1 MAFKKAGLIS
11 KFISKGSFKLNKISK
26 KIFKLNPILKREKP
40 LKRHKKTKSI
50 KKPFNK
56 NKSFLKAS
64 VLLIG
69 ALGGL
74 PHLRA
79 SECRYWSWWSGYHD
93 KIESGS
99 NSPTHNSYCLFS
111 STQGSGTYYLNTLTT
126 YSAGGAS
133 FTQKFN
139 NGTLNVGGN
148 IRFGGTG
155 VNGVNVGYIT
165 GTYDAQTIN
174 FNSSRITTGNS
185 LSDGGGATLN
195 FNATNRI
202 TINQAS
208 FDNSDAGAQHSY
220 MNFKGSNINV
230 SGSSFTDDTNG
241 GFSFS
246 GNNNNSA
253 ISFNKTKFNQ
263 GTYNFTNSANLSF
276 NNSNFN
282 QSTYNFNSLQS
293 TFNNSTFNQGTYNF
307 TDNTSFNNDTFNQ
320 GTYNFNT
327 SKVSFSGANTLNSS
341 SPFASLKGSVSFGS
355 GAVFNLNQTLNANQT
370 YDILTTNGTIQYGVY
385 QSYLWDLINYKGDKA
400 ISHVEVGNNTY
411 DVTFDINGQDETLQE
426 TFSNKSITTQFLGD
440 DLQAKAKA
448 TYQQDLN
455 NSQSALSNATNDNKI
470 ASADTGYTN
479 NQNTTIK
486 QDAQNLEHTSQ
497 QIAKDE
503 QALQGDLNKL
513 KQLANSSFNEQ
524 AFNQAQSKEQQDE
537 QTLQNEENT
546 FSSEQEGLEKALA
559 NAKEQ
564 QEQQQ
569 AQATY
574 QQDLNNSQSA
584 LSNATNDNK
593 IASADTDYTK
603 NQNTA
608 IKQDAQNLE
617 NTSQQITQDQK
628 DLEQDL
634 DKLQQL
640 ANSKTGFNEQ
650 AFNQAQSTEQ
660 QDEQTLQNEEET
672 FSSEQEGLEKAL
684 ANAKHTSPTPTKHT
698 AQNNPPN
705 KVSPPTQNLPTTN
718 VWNGVYNFQNQ
729 TYSKKGIYYIDPNL
743 SGQSGQSGNTLST
756 YGYLDWF
763 TLKNKF
769 SVNAN
774 NGTLIIGNNTES
786 ANTKGLIWIGDDKGL
801 VYYNTGT
808 FNAANIYLTSN
819 LKTGNGFS
827 GEGATLN
834 FNATNRITINQA
846 SFDNSDA
853 GAQHSYMNFKGS
865 NINVSGSS
873 FTDDTNGGFSFSG
886 NNNNSAISFNKTKF
900 NQGTYNFTNSA
911 NLSFNNSNFNQSTYN
926 FNSLQSTFNNST
938 FNQGTY
944 NFTDN
949 TSFNNDTF
957 NQGTYNFNTSKVSF
971 SGANTLNSSSPFA
984 SLKGS
989 VSFGSGAVFNLNQ
1002 TLNANQTYDILTTNG
1017 TIQYGV
1023 YQSYLWDL
1031 INYKGDKAISHVEVG
1046 NNTYDVTFDIN
1057 GQDETLQ
1064 ETFSNKSITT
1074 QFLGDDLQ
1082 AKAKAT
1088 YQQDLNNSQ
1097 SALSNATND
1106 NKIASADT
1114 GYTNNQNTTIKQDA
1128 QNLEHTSQQI
1138 AKDEQALQGD
1148 LNKLKQL
1155 ANSSFNEQAF
1165 NQAQS
1170 KEQQDEQTLQNEEE
1184 TFSSEQEG
1192 LEKAL
1197 ANAKPASPTPTPTPT
1212 PTPSPTPNPTPTKH
1226 TAPNKVPPTPP
1237 TQNLPTTNVWNGV
1250 YWLQNQTYSQKGVY
1264 YIDPNLSGQSG
1275 QSANTLSTYT
1285 ANLLGRSFGVNI
1297 QNGTLIIG
1305 NNTESVNDNGLIW
1318 IGHGG
1323 FGYIIGTFNAANIY
1337 LTNNF
1342 KTGEGVSG
1350 SDGGGANITFKAS
1363 DNITMDGLNYND
1375 AETVTKMIQTGAS
1388 QHSYATFDATNNI
1401 SVTNSS
1407 FSDMTWGKFSF
1418 NAKNISFSNAS
1429 FSGFTNPGGS
1439 SVISANAANSLSF
1452 NNSRLNGG
1460 AVYNLWANSL
1470 IFNNTQA
1477 VFNVLYSRGTSNF
1490 NATTQLLGNTSFTLS
1505 SQSLLN
1511 FNGDTTL
1518 QNNANITLGNKSQT
1532 AFKNSLTLDNNS
1544 NLSLDNQS
1552 VLNAS
1557 GASAFNNQ
1565 ASLNI
1570 YNGSQATFNS
1580 LFFNGATLS
1589 LNANSKLNASS
1600 ASFSNNT
1607 TINLDDSVLSVSN
1620 ASSLNANINFQGASQ
1635 ATFGGNTTIDAAS
1648 FNFDS
1653 ASSLSFNNLTANGA
1667 LNFNGYAPSLSK
1679 ALMSVSGQF
1688 VLGNNGDINLSDINI
1703 FDNITKSVT
1712 YNILNAQKGITGIS
1726 GANGYEKILFYG
1738 MKIQNATYSD
1748 NNNIQTWSFINPLNS
1763 SQIIQESIK
1772 NGDLTI
1778 EVLNNPNS
1786 ASNTIFNIA
1795 PELYNY
1801 QASKQNPTGYSY
1813 DYSDNQAGTYYLT
1826 SNIKGL
1832 FTPKG
1837 SQTPQTPGTYS
1848 PFNQP
1853 LNSLNIYN
1861 KGFSSGNLKTLLG
1874 ILSQNSAT
1882 LKEMI
1887 ETNQLDNITSIN
1899 EVLQLLDRI
1908 KITPAQKQALLETIN
1923 HLTDNINQTFSNGNL
1938 VIGATQDHVTNS
1950 TSSIWFGGNGYSSP
1964 CALDSATC
1972 SSFRNTYLGQLL
1984 GSTSPYLGYINA
1996 DFKAKSIYITGTL
2009 GSGNAFE
2016 SGGSADITFQS
2027 ANNLVLNKA
2036 NIEAQATDNIFN
2048 LLGQEGIDKIFN
2060 QGNLANV
2067 LSQMA
2072 MEKIKQAGGLGNFVE
2087 NALIPLSKE
2096 LPSSL
2101 QNETLGQLIG
2111 QNNLDNLLNNS
2122 GVMNAIQNIISK
2134 KLSIFGNFVTPS
2146 IIENYLAKQSLK
2158 SMLDDKGLLNF
2169 IGGYMDASEL
2179 SSILSVILKDITNPP
2194 TSLQKDIGVVAN
2206 DLLDEFLGQDV
2217 VKKLESQGLVSNI
2230 INNIISQGGL
2240 SGIYNQGLGSVLPP
2254 SLQNALKENDLG
2266 ALLSPRGL
2274 HDFWQKGYF
2283 NFLSNG
2289 YVFVNNSSF
2298 SNATGGSL
2306 NFVAN
2311 KSIIF
2316 NGDNT
2321 IDFSKYQGALIFA
2334 SNGVSNINITTL
2346 NATNGLS
2353 LNAGL
2358 NNVSV
2363 QKGEIC
2369 INLANCPTTKNSSS
2383 TNSSVT
2389 PTNES
2394 LSVRANNFT
2403 FLGVIASNGAID
2415 LSQVKNNSVI
2425 GTLNLNENAT
2435 LQANNLTIAN
2445 AFNNASNST
2454 ANINGDFTLNQQA
2467 TLSTNA
2473 SGLNV
2478 MGNFNSYGDLVFNLS
2493 HSVSHAIINAQG
2505 IATIMT
2511 NYNNPLIQFNT
2522 SSKETGAYTLI
2533 DSAKAI
2539 YYGYNDQIT
2548 GGSSLDNYLKLY
2560 TLININGKHMVM
2572 TDNGLTY
2579 NGQAVSIKD
2588 GGLIVGFKDSQNQYI
2603 YTSILYNKVKIAVSN
2618 APINNLQAPTLKQYI
2633 AQIQGIQGVDSIEQ
2647 AGGTQAINWLN
2658 KIFETKGSPLFAPY
2672 YLESHSTKDLTTIAG
2687 DIANTLEVIA
2697 NPNFKND
2704 ATNILQINTYT
2715 QQMSR
2720 LAKLSDTS
2728 TFASADFHERL
2739 EALKNKR
2746 FADAIPN
2753 AMDVILKYSQRN
2765 RVKNNVWATGV
2776 GGASFI
2782 NGGTGTLY
2790 GINVGYDRFI
2800 KGVIVGGYAA
2810 YGYSGFHANITQ
2822 SGSSNVNMGVYSR
2835 AFIKRSE
2842 LTMSLNETWGYNKTF
2857 INSYDPLLSIINQSY
2872 RYNTWTTDAKINYG
2886 YDFMFKD
2893 KSVIFKPQIGLAY
2906 YYIGMSGLRGIMDD
2920 PIYNQFRAN
2929 ADPNKK
2935 SVLTINFALESRHYF
2950 NKNSYYFV
2958 IADVGRD
2965 LFINSMGDKMVRFIG
2980 NNTLSYRDGGRYNTF
2995 ASIITGGEIRLFKTF
3010 YVNAGIGA
3018 RFGLDYKDINITGNI
3033 GMRYAF

>member
-1 MAFKKAGLIS
+1 MS
-11 KFISKGSFKLNKISK
+11 KISK
-26 KIFKLNPILKREKP
+26 KIFKLNQILKREKP

-74 PHLRA
+74 SHLRA
-79 SECRYWSWWSGYHD
+79 NECRYWSWSSWNYQD
-93 KIESGS
+93 NIESGP

-111 STQGSGTYYLNTLTT
+111 SAQGSGTYYLNTLTT

-155 VNGVNVGYIT
+155 INGGDVGYIT

-174 FNSSRITTGNS
+174 FNSSHLTTGNS
-185 LSDGGGATLN
+185 FSTGGGATLN
-195 FNATNRI
+195 FNATNNI

-208 FDNSDAGAQHSY
+208 FDNSDAGSQHSY

-230 SGSSFTDDTNG
+230 SGSSFTDDTDG

-246 GNNNNSA
+246 GNNNNSV
-253 ISFNKTKFNQ
+253 ISFNQTNFNQGTYHFSNSASSSFDNSNFNQGTYHFNSAQSTFENSNFNQ
-263 GTYNFTNSANLSF
+263 GTYNF
-276 NNSNFN
+276 NNNA
-282 QSTYNFNSLQS
+282 
-293 TFNNSTFNQGTYNF
+293 
-307 TDNTSFNNDTFNQ
+307 SFNNDTFNQ
-320 GTYNFNT
+320 GIYSFNT
-327 SKVSFSGANTLNSS
+327 NKVSFLGINTLNSS

-355 GAVFNLNQTLNANQT
+355 GAVFNLNQTLNSNQT
-370 YDILTTNGTIQYGVY
+370 YDILTTSGTIQYGVY
-385 QSYLWDLINYKGDKA
+385 QSYLWDLINYRGDKA
-400 ISHVEVGNNTY
+400 ISHVGVGNNTY

-426 TFSNKSITTQFLGD
+426 TFNNQSIITQFLGD
-440 DLQAKAKA
+440 DLQQQAQQ
-448 TYQQDLN
+448 TYQEDVTNSQTALN
-455 NSQSALSNATNDNKI
+455 NAASDNKI
-470 ASADTGYTN
+470 ANSDTDYTSN
-479 NQNTTIK
+479 KNATIAT
-486 QDAQNLEHTSQ
+486 DAKNLENTNQ
-497 QIAKDE
+497 QIAQDE
-503 QALQGDLNKL
+503 QALQGDLDKL
-513 KQLANSSFNEQ
+513 KQLANSPTGFSEQ
-524 AFNQAQSKEQQDE
+524 AFNQAQKQEQQDE
-537 QTLQNEENT
+537 QTLQNDEKT
-546 FSSEQEGLEKALA
+546 FNAEQEGLEQAI
-559 NAKEQ
+559 AKP
-564 QEQQQ
+564 
-569 AQATY
+569 A
-574 QQDLNNSQSA
+574 
-584 LSNATNDNK
+584 
-593 IASADTDYTK
+593 
-603 NQNTA
+603 
-608 IKQDAQNLE
+608 
-617 NTSQQITQDQK
+617 
-628 DLEQDL
+628 
-634 DKLQQL
+634 
-640 ANSKTGFNEQ
+640 
-650 AFNQAQSTEQ
+650 
-660 QDEQTLQNEEET
+660 
-672 FSSEQEGLEKAL
+672 
-684 ANAKHTSPTPTKHT
+684 SPTPSPTPAPTKHT
-698 AQNNPPN
+698 AQNTPPN
-705 KVSPPTQNLPTTN
+705 KVPPIPPTQNLPTTN
-718 VWNGVYNFQNQ
+718 VWDGVYNLQNQ
-729 TYSKKGIYYIDPNL
+729 TYSKQGIYYIDPNL
-743 SGQSGQSGNTLST
+743 SGQSGQSGNTL
-756 YGYLDWF
+756 
-763 TLKNKF
+763 N
-769 SVNAN
+769 
-774 NGTLIIGNNTES
+774 
-786 ANTKGLIWIGDDKGL
+786 
-801 VYYNTGT
+801 
-808 FNAANIYLTSN
+808 
-819 LKTGNGFS
+819 
-827 GEGATLN
+827 
-834 FNATNRITINQA
+834 
-846 SFDNSDA
+846 
-853 GAQHSYMNFKGS
+853 
-865 NINVSGSS
+865 
-873 FTDDTNGGFSFSG
+873 
-886 NNNNSAISFNKTKF
+886 
-900 NQGTYNFTNSA
+900 
-911 NLSFNNSNFNQSTYN
+911 
-926 FNSLQSTFNNST
+926 
-938 FNQGTY
+938 
-944 NFTDN
+944 
-949 TSFNNDTF
+949 
-957 NQGTYNFNTSKVSF
+957 
-971 SGANTLNSSSPFA
+971 
-984 SLKGS
+984 
-989 VSFGSGAVFNLNQ
+989 
-1002 TLNANQTYDILTTNG
+1002 
-1017 TIQYGV
+1017 
-1023 YQSYLWDL
+1023 
-1031 INYKGDKAISHVEVG
+1031 
-1046 NNTYDVTFDIN
+1046 
-1057 GQDETLQ
+1057 
-1064 ETFSNKSITT
+1064 
-1074 QFLGDDLQ
+1074 
-1082 AKAKAT
+1082 
-1088 YQQDLNNSQ
+1088 
-1097 SALSNATND
+1097 
-1106 NKIASADT
+1106 
-1114 GYTNNQNTTIKQDA
+1114 
-1128 QNLEHTSQQI
+1128 
-1138 AKDEQALQGD
+1138 
-1148 LNKLKQL
+1148 
-1155 ANSSFNEQAF
+1155 
-1165 NQAQS
+1165 
-1170 KEQQDEQTLQNEEE
+1170 
-1184 TFSSEQEG
+1184 
-1192 LEKAL
+1192 
-1197 ANAKPASPTPTPTPT
+1197 
-1212 PTPSPTPNPTPTKH
+1212 
-1226 TAPNKVPPTPP
+1226 
-1237 TQNLPTTNVWNGV
+1237 
-1250 YWLQNQTYSQKGVY
+1250 
-1264 YIDPNLSGQSG
+1264 
-1275 QSANTLSTYT
+1275 TYT
-1285 ANLLGRSFGVNI
+1285 ANLFGRSFGVNI

-1323 FGYIIGTFNAANIY
+1323 FGYITGTFNASNIY

-1342 KTGEGVSG
+1342 KTGEGVSN

-1388 QHSYATFDATNNI
+1388 QHSYAAFDAMNNI
-1401 SVTNSS
+1401 SVTDSS

-1418 NAKNISFSNAS
+1418 SAKNISFSNAS

-1452 NNSRLNGG
+1452 INSRLNGG
-1460 AVYNLWANSL
+1460 AIYNLQANSL

-1518 QNNANITLGNKSQT
+1518 QNNANITLGNKSQA

-1552 VLNAS
+1552 ILNANS
-1557 GASAFNNQ
+1557 ASAFNNQ

-1580 LFFNGATLS
+1580 FFFNGGTLS
-1589 LNANSKLNASS
+1589 LNANSKLNASN

-1607 TINLDDSVLSVSN
+1607 TINLDDSVLSASN
-1620 ASSLNANINFQGASQ
+1620 TSSLNANINFQGASQ
-1635 ATFGGNTTIDAAS
+1635 ADFGGNTTIDTAS

-1667 LNFNGYAPSLSK
+1667 LNFNGYAPSLTK

-1738 MKIQNATYSD
+1738 MKIQNATYSG

-1763 SQIIQESIK
+1763 SQIIQESVK

-1778 EVLNNPNS
+1778 EILNNPNS

-1801 QASKQNPTGYSY
+1801 QASKQNPTGYGY

-1853 LNSLNIYN
+1853 LDSLNIYN

-1887 ETNQLDNITSIN
+1887 ESNQLDNITNIN
-1899 EVLQLLDRI
+1899 EVLQLLYKI
-1908 KITPAQKQALLETIN
+1908 KITPVQKQALLETIN
-1923 HLTDNINQTFSNGNL
+1923 HLTDNINQTFNNGNL
-1938 VIGATQDHVTNS
+1938 VIGATQDNVTNS

-1984 GSTSPYLGYINA
+1984 SSTSPYLGYINA
-1996 DFKAKSIYITGTL
+1996 DFKAKSVYITGTL

-2016 SGGSADITFQS
+2016 SGGSADVTFQS

-2067 LSQMA
+2067 LSQVA
-2072 MEKIKQAGGLGNFVE
+2072 MEKIKQAGGLGNFIE
-2087 NALIPLSKE
+2087 NALSPLSKE
-2096 LPSSL
+2096 LPASL

-2111 QNNLDNLLNNS
+2111 QNNLDDLLNNS
-2122 GVMNAIQNIISK
+2122 GVMNEIQNIISK

-2169 IGGYMDASEL
+2169 IGGYIDASEL
-2179 SSILSVILKDITNPP
+2179 SSILSVVLKDITNPP

-2206 DLLDEFLGQDV
+2206 DLLNEFLGQDV
-2217 VKKLESQGLVSNI
+2217 VKKLESQGLVNNI

-2240 SGIYNQGLGSVLPP
+2240 SGVYNQGLGSVLPP

-2306 NFVAN
+2306 NFIAN

-2334 SNGVSNINITTL
+2334 SNDVSNINITTL

-2369 INLANCPTTKNSSS
+2369 VNLANCPATKNSSS
-2383 TNSSVT
+2383 ANSSVT

-2435 LQANNLTIAN
+2435 LQANNLTITN

-2467 TLSTNA
+2467 TLSTNS

-2478 MGNFNSYGDLVFNLS
+2478 MGNFNSYGGLVFNLS
-2493 HSVSHAIINAQG
+2493 HSASHAIINAQG
-2505 IATIMT
+2505 AATIMA
-2511 NYNNPLIQFNT
+2511 NNNNPLIQFNT
-2522 SSKETGAYTLI
+2522 SSKETGTYTLI

-2560 TLININGKHMVM
+2560 TLIDINGKHMVM
-2572 TDNGLTY
+2572 AGNGLTY
-2579 NGQAVSIKD
+2579 NGQAVNIKD

-2618 APINNLQAPTLKQYI
+2618 DPINNPQAPTLKQYI
-2633 AQIQGIQGVDSIEQ
+2633 AQIQGVQSVDSIDQ

-2687 DIANTLEVIA
+2687 NIANTLEVIA
-2697 NPNFKND
+2697 NPDFKND

-2872 RYNTWTTDAKINYG
+2872 KYDTWTTDAKINYG

-2906 YYIGMSGLRGIMDD
+2906 YYIGFSGLRGIMDD

>member
-1 MAFKKAGLIS
+1 MAFKKARLIS
-11 KFISKGSFKLNKISK
+11 NFISKGSFLNKISK
-26 KIFKLNPILKREKP
+26 KIFKLNQILKREKP
-40 LKRHKKTKSI
+40 LKRHKKTKSV

-74 PHLRA
+74 SHLRA
-79 SECRYWSWWSGYHD
+79 SECRYWSWSSWGYHD
-93 KIESGS
+93 NIESGS
-99 NSPTHNSYCLFS
+99 NSPTHNSYCLFNS
-111 STQGSGTYYLNTLTT
+111 AQGSGTYYLNTLTT
-126 YSAGGAS
+126 YSAGGAN

-148 IRFGGTG
+148 IRFGGMG
-155 VNGVNVGYIT
+155 VNGGDVGYIT

-174 FNSSRITTGNS
+174 FDSSRITTGNS
-185 LSDGGGATLN
+185 YSTGGGATLN
-195 FNATNRI
+195 FNAANHI

-208 FDNSDAGAQHSY
+208 FDNSDAGTQHSY
-220 MNFKGSNINV
+220 MNFSSSNINV

-246 GNNNNSA
+246 GNGTNSNL
-253 ISFNKTKFNQ
+253 SFNKTSFNQGTYKFTNSANLNFNNSAFNQ
-263 GTYNFTNSANLSF
+263 GTYNFNSAQSVF
-276 NNSNFN
+276 ENSN
-282 QSTYNFNSLQS
+282 
-293 TFNNSTFNQGTYNF
+293 FNQGTYNF
-307 TDNTSFNNDTFNQ
+307 TDNASFNNDTFNQ

-341 SPFASLKGSVSFGS
+341 SPFANLKGSVSFGS
-355 GAVFNLNQTLNANQT
+355 GAIFNLNQTLNSNQT
-370 YDILTTNGTIQYGVY
+370 YDILTTNKTIQYGVY

-400 ISHVEVGNNTY
+400 ISHVEVGSNTY

-426 TFSNKSITTQFLGD
+426 TFSNQAITTQFLGD

-448 TYQQDLN
+448 TYQQDLS
-455 NSQSALSNATNDNKI
+455 NSQSALNNATSDNKI
-470 ASADTGYTN
+470 ASNDTSYTN

-486 QDAQNLEHTSQ
+486 KDAQS
-497 QIAKDE
+497 
-503 QALQGDLNKL
+503 
-513 KQLANSSFNEQ
+513 
-524 AFNQAQSKEQQDE
+524 
-537 QTLQNEENT
+537 
-546 FSSEQEGLEKALA
+546 
-559 NAKEQ
+559 
-564 QEQQQ
+564 
-569 AQATY
+569 
-574 QQDLNNSQSA
+574 
-584 LSNATNDNK
+584 
-593 IASADTDYTK
+593 
-603 NQNTA
+603 
-608 IKQDAQNLE
+608 LE

-640 ANSKTGFNEQ
+640 ANAPTGFNQQ
-650 AFNQAQSTEQ
+650 AFKNAQSTEQ
-660 QDEQTLQNEEET
+660 QDLQTLQKNENT
-672 FSSEQEGLEKAL
+672 FSSEQDGLEKAI
-684 ANAKHTSPTPTKHT
+684 ANAKPTSPTPSPTPTKHT
-698 AQNNPPN
+698 AQNNP
-705 KVSPPTQNLPTTN
+705 
-718 VWNGVYNFQNQ
+718 
-729 TYSKKGIYYIDPNL
+729 
-743 SGQSGQSGNTLST
+743 
-756 YGYLDWF
+756 
-763 TLKNKF
+763 
-769 SVNAN
+769 
-774 NGTLIIGNNTES
+774 
-786 ANTKGLIWIGDDKGL
+786 
-801 VYYNTGT
+801 
-808 FNAANIYLTSN
+808 
-819 LKTGNGFS
+819 
-827 GEGATLN
+827 
-834 FNATNRITINQA
+834 
-846 SFDNSDA
+846 
-853 GAQHSYMNFKGS
+853 
-865 NINVSGSS
+865 
-873 FTDDTNGGFSFSG
+873 
-886 NNNNSAISFNKTKF
+886 
-900 NQGTYNFTNSA
+900 
-911 NLSFNNSNFNQSTYN
+911 
-926 FNSLQSTFNNST
+926 
-938 FNQGTY
+938 
-944 NFTDN
+944 
-949 TSFNNDTF
+949 
-957 NQGTYNFNTSKVSF
+957 
-971 SGANTLNSSSPFA
+971 
-984 SLKGS
+984 
-989 VSFGSGAVFNLNQ
+989 
-1002 TLNANQTYDILTTNG
+1002 
-1017 TIQYGV
+1017 
-1023 YQSYLWDL
+1023 
-1031 INYKGDKAISHVEVG
+1031 
-1046 NNTYDVTFDIN
+1046 
-1057 GQDETLQ
+1057 
-1064 ETFSNKSITT
+1064 
-1074 QFLGDDLQ
+1074 
-1082 AKAKAT
+1082 
-1088 YQQDLNNSQ
+1088 
-1097 SALSNATND
+1097 
-1106 NKIASADT
+1106 
-1114 GYTNNQNTTIKQDA
+1114 
-1128 QNLEHTSQQI
+1128 
-1138 AKDEQALQGD
+1138 
-1148 LNKLKQL
+1148 
-1155 ANSSFNEQAF
+1155 
-1165 NQAQS
+1165 
-1170 KEQQDEQTLQNEEE
+1170 
-1184 TFSSEQEG
+1184 
-1192 LEKAL
+1192 
-1197 ANAKPASPTPTPTPT
+1197 
-1212 PTPSPTPNPTPTKH
+1212 
-1226 TAPNKVPPTPP
+1226 PNKVPPTPP

-1250 YWLQNQTYSQKGVY
+1250 YWLQNQTYSKQGVY

-1323 FGYIIGTFNAANIY
+1323 FGYITGTFNAANIY

-1388 QHSYATFDATNNI
+1388 QHSYAAFDATNNI

-1518 QNNANITLGNKSQT
+1518 QNNANITLGNKSQAT
-1532 AFKNSLTLDNNS
+1532 FKNSLTLDNNS

-1552 VLNAS
+1552 VLNAN

-1580 LFFNGATLS
+1580 LFFNGGIIS

-1607 TINLDDSVLSVSN
+1607 TINLDDSVLSASN
-1620 ASSLNANINFQGASQ
+1620 TSSLNANINFQGASQ
-1635 ATFGGNTTIDAAS
+1635 ANFGGNTTIDTAS

-1667 LNFNGYAPSLSK
+1667 LNFNGYAPSLTK

-1688 VLGNNGDINLSDINI
+1688 VLGDNGDINLSDINI

-1738 MKIQNATYSD
+1738 MKIQNATYSG

-1801 QASKQNPTGYSY
+1801 QTSKQNPTGYSY

-1887 ETNQLDNITSIN
+1887 ESNQLDNITSIN
-1899 EVLQLLDRI
+1899 EVLQLLDKI

-1923 HLTDNINQTFSNGNL
+1923 HLTDNINQTFNNGNL
-1938 VIGATQDHVTNS
+1938 VIGATQDNVTNS

-1964 CALDSATC
+1964 CTLDSATC

-2009 GSGNAFE
+2009 GSANAFE
-2016 SGGSADITFQS
+2016 SGGSADVTFQS
-2027 ANNLVLNKA
+2027 ANNLVLDKA

-2048 LLGQEGIDKIFN
+2048 LLGQEGIDRIFN

-2067 LSQMA
+2067 LSQVA
-2072 MEKIKQAGGLGNFVE
+2072 MEKIKQAGGLGNFIE
-2087 NALIPLSKE
+2087 NALSPLSKE
-2096 LPSSL
+2096 LPTSL

-2122 GVMNAIQNIISK
+2122 GVMNEIQNIISK

-2169 IGGYMDASEL
+2169 IGGYIDASEL

-2194 TSLQKDIGVVAN
+2194 TSLQKDIGMVAN
-2206 DLLDEFLGQDV
+2206 DLLNEFLGQDV

-2240 SGIYNQGLGSVLPP
+2240 SGVYNQGLGSVLPL

-2403 FLGVIASNGAID
+2403 FLGTIASNGAID

-2435 LQANNLTIAN
+2435 LQANNLTITN

-2493 HSVSHAIINAQG
+2493 HSASHAIINAQG
-2505 IATIMT
+2505 VATIMA
-2511 NYNNPLIQFNT
+2511 NNNNPLIQFNT
-2522 SSKETGAYTLI
+2522 SSKEAGAYTLI

-2560 TLININGKHMVM
+2560 TLIDINGKRMVM
-2572 TDNGLTY
+2572 SNNGLTY
-2579 NGQAVSIKD
+2579 NGQAVNIKD

-2603 YTSILYNKVKIAVSN
+2603 YTSILYNKVQIAVSN
-2618 APINNLQAPTLKQYI
+2618 DPINNLQAPTLKQYI
-2633 AQIQGIQGVDSIEQ
+2633 AQIQGTQGVDSIEQ

-2728 TFASADFHERL
+2728 TFASTDFHERL

-2790 GINVGYDRFI
+2790 GINIGYDRFI

-2872 RYNTWTTDAKINYG
+2872 KYDTWTTDAKINYG

-2906 YYIGMSGLRGIMDD
+2906 YYIGLSGLRGIMDD

>member
-1 MAFKKAGLIS
+1 MAFEKAGLIS
-11 KFISKGSFKLNKISK
+11 KFILKGSFKLNKISK
-26 KIFKLNPILKREKP
+26 KIFKLNLILKREKP
-40 LKRHKKTKSI
+40 LSHKKTKSV

-74 PHLRA
+74 SHLRA
-79 SECRYWSWWSGYHD
+79 SECRYWSWSSWSYHD
-93 KIESGS
+93 NIESGS
-99 NSPTHNSYCLFS
+99 NSPTHNSYCLFNS
-111 STQGSGTYYLNTLTT
+111 AQGSGTYYLNTLTT

-155 VNGVNVGYIT
+155 VNGGNVGYIT

-185 LSDGGGATLN
+185 FSTGGGATLN
-195 FNATNRI
+195 FNAANHI
-202 TINQAS
+202 TIDQAN
-208 FDNSDAGAQHSY
+208 FDNSDAGTQHSY
-220 MNFKGSNINV
+220 MNFSGSNINV

-246 GNNNNSA
+246 ANGANSNL
-253 ISFNKTKFNQ
+253 SFDKTNFNQ
-263 GTYNFTNSANLSF
+263 GTYKFTNSANLNF
-276 NNSNFN
+276 NNNAFN
-282 QSTYNFNSLQS
+282 QGTYNFNSLQS
-293 TFNNSTFNQGTYNF
+293 TFNNSNFNQGTYSF
-307 TDNTSFNNDTFNQ
+307 TDNTGLNFNNDTFNQ
-320 GTYNFNT
+320 GTYSFNA

-355 GAVFNLNQTLNANQT
+355 GAIFNLNQTLNANQT

-426 TFSNKSITTQFLGD
+426 TFNNQSITTQFLGD
-440 DLQAKAKA
+440 DLQAKAQA
-448 TYQQDLN
+448 TYQQDLS
-455 NSQSALSNATNDNKI
+455 NSQTALNNATSDSKI
-470 ASADTGYTN
+470 ASNDTDYTN

-486 QDAQNLEHTSQ
+486 KDAQS
-497 QIAKDE
+497 
-503 QALQGDLNKL
+503 
-513 KQLANSSFNEQ
+513 
-524 AFNQAQSKEQQDE
+524 
-537 QTLQNEENT
+537 
-546 FSSEQEGLEKALA
+546 
-559 NAKEQ
+559 
-564 QEQQQ
+564 
-569 AQATY
+569 
-574 QQDLNNSQSA
+574 
-584 LSNATNDNK
+584 
-593 IASADTDYTK
+593 
-603 NQNTA
+603 
-608 IKQDAQNLE
+608 LE

-634 DKLQQL
+634 DNLKQL
-640 ANSKTGFNEQ
+640 ANSPTGFNEQ
-650 AFNQAQSTEQ
+650 AFKNAQSTEQ
-660 QDEQTLQNEEET
+660 QDLQTLQENENT
-672 FSSEQEGLEKAL
+672 FNAEQEGLKQAL
-684 ANAKHTSPTPTKHT
+684 ANAKPASPTPSPTPTPTKRT
-698 AQNNPPN
+698 APNTPPN
-705 KVSPPTQNLPTTN
+705 KVPPPTQNLPATN
-718 VWNGVYNFQNQ
+718 VWNEVYNLQNQ
-729 TYSKKGIYYIDPNL
+729 TYSQKGIYYIDPNL

-756 YGYLDWF
+756 Y
-763 TLKNKF
+763 
-769 SVNAN
+769 
-774 NGTLIIGNNTES
+774 
-786 ANTKGLIWIGDDKGL
+786 
-801 VYYNTGT
+801 
-808 FNAANIYLTSN
+808 
-819 LKTGNGFS
+819 
-827 GEGATLN
+827 
-834 FNATNRITINQA
+834 
-846 SFDNSDA
+846 
-853 GAQHSYMNFKGS
+853 
-865 NINVSGSS
+865 
-873 FTDDTNGGFSFSG
+873 
-886 NNNNSAISFNKTKF
+886 
-900 NQGTYNFTNSA
+900 
-911 NLSFNNSNFNQSTYN
+911 
-926 FNSLQSTFNNST
+926 
-938 FNQGTY
+938 
-944 NFTDN
+944 
-949 TSFNNDTF
+949 
-957 NQGTYNFNTSKVSF
+957 
-971 SGANTLNSSSPFA
+971 
-984 SLKGS
+984 
-989 VSFGSGAVFNLNQ
+989 
-1002 TLNANQTYDILTTNG
+1002 
-1017 TIQYGV
+1017 
-1023 YQSYLWDL
+1023 
-1031 INYKGDKAISHVEVG
+1031 
-1046 NNTYDVTFDIN
+1046 
-1057 GQDETLQ
+1057 
-1064 ETFSNKSITT
+1064 
-1074 QFLGDDLQ
+1074 
-1082 AKAKAT
+1082 
-1088 YQQDLNNSQ
+1088 
-1097 SALSNATND
+1097 
-1106 NKIASADT
+1106 
-1114 GYTNNQNTTIKQDA
+1114 
-1128 QNLEHTSQQI
+1128 
-1138 AKDEQALQGD
+1138 
-1148 LNKLKQL
+1148 
-1155 ANSSFNEQAF
+1155 
-1165 NQAQS
+1165 
-1170 KEQQDEQTLQNEEE
+1170 
-1184 TFSSEQEG
+1184 
-1192 LEKAL
+1192 
-1197 ANAKPASPTPTPTPT
+1197 
-1212 PTPSPTPNPTPTKH
+1212 
-1226 TAPNKVPPTPP
+1226 
-1237 TQNLPTTNVWNGV
+1237 
-1250 YWLQNQTYSQKGVY
+1250 
-1264 YIDPNLSGQSG
+1264 
-1275 QSANTLSTYT
+1275 T
-1285 ANLLGRSFGVNI
+1285 ANLFGRSFGVNI

-1323 FGYIIGTFNAANIY
+1323 FGYITGTFNAANIY

-1388 QHSYATFDATNNI
+1388 QHSYAAFDATNNI

-1407 FSDMTWGKFSF
+1407 FSDITWGKFSF
-1418 NAKNISFSNAS
+1418 SAKNISFSNAS

-1439 SVISANAANSLSF
+1439 SVISANATNSLSF
-1452 NNSRLNGG
+1452 INSRLNGG

-1490 NATTQLLGNTSFTLS
+1490 NATAQLLGNTSFTLS

-1518 QNNANITLGNKSQT
+1518 QNNANITLGNKSQAT
-1532 AFKNSLTLDNNS
+1532 FKNSLTLDNNS

-1552 VLNAS
+1552 VLNANGS
-1557 GASAFNNQ
+1557 SAFNNQ

-1580 LFFNGATLS
+1580 LFFNGGILS

-1607 TINLDDSVLSVSN
+1607 TINLDDSVLSASN
-1620 ASSLNANINFQGASQ
+1620 TSSLNANINFQGASQ
-1635 ATFGGNTTIDAAS
+1635 ANFGGNTTIDTAS

-1667 LNFNGYAPSLSK
+1667 LNFNGYAPSLTK

-1688 VLGNNGDINLSDINI
+1688 VLGDNGDINLSDINI

-1813 DYSDNQAGTYYLT
+1813 DYSDNQVGTYYLT

-1887 ETNQLDNITSIN
+1887 ESNQLDNITSIN
-1899 EVLQLLDRI
+1899 EVLQLLDEI

-1938 VIGATQDHVTNS
+1938 VIGATQDNVTNS

-2016 SGGSADITFQS
+2016 SGGSADVTFQS

-2067 LSQMA
+2067 LSQVA

-2087 NALIPLSKE
+2087 NALSPLSKE
-2096 LPSSL
+2096 LPASL

-2122 GVMNAIQNIISK
+2122 GVMNEIQNIISK

-2179 SSILSVILKDITNPP
+2179 SSILSVVLKDITNPP

-2206 DLLDEFLGQDV
+2206 DLLNEFLGQDV
-2217 VKKLESQGLVSNI
+2217 VKKLEGQGLMSNI

-2240 SGIYNQGLGSVLPP
+2240 SGVYNQGLGSVLPL

-2306 NFVAN
+2306 NFVAD

-2369 INLANCPTTKNSSS
+2369 INLANCPTTKDSSS

-2394 LSVRANNFT
+2394 LSVRSNNFT
-2403 FLGVIASNGAID
+2403 FLGTIASNGAID

-2435 LQANNLTIAN
+2435 LQANNLTITN

-2454 ANINGDFTLNQQA
+2454 ANINGNFTLNQQA

-2493 HSVSHAIINAQG
+2493 HSASHAIINAQG
-2505 IATIMT
+2505 TATIMA
-2511 NYNNPLIQFNT
+2511 NNNNPLIQFNT

-2533 DSAKAI
+2533 DSTKVI

-2548 GGSSLDNYLKLY
+2548 GGNSLADYLKLY
-2560 TLININGKHMVM
+2560 TLIDINGKRMVM

-2579 NGQAVSIKD
+2579 NGQAVNIKD

-2618 APINNLQAPTLKQYI
+2618 DPINNLQAPTLKQYI
-2633 AQIQGIQGVDSIEQ
+2633 AQIQGTQGVDSIDQ

-2697 NPNFKND
+2697 NPDFKND

-2842 LTMSLNETWGYNKTF
+2842 LTMSLNETWGHNKTF

-2872 RYNTWTTDAKINYG
+2872 KYDTWTTDAKINYG

-2906 YYIGMSGLRGIMDD
+2906 YYIGLSGLRGIMDD

-3010 YVNAGIGA
+3010 YVNASIGA

>member
-1 MAFKKAGLIS
+1 MAFKKVRLIS
-11 KFISKGSFKLNKISK
+11 KLISKGSFKLNKISK
-26 KIFKLNPILKREKP
+26 KIFTLNQILKREKP

-64 VLLIG
+64 ILLIG

-74 PHLRA
+74 SHLRA
-79 SECRYWSWWSGYHD
+79 NECRYWPWSSWNYQD
-93 KIESGS
+93 NIESGP

-139 NGTLNVGGN
+139 GGTLDIGGN

-155 VNGVNVGYIT
+155 INGGDVGYIT
-165 GTYDAQTIN
+165 GTYDAQTMN
-174 FNSSRITTGNS
+174 FNSSHITTGNS
-185 LSDGGGATLN
+185 YADGGGATLN
-195 FNATNRI
+195 FNATNHI

-208 FDNSDAGAQHSY
+208 FDNSDAGTQKSY

-246 GNNNNSA
+246 GNNNNSV
-253 ISFNKTKFNQ
+253 ISFNQTNFNQ
-263 GTYNFTNSANLSF
+263 GTYNFSNSANLSF
-276 NNSNFN
+276 NNSA
-282 QSTYNFNSLQS
+282 
-293 TFNNSTFNQGTYNF
+293 FNQGTYNF
-307 TDNTSFNNDTFNQ
+307 NSAQSVFNNDTFNQ
-320 GTYNFNT
+320 GSYSFNT
-327 SKVSFSGANTLNSS
+327 SKVSFSGINTLNSS
-341 SPFASLKGSVSFGS
+341 SPFANLKGSVSFGS
-355 GAVFNLNQTLNANQT
+355 GAIFNLNQTLNSNQT

-400 ISHVEVGNNTY
+400 ISHVGVGNNTY

-426 TFSNKSITTQFLGD
+426 TFNKQSITTQFLGD
-440 DLQAKAKA
+440 DLQAKAQK
-448 TYQQDLN
+448 TYQQDLS
-455 NSQSALSNATNDNKI
+455 NSQSALNNATSDSKI
-470 ASADTGYTN
+470 ASSDTDYTQSKN
-479 NQNTTIK
+479 ATVAT
-486 QDAQNLEHTSQ
+486 DAQNLEHTNQ
-497 QIAKDE
+497 QIAQDE
-503 QALQGDLNKL
+503 QALQGDLDKL
-513 KQLANSSFNEQ
+513 KQLANSTTGFSEQ

-537 QTLQNEENT
+537 QTLQNEEKT
-546 FSSEQEGLEKALA
+546 FNNEQEGLKQAIA
-559 NAKEQ
+559 N
-564 QEQQQ
+564 
-569 AQATY
+569 
-574 QQDLNNSQSA
+574 
-584 LSNATNDNK
+584 
-593 IASADTDYTK
+593 
-603 NQNTA
+603 
-608 IKQDAQNLE
+608 
-617 NTSQQITQDQK
+617 
-628 DLEQDL
+628 
-634 DKLQQL
+634 DKH
-640 ANSKTGFNEQ
+640 ANPT
-650 AFNQAQSTEQ
+650 
-660 QDEQTLQNEEET
+660 
-672 FSSEQEGLEKAL
+672 
-684 ANAKHTSPTPTKHT
+684 PTPTKHT
-698 AQNNPPN
+698 AQN
-705 KVSPPTQNLPTTN
+705 
-718 VWNGVYNFQNQ
+718 
-729 TYSKKGIYYIDPNL
+729 
-743 SGQSGQSGNTLST
+743 
-756 YGYLDWF
+756 
-763 TLKNKF
+763 
-769 SVNAN
+769 
-774 NGTLIIGNNTES
+774 
-786 ANTKGLIWIGDDKGL
+786 
-801 VYYNTGT
+801 
-808 FNAANIYLTSN
+808 
-819 LKTGNGFS
+819 
-827 GEGATLN
+827 
-834 FNATNRITINQA
+834 
-846 SFDNSDA
+846 
-853 GAQHSYMNFKGS
+853 
-865 NINVSGSS
+865 
-873 FTDDTNGGFSFSG
+873 
-886 NNNNSAISFNKTKF
+886 
-900 NQGTYNFTNSA
+900 
-911 NLSFNNSNFNQSTYN
+911 
-926 FNSLQSTFNNST
+926 
-938 FNQGTY
+938 
-944 NFTDN
+944 
-949 TSFNNDTF
+949 
-957 NQGTYNFNTSKVSF
+957 
-971 SGANTLNSSSPFA
+971 
-984 SLKGS
+984 
-989 VSFGSGAVFNLNQ
+989 
-1002 TLNANQTYDILTTNG
+1002 
-1017 TIQYGV
+1017 
-1023 YQSYLWDL
+1023 
-1031 INYKGDKAISHVEVG
+1031 
-1046 NNTYDVTFDIN
+1046 
-1057 GQDETLQ
+1057 
-1064 ETFSNKSITT
+1064 
-1074 QFLGDDLQ
+1074 
-1082 AKAKAT
+1082 
-1088 YQQDLNNSQ
+1088 
-1097 SALSNATND
+1097 
-1106 NKIASADT
+1106 
-1114 GYTNNQNTTIKQDA
+1114 
-1128 QNLEHTSQQI
+1128 
-1138 AKDEQALQGD
+1138 
-1148 LNKLKQL
+1148 
-1155 ANSSFNEQAF
+1155 
-1165 NQAQS
+1165 
-1170 KEQQDEQTLQNEEE
+1170 
-1184 TFSSEQEG
+1184 
-1192 LEKAL
+1192 
-1197 ANAKPASPTPTPTPT
+1197 TP
-1212 PTPSPTPNPTPTKH
+1212 
-1226 TAPNKVPPTPP
+1226 PNKVPPTPP

-1250 YWLQNQTYSQKGVY
+1250 YNLQNQTYSNKGIY

-1285 ANLLGRSFGVNI
+1285 ANLFGRSFGVNI

-1323 FGYIIGTFNAANIY
+1323 FGYITGTFNAANIY

-1342 KTGEGVSG
+1342 KTGEGVSN

-1388 QHSYATFDATNNI
+1388 QHSYATFDALNNI

-1418 NAKNISFSNAS
+1418 SAKNISFSNAS

-1439 SVISANAANSLSF
+1439 STISANASNSLSF
-1452 NNSRLNGG
+1452 VNSRLNGG
-1460 AVYNLWANSL
+1460 AVYNLQANSL

-1490 NATTQLLGNTSFTLS
+1490 NATTQLLGNTNFTLS

-1518 QNNANITLGNKSQT
+1518 QNNANITLGNKSQA

-1552 VLNAS
+1552 VLNANNTS
-1557 GASAFNNQ
+1557 TFNNQ

-1580 LFFNGATLS
+1580 LFFNGGTLS
-1589 LNANSKLNASS
+1589 LNASSKLNASS

-1607 TINLDDSVLSVSN
+1607 TINLDDSVLSAN
-1620 ASSLNANINFQGASQ
+1620 NTSSLNANINFQGASQ
-1635 ATFGGNTTIDAAS
+1635 ADFGGNTTIDTAS

-1667 LNFNGYAPSLSK
+1667 LNFNGYAPSLTK

-1748 NNNIQTWSFINPLNS
+1748 NNNVQTWSFINPLNS

-1801 QASKQNPTGYSY
+1801 QVSKQNPTGYSY

-1861 KGFSSGNLKTLLG
+1861 KGFSSENLKTLLG

-1887 ETNQLDNITSIN
+1887 ESNQLDNITNIN
-1899 EVLQLLDRI
+1899 EVLQLLDKI
-1908 KITPAQKQALLETIN
+1908 KITQTQKQALLETIN

-1938 VIGATQDHVTNS
+1938 IIGATQDNVTNS

-1996 DFKAKSIYITGTL
+1996 DFKAKSIYITGTI

-2016 SGGSADITFQS
+2016 SGGSADVTFQS

-2067 LSQMA
+2067 LSQVA
-2072 MEKIKQAGGLGNFVE
+2072 MEKIKQAGGLGNFIE
-2087 NALIPLSKE
+2087 NALSPLSKE
-2096 LPSSL
+2096 LPASL
-2101 QNETLGQLIG
+2101 QDETLGQLIG
-2111 QNNLDNLLNNS
+2111 QNNLDDLLNNS

-2158 SMLDDKGLLNF
+2158 SILDDKGLLNF
-2169 IGGYMDASEL
+2169 IGGYIDASEL
-2179 SSILSVILKDITNPP
+2179 SSILSVVLKDITNPP

-2206 DLLDEFLGQDV
+2206 DLLNEFLGQDV
-2217 VKKLESQGLVSNI
+2217 VKKLESQGLVNNI

-2240 SGIYNQGLGSVLPP
+2240 SGVYNQGLGSVLPP

-2334 SNGVSNINITTL
+2334 SNGVSSINITTL

-2369 INLANCPTTKNSSS
+2369 VNLANCPTTKNSSS

-2403 FLGVIASNGAID
+2403 FLGTITSNGVID
-2415 LSQVKNNSVI
+2415 LSQVTNNSVI
-2425 GTLNLNENAT
+2425 GTLNLNENAA

-2473 SGLNV
+2473 NGLNV

-2493 HSVSHAIINAQG
+2493 HSASHAIINAQG
-2505 IATIMT
+2505 SATIMA
-2511 NYNNPLIQFNT
+2511 NNNNPLIQFNT
-2522 SSKETGAYTLI
+2522 SSKETTTYTLI

-2560 TLININGKHMVM
+2560 TLIDINGKHMVM

-2579 NGQAVSIKD
+2579 NDQAVSIKD

-2618 APINNLQAPTLKQYI
+2618 DPINNLQAPTLKQYI
-2633 AQIQGIQGVDSIEQ
+2633 AQIQGTQGVDSIDQ
-2647 AGGTQAINWLN
+2647 AGGNQAINWLN

-2822 SGSSNVNMGVYSR
+2822 SGSSNVNIGVYSR

-2872 RYNTWTTDAKINYG
+2872 RYDTWTTDAKINYG

-2893 KSVIFKPQIGLAY
+2893 KSVIFKPQVGLAY
-2906 YYIGMSGLRGIMDD
+2906 YYIGLSGLRGIMDD

-2980 NNTLSYRDGGRYNTF
+2980 NNTLSYREGGRYNTF

>member
-1 MAFKKAGLIS
+1 MAFKKARLIS
-11 KFISKGSFKLNKISK
+11 RFISKGSFKLNKISK
-26 KIFKLNPILKREKP
+26 KIFTLNQILKREKP
-40 LKRHKKTKSI
+40 LKRHKKALKPI
-50 KKPFNK
+50 KKLSDR

-74 PHLRA
+74 SHLRA
-79 SECRYWSWWSGYHD
+79 NECRYWSWSSWNYQD
-93 KIESGS
+93 NIESGP

-111 STQGSGTYYLNTLTT
+111 SAQGSGTYYLNTLTT

-139 NGTLNVGGN
+139 GGTLNVGGN

-155 VNGVNVGYIT
+155 INGGDVGYIT

-174 FNSSRITTGNS
+174 FNSSHLTTGNS
-185 LSDGGGATLN
+185 YADGGGATLN
-195 FNATNRI
+195 FNATNNL

-208 FDNSDAGAQHSY
+208 FDNSDAGTQKSY
-220 MNFKGSNINV
+220 MNFKGSNIKV
-230 SGSSFTDDTNG
+230 SGSSFKDDTNG

-253 ISFNKTKFNQ
+253 ISFNQTSFNQGTYHFSNSASSSFDNSSFNQ
-263 GTYNFTNSANLSF
+263 GTYNFNGNA
-276 NNSNFN
+276 
-282 QSTYNFNSLQS
+282 
-293 TFNNSTFNQGTYNF
+293 
-307 TDNTSFNNDTFNQ
+307 SFNNDTFNQ
-320 GTYNFNT
+320 GTYDFNT
-327 SKVSFSGANTLNSS
+327 SKVSFSGINTLNSS
-341 SPFASLKGSVSFGS
+341 SPFASLKGSVSFNS
-355 GAVFNLNQTLNANQT
+355 GAIFNLNQTLNNNQT
-370 YDILTTNGTIQYGVY
+370 YNILTTNGAIQYGVY

-400 ISHVEVGNNTY
+400 ISHVGVGNNTY

-426 TFSNKSITTQFLGD
+426 TFNKQSIITQFLGD
-440 DLQAKAKA
+440 DLQQQAQK
-448 TYQQDLN
+448 TYQEDLTHSQNALN
-455 NSQSALSNATNDNKI
+455 NVTSDNTI
-470 ASADTGYTN
+470 ASNDTSYT
-479 NQNTTIK
+479 QSKNTTVAK
-486 QDAQNLEHTSQ
+486 DAQGLEHTNQ
-497 QIAKDE
+497 QIAQDE
-503 QALQGDLNKL
+503 QALQGDLDKL
-513 KQLANSSFNEQ
+513 KQLANSTTGFNEQAFNQAQKQEQQDEQTLQNDEKTFSSEQDSLNKAIQQAQAQQQKQEQQQAQKTYQEDVTNSQTALNNATSDNKIASNDTSYTNNKNTAIKEDAQGLENTNQKIQQDEQALEKDLAQIKQLANSTTGFSEQ

-537 QTLQNEENT
+537 QTLQNEEKT
-546 FSSEQEGLEKALA
+546 FNSEQEGLK
-559 NAKEQ
+559 
-564 QEQQQ
+564 Q
-569 AQATY
+569 A
-574 QQDLNNSQSA
+574 
-584 LSNATNDNK
+584 
-593 IASADTDYTK
+593 I
-603 NQNTA
+603 
-608 IKQDAQNLE
+608 
-617 NTSQQITQDQK
+617 
-628 DLEQDL
+628 
-634 DKLQQL
+634 
-640 ANSKTGFNEQ
+640 
-650 AFNQAQSTEQ
+650 
-660 QDEQTLQNEEET
+660 
-672 FSSEQEGLEKAL
+672 
-684 ANAKHTSPTPTKHT
+684 ANAKHANPTPSPTPTPTKHT
-698 AQNNPPN
+698 AQNTPP
-705 KVSPPTQNLPTTN
+705 
-718 VWNGVYNFQNQ
+718 
-729 TYSKKGIYYIDPNL
+729 
-743 SGQSGQSGNTLST
+743 
-756 YGYLDWF
+756 
-763 TLKNKF
+763 
-769 SVNAN
+769 
-774 NGTLIIGNNTES
+774 
-786 ANTKGLIWIGDDKGL
+786 
-801 VYYNTGT
+801 
-808 FNAANIYLTSN
+808 
-819 LKTGNGFS
+819 
-827 GEGATLN
+827 
-834 FNATNRITINQA
+834 
-846 SFDNSDA
+846 
-853 GAQHSYMNFKGS
+853 
-865 NINVSGSS
+865 
-873 FTDDTNGGFSFSG
+873 
-886 NNNNSAISFNKTKF
+886 
-900 NQGTYNFTNSA
+900 
-911 NLSFNNSNFNQSTYN
+911 
-926 FNSLQSTFNNST
+926 
-938 FNQGTY
+938 
-944 NFTDN
+944 
-949 TSFNNDTF
+949 
-957 NQGTYNFNTSKVSF
+957 
-971 SGANTLNSSSPFA
+971 
-984 SLKGS
+984 
-989 VSFGSGAVFNLNQ
+989 
-1002 TLNANQTYDILTTNG
+1002 
-1017 TIQYGV
+1017 
-1023 YQSYLWDL
+1023 
-1031 INYKGDKAISHVEVG
+1031 
-1046 NNTYDVTFDIN
+1046 
-1057 GQDETLQ
+1057 
-1064 ETFSNKSITT
+1064 
-1074 QFLGDDLQ
+1074 
-1082 AKAKAT
+1082 
-1088 YQQDLNNSQ
+1088 SQ
-1097 SALSNATND
+1097 
-1106 NKIASADT
+1106 
-1114 GYTNNQNTTIKQDA
+1114 
-1128 QNLEHTSQQI
+1128 
-1138 AKDEQALQGD
+1138 
-1148 LNKLKQL
+1148 
-1155 ANSSFNEQAF
+1155 
-1165 NQAQS
+1165 
-1170 KEQQDEQTLQNEEE
+1170 
-1184 TFSSEQEG
+1184 
-1192 LEKAL
+1192 
-1197 ANAKPASPTPTPTPT
+1197 
-1212 PTPSPTPNPTPTKH
+1212 
-1226 TAPNKVPPTPP
+1226 VPPTP
-1237 TQNLPTTNVWNGV
+1237 TQNPPAESVWSGV
-1250 YWLQNQTYSQKGVY
+1250 YWLQNKTYSNKGVY

-1285 ANLLGRSFGVNI
+1285 ANLFGRSFGVNI

-1323 FGYIIGTFNAANIY
+1323 FGYITGTFNAANIY

-1342 KTGEGVSG
+1342 KTGEGVSN

-1388 QHSYATFDATNNI
+1388 QHSYAAFDAMNNI

-1418 NAKNISFSNAS
+1418 SAKNISFSNAS

-1439 SVISANAANSLSF
+1439 STISANASNSLSF
-1452 NNSRLNGG
+1452 INSRLNGG
-1460 AVYNLWANSL
+1460 AIYNLQANSL

-1518 QNNANITLGNKSQT
+1518 QNNANITLGNKSQA

-1580 LFFNGATLS
+1580 LFFNGGTLS
-1589 LNANSKLNASS
+1589 LNASSKLNASS

-1607 TINLDDSVLSVSN
+1607 TINLDDSVLSAN
-1620 ASSLNANINFQGASQ
+1620 NTSSLNANINFQGASQ
-1635 ATFGGNTTIDAAS
+1635 ANFGGNTIIDTAS

-1653 ASSLSFNNLTANGA
+1653 ASSLNFNNLTANGA
-1667 LNFNGYAPSLSK
+1667 LNFNGYAPSLTK

-1813 DYSDNQAGTYYLT
+1813 DYSDNQVGTYYLT

-1853 LNSLNIYN
+1853 LSSLNIYN
-1861 KGFSSGNLKTLLG
+1861 KGFSSENLKTLLG

-1887 ETNQLDNITSIN
+1887 ESNQLDNITNIN
-1899 EVLQLLDRI
+1899 EVLQLLDKI
-1908 KITPAQKQALLETIN
+1908 KITQAQKQALLETIN

-1938 VIGATQDHVTNS
+1938 VIGATQDNVTNS

-1996 DFKAKSIYITGTL
+1996 DFKAKSIYITGTI

-2016 SGGSADITFQS
+2016 SGGSADVTFQS

-2048 LLGQEGIDKIFN
+2048 LLGREGIDKIFN

-2067 LSQMA
+2067 LSQVA
-2072 MEKIKQAGGLGNFVE
+2072 MEKIKQAGGLGNFIE
-2087 NALIPLSKE
+2087 NALSPLSKE
-2096 LPSSL
+2096 LPASL
-2101 QNETLGQLIG
+2101 QDETLGQLIG
-2111 QNNLDNLLNNS
+2111 QNNLDDLLNNS
-2122 GVMNAIQNIISK
+2122 GVMNEIQNIISK

-2169 IGGYMDASEL
+2169 IGGYIDASEL
-2179 SSILSVILKDITNPP
+2179 SSILSVVLKDITNPP
-2194 TSLQKDIGVVAN
+2194 ASLQKDIGVVAN
-2206 DLLDEFLGQDV
+2206 DLLNEFLGQDV
-2217 VKKLESQGLVSNI
+2217 VKKLESQGLVNNI

-2240 SGIYNQGLGSVLPP
+2240 SGVYNQGLGSVLPP

-2289 YVFVNNSSF
+2289 YVFVNDSSF

-2334 SNGVSNINITTL
+2334 SNDVSNINITTL

-2369 INLANCPTTKNSSS
+2369 VNLANCPTTKNSSS

-2403 FLGVIASNGAID
+2403 FLGTIASNGAID
-2415 LSQVKNNSVI
+2415 LSQVTNNSVI

-2435 LQANNLTIAN
+2435 LQANNLTITN

-2454 ANINGDFTLNQQA
+2454 ANINGNFTLNQQA

-2493 HSVSHAIINAQG
+2493 HSASHAIINAQG
-2505 IATIMT
+2505 AATIMA
-2511 NYNNPLIQFNT
+2511 NNNNPLIQFNT
-2522 SSKETGAYTLI
+2522 SSKEVGTYTLI
-2533 DSAKAI
+2533 DSARAI
-2539 YYGYNDQIT
+2539 YYGYNNQIT

-2560 TLININGKHMVM
+2560 ALIDINGKHMVM

-2579 NGQAVSIKD
+2579 NGQAVNIKD
-2588 GGLIVGFKDSQNQYI
+2588 GGLVVGFKDSQNQYI

-2618 APINNLQAPTLKQYI
+2618 DPINNLQAPTLKQYI
-2633 AQIQGIQGVDSIEQ
+2633 AQIQGTQSVDSIDQ
-2647 AGGTQAINWLN
+2647 AGGNQAINWLN

-2672 YLESHSTKDLTTIAG
+2672 YLESHSAKDLTTIAG

-2697 NPNFKND
+2697 NPDFKND

-2872 RYNTWTTDAKINYG
+2872 RYDTWTTDAKINYG

-2906 YYIGMSGLRGIMDD
+2906 YYIGLSGLRGIMDD

>member
-1 MAFKKAGLIS
+1 MAFKKARLIS
-11 KFISKGSFKLNKISK
+11 KFISKGSFLNKISK
-26 KIFKLNPILKREKP
+26 KIFKLNQILKREKP

-74 PHLRA
+74 SHLRA
-79 SECRYWSWWSGYHD
+79 SECRYWSWSSWSYHD
-93 KIESGS
+93 NIESGS

-111 STQGSGTYYLNTLTT
+111 SIQGSGTYYLNTLTT
-126 YSAGGAS
+126 YSPSGAS

-155 VNGVNVGYIT
+155 VNGGDVGYIT

-185 LSDGGGATLN
+185 ISTGGGATLN
-195 FNATNRI
+195 FNATNHI

-208 FDNSDAGAQHSY
+208 FDNSKAGAQHSY
-220 MNFKGSNINV
+220 MNFSGSNINV
-230 SGSSFTDDTNG
+230 SGSSFTDDTDG

-253 ISFNKTKFNQ
+253 ISFNKTSFNQ
-263 GTYNFTNSANLSF
+263 GTYNFNSAQSVF

-282 QSTYNFNSLQS
+282 Q
-293 TFNNSTFNQGTYNF
+293 GTYHF
-307 TDNTSFNNDTFNQ
+307 TDNASFNNDTFNQ
-320 GTYNFNT
+320 GTYSFDT

-355 GAVFNLNQTLNANQT
+355 GAIFNLNQTLNANQT
-370 YDILTTNGTIQYGVY
+370 YDILTTNKTIQYGVY

-400 ISHVEVGNNTY
+400 ISHVEVGSNTY

-426 TFSNKSITTQFLGD
+426 TFNNQSITTQFLGD

-448 TYQQDLN
+448 TYQQDLS
-455 NSQSALSNATNDNKI
+455 NSQTALNNAASDNKI
-470 ASADTGYTN
+470 ASSDTSYTN

-486 QDAQNLEHTSQ
+486 KDAQNLESTSQ
-497 QIAKDE
+497 QIAQDE
-503 QALQGDLNKL
+503 QALQG
-513 KQLANSSFNEQ
+513 
-524 AFNQAQSKEQQDE
+524 
-537 QTLQNEENT
+537 
-546 FSSEQEGLEKALA
+546 
-559 NAKEQ
+559 
-564 QEQQQ
+564 
-569 AQATY
+569 
-574 QQDLNNSQSA
+574 
-584 LSNATNDNK
+584 
-593 IASADTDYTK
+593 
-603 NQNTA
+603 
-608 IKQDAQNLE
+608 
-617 NTSQQITQDQK
+617 
-628 DLEQDL
+628 DL

-640 ANSKTGFNEQ
+640 ANATTGFNEQ

-660 QDEQTLQNEEET
+660 QDLQTLQNEEKT
-672 FSSEQEGLEKAL
+672 FNSEQEGLEKAI
-684 ANAKHTSPTPTKHT
+684 ANAKPANPTPNPTPTPTKHT
-698 AQNNPPN
+698 AQNTPPN

-718 VWNGVYNFQNQ
+718 VW
-729 TYSKKGIYYIDPNL
+729 S
-743 SGQSGQSGNTLST
+743 
-756 YGYLDWF
+756 
-763 TLKNKF
+763 
-769 SVNAN
+769 
-774 NGTLIIGNNTES
+774 
-786 ANTKGLIWIGDDKGL
+786 
-801 VYYNTGT
+801 
-808 FNAANIYLTSN
+808 
-819 LKTGNGFS
+819 
-827 GEGATLN
+827 
-834 FNATNRITINQA
+834 
-846 SFDNSDA
+846 
-853 GAQHSYMNFKGS
+853 
-865 NINVSGSS
+865 
-873 FTDDTNGGFSFSG
+873 
-886 NNNNSAISFNKTKF
+886 
-900 NQGTYNFTNSA
+900 
-911 NLSFNNSNFNQSTYN
+911 
-926 FNSLQSTFNNST
+926 
-938 FNQGTY
+938 
-944 NFTDN
+944 
-949 TSFNNDTF
+949 
-957 NQGTYNFNTSKVSF
+957 
-971 SGANTLNSSSPFA
+971 
-984 SLKGS
+984 
-989 VSFGSGAVFNLNQ
+989 
-1002 TLNANQTYDILTTNG
+1002 
-1017 TIQYGV
+1017 
-1023 YQSYLWDL
+1023 
-1031 INYKGDKAISHVEVG
+1031 
-1046 NNTYDVTFDIN
+1046 
-1057 GQDETLQ
+1057 
-1064 ETFSNKSITT
+1064 
-1074 QFLGDDLQ
+1074 
-1082 AKAKAT
+1082 
-1088 YQQDLNNSQ
+1088 
-1097 SALSNATND
+1097 
-1106 NKIASADT
+1106 
-1114 GYTNNQNTTIKQDA
+1114 
-1128 QNLEHTSQQI
+1128 
-1138 AKDEQALQGD
+1138 
-1148 LNKLKQL
+1148 
-1155 ANSSFNEQAF
+1155 
-1165 NQAQS
+1165 
-1170 KEQQDEQTLQNEEE
+1170 
-1184 TFSSEQEG
+1184 
-1192 LEKAL
+1192 
-1197 ANAKPASPTPTPTPT
+1197 
-1212 PTPSPTPNPTPTKH
+1212 
-1226 TAPNKVPPTPP
+1226 
-1237 TQNLPTTNVWNGV
+1237 GV
-1250 YWLQNQTYSQKGVY
+1250 YWLQNQTYSKQGVY

-1275 QSANTLSTYT
+1275 QSGNTLSTYT

-1323 FGYIIGTFNAANIY
+1323 FGYITGTFNAANIY

-1363 DNITMDGLNYND
+1363 DNIIMDGLNYND

-1388 QHSYATFDATNNI
+1388 QHSYAAFDATNNI

-1418 NAKNISFSNAS
+1418 SAKNISFSNAS

-1460 AVYNLWANSL
+1460 ALYNLQANSL

-1518 QNNANITLGNKSQT
+1518 QNNANITLGNKSQAT
-1532 AFKNSLTLDNNS
+1532 FKNSLTLNDNS

-1552 VLNAS
+1552 VLNAN

-1570 YNGSQATFNS
+1570 YNGSQATFNN
-1580 LFFNGATLS
+1580 LFFNGGILS

-1600 ASFSNNT
+1600 GSFSNNT
-1607 TINLDDSVLSVSN
+1607 TINLDDSVLSASN
-1620 ASSLNANINFQGASQ
+1620 TSSLNANINFQGASQ
-1635 ATFGGNTTIDAAS
+1635 ANFGGNTTIDTAS

-1667 LNFNGYAPSLSK
+1667 LNFNGYAPSLTK

-1703 FDNITKSVT
+1703 FDNIAKSVT

-1887 ETNQLDNITSIN
+1887 ESNQLGNITSIN
-1899 EVLQLLDRI
+1899 EVLQLLDKI
-1908 KITPAQKQALLETIN
+1908 KITPVQKQALLETIN

-1938 VIGATQDHVTNS
+1938 VIGATQDNVTNS

-2009 GSGNAFE
+2009 GSANAFE
-2016 SGGSADITFQS
+2016 SGGSADVTFQS
-2027 ANNLVLNKA
+2027 ANNLVLDKA

-2067 LSQMA
+2067 LSQVA
-2072 MEKIKQAGGLGNFVE
+2072 MEKIKQAGGLGNFIE
-2087 NALIPLSKE
+2087 NALSPLGKE
-2096 LPSSL
+2096 LPASL

-2169 IGGYMDASEL
+2169 IGGYIDASEL

-2206 DLLDEFLGQDV
+2206 DLLNEFLGQDV

-2240 SGIYNQGLGSVLPP
+2240 SGVYNQGLGSVLPP
-2254 SLQNALKENDLG
+2254 SLQNVLKENDLG

-2369 INLANCPTTKNSSS
+2369 VNLANCPTTKNSSS

-2403 FLGVIASNGAID
+2403 FLGTIASNGAID

-2454 ANINGDFTLNQQA
+2454 ANINGNFTLNQQA

-2505 IATIMT
+2505 VATIMA
-2511 NYNNPLIQFNT
+2511 NNNNPLIQFNT

-2560 TLININGKHMVM
+2560 TLIDINGKRMVM

-2618 APINNLQAPTLKQYI
+2618 DPINNLQAPTLKQYI
-2633 AQIQGIQGVDSIEQ
+2633 AQIQGVQSVDSIDQ

-2697 NPNFKND
+2697 NPDFKND

-2857 INSYDPLLSIINQSY
+2857 INSYDSLLSIINQSY
-2872 RYNTWTTDAKINYG
+2872 KYDTWTTDAKINYG

-2906 YYIGMSGLRGIMDD
+2906 YYIGLSGLRGIMDD

>member
-1 MAFKKAGLIS
+1 MAFKKARLIS
-11 KFISKGSFKLNKISK
+11 RFISKGSFKLNKISK
-26 KIFKLNPILKREKP
+26 KIFKLNQILKCEKP
-40 LKRHKKTKSI
+40 LKCHKKALKPI
-50 KKPFNK
+50 KKLSNR

-74 PHLRA
+74 SHLRA
-79 SECRYWSWWSGYHD
+79 NECTYWSWFHTYD
-93 KIESGS
+93 NIESGP

-111 STQGSGTYYLNTLTT
+111 SAQGSGTYYLNTLTT

-139 NGTLNVGGN
+139 GGTLNVGGN

-155 VNGVNVGYIT
+155 INGGDVGYIT
-165 GTYDAQTIN
+165 GTYDAANIYLT
-174 FNSSRITTGNS
+174 SHLTTGNS
-185 LSDGGGATLN
+185 YADGGGATLN
-195 FNATNRI
+195 FNATNNL

-208 FDNSDAGAQHSY
+208 LDNSDAGTQKSY
-220 MNFKGSNINV
+220 MNFKGSNIKV
-230 SGSSFTDDTNG
+230 SGSSFKDDTDG
-241 GFSFS
+241 GFNFS

-253 ISFNKTKFNQ
+253 ISFNQTSFNQ
-263 GTYNFTNSANLSF
+263 GTYHFSNSASSSF
-276 NNSNFN
+276 GNSNFN
-282 QSTYNFNSLQS
+282 QGTYHFNSVQS
-293 TFNNSTFNQGTYNF
+293 TFENSNFNQGTYSFN
-307 TDNTSFNNDTFNQ
+307 DNTSFNNDTFNQ
-320 GTYNFNT
+320 GTYDFNT
-327 SKVSFSGANTLNSS
+327 SKVSFSGTNTLNSS

-355 GAVFNLNQTLNANQT
+355 DAIFNLNQTLNSNQT
-370 YDILTTNGTIQYGVY
+370 YDILTTNGAIQYGVY

-426 TFSNKSITTQFLGD
+426 TFNNQSIITQFLGD
-440 DLQAKAKA
+440 DLQQQAQQ
-448 TYQQDLN
+448 TYQEDLTH
-455 NSQSALSNATNDNKI
+455 SQNALNDVASDNKI
-470 ASADTGYTN
+470 ASNDTSYTQSKN
-479 NQNTTIK
+479 AT
-486 QDAQNLEHTSQ
+486 
-497 QIAKDE
+497 IAK
-503 QALQGDLNKL
+503 
-513 KQLANSSFNEQ
+513 
-524 AFNQAQSKEQQDE
+524 
-537 QTLQNEENT
+537 
-546 FSSEQEGLEKALA
+546 
-559 NAKEQ
+559 
-564 QEQQQ
+564 
-569 AQATY
+569 
-574 QQDLNNSQSA
+574 
-584 LSNATNDNK
+584 
-593 IASADTDYTK
+593 
-603 NQNTA
+603 
-608 IKQDAQNLE
+608 DAQNLE
-617 NTSQQITQDQK
+617 NTNQQIAQDEQALEK
-628 DLEQDL
+628 DLAQI
-634 DKLQQL
+634 KQL
-640 ANSKTGFNEQ
+640 ANSTTGFNEQ
-650 AFNQAQSTEQ
+650 AFNQAQKQEQ
-660 QDEQTLQNEEET
+660 QDEQTLQNDENAFNT
-672 FSSEQEGLEKAL
+672 EQEGLEQAI
-684 ANAKHTSPTPTKHT
+684 ANAKPTSPTPSHAPTPTKHT
-698 AQNNPPN
+698 AQNTPPSQ
-705 KVSPPTQNLPTTN
+705 VPPTPPTQNLPTTN
-718 VWNGVYNFQNQ
+718 VWNRVYNLQNQ
-729 TYSKKGIYYIDPNL
+729 TYSNKGIYYIDPNL

-756 YGYLDWF
+756 YTANLFGRSF
-763 TLKNKF
+763 G
-769 SVNAN
+769 VNAN

-786 ANTKGLIWIGDDKGL
+786 AN
-801 VYYNTGT
+801 
-808 FNAANIYLTSN
+808 
-819 LKTGNGFS
+819 
-827 GEGATLN
+827 
-834 FNATNRITINQA
+834 
-846 SFDNSDA
+846 
-853 GAQHSYMNFKGS
+853 
-865 NINVSGSS
+865 
-873 FTDDTNGGFSFSG
+873 
-886 NNNNSAISFNKTKF
+886 
-900 NQGTYNFTNSA
+900 
-911 NLSFNNSNFNQSTYN
+911 
-926 FNSLQSTFNNST
+926 
-938 FNQGTY
+938 
-944 NFTDN
+944 
-949 TSFNNDTF
+949 
-957 NQGTYNFNTSKVSF
+957 
-971 SGANTLNSSSPFA
+971 
-984 SLKGS
+984 
-989 VSFGSGAVFNLNQ
+989 
-1002 TLNANQTYDILTTNG
+1002 
-1017 TIQYGV
+1017 
-1023 YQSYLWDL
+1023 
-1031 INYKGDKAISHVEVG
+1031 
-1046 NNTYDVTFDIN
+1046 
-1057 GQDETLQ
+1057 
-1064 ETFSNKSITT
+1064 
-1074 QFLGDDLQ
+1074 
-1082 AKAKAT
+1082 
-1088 YQQDLNNSQ
+1088 
-1097 SALSNATND
+1097 
-1106 NKIASADT
+1106 
-1114 GYTNNQNTTIKQDA
+1114 
-1128 QNLEHTSQQI
+1128 
-1138 AKDEQALQGD
+1138 
-1148 LNKLKQL
+1148 
-1155 ANSSFNEQAF
+1155 
-1165 NQAQS
+1165 
-1170 KEQQDEQTLQNEEE
+1170 
-1184 TFSSEQEG
+1184 
-1192 LEKAL
+1192 
-1197 ANAKPASPTPTPTPT
+1197 
-1212 PTPSPTPNPTPTKH
+1212 
-1226 TAPNKVPPTPP
+1226 
-1237 TQNLPTTNVWNGV
+1237 
-1250 YWLQNQTYSQKGVY
+1250 
-1264 YIDPNLSGQSG
+1264 
-1275 QSANTLSTYT
+1275 
-1285 ANLLGRSFGVNI
+1285 
-1297 QNGTLIIG
+1297 
-1305 NNTESVNDNGLIW
+1305 DNGLIW

-1323 FGYIIGTFNAANIY
+1323 FGYITGTFNAANIY

-1342 KTGEGVSG
+1342 KTGEGVSN

-1363 DNITMDGLNYND
+1363 DNITMDGLNYNN

-1388 QHSYATFDATNNI
+1388 QHSYATFDALNNI

-1418 NAKNISFSNAS
+1418 SAKNISFSNAS

-1452 NNSRLNGG
+1452 VNSRLNGG
-1460 AVYNLWANSL
+1460 AIYNLQANSL

-1490 NATTQLLGNTSFTLS
+1490 NATTQLLSNTSFTLS

-1518 QNNANITLGNKSQT
+1518 QNNANITLGNKSQA

-1552 VLNAS
+1552 VLNAN

-1570 YNGSQATFNS
+1570 YNGSQAAFNS
-1580 LFFNGATLS
+1580 LFFNGGTLS
-1589 LNANSKLNASS
+1589 LNASSKLNASS

-1607 TINLDDSVLSVSN
+1607 TINLDDSVLSASN
-1620 ASSLNANINFQGASQ
+1620 TSSLNANINFQGASQ
-1635 ATFGGNTTIDAAS
+1635 ADFGGNTTIDTAS

-1653 ASSLSFNNLTANGA
+1653 ASSLNFNNLTANGA
-1667 LNFNGYAPSLSK
+1667 LNFNGYAPSLTK

-1688 VLGNNGDINLSDINI
+1688 VLGSNGDINLSDINI
-1703 FDNITKSVT
+1703 FDNIIKSVT
-1712 YNILNAQKGITGIS
+1712 YNILNAQRGITGIS

-1832 FTPKG
+1832 FTPEG

-1861 KGFSSGNLKTLLG
+1861 KGFSSENLKTLLG

-1887 ETNQLDNITSIN
+1887 ESNQLDNITNIN
-1899 EVLQLLDRI
+1899 EVLQLLDKI
-1908 KITPAQKQALLETIN
+1908 KITQAQKQALLETIN

-1938 VIGATQDHVTNS
+1938 IIGATQDNVTNS

-1996 DFKAKSIYITGTL
+1996 DFKAKSIYITGTI

-2016 SGGSADITFQS
+2016 SGGSADVTFQS

-2048 LLGQEGIDKIFN
+2048 LLGQKGINEIFN

-2072 MEKIKQAGGLGNFVE
+2072 MEKIKQAGGLGNFIE
-2087 NALIPLSKE
+2087 NALSPLSKE
-2096 LPSSL
+2096 LPASL
-2101 QNETLGQLIG
+2101 QDETLGQLIG
-2111 QNNLDNLLNNS
+2111 QNNLDDLLNNS
-2122 GVMNAIQNIISK
+2122 GVMNEIQNIISQ

-2169 IGGYMDASEL
+2169 IGGYIDASEI
-2179 SSILSVILKDITNPP
+2179 SSILSVVLKDITNPP

-2206 DLLDEFLGQDV
+2206 DLLNEFLGQDV

-2240 SGIYNQGLGSVLPP
+2240 SGVYNQGLGSVLPP

-2369 INLANCPTTKNSSS
+2369 INLANCPTTKNNSSA
-2383 TNSSVT
+2383 NSSVT

-2394 LSVRANNFT
+2394 LSVHANNFT
-2403 FLGVIASNGAID
+2403 FLGAIASNGVID
-2415 LSQVKNNSVI
+2415 LSQVTNNSVI

-2435 LQANNLTIAN
+2435 LQANNLTITN
-2445 AFNNASNST
+2445 AFDNASNST
-2454 ANINGDFTLNQQA
+2454 ANINGNFTLNQQA

-2478 MGNFNSYGDLVFNLS
+2478 MGNFNSYGDLVFNIS
-2493 HSVSHAIINAQG
+2493 HSVSHAIINTQG
-2505 IATIMT
+2505 TATIMA
-2511 NYNNPLIQFNT
+2511 NNNPLIQFNAY
-2522 SSKETGAYTLI
+2522 SKEVGTYTLI

-2539 YYGYNDQIT
+2539 YYGYNNQIT

-2560 TLININGKHMVM
+2560 ALIDINGKHMVM

-2579 NGQAVSIKD
+2579 NGQAVNIKD
-2588 GGLIVGFKDSQNQYI
+2588 GGLVVGFKDSQNQYI

-2618 APINNLQAPTLKQYI
+2618 DPINNLQAPTLKQYI
-2633 AQIQGIQGVDSIEQ
+2633 AQIQGVQSVDSIDQ
-2647 AGGTQAINWLN
+2647 AGGSQAINWLN

-2672 YLESHSTKDLTTIAG
+2672 YLESHSVKDLTTIAG

-2810 YGYSGFHANITQ
+2810 YGYSGFHGNITQ

-2872 RYNTWTTDAKINYG
+2872 RYDTWTTDAKINYG

-2893 KSVIFKPQIGLAY
+2893 KSVIFKPQVGLAY
-2906 YYIGMSGLRGIMDD
+2906 YYIGLSGLRGIMDD

>member
-1 MAFKKAGLIS
+1 MAFKKARLIS
-11 KFISKGSFKLNKISK
+11 KFILKGSSLNKISK
-26 KIFKLNPILKREKP
+26 KIFKLNLILKREKP
-40 LKRHKKTKSI
+40 LKCHKKTKSI

-74 PHLRA
+74 SHIRA
-79 SECRYWSWWSGYHD
+79 SECRYWSWSSWNYHD
-93 KIESGS
+93 NVESGS
-99 NSPTHNSYCLFS
+99 NSPTHNSYCLFNS
-111 STQGSGTYYLNTLTT
+111 AQGSGTYYLNTLTT
-126 YSAGGAS
+126 YSPGGAS
-133 FTQKFN
+133 FTQKFS

-155 VNGVNVGYIT
+155 VNGGNLGYIT

-174 FNSSRITTGNS
+174 FDSSRITTGNS
-185 LSDGGGATLN
+185 FSTGGGATLN
-195 FNATNRI
+195 FNATNHI

-208 FDNSDAGAQHSY
+208 FDNGDAGAQHSY
-220 MNFKGSNINV
+220 MNFSGSNINV

-246 GNNNNSA
+246 GNGANSNLSFNQTNFNQGTYKFTNSANLNFNNSA
-253 ISFNKTKFNQ
+253 FNQ
-263 GTYNFTNSANLSF
+263 GTYNFNSAQSVF
-276 NNSNFN
+276 ENSNFN
-282 QSTYNFNSLQS
+282 Q
-293 TFNNSTFNQGTYNF
+293 GTYSF
-307 TDNTSFNNDTFNQ
+307 TDNTGLNFDNDTFNQ

-327 SKVSFSGANTLNSS
+327 NKVSFSGANTLNSS

-355 GAVFNLNQTLNANQT
+355 GAIFNLNQTLNSNQT
-370 YDILTTNGTIQYGVY
+370 YDILTTNKTIQYGVY

-400 ISHVEVGNNTY
+400 ISHVEVGSNTY

-426 TFSNKSITTQFLGD
+426 TFNNQSIITQFLGD

-448 TYQQDLN
+448 TYQQDLS
-455 NSQSALSNATNDNKI
+455 NSQSALNNATSDNKI
-470 ASADTGYTN
+470 ASNDTSYTN

-486 QDAQNLEHTSQ
+486 KDAQS
-497 QIAKDE
+497 
-503 QALQGDLNKL
+503 
-513 KQLANSSFNEQ
+513 
-524 AFNQAQSKEQQDE
+524 
-537 QTLQNEENT
+537 
-546 FSSEQEGLEKALA
+546 
-559 NAKEQ
+559 
-564 QEQQQ
+564 
-569 AQATY
+569 
-574 QQDLNNSQSA
+574 
-584 LSNATNDNK
+584 
-593 IASADTDYTK
+593 
-603 NQNTA
+603 
-608 IKQDAQNLE
+608 LE

-640 ANSKTGFNEQ
+640 ANSTTGFNQQ
-650 AFNQAQSTEQ
+650 AFKNAQSTEQ
-660 QDEQTLQNEEET
+660 QDLQTLQKNENT
-672 FSSEQEGLEKAL
+672 FSSEQEGLKQAI
-684 ANAKHTSPTPTKHT
+684 ANAKPTSPTPSPTPTPTKHT
-698 AQNNPPN
+698 APN
-705 KVSPPTQNLPTTN
+705 
-718 VWNGVYNFQNQ
+718 
-729 TYSKKGIYYIDPNL
+729 
-743 SGQSGQSGNTLST
+743 
-756 YGYLDWF
+756 
-763 TLKNKF
+763 
-769 SVNAN
+769 
-774 NGTLIIGNNTES
+774 
-786 ANTKGLIWIGDDKGL
+786 
-801 VYYNTGT
+801 
-808 FNAANIYLTSN
+808 
-819 LKTGNGFS
+819 
-827 GEGATLN
+827 
-834 FNATNRITINQA
+834 
-846 SFDNSDA
+846 
-853 GAQHSYMNFKGS
+853 
-865 NINVSGSS
+865 
-873 FTDDTNGGFSFSG
+873 
-886 NNNNSAISFNKTKF
+886 
-900 NQGTYNFTNSA
+900 
-911 NLSFNNSNFNQSTYN
+911 
-926 FNSLQSTFNNST
+926 
-938 FNQGTY
+938 
-944 NFTDN
+944 
-949 TSFNNDTF
+949 
-957 NQGTYNFNTSKVSF
+957 
-971 SGANTLNSSSPFA
+971 
-984 SLKGS
+984 
-989 VSFGSGAVFNLNQ
+989 
-1002 TLNANQTYDILTTNG
+1002 
-1017 TIQYGV
+1017 
-1023 YQSYLWDL
+1023 
-1031 INYKGDKAISHVEVG
+1031 
-1046 NNTYDVTFDIN
+1046 
-1057 GQDETLQ
+1057 
-1064 ETFSNKSITT
+1064 
-1074 QFLGDDLQ
+1074 
-1082 AKAKAT
+1082 
-1088 YQQDLNNSQ
+1088 
-1097 SALSNATND
+1097 
-1106 NKIASADT
+1106 
-1114 GYTNNQNTTIKQDA
+1114 
-1128 QNLEHTSQQI
+1128 
-1138 AKDEQALQGD
+1138 
-1148 LNKLKQL
+1148 
-1155 ANSSFNEQAF
+1155 
-1165 NQAQS
+1165 
-1170 KEQQDEQTLQNEEE
+1170 
-1184 TFSSEQEG
+1184 
-1192 LEKAL
+1192 
-1197 ANAKPASPTPTPTPT
+1197 TP
-1212 PTPSPTPNPTPTKH
+1212 
-1226 TAPNKVPPTPP
+1226 PNKVPPTPP

-1250 YWLQNQTYSQKGVY
+1250 YNLQNQTYSKQGVY

-1275 QSANTLSTYT
+1275 QSGNTLSTYT

-1323 FGYIIGTFNAANIY
+1323 FGYITGTFNATNIY

-1388 QHSYATFDATNNI
+1388 QHSYAAFDATNNI
-1401 SVTNSS
+1401 SVANSS

-1439 SVISANAANSLSF
+1439 SAISANAANSLSF

-1460 AVYNLWANSL
+1460 AVYNLQANSL

-1477 VFNVLYSRGTSNF
+1477 VFDVLYSRGTSNF
-1490 NATTQLLGNTSFTLS
+1490 NATAQLLGNTSFTLS

-1518 QNNANITLGNKSQT
+1518 QNNANITLGNKSQA

-1552 VLNAS
+1552 VLNAN
-1557 GASAFNNQ
+1557 GTSAFNNQ

-1580 LFFNGATLS
+1580 LFFNGGILS

-1607 TINLDDSVLSVSN
+1607 TINLDDSVLSASN
-1620 ASSLNANINFQGASQ
+1620 TSSLNANINFQGASQ
-1635 ATFGGNTTIDAAS
+1635 ADFGGNTTIDTAS

-1667 LNFNGYAPSLSK
+1667 LNFNGYAPSLTK

-1712 YNILNAQKGITGIS
+1712 YNILNAQKGIAGIS

-1738 MKIQNATYSD
+1738 MKIQNATYSG

-1826 SNIKGL
+1826 SNIKGF

-1837 SQTPQTPGTYS
+1837 SQMPQTPGTYS

-1887 ETNQLDNITSIN
+1887 ESNQLDNITNIN
-1899 EVLQLLDRI
+1899 EVLQLLDKI
-1908 KITPAQKQALLETIN
+1908 KITPAQKQAFLETIN

-1938 VIGATQDHVTNS
+1938 VIGATQDNVTNS

-2016 SGGSADITFQS
+2016 SGGSADVTFQS
-2027 ANNLVLNKA
+2027 ANNLVLDKA

-2067 LSQMA
+2067 LSQVA

-2096 LPSSL
+2096 LPASL

-2122 GVMNAIQNIISK
+2122 GVMNEIQDIISK

-2169 IGGYMDASEL
+2169 IGGYIDASEL

-2194 TSLQKDIGVVAN
+2194 TSLQKEIGVVAN
-2206 DLLDEFLGQDV
+2206 DLLNEFLGQDV

-2240 SGIYNQGLGSVLPP
+2240 SGVYNQGLGSVLPP

-2369 INLANCPTTKNSSS
+2369 LNLANCPTTKNSSS

-2435 LQANNLTIAN
+2435 LQANNLTITN
-2445 AFNNASNST
+2445 AFNNTSNST
-2454 ANINGDFTLNQQA
+2454 ANINGNFTLNQQA

-2505 IATIMT
+2505 TATIMA
-2511 NYNNPLIQFNT
+2511 NNNNPLIQFNT
-2522 SSKETGAYTLI
+2522 SSKEAGAYTLI

-2560 TLININGKHMVM
+2560 TLIDINGKRMVM

-2579 NGQAVSIKD
+2579 NGQAVNIKD

-2618 APINNLQAPTLKQYI
+2618 DPINNLQAPTLKQYI
-2633 AQIQGIQGVDSIEQ
+2633 AQIQGTQGVDSIDQ

-2697 NPNFKND
+2697 NPDFKND

-2790 GINVGYDRFI
+2790 GINIGYDRFI

-2872 RYNTWTTDAKINYG
+2872 KYNTWTTDAKINYG

-2906 YYIGMSGLRGIMDD
+2906 YYIGLSGLRGIMDD

-3010 YVNAGIGA
+3010 YVNASIGA

>member
-1 MAFKKAGLIS
+1 MAFKKARLIS
-11 KFISKGSFKLNKISK
+11 RFISKGSFKLNKISK
-26 KIFKLNPILKREKP
+26 KIFTLNQILKREKP

-50 KKPFNK
+50 KKLSNR

-74 PHLRA
+74 SHLRA
-79 SECRYWSWWSGYHD
+79 NECRYWSWSSWSYQD
-93 KIESGS
+93 NIESGP

-111 STQGSGTYYLNTLTT
+111 SAQGSGTYYLNTLTT

-133 FTQKFN
+133 FTQKFD
-139 NGTLNVGGN
+139 NGTLDVGGN

-155 VNGVNVGYIT
+155 INGGDVGYIT
-165 GTYDAQTIN
+165 GTYDAQTMN

-185 LSDGGGATLN
+185 YADGGGATLN
-195 FNATNRI
+195 FNATNNI

-208 FDNSDAGAQHSY
+208 FDNSDAGTQKSY
-220 MNFKGSNINV
+220 MNFKGSNIKI
-230 SGSSFTDDTNG
+230 SGSSFTDDTDG
-241 GFSFS
+241 GFNFS
-246 GNNNNSA
+246 GNNNNST
-253 ISFNKTKFNQ
+253 ISFNQTSFNQ
-263 GTYNFTNSANLSF
+263 GTYNFSNSATLSF
-276 NNSNFN
+276 GNSNFN
-282 QSTYNFNSLQS
+282 QGTYHFNSAQS
-293 TFNNSTFNQGTYNF
+293 TFENSSFNQGTYNF
-307 TDNTSFNNDTFNQ
+307 NDSVSFNNNTFNQ
-320 GTYNFNT
+320 GAYNFNT
-327 SKVSFSGANTLNSS
+327 SKVSFSGINTLNSS

-355 GAVFNLNQTLNANQT
+355 NAIFNLNQTLNNNQT
-370 YDILTTNGTIQYGVY
+370 YDILTTNGAIQYGVY

-411 DVTFDINGQDETLQE
+411 DVTFDIDGQDETLQE
-426 TFSNKSITTQFLGD
+426 TFNNQSITTQFLGD
-440 DLQAKAKA
+440 DLQQEAQK
-448 TYQQDLN
+448 TYQEDLT
-455 NSQSALSNATNDNKI
+455 NSKNALSGATSDNTI
-470 ASADTGYTN
+470 ASNDTGYTQSKN
-479 NQNTTIK
+479 ATIAK
-486 QDAQNLEHTSQ
+486 DAQSLENTNQ
-497 QIAKDE
+497 QIQKDE
-503 QALQGDLNKL
+503 QALEKDLENV
-513 KQLANSSFNEQ
+513 KQLANP
-524 AFNQAQSKEQQDE
+524 
-537 QTLQNEENT
+537 T
-546 FSSEQEGLEKALA
+546 
-559 NAKEQ
+559 
-564 QEQQQ
+564 
-569 AQATY
+569 
-574 QQDLNNSQSA
+574 
-584 LSNATNDNK
+584 
-593 IASADTDYTK
+593 
-603 NQNTA
+603 
-608 IKQDAQNLE
+608 
-617 NTSQQITQDQK
+617 
-628 DLEQDL
+628 
-634 DKLQQL
+634 
-640 ANSKTGFNEQ
+640 TGFNEQ
-650 AFNQAQSTEQ
+650 AFNQAQKQEQ
-660 QDEQTLQNEEET
+660 QEEQALQNDENAFNT
-672 FSSEQEGLEKAL
+672 KQEGLEQAI
-684 ANAKHTSPTPTKHT
+684 ANAKPANPTPNPTPSHAPTPTKHT
-698 AQNNPPN
+698 TPNTPPSQ
-705 KVSPPTQNLPTTN
+705 VPPTPPTQNPPAEN
-718 VWNGVYNFQNQ
+718 VWNGVYWLQNK
-729 TYSKKGIYYIDPNL
+729 TYSNKGIYYIDPNL

-756 YGYLDWF
+756 Y
-763 TLKNKF
+763 
-769 SVNAN
+769 
-774 NGTLIIGNNTES
+774 
-786 ANTKGLIWIGDDKGL
+786 
-801 VYYNTGT
+801 
-808 FNAANIYLTSN
+808 
-819 LKTGNGFS
+819 
-827 GEGATLN
+827 
-834 FNATNRITINQA
+834 
-846 SFDNSDA
+846 
-853 GAQHSYMNFKGS
+853 
-865 NINVSGSS
+865 
-873 FTDDTNGGFSFSG
+873 
-886 NNNNSAISFNKTKF
+886 
-900 NQGTYNFTNSA
+900 
-911 NLSFNNSNFNQSTYN
+911 
-926 FNSLQSTFNNST
+926 
-938 FNQGTY
+938 
-944 NFTDN
+944 
-949 TSFNNDTF
+949 
-957 NQGTYNFNTSKVSF
+957 
-971 SGANTLNSSSPFA
+971 
-984 SLKGS
+984 
-989 VSFGSGAVFNLNQ
+989 
-1002 TLNANQTYDILTTNG
+1002 
-1017 TIQYGV
+1017 
-1023 YQSYLWDL
+1023 
-1031 INYKGDKAISHVEVG
+1031 
-1046 NNTYDVTFDIN
+1046 
-1057 GQDETLQ
+1057 
-1064 ETFSNKSITT
+1064 
-1074 QFLGDDLQ
+1074 
-1082 AKAKAT
+1082 
-1088 YQQDLNNSQ
+1088 
-1097 SALSNATND
+1097 
-1106 NKIASADT
+1106 
-1114 GYTNNQNTTIKQDA
+1114 
-1128 QNLEHTSQQI
+1128 
-1138 AKDEQALQGD
+1138 
-1148 LNKLKQL
+1148 
-1155 ANSSFNEQAF
+1155 
-1165 NQAQS
+1165 
-1170 KEQQDEQTLQNEEE
+1170 
-1184 TFSSEQEG
+1184 
-1192 LEKAL
+1192 
-1197 ANAKPASPTPTPTPT
+1197 
-1212 PTPSPTPNPTPTKH
+1212 
-1226 TAPNKVPPTPP
+1226 
-1237 TQNLPTTNVWNGV
+1237 
-1250 YWLQNQTYSQKGVY
+1250 
-1264 YIDPNLSGQSG
+1264 
-1275 QSANTLSTYT
+1275 T
-1285 ANLLGRSFGVNI
+1285 ANLLGRSFGVNAN
-1297 QNGTLIIG
+1297 NGTLIIG

-1323 FGYIIGTFNAANIY
+1323 FGYITGTFSAANIY

-1342 KTGEGVSG
+1342 KTGEGVSN

-1363 DNITMDGLNYND
+1363 DNITMDGLNYNN

-1388 QHSYATFDATNNI
+1388 QHSYTAFDATNNI

-1418 NAKNISFSNAS
+1418 SAENISFSNAS

-1439 SVISANAANSLSF
+1439 STISTNASNSLSF
-1452 NNSRLNGG
+1452 IDSRLNGG
-1460 AVYNLWANSL
+1460 AIYNLQANSL

-1518 QNNANITLGNKSQT
+1518 QNNANITLGNKSQAT
-1532 AFKNSLTLDNNS
+1532 FKNSLTLDNNS

-1552 VLNAS
+1552 VLNAN

-1580 LFFNGATLS
+1580 LFFNGGTLS
-1589 LNANSKLNASS
+1589 LNASSKLSASN

-1607 TINLDDSVLSVSN
+1607 TINLDDSVLSAN
-1620 ASSLNANINFQGASQ
+1620 NTSSLNANINFQGASQ
-1635 ATFGGNTTIDAAS
+1635 ADFGGNTTIDTAS

-1653 ASSLSFNNLTANGA
+1653 ASSLNFNNLTANGA
-1667 LNFNGYAPSLSK
+1667 LNFNGYAPSLTK

-1688 VLGNNGDINLSDINI
+1688 VLGSNGDINLSDINI

-1712 YNILNAQKGITGIS
+1712 YNILNAQKGIIGIS

-1837 SQTPQTPGTYS
+1837 SQTPQAPGTYS

-1861 KGFSSGNLKTLLG
+1861 KGFSSENLKTLLG

-1887 ETNQLDNITSIN
+1887 ESNQLDNITNIN
-1899 EVLQLLDRI
+1899 EVLQLLDKI
-1908 KITPAQKQALLETIN
+1908 KITQAQKQALLDIIN

-1938 VIGATQDHVTNS
+1938 VIGATQDNVTNS

-1964 CALDSATC
+1964 CTLDSATC

-1996 DFKAKSIYITGTL
+1996 DFKAKSIYITGTI

-2016 SGGSADITFQS
+2016 SGGSADVTFQS

-2067 LSQMA
+2067 LSQVA
-2072 MEKIKQAGGLGNFVE
+2072 MEKIKQAGGLGNFIE
-2087 NALIPLSKE
+2087 NALSPLSKE
-2096 LPSSL
+2096 LPASL
-2101 QNETLGQLIG
+2101 QDETLGQLIG
-2111 QNNLDNLLNNS
+2111 ENNLDDLLNNS
-2122 GVMNAIQNIISK
+2122 GVMNEIQNIISQ

-2169 IGGYMDASEL
+2169 IGGYIDASEI

-2206 DLLDEFLGQDV
+2206 DLLNEFLGQDV

-2230 INNIISQGGL
+2230 INSIISQGGL
-2240 SGIYNQGLGSVLPP
+2240 SGVYNQGLGSVLPP

-2369 INLANCPTTKNSSS
+2369 VNLANCPTTKNSSPA
-2383 TNSSVT
+2383 NSSVT
-2389 PTNES
+2389 PTNET

-2403 FLGVIASNGAID
+2403 FLGTIISNGAID
-2415 LSQVKNNSVI
+2415 LSQVTNNSVI

-2435 LQANNLTIAN
+2435 LQANNLTITN

-2454 ANINGDFTLNQQA
+2454 ANINGNFTLNQQA

-2478 MGNFNSYGDLVFNLS
+2478 MGNFNSYGDLVFNIS
-2493 HSVSHAIINAQG
+2493 HSTSHAIINAQG
-2505 IATIMT
+2505 TATIMA
-2511 NYNNPLIQFNT
+2511 NNNPLIQFNT
-2522 SSKETGAYTLI
+2522 SSKEIGTYTLI

-2539 YYGYNDQIT
+2539 YYGYNNQIT

-2560 TLININGKHMVM
+2560 ALIDINGKRMVM

-2579 NGQAVSIKD
+2579 NGQAVSVKD
-2588 GGLIVGFKDSQNQYI
+2588 GGLVVGFKDSQNQYI

-2618 APINNLQAPTLKQYI
+2618 DPINNPQAPTLKQYI
-2633 AQIQGIQGVDSIEQ
+2633 AQIQGVQSVDSIDQ
-2647 AGGTQAINWLN
+2647 AGGNQAINWLN

-2672 YLESHSTKDLTTIAG
+2672 YLESHSVKDLTTIAG

-2728 TFASADFHERL
+2728 TFARSDFLERL

-2782 NGGTGTLY
+2782 SGGTGTLY

-2822 SGSSNVNMGVYSR
+2822 SGSSNVNVGVYSR

-2872 RYNTWTTDAKINYG
+2872 KYDTWTTDAKINYG

-2893 KSVIFKPQIGLAY
+2893 KSVIFKPQVGLSY
-2906 YYIGMSGLRGIMDD
+2906 YYIGLSGLRGIMDD

-2935 SVLTINFALESRHYF
+2935 SILTINFALESRHYF

>member
-1 MAFKKAGLIS
+1 MAFKKARLIS
-11 KFISKGSFKLNKISK
+11 RFISKGSFKLNKISK
-26 KIFKLNPILKREKP
+26 KFFTLNQILKREKP
-40 LKRHKKTKSI
+40 LKCHKKTKSI
-50 KKPFNK
+50 KKLSNR

-74 PHLRA
+74 SHLRA
-79 SECRYWSWWSGYHD
+79 NECRYWSWSSWSYQD
-93 KIESGS
+93 NIESGP

-111 STQGSGTYYLNTLTT
+111 SAQGSGAYYLNTLTT

-139 NGTLNVGGN
+139 GGTLNVGGN

-155 VNGVNVGYIT
+155 INGGDVGYIT

-174 FNSSRITTGNS
+174 FNSSHLTTGNS
-185 LSDGGGATLN
+185 YADGGGATLN
-195 FNATNRI
+195 FNATNNL

-208 FDNSDAGAQHSY
+208 FDNSDAGTQKSY
-220 MNFKGSNINV
+220 MNFKGSNIKV

-253 ISFNKTKFNQ
+253 ISFNQTNFNQ
-263 GTYNFTNSANLSF
+263 GTYNFSNSTTLSFDNSSFNQGTYHFNSAQSTF
-276 NNSNFN
+276 ENSNFN
-282 QSTYNFNSLQS
+282 Q
-293 TFNNSTFNQGTYNF
+293 GTYHFN
-307 TDNTSFNNDTFNQ
+307 DNASFNNNTFNQ

-327 SKVSFSGANTLNSS
+327 SKVSFSGTNTLNSS
-341 SPFASLKGSVSFGS
+341 SPFANLKGSVSFNS
-355 GAVFNLNQTLNANQT
+355 NAIFNLNQTLNNNQT
-370 YDILTTNGTIQYGVY
+370 YDILTTNGAIQYGVY
-385 QSYLWDLINYKGDKA
+385 QSYLWDLINYKSDKA

-426 TFSNKSITTQFLGD
+426 TFNNQSIITQFLGD
-440 DLQAKAKA
+440 DLQ
-448 TYQQDLN
+448 
-455 NSQSALSNATNDNKI
+455 
-470 ASADTGYTN
+470 
-479 NQNTTIK
+479 
-486 QDAQNLEHTSQ
+486 
-497 QIAKDE
+497 
-503 QALQGDLNKL
+503 
-513 KQLANSSFNEQ
+513 
-524 AFNQAQSKEQQDE
+524 
-537 QTLQNEENT
+537 
-546 FSSEQEGLEKALA
+546 
-559 NAKEQ
+559 
-564 QEQQQ
+564 QQ
-569 AQATY
+569 AQQTY
-574 QQDLNNSQSA
+574 QEDVAHSQNALNNVTS
-584 LSNATNDNK
+584 DNT
-593 IASADTDYTK
+593 IASNDTSYTQSK
-603 NQNTA
+603 NPTIA
-608 IKQDAQNLE
+608 KDAQNLE
-617 NTSQQITQDQK
+617 NTNQQIAQDEQALEK
-628 DLEQDL
+628 DLAQI
-634 DKLQQL
+634 KQL
-640 ANSKTGFNEQ
+640 ANSTTGFNEQ
-650 AFNQAQSTEQ
+650 AFNQAQKQEQ
-660 QDEQTLQNEEET
+660 QDEQTLQNDENAFNT
-672 FSSEQEGLEKAL
+672 EQEGLEQAI
-684 ANAKHTSPTPTKHT
+684 ANAKHANPTPSHAPTPTKHT
-698 AQNNPPN
+698 AQN
-705 KVSPPTQNLPTTN
+705 
-718 VWNGVYNFQNQ
+718 
-729 TYSKKGIYYIDPNL
+729 
-743 SGQSGQSGNTLST
+743 
-756 YGYLDWF
+756 
-763 TLKNKF
+763 
-769 SVNAN
+769 
-774 NGTLIIGNNTES
+774 
-786 ANTKGLIWIGDDKGL
+786 
-801 VYYNTGT
+801 
-808 FNAANIYLTSN
+808 
-819 LKTGNGFS
+819 
-827 GEGATLN
+827 
-834 FNATNRITINQA
+834 
-846 SFDNSDA
+846 
-853 GAQHSYMNFKGS
+853 
-865 NINVSGSS
+865 
-873 FTDDTNGGFSFSG
+873 
-886 NNNNSAISFNKTKF
+886 
-900 NQGTYNFTNSA
+900 
-911 NLSFNNSNFNQSTYN
+911 
-926 FNSLQSTFNNST
+926 
-938 FNQGTY
+938 
-944 NFTDN
+944 
-949 TSFNNDTF
+949 
-957 NQGTYNFNTSKVSF
+957 
-971 SGANTLNSSSPFA
+971 
-984 SLKGS
+984 
-989 VSFGSGAVFNLNQ
+989 
-1002 TLNANQTYDILTTNG
+1002 
-1017 TIQYGV
+1017 
-1023 YQSYLWDL
+1023 
-1031 INYKGDKAISHVEVG
+1031 
-1046 NNTYDVTFDIN
+1046 
-1057 GQDETLQ
+1057 
-1064 ETFSNKSITT
+1064 
-1074 QFLGDDLQ
+1074 
-1082 AKAKAT
+1082 
-1088 YQQDLNNSQ
+1088 
-1097 SALSNATND
+1097 
-1106 NKIASADT
+1106 
-1114 GYTNNQNTTIKQDA
+1114 
-1128 QNLEHTSQQI
+1128 
-1138 AKDEQALQGD
+1138 
-1148 LNKLKQL
+1148 
-1155 ANSSFNEQAF
+1155 
-1165 NQAQS
+1165 
-1170 KEQQDEQTLQNEEE
+1170 
-1184 TFSSEQEG
+1184 
-1192 LEKAL
+1192 
-1197 ANAKPASPTPTPTPT
+1197 TP
-1212 PTPSPTPNPTPTKH
+1212 
-1226 TAPNKVPPTPP
+1226 PNKVPPTPP

-1250 YWLQNQTYSQKGVY
+1250 YNLQNQTYSNKGVY

-1275 QSANTLSTYT
+1275 QSGNTLSTYT
-1285 ANLLGRSFGVNI
+1285 ANLFGRSFGVNAN
-1297 QNGTLIIG
+1297 NGTLIIG
-1305 NNTESVNDNGLIW
+1305 NNTESANDNGLIW

-1323 FGYIIGTFNAANIY
+1323 FGYITGTFNAANIY

-1342 KTGEGVSG
+1342 KTGEGVSN

-1388 QHSYATFDATNNI
+1388 QHSYAAFDATNNI

-1418 NAKNISFSNAS
+1418 SAKNISFSNAS

-1439 SVISANAANSLSF
+1439 STISANASNSLSF
-1452 NNSRLNGG
+1452 INSRLNGG
-1460 AVYNLWANSL
+1460 AVYNLQANSL

-1518 QNNANITLGNKSQT
+1518 QNNANITLGNKSQA

-1557 GASAFNNQ
+1557 GTSAFNNQ

-1570 YNGSQATFNS
+1570 YNGSQAAFNS
-1580 LFFNGATLS
+1580 LFFNGGTLS
-1589 LNANSKLNASS
+1589 LNASSKLNASS

-1607 TINLDDSVLSVSN
+1607 TINLDDSVLSAN
-1620 ASSLNANINFQGASQ
+1620 NTSSLNANINFQGTSQ
-1635 ATFGGNTTIDAAS
+1635 ADFGGNTTIDTAS

-1653 ASSLSFNNLTANGA
+1653 ASSLNFNNLTANGA
-1667 LNFNGYAPSLSK
+1667 LNFNGYALSLTK

-1688 VLGNNGDINLSDINI
+1688 VLGSNGDINLSDINI

-1712 YNILNAQKGITGIS
+1712 YNILNAQRGITGIS

-1837 SQTPQTPGTYS
+1837 SQTPQAPGTYS

-1861 KGFSSGNLKTLLG
+1861 KGFSSENLKTLLG

-1887 ETNQLDNITSIN
+1887 ESNQLDNITNIN
-1899 EVLQLLDRI
+1899 EVLQLLDKI
-1908 KITPAQKQALLETIN
+1908 KITQAQKQALLETIN
-1923 HLTDNINQTFSNGNL
+1923 HLTDNINQTFNNGNL
-1938 VIGATQDHVTNS
+1938 VIGATQDNVTNS

-1996 DFKAKSIYITGTL
+1996 DFKAKSIYITGTI

-2016 SGGSADITFQS
+2016 SGGSADVTFQS

-2048 LLGQEGIDKIFN
+2048 LLDQKGIDKIFN

-2067 LSQMA
+2067 LSQVA
-2072 MEKIKQAGGLGNFVE
+2072 MEKIKQAGGLGNFIE
-2087 NALIPLSKE
+2087 NALSPLSEE
-2096 LPSSL
+2096 LPASL
-2101 QNETLGQLIG
+2101 QSETLGQLIG
-2111 QNNLDNLLNNS
+2111 QNNLDDLLNNS

-2169 IGGYMDASEL
+2169 IGGYIDASEL
-2179 SSILSVILKDITNPP
+2179 SSILSVVLKDITNPP
-2194 TSLQKDIGVVAN
+2194 ASLQKDIGVVAN
-2206 DLLDEFLGQDV
+2206 DLLNEFLGQDV

-2240 SGIYNQGLGSVLPP
+2240 SGVYNQGLGSVLPP

-2369 INLANCPTTKNSSS
+2369 VNLANCPTTKNSSS

-2394 LSVRANNFT
+2394 LSVHANNFT
-2403 FLGVIASNGAID
+2403 FLGAITSNGAID

-2425 GTLNLNENAT
+2425 GTLNLNENAA
-2435 LQANNLTIAN
+2435 LQANNLTITN

-2454 ANINGDFTLNQQA
+2454 ANINGNFTLNQQA

-2493 HSVSHAIINAQG
+2493 HSVSHAIINTQG
-2505 IATIMT
+2505 TATIMA
-2511 NYNNPLIQFNT
+2511 NNNPLIQFNT
-2522 SSKETGAYTLI
+2522 SSKEVGTYTLI

-2548 GGSSLDNYLKLY
+2548 GGSSLYNYLKLY
-2560 TLININGKHMVM
+2560 TLIDINGKHMVM
-2572 TDNGLTY
+2572 SDNGLTY

-2588 GGLIVGFKDSQNQYI
+2588 GGLVVGFKDSQNQYI

-2618 APINNLQAPTLKQYI
+2618 DPINNLQAPTLKQYI
-2633 AQIQGIQGVDSIEQ
+2633 AQIQGTQGVDSIDQ
-2647 AGGTQAINWLN
+2647 AGGSQAINWLN

-2697 NPNFKND
+2697 NPDFKND

-2810 YGYSGFHANITQ
+2810 YGYSGFHGNITQ

-2872 RYNTWTTDAKINYG
+2872 RYDTWTTDAKINYG

-2906 YYIGMSGLRGIMDD
+2906 YYIGLSGLRGIMDD

-3018 RFGLDYKDINITGNI
+3018 RFGLDYKDIN
-3033 GMRYAF
+3033 

>member
-1 MAFKKAGLIS
+1 MAFKKARLIS
-11 KFISKGSFKLNKISK
+11 RFISKGSFKLNKISK
-26 KIFKLNPILKREKP
+26 KFFKLNQILKREKP
-40 LKRHKKTKSI
+40 LKCHKKTKSI
-50 KKPFNK
+50 KKLSNR

-64 VLLIG
+64 ILLIG

-74 PHLRA
+74 SHLRA
-79 SECRYWSWWSGYHD
+79 NECRYWSWSSWNYQD
-93 KIESGS
+93 NIESGP

-111 STQGSGTYYLNTLTT
+111 SAQGSGTYYLNTLTT

-139 NGTLNVGGN
+139 GGTLNVGGN

-155 VNGVNVGYIT
+155 INGGDVGYIT
-165 GTYDAQTIN
+165 GTYDAANIYLT
-174 FNSSRITTGNS
+174 SHLKTGNS
-185 LSDGGGATLN
+185 YADGGGATLN
-195 FNATNRI
+195 FNAANNI

-208 FDNSDAGAQHSY
+208 FDNSDAGTQKSY

-230 SGSSFTDDTNG
+230 SGSSFTDDTDG
-241 GFSFS
+241 GFNFS
-246 GNNNNSA
+246 GNNNNSV
-253 ISFNKTKFNQ
+253 ISFNQTNFNQ
-263 GTYNFTNSANLSF
+263 GTYNFSNSANSSFDNSSF
-276 NNSNFN
+276 NQGS
-282 QSTYNFNSLQS
+282 YHFNSVQS
-293 TFNNSTFNQGTYNF
+293 TFENSNFNQGTYNF
-307 TDNTSFNNDTFNQ
+307 NGNASFNNDTFNQ
-320 GTYNFNT
+320 GTYSFNT
-327 SKVSFSGANTLNSS
+327 SKVSFSGINTLNSS

-355 GAVFNLNQTLNANQT
+355 DAIFNLNQTLNNNQT
-370 YDILTTNGTIQYGVY
+370 YDILTTNGAIQYGVY

-426 TFSNKSITTQFLGD
+426 TFNNQSIITQFLGD
-440 DLQAKAKA
+440 DLQQQAQK
-448 TYQQDLN
+448 TYQQDLSNSQNALN
-455 NSQSALSNATNDNKI
+455 NVTSDNTIASNDTSYTQSKNPTIAKDAQGLENTNQKIQQDEQALEKDLAQIKQLANSTTGFNEQAFNTAQKQEQQDEQTLQNDEKTFSSEQDSLNKAIQQAQAQQQKQEQQQAQKTYQQDLSDSQSALNNAASDSKI
-470 ASADTGYTN
+470 ANSDTDYTKN
-479 NQNTTIK
+479 KNTAIAT
-486 QDAQNLEHTSQ
+486 DAQNLEHTNQ
-497 QIAKDE
+497 QIAQDE
-503 QALQGDLNKL
+503 QALEKDLAQI
-513 KQLANSSFNEQ
+513 KQLANSTTGFNEQ
-524 AFNQAQSKEQQDE
+524 AFNQAQKQEQQDE
-537 QTLQNEENT
+537 QTLQNEEKT
-546 FSSEQEGLEKALA
+546 FNNEQEGLKQAIA
-559 NAKEQ
+559 NAKP
-564 QEQQQ
+564 
-569 AQATY
+569 
-574 QQDLNNSQSA
+574 
-584 LSNATNDNK
+584 
-593 IASADTDYTK
+593 
-603 NQNTA
+603 
-608 IKQDAQNLE
+608 
-617 NTSQQITQDQK
+617 TSPTP
-628 DLEQDL
+628 
-634 DKLQQL
+634 
-640 ANSKTGFNEQ
+640 SPT
-650 AFNQAQSTEQ
+650 
-660 QDEQTLQNEEET
+660 
-672 FSSEQEGLEKAL
+672 
-684 ANAKHTSPTPTKHT
+684 PTPTKHT
-698 AQNNPPN
+698 AQN
-705 KVSPPTQNLPTTN
+705 
-718 VWNGVYNFQNQ
+718 
-729 TYSKKGIYYIDPNL
+729 
-743 SGQSGQSGNTLST
+743 
-756 YGYLDWF
+756 
-763 TLKNKF
+763 
-769 SVNAN
+769 
-774 NGTLIIGNNTES
+774 
-786 ANTKGLIWIGDDKGL
+786 
-801 VYYNTGT
+801 
-808 FNAANIYLTSN
+808 
-819 LKTGNGFS
+819 
-827 GEGATLN
+827 
-834 FNATNRITINQA
+834 
-846 SFDNSDA
+846 
-853 GAQHSYMNFKGS
+853 
-865 NINVSGSS
+865 
-873 FTDDTNGGFSFSG
+873 
-886 NNNNSAISFNKTKF
+886 
-900 NQGTYNFTNSA
+900 
-911 NLSFNNSNFNQSTYN
+911 
-926 FNSLQSTFNNST
+926 
-938 FNQGTY
+938 
-944 NFTDN
+944 
-949 TSFNNDTF
+949 
-957 NQGTYNFNTSKVSF
+957 
-971 SGANTLNSSSPFA
+971 
-984 SLKGS
+984 
-989 VSFGSGAVFNLNQ
+989 
-1002 TLNANQTYDILTTNG
+1002 
-1017 TIQYGV
+1017 
-1023 YQSYLWDL
+1023 
-1031 INYKGDKAISHVEVG
+1031 
-1046 NNTYDVTFDIN
+1046 
-1057 GQDETLQ
+1057 
-1064 ETFSNKSITT
+1064 
-1074 QFLGDDLQ
+1074 
-1082 AKAKAT
+1082 
-1088 YQQDLNNSQ
+1088 
-1097 SALSNATND
+1097 
-1106 NKIASADT
+1106 
-1114 GYTNNQNTTIKQDA
+1114 
-1128 QNLEHTSQQI
+1128 
-1138 AKDEQALQGD
+1138 
-1148 LNKLKQL
+1148 
-1155 ANSSFNEQAF
+1155 
-1165 NQAQS
+1165 
-1170 KEQQDEQTLQNEEE
+1170 
-1184 TFSSEQEG
+1184 
-1192 LEKAL
+1192 
-1197 ANAKPASPTPTPTPT
+1197 TP
-1212 PTPSPTPNPTPTKH
+1212 
-1226 TAPNKVPPTPP
+1226 PNKVPPTPP

-1250 YWLQNQTYSQKGVY
+1250 YNLQNQTYSQKGIY

-1275 QSANTLSTYT
+1275 QNGNTLSTYT
-1285 ANLLGRSFGVNI
+1285 ANLFGRSFGVNI

-1323 FGYIIGTFNAANIY
+1323 FGYITGTFNAANIY

-1342 KTGEGVSG
+1342 KTGEGVSN

-1388 QHSYATFDATNNI
+1388 QHSYAAFDALNNI

-1418 NAKNISFSNAS
+1418 SAKNISFSNAS

-1439 SVISANAANSLSF
+1439 STISANATNSLSF
-1452 NNSRLNGG
+1452 INSRLNGG
-1460 AVYNLWANSL
+1460 AIYNLQANSL

-1518 QNNANITLGNKSQT
+1518 QNNANITLGNKSQA

-1557 GASAFNNQ
+1557 GASTFNNQ

-1580 LFFNGATLS
+1580 LFFNGGTLS

-1607 TINLDDSVLSVSN
+1607 TINLDDSVLSASN
-1620 ASSLNANINFQGASQ
+1620 TSSLNANINFQGASQ
-1635 ATFGGNTTIDAAS
+1635 ADFGGNTTIDTAS

-1667 LNFNGYAPSLSK
+1667 LNFNGYAPSLTK

-1813 DYSDNQAGTYYLT
+1813 DYSDDQAGTYYLT

-1837 SQTPQTPGTYS
+1837 SQTPQAPGTYS

-1861 KGFSSGNLKTLLG
+1861 KGFSSENLKTLLG

-1887 ETNQLDNITSIN
+1887 ESNQLDNITNIN
-1899 EVLQLLDRI
+1899 EVLQLLDKI
-1908 KITPAQKQALLETIN
+1908 KITQTQKQALLETIN
-1923 HLTDNINQTFSNGNL
+1923 HLTDNINQTFNNGNL
-1938 VIGATQDHVTNS
+1938 IIGATQDNVTNS

-1964 CALDSATC
+1964 CTLDSATC

-1996 DFKAKSIYITGTL
+1996 DFKAKSIYITGTI

-2016 SGGSADITFQS
+2016 SGGSADVTFQS

-2072 MEKIKQAGGLGNFVE
+2072 MEKIKQAGGLGNFIE
-2087 NALIPLSKE
+2087 NALSPLSKE
-2096 LPSSL
+2096 LPASL

-2111 QNNLDNLLNNS
+2111 QNNLDDLLNNS

-2169 IGGYMDASEL
+2169 IGGYIDASEL

-2206 DLLDEFLGQDV
+2206 DLLNEFLGQDV

-2240 SGIYNQGLGSVLPP
+2240 SGVYNQGLGSVLPP

-2369 INLANCPTTKNSSS
+2369 VNLANCPTTKNSSS

-2403 FLGVIASNGAID
+2403 FLGAITSNGAID

-2425 GTLNLNENAT
+2425 GTLNLNENAA
-2435 LQANNLTIAN
+2435 LQANNLTITN

-2454 ANINGDFTLNQQA
+2454 ANINGNFTLNQQA

-2478 MGNFNSYGDLVFNLS
+2478 MGNFNSYGDLVFNIS

-2505 IATIMT
+2505 NATIMA
-2511 NYNNPLIQFNT
+2511 NNNNPLIQFNT
-2522 SSKETGAYTLI
+2522 SSKEAGTYTLI

-2560 TLININGKHMVM
+2560 ALIDINGKHMVM
-2572 TDNGLTY
+2572 TSNGLTY
-2579 NGQAVSIKD
+2579 NGQAVSVKD
-2588 GGLIVGFKDSQNQYI
+2588 GGLVVGFKDSQNQYI
-2603 YTSILYNKVKIAVSN
+2603 YTSILYNKVKIAISN
-2618 APINNLQAPTLKQYI
+2618 DPINNLQAPTLKQYI
-2633 AQIQGIQGVDSIEQ
+2633 AQIQGTQGVDSIDQ
-2647 AGGTQAINWLN
+2647 AGGNQAINWLN

-2672 YLESHSTKDLTTIAG
+2672 YLESHSIKDLTTIAG

-2697 NPNFKND
+2697 NPDFKND

-2728 TFASADFHERL
+2728 TFARSDFLERL

-2810 YGYSGFHANITQ
+2810 YGYSGFHGNITQ

-2872 RYNTWTTDAKINYG
+2872 RYDTWTTDAKINYG

-2893 KSVIFKPQIGLAY
+2893 KSVIFKPQVGLAY
-2906 YYIGMSGLRGIMDD
+2906 YYIGLSGLRGIMDD

>member
-1 MAFKKAGLIS
+1 MAFKKARLIS
-11 KFISKGSFKLNKISK
+11 RFISKGSFKLNKISK
-26 KIFKLNPILKREKP
+26 KIFKLNQILKREKP
-40 LKRHKKTKSI
+40 LKRHKKALKPI
-50 KKPFNK
+50 KKLSNR

-74 PHLRA
+74 SHLRA
-79 SECRYWSWWSGYHD
+79 NECRYWSWSSWSYQD
-93 KIESGS
+93 NIESGP

-111 STQGSGTYYLNTLTT
+111 SAQDSGTYYLNTLTT
-126 YSAGGAS
+126 YSTGGAS

-139 NGTLNVGGN
+139 GGTLDIGGN

-155 VNGVNVGYIT
+155 INGGDVGYIT
-165 GTYDAQTIN
+165 GTYDAQTMN
-174 FNSSRITTGNS
+174 FNSSHITTGNS
-185 LSDGGGATLN
+185 YADGGGATLN
-195 FNATNRI
+195 FNATNNI

-208 FDNSDAGAQHSY
+208 FDNSDAGTQHSY
-220 MNFKGSNINV
+220 MNFKGSNIKV
-230 SGSSFTDDTNG
+230 SGSSFTDDTDG
-241 GFSFS
+241 GFNFS
-246 GNNNNSA
+246 GNNNNSV
-253 ISFNKTKFNQ
+253 ISFNQTIFNQGTYHFNSTQSTFENSDFNQ
-263 GTYNFTNSANLSF
+263 GTYNFNNNASF
-276 NNSNFN
+276 NNN
-282 QSTYNFNSLQS
+282 
-293 TFNNSTFNQGTYNF
+293 
-307 TDNTSFNNDTFNQ
+307 TFNQ

-327 SKVSFSGANTLNSS
+327 SKVSFSGINTLNSS
-341 SPFASLKGSVSFGS
+341 SPFASLKGSVSFNS
-355 GAVFNLNQTLNANQT
+355 NAIFNLNQTLNNNQT
-370 YDILTTNGTIQYGVY
+370 YDILTTNGAIQYGVY

-426 TFSNKSITTQFLGD
+426 TFNKQSIITQFLGD
-440 DLQAKAKA
+440 DLQQQAQQ
-448 TYQQDLN
+448 TYQEDVAH
-455 NSQSALSNATNDNKI
+455 SQSALNNVTSDNTIASNDTSYTQSKNATVAK
-470 ASADTGYTN
+470 
-479 NQNTTIK
+479 
-486 QDAQNLEHTSQ
+486 DAQGLENTNQ
-497 QIAKDE
+497 QIQQDE
-503 QALQGDLNKL
+503 QALEKDLAQI
-513 KQLANSSFNEQ
+513 KQLANSTTGFNEK
-524 AFNQAQSKEQQDE
+524 AFNQAQKQEQQDE
-537 QTLQNEENT
+537 QTLQNDENAFNT
-546 FSSEQEGLEKALA
+546 EQDSLNKAIA
-559 NAKEQ
+559 NAKP
-564 QEQQQ
+564 
-569 AQATY
+569 
-574 QQDLNNSQSA
+574 
-584 LSNATNDNK
+584 
-593 IASADTDYTK
+593 
-603 NQNTA
+603 
-608 IKQDAQNLE
+608 
-617 NTSQQITQDQK
+617 TSPT
-628 DLEQDL
+628 
-634 DKLQQL
+634 
-640 ANSKTGFNEQ
+640 
-650 AFNQAQSTEQ
+650 
-660 QDEQTLQNEEET
+660 
-672 FSSEQEGLEKAL
+672 
-684 ANAKHTSPTPTKHT
+684 PTPTKHT
-698 AQNNPPN
+698 APNTPPSQ
-705 KVSPPTQNLPTTN
+705 VPPTPTQNPPAES
-718 VWNGVYNFQNQ
+718 VWNGVYWLQNK
-729 TYSKKGIYYIDPNL
+729 TYSNKGVYYIDPNL

-756 YGYLDWF
+756 Y
-763 TLKNKF
+763 
-769 SVNAN
+769 
-774 NGTLIIGNNTES
+774 
-786 ANTKGLIWIGDDKGL
+786 
-801 VYYNTGT
+801 
-808 FNAANIYLTSN
+808 
-819 LKTGNGFS
+819 
-827 GEGATLN
+827 
-834 FNATNRITINQA
+834 
-846 SFDNSDA
+846 
-853 GAQHSYMNFKGS
+853 
-865 NINVSGSS
+865 
-873 FTDDTNGGFSFSG
+873 
-886 NNNNSAISFNKTKF
+886 
-900 NQGTYNFTNSA
+900 
-911 NLSFNNSNFNQSTYN
+911 
-926 FNSLQSTFNNST
+926 
-938 FNQGTY
+938 
-944 NFTDN
+944 
-949 TSFNNDTF
+949 
-957 NQGTYNFNTSKVSF
+957 
-971 SGANTLNSSSPFA
+971 
-984 SLKGS
+984 
-989 VSFGSGAVFNLNQ
+989 
-1002 TLNANQTYDILTTNG
+1002 
-1017 TIQYGV
+1017 
-1023 YQSYLWDL
+1023 
-1031 INYKGDKAISHVEVG
+1031 
-1046 NNTYDVTFDIN
+1046 
-1057 GQDETLQ
+1057 
-1064 ETFSNKSITT
+1064 
-1074 QFLGDDLQ
+1074 
-1082 AKAKAT
+1082 
-1088 YQQDLNNSQ
+1088 
-1097 SALSNATND
+1097 
-1106 NKIASADT
+1106 
-1114 GYTNNQNTTIKQDA
+1114 
-1128 QNLEHTSQQI
+1128 
-1138 AKDEQALQGD
+1138 
-1148 LNKLKQL
+1148 
-1155 ANSSFNEQAF
+1155 
-1165 NQAQS
+1165 
-1170 KEQQDEQTLQNEEE
+1170 
-1184 TFSSEQEG
+1184 
-1192 LEKAL
+1192 
-1197 ANAKPASPTPTPTPT
+1197 
-1212 PTPSPTPNPTPTKH
+1212 
-1226 TAPNKVPPTPP
+1226 
-1237 TQNLPTTNVWNGV
+1237 
-1250 YWLQNQTYSQKGVY
+1250 
-1264 YIDPNLSGQSG
+1264 
-1275 QSANTLSTYT
+1275 T
-1285 ANLLGRSFGVNI
+1285 ANLLGRSFSVNI

-1305 NNTESVNDNGLIW
+1305 NNTESVNSNGLIW

-1323 FGYIIGTFNAANIY
+1323 FGYITGTFNAANIY

-1342 KTGEGVSG
+1342 KTGEGVSN

-1388 QHSYATFDATNNI
+1388 QHSYAAFDALNNI

-1418 NAKNISFSNAS
+1418 SAKNISFSNAS

-1439 SVISANAANSLSF
+1439 SAISTNASNSLSF
-1452 NNSRLNGG
+1452 TDSRLNGG
-1460 AVYNLWANSL
+1460 VVYNLQANSL

-1490 NATTQLLGNTSFTLS
+1490 NATTQLLGSTSFTLS

-1518 QNNANITLGNKSQT
+1518 QNNANITLGNKSQVT
-1532 AFKNSLTLDNNS
+1532 FKNSLTLDNNS

-1552 VLNAS
+1552 VLNAN
-1557 GASAFNNQ
+1557 GASTFNNQ

-1580 LFFNGATLS
+1580 LFFNGGTLS
-1589 LNANSKLNASS
+1589 LNASSKLSASN

-1607 TINLDDSVLSVSN
+1607 TINLDDSVLSANNTS
-1620 ASSLNANINFQGASQ
+1620 ALNANINFQGASQ
-1635 ATFGGNTTIDAAS
+1635 ADFGGNTTIDTAS

-1667 LNFNGYAPSLSK
+1667 LNFNGYAPSLTK

-1801 QASKQNPTGYSY
+1801 QVSKQNPTGYSY

-1837 SQTPQTPGTYS
+1837 SQTPQAPGTYS

-1853 LNSLNIYN
+1853 LSSLNIYN
-1861 KGFSSGNLKTLLG
+1861 KGFSSENLKTLLG

-1887 ETNQLDNITSIN
+1887 ESNQLDNITNIN
-1899 EVLQLLDRI
+1899 EVLQLLDKI
-1908 KITPAQKQALLETIN
+1908 KITQAQKQALLETIN
-1923 HLTDNINQTFSNGNL
+1923 HLTDNINQTFGNGNL
-1938 VIGATQDHVTNS
+1938 VIGATQDNVTNS

-1996 DFKAKSIYITGTL
+1996 DFKAKSIYITGTI

-2016 SGGSADITFQS
+2016 SGGSADVTFQS

-2048 LLGQEGIDKIFN
+2048 LLGQEGIDEIFN

-2072 MEKIKQAGGLGNFVE
+2072 MEKIKQAGGLGNFIE
-2087 NALIPLSKE
+2087 NALSPLSKE
-2096 LPSSL
+2096 LPASL
-2101 QNETLGQLIG
+2101 QDETLGQLIG
-2111 QNNLDNLLNNS
+2111 QNNLDDLLNNS
-2122 GVMNAIQNIISK
+2122 GVMNEIQNIISQ

-2169 IGGYMDASEL
+2169 IGGYIDASEI
-2179 SSILSVILKDITNPP
+2179 SSILGVILKDITNPP

-2206 DLLDEFLGQDV
+2206 DLLNEFLGQDV
-2217 VKKLESQGLVSNI
+2217 IKKLESQGLVSNI

-2240 SGIYNQGLGSVLPP
+2240 SGVYNQGLGSVLPP

-2369 INLANCPTTKNSSS
+2369 VNLANCPTTKNSSS

-2403 FLGVIASNGAID
+2403 FLGAITSNGAID
-2415 LSQVKNNSVI
+2415 LSQVTNNSVI

-2435 LQANNLTIAN
+2435 LQANNLTITN

-2454 ANINGDFTLNQQA
+2454 ANINGNFTLNQQA

-2478 MGNFNSYGDLVFNLS
+2478 MGNFNSYGDLVFNIS
-2493 HSVSHAIINAQG
+2493 HSASHAIINAQG
-2505 IATIMT
+2505 TATIMA
-2511 NYNNPLIQFNT
+2511 NNNNPLIQFNT
-2522 SSKETGAYTLI
+2522 SSKETGTYTLI

-2539 YYGYNDQIT
+2539 YYGYNNQIT

-2560 TLININGKHMVM
+2560 ALIDINGKHMVM

-2588 GGLIVGFKDSQNQYI
+2588 GGLVVGFKDSQNQYI

-2618 APINNLQAPTLKQYI
+2618 DPINNLQAPTLKQYI
-2633 AQIQGIQGVDSIEQ
+2633 AQIQGVQSVDSIDQ
-2647 AGGTQAINWLN
+2647 AGGNQAINWLN

-2672 YLESHSTKDLTTIAG
+2672 YLESHSIKDLTTIAG

-2697 NPNFKND
+2697 NPDFKND

-2728 TFASADFHERL
+2728 TFARSDFLERL

-2810 YGYSGFHANITQ
+2810 YGYSGFHGNITQ

-2872 RYNTWTTDAKINYG
+2872 RYDTWTTDAKINYG

-2893 KSVIFKPQIGLAY
+2893 KSVIFKPQVGLAY
-2906 YYIGMSGLRGIMDD
+2906 YYIGLSGLRGIMDD

>member
-1 MAFKKAGLIS
+1 M
-11 KFISKGSFKLNKISK
+11 NKISK
-26 KIFKLNPILKREKP
+26 KLFTLNRILKREKP

-50 KKPFNK
+50 EKPFNK

-74 PHLRA
+74 SHLRA
-79 SECRYWSWWSGYHD
+79 NECRYWSWSSWSYQD
-93 KIESGS
+93 NIESGP

-139 NGTLNVGGN
+139 NGTLDIGGN

-155 VNGVNVGYIT
+155 INGGDVGYIT
-165 GTYDAQTIN
+165 GTYDAQTMN
-174 FNSSRITTGNS
+174 FNSSHITTGNS
-185 LSDGGGATLN
+185 YADGGGVTLN
-195 FNATNRI
+195 FNATNNI

-208 FDNSDAGAQHSY
+208 FDNSDAGTQKSY
-220 MNFKGSNINV
+220 MNFKGSNIKV
-230 SGSSFTDDTNG
+230 SGSSFTDDTDG

-246 GNNNNSA
+246 GSNNNSA
-253 ISFNKTKFNQ
+253 ISFNQTSFNQ
-263 GTYNFTNSANLSF
+263 GTYNFNDSVSF
-276 NNSNFN
+276 NNN
-282 QSTYNFNSLQS
+282 
-293 TFNNSTFNQGTYNF
+293 
-307 TDNTSFNNDTFNQ
+307 TFNQ
-320 GTYNFNT
+320 GTYNFNDSVSFNNNT
-327 SKVSFSGANTLNSS
+327 FNQGTYDFNDSKVSFSGTNTLNSS
-341 SPFASLKGSVSFGS
+341 SPFASLKGSVSFNS
-355 GAVFNLNQTLNANQT
+355 NAIFNLNQTLNNNQT
-370 YDILTTNGTIQYGVY
+370 YDILTTNGAIQYGVY

-411 DVTFDINGQDETLQE
+411 DVTFDIDGQDETLQE
-426 TFSNKSITTQFLGD
+426 TFNNQSIITQFLGD
-440 DLQAKAKA
+440 DLQQQAQK
-448 TYQQDLN
+448 TYQEDLT
-455 NSQSALSNATNDNKI
+455 NSQNALSGATSDNTIANNDTSYTQSKNATVAK
-470 ASADTGYTN
+470 
-479 NQNTTIK
+479 
-486 QDAQNLEHTSQ
+486 DAQSLENTNQ
-497 QIAKDE
+497 QIQKDE
-503 QALQGDLNKL
+503 QALEKDLAQI
-513 KQLANSSFNEQ
+513 KQLANSTTGFNEQ
-524 AFNQAQSKEQQDE
+524 AFTQAQKQEQQDE
-537 QTLQNEENT
+537 QTLQNNENAFNT
-546 FSSEQEGLEKALA
+546 KQDSLNKAI
-559 NAKEQ
+559 Q
-564 QEQQQ
+564 QVQEQQQ
-569 AQATY
+569 KQEQAQAQQTY
-574 QQDLNNSQSA
+574 QEDVNNSQNA
-584 LSNATNDNK
+584 LNDVTSDNTIANNDTSYTQSKNATVAK
-593 IASADTDYTK
+593 
-603 NQNTA
+603 
-608 IKQDAQNLE
+608 DAQSLE
-617 NTSQQITQDQK
+617 NTNQQIQK
-628 DLEQDL
+628 DEQALEKDL
-634 DKLQQL
+634 AQIKQL
-640 ANSKTGFNEQ
+640 ANSTTGFNEQ
-650 AFNQAQSTEQ
+650 AFTQAQKQEQ
-660 QDEQTLQNEEET
+660 QDEQTLQNNENAFNT
-672 FSSEQEGLEKAL
+672 EQEGLKQAI
-684 ANAKHTSPTPTKHT
+684 ANAKPASPTPSPTPTPTPSPTKHT
-698 AQNNPPN
+698 APNTPPSQ
-705 KVSPPTQNLPTTN
+705 VPPTPTQNPPAES
-718 VWNGVYNFQNQ
+718 VWSGVYWLQNK
-729 TYSKKGIYYIDPNL
+729 TYSNKGIYYIDPNL

-756 YGYLDWF
+756 Y
-763 TLKNKF
+763 
-769 SVNAN
+769 
-774 NGTLIIGNNTES
+774 
-786 ANTKGLIWIGDDKGL
+786 
-801 VYYNTGT
+801 
-808 FNAANIYLTSN
+808 
-819 LKTGNGFS
+819 
-827 GEGATLN
+827 
-834 FNATNRITINQA
+834 
-846 SFDNSDA
+846 
-853 GAQHSYMNFKGS
+853 
-865 NINVSGSS
+865 
-873 FTDDTNGGFSFSG
+873 
-886 NNNNSAISFNKTKF
+886 
-900 NQGTYNFTNSA
+900 
-911 NLSFNNSNFNQSTYN
+911 
-926 FNSLQSTFNNST
+926 
-938 FNQGTY
+938 
-944 NFTDN
+944 
-949 TSFNNDTF
+949 
-957 NQGTYNFNTSKVSF
+957 
-971 SGANTLNSSSPFA
+971 
-984 SLKGS
+984 
-989 VSFGSGAVFNLNQ
+989 
-1002 TLNANQTYDILTTNG
+1002 
-1017 TIQYGV
+1017 
-1023 YQSYLWDL
+1023 
-1031 INYKGDKAISHVEVG
+1031 
-1046 NNTYDVTFDIN
+1046 
-1057 GQDETLQ
+1057 
-1064 ETFSNKSITT
+1064 
-1074 QFLGDDLQ
+1074 
-1082 AKAKAT
+1082 
-1088 YQQDLNNSQ
+1088 
-1097 SALSNATND
+1097 
-1106 NKIASADT
+1106 
-1114 GYTNNQNTTIKQDA
+1114 
-1128 QNLEHTSQQI
+1128 
-1138 AKDEQALQGD
+1138 
-1148 LNKLKQL
+1148 
-1155 ANSSFNEQAF
+1155 
-1165 NQAQS
+1165 
-1170 KEQQDEQTLQNEEE
+1170 
-1184 TFSSEQEG
+1184 
-1192 LEKAL
+1192 
-1197 ANAKPASPTPTPTPT
+1197 
-1212 PTPSPTPNPTPTKH
+1212 
-1226 TAPNKVPPTPP
+1226 
-1237 TQNLPTTNVWNGV
+1237 
-1250 YWLQNQTYSQKGVY
+1250 
-1264 YIDPNLSGQSG
+1264 
-1275 QSANTLSTYT
+1275 T
-1285 ANLLGRSFGVNI
+1285 ANLLGRSFSVNV

-1305 NNTESVNDNGLIW
+1305 NDTESVNDNGLIW

-1323 FGYIIGTFNAANIY
+1323 FGYITGTFNATNIY

-1342 KTGEGVSG
+1342 KTGEGVSN

-1363 DNITMDGLNYND
+1363 DNITMDGLNYNN

-1388 QHSYATFDATNNI
+1388 QHSYATFEATNNI

-1418 NAKNISFSNAS
+1418 SAENISFSNAS

-1439 SVISANAANSLSF
+1439 STISANASNSLSF
-1452 NNSRLNGG
+1452 IDSRLNGG
-1460 AVYNLWANSL
+1460 AVYNLQANSL

-1518 QNNANITLGNKSQT
+1518 QNNANITLGNKSQA

-1570 YNGSQATFNS
+1570 YNGSQAAFNS
-1580 LFFNGATLS
+1580 LFFNGGTLS
-1589 LNANSKLNASS
+1589 LNANSKLSASS

-1607 TINLDDSVLSVSN
+1607 TINLDDSVLN
-1620 ASSLNANINFQGASQ
+1620 ANNTSSLNANINFQGASQ
-1635 ATFGGNTTIDAAS
+1635 ADFGGNTTIDTAS

-1653 ASSLSFNNLTANGA
+1653 ASSLNFNNLTANGA
-1667 LNFNGYAPSLSK
+1667 LNFNGYAPSLTK
-1679 ALMSVSGQF
+1679 VLMNVSGQF

-1861 KGFSSGNLKTLLG
+1861 KGFSSENLKTLLG

-1887 ETNQLDNITSIN
+1887 ESNQLDNITNIN
-1899 EVLQLLDRI
+1899 EVLQLLDKI
-1908 KITPAQKQALLETIN
+1908 KITQAQKQALLDIIN
-1923 HLTDNINQTFSNGNL
+1923 HLTDNINQTFNNGNL
-1938 VIGATQDHVTNS
+1938 VIGATQDNVTNS

-1964 CALDSATC
+1964 CTLDSATC

-1996 DFKAKSIYITGTL
+1996 DFKAKSIYITGTI

-2016 SGGSADITFQS
+2016 SGGSADVTFQS

-2072 MEKIKQAGGLGNFVE
+2072 MEKIKQAGGLGNFIE
-2087 NALIPLSKE
+2087 NALSPLSKE
-2096 LPSSL
+2096 LPASL
-2101 QNETLGQLIG
+2101 QDETLGQLIG
-2111 QNNLDNLLNNS
+2111 QNNLDDLLNNS
-2122 GVMNAIQNIISK
+2122 GVMNEIQNIISQ

-2169 IGGYMDASEL
+2169 IGGYIDASEI

-2206 DLLDEFLGQDV
+2206 DLLNEFLGQDV

-2230 INNIISQGGL
+2230 INSIISQGGL
-2240 SGIYNQGLGSVLPP
+2240 SGVYDQGLGSVLPL

-2369 INLANCPTTKNSSS
+2369 VNLSNCPTTKNSSS

-2389 PTNES
+2389 PTNET

-2403 FLGVIASNGAID
+2403 FLGAIASNGAID
-2415 LSQVKNNSVI
+2415 LSQVTNNSVI

-2435 LQANNLTIAN
+2435 LQTNNLTITN
-2445 AFNNASNST
+2445 AFDNASNST
-2454 ANINGDFTLNQQA
+2454 ANINGNFTLNQQA

-2478 MGNFNSYGDLVFNLS
+2478 MGNFNSYGDLVFNIS
-2493 HSVSHAIINAQG
+2493 HSASHAIINAQG
-2505 IATIMT
+2505 TATIMA
-2511 NYNNPLIQFNT
+2511 NSNNPLIQFNA
-2522 SSKETGAYTLI
+2522 SSKEVGTYTLI
-2533 DSAKAI
+2533 DSTKAI
-2539 YYGYNDQIT
+2539 YYGYNNQIT

-2560 TLININGKHMVM
+2560 ALIDINGKHMVM

-2579 NGQAVSIKD
+2579 NGQAVSVKD
-2588 GGLIVGFKDSQNQYI
+2588 GGLVVGFKDSQNQYI

-2618 APINNLQAPTLKQYI
+2618 DPINNLQAPTLKQYI
-2633 AQIQGIQGVDSIEQ
+2633 AQIQGVQSVDSIDQ
-2647 AGGTQAINWLN
+2647 AGGNQAINWLN

-2728 TFASADFHERL
+2728 TFARSDFLERL

-2782 NGGTGTLY
+2782 SGGTGTLY

-2822 SGSSNVNMGVYSR
+2822 SGSSNVNVGVYSR

-2872 RYNTWTTDAKINYG
+2872 RYDTWTTDAKINYG

-2893 KSVIFKPQIGLAY
+2893 KSVIFKPQVGLSY
-2906 YYIGMSGLRGIMDD
+2906 YYIGLSGLRGIMDD

>member
-1 MAFKKAGLIS
+1 MAFKKARLIS
-11 KFISKGSFKLNKISK
+11 RFISKESFKLSKISK
-26 KIFKLNPILKREKP
+26 KIFKLNQILKREKP
-40 LKRHKKTKSI
+40 LKRHKKALKPI
-50 KKPFNK
+50 KKLSNR

-64 VLLIG
+64 ILLIG

-74 PHLRA
+74 SHLRA
-79 SECRYWSWWSGYHD
+79 NECTYWSWSTWSYHD
-93 KIESGS
+93 NIESGS

-111 STQGSGTYYLNTLTT
+111 SAQGSGTYYLNTLTT

-139 NGTLNVGGN
+139 GGTLNVGGN

-155 VNGVNVGYIT
+155 INGGDVGYIT

-174 FNSSRITTGNS
+174 FNSSHLTTGNS
-185 LSDGGGATLN
+185 YADGGGATLN
-195 FNATNRI
+195 FNATNNI

-208 FDNSDAGAQHSY
+208 LDNSHAGTQKSY
-220 MNFKGSNINV
+220 MNFKGPNIKV

-246 GNNNNSA
+246 GSSNNSA
-253 ISFNKTKFNQ
+253 ISFDKTSFNQ
-263 GTYNFTNSANLSF
+263 GTYDFNSAQSTF
-276 NNSNFN
+276 ENSNFN
-282 QSTYNFNSLQS
+282 QGAYDFNDSV
-293 TFNNSTFNQGTYNF
+293 
-307 TDNTSFNNDTFNQ
+307 SFNNNTFNQ

-341 SPFASLKGSVSFGS
+341 SPFSSLKGSVSFNS
-355 GAVFNLNQTLNANQT
+355 NAIFNLNQTLNNNQT
-370 YDILTTNGTIQYGVY
+370 YDILTTNGAIQYGVY

-400 ISHVEVGNNTY
+400 ISHVGVGNNTY

-426 TFSNKSITTQFLGD
+426 TFNKQSIITQFLGD
-440 DLQAKAKA
+440 DLQQQAQQ
-448 TYQQDLN
+448 TYQEDLTHSQNALN
-455 NSQSALSNATNDNKI
+455 NATSDNKI
-470 ASADTGYTN
+470 ASNDTSYT
-479 NQNTTIK
+479 QSKNTTINK
-486 QDAQNLEHTSQ
+486 DAQNLENTNQKIQ
-497 QIAKDE
+497 QDE
-503 QALQGDLNKL
+503 QALEKDLAQI
-513 KQLANSSFNEQ
+513 KQLANSTTGFNEQ
-524 AFNQAQSKEQQDE
+524 AFNQAQKQEQQDE
-537 QTLQNEENT
+537 QTLQNEEKT
-546 FSSEQEGLEKALA
+546 FNSEQEGLKQAIQQA
-559 NAKEQ
+559 QAQQQK

-569 AQATY
+569 AQKTY
-574 QQDLNNSQSA
+574 QQDWSNSQSA
-584 LSNATNDNK
+584 LNNAANDNT
-593 IASADTDYTK
+593 IANNDTSYTQSK
-603 NQNTA
+603 NTTVA
-608 IKQDAQNLE
+608 KDAQGLE
-617 NTSQQITQDQK
+617 NTNQQIAQDKQALEK
-628 DLEQDL
+628 DLAQI
-634 DKLQQL
+634 KQL
-640 ANSKTGFNEQ
+640 ANSTTGFNEQ
-650 AFNQAQSTEQ
+650 AFTQAQKQEQ
-660 QDEQTLQNEEET
+660 QDEQTLQNDEKT
-672 FSSEQEGLEKAL
+672 FNNEQEGLK
-684 ANAKHTSPTPTKHT
+684 
-698 AQNNPPN
+698 
-705 KVSPPTQNLPTTN
+705 
-718 VWNGVYNFQNQ
+718 
-729 TYSKKGIYYIDPNL
+729 
-743 SGQSGQSGNTLST
+743 
-756 YGYLDWF
+756 
-763 TLKNKF
+763 
-769 SVNAN
+769 
-774 NGTLIIGNNTES
+774 
-786 ANTKGLIWIGDDKGL
+786 
-801 VYYNTGT
+801 
-808 FNAANIYLTSN
+808 
-819 LKTGNGFS
+819 
-827 GEGATLN
+827 
-834 FNATNRITINQA
+834 QA
-846 SFDNSDA
+846 
-853 GAQHSYMNFKGS
+853 
-865 NINVSGSS
+865 I
-873 FTDDTNGGFSFSG
+873 
-886 NNNNSAISFNKTKF
+886 
-900 NQGTYNFTNSA
+900 
-911 NLSFNNSNFNQSTYN
+911 
-926 FNSLQSTFNNST
+926 
-938 FNQGTY
+938 
-944 NFTDN
+944 
-949 TSFNNDTF
+949 
-957 NQGTYNFNTSKVSF
+957 
-971 SGANTLNSSSPFA
+971 
-984 SLKGS
+984 
-989 VSFGSGAVFNLNQ
+989 
-1002 TLNANQTYDILTTNG
+1002 
-1017 TIQYGV
+1017 
-1023 YQSYLWDL
+1023 
-1031 INYKGDKAISHVEVG
+1031 
-1046 NNTYDVTFDIN
+1046 
-1057 GQDETLQ
+1057 
-1064 ETFSNKSITT
+1064 
-1074 QFLGDDLQ
+1074 
-1082 AKAKAT
+1082 
-1088 YQQDLNNSQ
+1088 
-1097 SALSNATND
+1097 
-1106 NKIASADT
+1106 
-1114 GYTNNQNTTIKQDA
+1114 
-1128 QNLEHTSQQI
+1128 
-1138 AKDEQALQGD
+1138 
-1148 LNKLKQL
+1148 
-1155 ANSSFNEQAF
+1155 
-1165 NQAQS
+1165 
-1170 KEQQDEQTLQNEEE
+1170 
-1184 TFSSEQEG
+1184 
-1192 LEKAL
+1192 
-1197 ANAKPASPTPTPTPT
+1197 ANAKPASPI
-1212 PTPSPTPNPTPTKH
+1212 PSHAPTPTKH
-1226 TAPNKVPPTPP
+1226 TVPNTPPNKVSPTPP

-1250 YWLQNQTYSQKGVY
+1250 YNLQNQTYSKQGIY

-1285 ANLLGRSFGVNI
+1285 ANLFGRSFGVNI

-1323 FGYIIGTFNAANIY
+1323 FGYITGTFSAANIY

-1342 KTGEGVSG
+1342 KTGEGVSN

-1363 DNITMDGLNYND
+1363 DNITMDGLNYDD

-1388 QHSYATFDATNNI
+1388 QHSYAAFDALNNI
-1401 SVTNSS
+1401 SVTNSN

-1418 NAKNISFSNAS
+1418 SAKNISFSNAS

-1439 SVISANAANSLSF
+1439 SAISANASNSLSF
-1452 NNSRLNGG
+1452 INSRLNGG
-1460 AVYNLWANSL
+1460 AIYNLQANSL

-1490 NATTQLLGNTSFTLS
+1490 NATTQLLGNTNFTLS

-1518 QNNANITLGNKSQT
+1518 QNNANITLGNKSQAT
-1532 AFKNSLTLDNNS
+1532 FKNSLTLDNNS

-1552 VLNAS
+1552 VLNAN
-1557 GASAFNNQ
+1557 GTSAFNNQ

-1580 LFFNGATLS
+1580 LFFNGGTLS

-1607 TINLDDSVLSVSN
+1607 TINLDDSVLSASN
-1620 ASSLNANINFQGASQ
+1620 TSSLNANINFQGASQ
-1635 ATFGGNTTIDAAS
+1635 ADFGGNTTIDTAS

-1667 LNFNGYAPSLSK
+1667 LDFNGYAPSLTR
-1679 ALMSVSGQF
+1679 ALMNVSGQF

-1837 SQTPQTPGTYS
+1837 SQTPQAPGTYS

-1853 LNSLNIYN
+1853 LSSLNIYN
-1861 KGFSSGNLKTLLG
+1861 KGFSSENLKTLLG
-1874 ILSQNSAT
+1874 ILSQNSAA

-1887 ETNQLDNITSIN
+1887 ESNQLDNITNIN
-1899 EVLQLLDRI
+1899 EVLQLLDKI
-1908 KITPAQKQALLETIN
+1908 KITQTQKQALLETIN
-1923 HLTDNINQTFSNGNL
+1923 HLTDNINQTFNNGNL
-1938 VIGATQDHVTNS
+1938 VIGATQDNVTNS

-1996 DFKAKSIYITGTL
+1996 DFKAKSIYITGTM

-2016 SGGSADITFQS
+2016 SGGSADVTFQS

-2048 LLGQEGIDKIFN
+2048 LLGQKGINEIFN

-2067 LSQMA
+2067 LSQVA
-2072 MEKIKQAGGLGNFVE
+2072 MEKIKQAGGLGNFIE
-2087 NALIPLSKE
+2087 NALSPLSKE
-2096 LPSSL
+2096 LPASL

-2111 QNNLDNLLNNS
+2111 QNNLDDLLNNS

-2169 IGGYMDASEL
+2169 IGGYIDASEL
-2179 SSILSVILKDITNPP
+2179 SSILSVVLKDITNPP
-2194 TSLQKDIGVVAN
+2194 ASLQKDIGVVAN
-2206 DLLDEFLGQDV
+2206 DLLNEFLGQNV

-2240 SGIYNQGLGSVLPP
+2240 SGVYNQGLGSVLPP

-2266 ALLSPRGL
+2266 TLLSPRGL

-2369 INLANCPTTKNSSS
+2369 INLANCPTTKNNSSA
-2383 TNSSVT
+2383 NSSVT

-2403 FLGVIASNGAID
+2403 FLGAIASNGVID
-2415 LSQVKNNSVI
+2415 LSQVTNNSVI

-2435 LQANNLTIAN
+2435 LQANNLTITN

-2454 ANINGDFTLNQQA
+2454 ANINGNFTLNQQA

-2493 HSVSHAIINAQG
+2493 HSASHAIINAQG
-2505 IATIMT
+2505 VATIMA
-2511 NYNNPLIQFNT
+2511 NNNNPLIQFNT
-2522 SSKETGAYTLI
+2522 SSKEVGTYTLI

-2539 YYGYNDQIT
+2539 YYGYNNQIT

-2560 TLININGKHMVM
+2560 TLIDINGKHMVM

-2579 NGQAVSIKD
+2579 NGQAASIKD
-2588 GGLIVGFKDSQNQYI
+2588 GGLVVGFKDSQNQYI
-2603 YTSILYNKVKIAVSN
+2603 YTSILYNKVKIAISN
-2618 APINNLQAPTLKQYI
+2618 DPINNLQAPTLKQYI
-2633 AQIQGIQGVDSIEQ
+2633 AQIQGVQSVDSIDQ
-2647 AGGTQAINWLN
+2647 AGGSQAINWLN

-2672 YLESHSTKDLTTIAG
+2672 YLESHSVKDLTTIAG

-2697 NPNFKND
+2697 NPDFKND

-2728 TFASADFHERL
+2728 TFARSDFLERL

-2810 YGYSGFHANITQ
+2810 YGYSGFHGNITQ
-2822 SGSSNVNMGVYSR
+2822 SGSSNVNIGVYSR

-2872 RYNTWTTDAKINYG
+2872 RYDTWTTDAKINYG

-2906 YYIGMSGLRGIMDD
+2906 YYIGLSGLRGIMDD

>member
-1 MAFKKAGLIS
+1 MAFKKARLIS

-26 KIFKLNPILKREKP
+26 KIFKLNQILKCEKP
-40 LKRHKKTKSI
+40 LKCHKKALKPI
-50 KKPFNK
+50 KKLSNR

-74 PHLRA
+74 SHLRA
-79 SECRYWSWWSGYHD
+79 NECRYWSWSSWSYQD
-93 KIESGS
+93 NIESGP

-139 NGTLNVGGN
+139 GGTLNVGGN

-155 VNGVNVGYIT
+155 INGGDVGYIT

-174 FNSSRITTGNS
+174 FNSSHLTTGNS
-185 LSDGGGATLN
+185 YADGGGATLN
-195 FNATNRI
+195 FNAANNI

-208 FDNSDAGAQHSY
+208 LDNSDAGTQKSY
-220 MNFKGSNINV
+220 MNFKGSNIKV

-253 ISFNKTKFNQ
+253 ISFNQTSFNQGAYNFSNSTTLSFDNSNFNQGTYHFNSTQSTFENSDFNQ
-263 GTYNFTNSANLSF
+263 GTYNFSNSTSF
-276 NNSNFN
+276 NSD
-282 QSTYNFNSLQS
+282 
-293 TFNNSTFNQGTYNF
+293 TFNQGTYHFN
-307 TDNTSFNNDTFNQ
+307 DNASFNNNTFNQ

-327 SKVSFSGANTLNSS
+327 SKVSFSGTNTLNSS
-341 SPFASLKGSVSFGS
+341 SPFASLKGSVSFNS
-355 GAVFNLNQTLNANQT
+355 NAIFNLNQTFNNNQT
-370 YDILTTNGTIQYGVY
+370 YDILTTNGAIQYGVY

-426 TFSNKSITTQFLGD
+426 TFNKQSIITQFLGD
-440 DLQAKAKA
+440 NLQQQAQK
-448 TYQQDLN
+448 TYQQDWSNSQTALN
-455 NSQSALSNATNDNKI
+455 NAANDNKI
-470 ASADTGYTN
+470 ANNDTDYTSN
-479 NQNTTIK
+479 KNTTIAT
-486 QDAQNLEHTSQ
+486 DAQNLESTNQ
-497 QIAKDE
+497 QIAQDE
-503 QALQGDLNKL
+503 QALQGDLDKL
-513 KQLANSSFNEQ
+513 KQLANSTTGFSEQ
-524 AFNQAQSKEQQDE
+524 AFNQAQKQEQQDG
-537 QTLQNEENT
+537 QTLQNEEKT
-546 FSSEQEGLEKALA
+546 FNSEQEGLK
-559 NAKEQ
+559 
-564 QEQQQ
+564 Q
-569 AQATY
+569 A
-574 QQDLNNSQSA
+574 
-584 LSNATNDNK
+584 
-593 IASADTDYTK
+593 I
-603 NQNTA
+603 
-608 IKQDAQNLE
+608 
-617 NTSQQITQDQK
+617 
-628 DLEQDL
+628 
-634 DKLQQL
+634 
-640 ANSKTGFNEQ
+640 
-650 AFNQAQSTEQ
+650 
-660 QDEQTLQNEEET
+660 
-672 FSSEQEGLEKAL
+672 
-684 ANAKHTSPTPTKHT
+684 ANAKHANPTPSHAPTPTKHT
-698 AQNNPPN
+698 AQNTPPN
-705 KVSPPTQNLPTTN
+705 KVSPTPTPPTQNLPTTN
-718 VWNGVYNFQNQ
+718 VWNGVYNLQNQ
-729 TYSKKGIYYIDPNL
+729 TYSNKGIYYIDPNL

-756 YGYLDWF
+756 Y
-763 TLKNKF
+763 
-769 SVNAN
+769 
-774 NGTLIIGNNTES
+774 
-786 ANTKGLIWIGDDKGL
+786 
-801 VYYNTGT
+801 
-808 FNAANIYLTSN
+808 
-819 LKTGNGFS
+819 
-827 GEGATLN
+827 
-834 FNATNRITINQA
+834 
-846 SFDNSDA
+846 
-853 GAQHSYMNFKGS
+853 
-865 NINVSGSS
+865 
-873 FTDDTNGGFSFSG
+873 
-886 NNNNSAISFNKTKF
+886 
-900 NQGTYNFTNSA
+900 
-911 NLSFNNSNFNQSTYN
+911 
-926 FNSLQSTFNNST
+926 
-938 FNQGTY
+938 
-944 NFTDN
+944 
-949 TSFNNDTF
+949 
-957 NQGTYNFNTSKVSF
+957 
-971 SGANTLNSSSPFA
+971 
-984 SLKGS
+984 
-989 VSFGSGAVFNLNQ
+989 
-1002 TLNANQTYDILTTNG
+1002 
-1017 TIQYGV
+1017 
-1023 YQSYLWDL
+1023 
-1031 INYKGDKAISHVEVG
+1031 
-1046 NNTYDVTFDIN
+1046 
-1057 GQDETLQ
+1057 
-1064 ETFSNKSITT
+1064 
-1074 QFLGDDLQ
+1074 
-1082 AKAKAT
+1082 
-1088 YQQDLNNSQ
+1088 
-1097 SALSNATND
+1097 
-1106 NKIASADT
+1106 
-1114 GYTNNQNTTIKQDA
+1114 
-1128 QNLEHTSQQI
+1128 
-1138 AKDEQALQGD
+1138 
-1148 LNKLKQL
+1148 
-1155 ANSSFNEQAF
+1155 
-1165 NQAQS
+1165 
-1170 KEQQDEQTLQNEEE
+1170 
-1184 TFSSEQEG
+1184 
-1192 LEKAL
+1192 
-1197 ANAKPASPTPTPTPT
+1197 
-1212 PTPSPTPNPTPTKH
+1212 
-1226 TAPNKVPPTPP
+1226 
-1237 TQNLPTTNVWNGV
+1237 
-1250 YWLQNQTYSQKGVY
+1250 
-1264 YIDPNLSGQSG
+1264 
-1275 QSANTLSTYT
+1275 T
-1285 ANLLGRSFGVNI
+1285 ANLFGRSFGVNI

-1323 FGYIIGTFNAANIY
+1323 FGYITGTFNASNIY

-1342 KTGEGVSG
+1342 KTGEGVSN

-1388 QHSYATFDATNNI
+1388 QHSYATFDALNNI

-1418 NAKNISFSNAS
+1418 SAKNISFSNAS

-1439 SVISANAANSLSF
+1439 SVISANASNSLSF
-1452 NNSRLNGG
+1452 IDSRLNGG
-1460 AVYNLWANSL
+1460 AVYNLQANSL

-1490 NATTQLLGNTSFTLS
+1490 NATTQLLGNTNFTLS

-1518 QNNANITLGNKSQT
+1518 QNNANITLGNKNQA

-1552 VLNAS
+1552 VLNAN
-1557 GASAFNNQ
+1557 GTSAFNNQ

-1580 LFFNGATLS
+1580 LFFNGGTLS
-1589 LNANSKLNASS
+1589 LNASSKLNASS

-1607 TINLDDSVLSVSN
+1607 TINLNDSVLSAN
-1620 ASSLNANINFQGASQ
+1620 NTSSLNANINFQGASQ
-1635 ATFGGNTTIDAAS
+1635 ADFGGNTTIDTAS

-1653 ASSLSFNNLTANGA
+1653 ASSLNFNNLTANGA
-1667 LNFNGYAPSLSK
+1667 LDFNGYVPSLAK

-1837 SQTPQTPGTYS
+1837 SQTSQTPGTYS

-1861 KGFSSGNLKTLLG
+1861 KGFSSENLKTLLG

-1887 ETNQLDNITSIN
+1887 ESNQLDNITNIN
-1899 EVLQLLDRI
+1899 EVLQLLDKI
-1908 KITPAQKQALLETIN
+1908 KITQAQKQALLETIN
-1923 HLTDNINQTFSNGNL
+1923 HLTDNINQTFNNGNL
-1938 VIGATQDHVTNS
+1938 IIGTTQDNITNS

-1996 DFKAKSIYITGTL
+1996 DFKAKSIYITGTI

-2016 SGGSADITFQS
+2016 SGGSADVTFQS

-2048 LLGQEGIDKIFN
+2048 LLGQKGIDKIFN

-2067 LSQMA
+2067 LSQVA
-2072 MEKIKQAGGLGNFVE
+2072 MEKIKQAGGLGNFIE
-2087 NALIPLSKE
+2087 NALSPLSKE

-2111 QNNLDNLLNNS
+2111 QNNLDDLLNNS
-2122 GVMNAIQNIISK
+2122 GVMNEIQNIISK

-2169 IGGYMDASEL
+2169 IGGYIDASEL
-2179 SSILSVILKDITNPP
+2179 SSILSVVLKDITNPP

-2206 DLLDEFLGQDV
+2206 DLLNEFLGQDV

-2240 SGIYNQGLGSVLPP
+2240 SGVYNQGLGSVLPP
-2254 SLQNALKENDLG
+2254 SLQNVLKENDLG

-2334 SNGVSNINITTL
+2334 SNDVSNINITTL

-2403 FLGVIASNGAID
+2403 FLGTIASNGAID

-2425 GTLNLNENAT
+2425 GTLNLNENAA
-2435 LQANNLTIAN
+2435 LQANNLTITN
-2445 AFNNASNST
+2445 AFNNISNST
-2454 ANINGDFTLNQQA
+2454 ANINGNFTLNQQA

-2473 SGLNV
+2473 NGLNV

-2493 HSVSHAIINAQG
+2493 HSVSHTIINAQG
-2505 IATIMT
+2505 SATIMA
-2511 NYNNPLIQFNT
+2511 NNNNPLIQFNT
-2522 SSKETGAYTLI
+2522 SSKEAGTYTLI

-2539 YYGYNDQIT
+2539 YYGYNNQIT

-2560 TLININGKHMVM
+2560 ALIDINGKHMVM

-2579 NGQAVSIKD
+2579 NGRAVNIKD
-2588 GGLIVGFKDSQNQYI
+2588 GGLVVGFKDSQNQYI

-2618 APINNLQAPTLKQYI
+2618 DPINNLQAPTLKQYI
-2633 AQIQGIQGVDSIEQ
+2633 AQIQGIQSVDSIDQ
-2647 AGGTQAINWLN
+2647 AGGNQAINWLN

-2697 NPNFKND
+2697 NPDFKND

-2728 TFASADFHERL
+2728 TFARSDFLERL

-2810 YGYSGFHANITQ
+2810 YGYSGFHGNITQ

-2872 RYNTWTTDAKINYG
+2872 RYDTWTTDAKINYG

-2893 KSVIFKPQIGLAY
+2893 KSVIFKPQVGLAY
-2906 YYIGMSGLRGIMDD
+2906 YYIGLSSLRGIMDD

>member
-1 MAFKKAGLIS
+1 MAFKKARLIS
-11 KFISKGSFKLNKISK
+11 RFISKGSFKLNKISK
-26 KIFKLNPILKREKP
+26 KIFKLNQILKCEKP
-40 LKRHKKTKSI
+40 LKCHKKTKSI
-50 KKPFNK
+50 KKLSDR

-64 VLLIG
+64 ILLIG

-74 PHLRA
+74 SHLRA
-79 SECRYWSWWSGYHD
+79 SECRYWSWSSWSYQD
-93 KIESGS
+93 NIESGP

-111 STQGSGTYYLNTLTT
+111 SAQGSGTYYLNTLTT

-139 NGTLNVGGN
+139 GGTLDIGGN

-155 VNGVNVGYIT
+155 INGGDVGYIT

-174 FNSSRITTGNS
+174 FNSSHLTTGNS
-185 LSDGGGATLN
+185 YSDGGGATLN
-195 FNATNRI
+195 FNATNNL

-208 FDNSDAGAQHSY
+208 FDNSDAGTQKSY
-220 MNFKGSNINV
+220 MNFKGSNIKV
-230 SGSSFTDDTNG
+230 SGSSFKDDTNG

-246 GNNNNSA
+246 GNNNNSV
-253 ISFNKTKFNQ
+253 ISFNQTNFNQGAYNFSNSASSSFDNSSFNQGTYHFNSAQSTFENSNFNQ
-263 GTYNFTNSANLSF
+263 GTYNFN
-276 NNSNFN
+276 
-282 QSTYNFNSLQS
+282 
-293 TFNNSTFNQGTYNF
+293 
-307 TDNTSFNNDTFNQ
+307 DNTSFNNDTFNQ

-327 SKVSFSGANTLNSS
+327 SKVSFSGINTLNSS
-341 SPFASLKGSVSFGS
+341 SPFASLKGSVSFNS
-355 GAVFNLNQTLNANQT
+355 GAIFNLNQTLNNNQT
-370 YDILTTNGTIQYGVY
+370 YDILTTNGAIQYGVY

-426 TFSNKSITTQFLGD
+426 TFNNQSIITQFLGD
-440 DLQAKAKA
+440 NLQQQAQQ
-448 TYQQDLN
+448 TYQEDVAHSQNALN
-455 NSQSALSNATNDNKI
+455 NVTSDNTTASNDTSYTQSK
-470 ASADTGYTN
+470 
-479 NQNTTIK
+479 NTTIAT
-486 QDAQNLEHTSQ
+486 DAQGLENTNQKIQ
-497 QIAKDE
+497 QDE
-503 QALQGDLNKL
+503 QALEKDLAQI
-513 KQLANSSFNEQ
+513 KQLANSTTGFSEQ
-524 AFNQAQSKEQQDE
+524 AFNQAQKQEQQDE
-537 QTLQNEENT
+537 QTLQNEEKT
-546 FSSEQEGLEKALA
+546 FNAEQDSLNKAIQQVQA
-559 NAKEQ
+559 QQQK

-569 AQATY
+569 AQQTY
-574 QQDLNNSQSA
+574 QEDVAHSQSA
-584 LSNATNDNK
+584 LNNVTSDNT
-593 IASADTDYTK
+593 IASNDTSYTQSK
-603 NQNTA
+603 NTTVA
-608 IKQDAQNLE
+608 KDAQNLE
-617 NTSQQITQDQK
+617 NTNQQIAQDEQALEK
-628 DLEQDL
+628 DLAQI
-634 DKLQQL
+634 KQL
-640 ANSKTGFNEQ
+640 ANSTTGFSKQ
-650 AFNQAQSTEQ
+650 AFNQAQKQEQ
-660 QDEQTLQNEEET
+660 QDEQTLQNEE
-672 FSSEQEGLEKAL
+672 K
-684 ANAKHTSPTPTKHT
+684 
-698 AQNNPPN
+698 
-705 KVSPPTQNLPTTN
+705 
-718 VWNGVYNFQNQ
+718 
-729 TYSKKGIYYIDPNL
+729 
-743 SGQSGQSGNTLST
+743 
-756 YGYLDWF
+756 
-763 TLKNKF
+763 
-769 SVNAN
+769 
-774 NGTLIIGNNTES
+774 
-786 ANTKGLIWIGDDKGL
+786 
-801 VYYNTGT
+801 T
-808 FNAANIYLTSN
+808 FNA
-819 LKTGNGFS
+819 
-827 GEGATLN
+827 E
-834 FNATNRITINQA
+834 Q
-846 SFDNSDA
+846 
-853 GAQHSYMNFKGS
+853 
-865 NINVSGSS
+865 
-873 FTDDTNGGFSFSG
+873 
-886 NNNNSAISFNKTKF
+886 
-900 NQGTYNFTNSA
+900 
-911 NLSFNNSNFNQSTYN
+911 
-926 FNSLQSTFNNST
+926 
-938 FNQGTY
+938 
-944 NFTDN
+944 
-949 TSFNNDTF
+949 
-957 NQGTYNFNTSKVSF
+957 
-971 SGANTLNSSSPFA
+971 
-984 SLKGS
+984 
-989 VSFGSGAVFNLNQ
+989 
-1002 TLNANQTYDILTTNG
+1002 
-1017 TIQYGV
+1017 
-1023 YQSYLWDL
+1023 
-1031 INYKGDKAISHVEVG
+1031 EV
-1046 NNTYDVTFDIN
+1046 
-1057 GQDETLQ
+1057 L
-1064 ETFSNKSITT
+1064 
-1074 QFLGDDLQ
+1074 
-1082 AKAKAT
+1082 
-1088 YQQDLNNSQ
+1088 
-1097 SALSNATND
+1097 
-1106 NKIASADT
+1106 
-1114 GYTNNQNTTIKQDA
+1114 
-1128 QNLEHTSQQI
+1128 
-1138 AKDEQALQGD
+1138 EQAI
-1148 LNKLKQL
+1148 
-1155 ANSSFNEQAF
+1155 
-1165 NQAQS
+1165 
-1170 KEQQDEQTLQNEEE
+1170 
-1184 TFSSEQEG
+1184 
-1192 LEKAL
+1192 
-1197 ANAKPASPTPTPTPT
+1197 ANAKPTS
-1212 PTPSPTPNPTPTKH
+1212 PTPSPTPTPTKH
-1226 TAPNKVPPTPP
+1226 TAPNTPPNKVSPTPTPP

-1250 YWLQNQTYSQKGVY
+1250 YWLQNQTYSNKGVY

-1285 ANLLGRSFGVNI
+1285 ANLFGRSFGVNI

-1305 NNTESVNDNGLIW
+1305 NDTESVNDNGLIW

-1323 FGYIIGTFNAANIY
+1323 FGYITGTFNAANIY

-1342 KTGEGVSG
+1342 KTGEGVSN

-1388 QHSYATFDATNNI
+1388 QHSYAAFDALNNI

-1418 NAKNISFSNAS
+1418 SAKNISFSNAS

-1439 SVISANAANSLSF
+1439 STISANASNSLSF
-1452 NNSRLNGG
+1452 INSRLNGG
-1460 AVYNLWANSL
+1460 AVYNLQANSL

-1511 FNGDTTL
+1511 FNDDTTL
-1518 QNNANITLGNKSQT
+1518 QNNANITLGNKSQA
-1532 AFKNSLTLDNNS
+1532 AFKNSLTLNNNS

-1552 VLNAS
+1552 VLNANGTS
-1557 GASAFNNQ
+1557 VFNNQ

-1570 YNGSQATFNS
+1570 YNGSQAAFKS
-1580 LFFNGATLS
+1580 LFFNGGTLS
-1589 LNANSKLNASS
+1589 LNASSKLNASS

-1607 TINLDDSVLSVSN
+1607 TINLDDSVLSAN
-1620 ASSLNANINFQGASQ
+1620 NTSSLNANINFQGTSQ
-1635 ATFGGNTTIDAAS
+1635 ADFGGNTTIDTAN

-1667 LNFNGYAPSLSK
+1667 LNFNGYAPSLTK

-1763 SQIIQESIK
+1763 SQIIQESVK

-1861 KGFSSGNLKTLLG
+1861 KGFSSENLKTLLG
-1874 ILSQNSAT
+1874 ILSQNSAA

-1887 ETNQLDNITSIN
+1887 ESNQLDNITNIN
-1899 EVLQLLDRI
+1899 EVLQLLDKI
-1908 KITPAQKQALLETIN
+1908 KITQAQKQALLETIN

-1938 VIGATQDHVTNS
+1938 VIGATQDNVTNS

-1996 DFKAKSIYITGTL
+1996 DFKAKSIYITGTI

-2016 SGGSADITFQS
+2016 SGGSADVTFQS

-2067 LSQMA
+2067 LSQVA
-2072 MEKIKQAGGLGNFVE
+2072 MEKIKQAGGLGNFIE
-2087 NALIPLSKE
+2087 NALSPLSKE
-2096 LPSSL
+2096 LPASL

-2111 QNNLDNLLNNS
+2111 QNNLDDLLNNS
-2122 GVMNAIQNIISK
+2122 GVMNEIQNIISK

-2169 IGGYMDASEL
+2169 IGGYIDASEL
-2179 SSILSVILKDITNPP
+2179 SSILSVILKDITNPS

-2206 DLLDEFLGQDV
+2206 DLLNEFLGQDV

-2240 SGIYNQGLGSVLPP
+2240 SGVYNQGLGSVLPP

-2283 NFLSNG
+2283 NFLSNS

-2334 SNGVSNINITTL
+2334 SNDVSNINITTL

-2353 LNAGL
+2353 LNVGL

-2369 INLANCPTTKNSSS
+2369 VNLANCPTTKNSSS

-2415 LSQVKNNSVI
+2415 LSQVANNSVI

-2435 LQANNLTIAN
+2435 LQANNLTITN

-2454 ANINGDFTLNQQA
+2454 ANINGNFTLNQQA

-2493 HSVSHAIINAQG
+2493 HSASHAIINAQG
-2505 IATIMT
+2505 NATIMA
-2511 NYNNPLIQFNT
+2511 NNNNPLIQFNT
-2522 SSKETGAYTLI
+2522 SSKEVGTYTLI

-2560 TLININGKHMVM
+2560 TLIDINGKHMVM

-2579 NGQAVSIKD
+2579 NGQAVSVKD
-2588 GGLIVGFKDSQNQYI
+2588 GGLVVGFKDSQNQYI

-2618 APINNLQAPTLKQYI
+2618 DPINNLQAPTLKQYI
-2633 AQIQGIQGVDSIEQ
+2633 AQIQGTQGVDSIDQ
-2647 AGGTQAINWLN
+2647 AGGNQAINWLN

-2672 YLESHSTKDLTTIAG
+2672 YLESHSVKDLTTIAG

-2697 NPNFKND
+2697 NPDFKND

-2728 TFASADFHERL
+2728 TFARSDFLERL

-2810 YGYSGFHANITQ
+2810 YGYSGFHGNITQ
-2822 SGSSNVNMGVYSR
+2822 SGSSNVNIGVYSR

-2872 RYNTWTTDAKINYG
+2872 KYDTWTTDAKINYG

-2893 KSVIFKPQIGLAY
+2893 KSVIFKPQVGLAY
-2906 YYIGMSGLRGIMDD
+2906 YYIGLSGLRGIMDD

-3033 GMRYAF
+3033 GIRYAF

>member
-1 MAFKKAGLIS
+1 MALKKAGLIS

-26 KIFKLNPILKREKP
+26 KIFKLNQILKREKP
-40 LKRHKKTKSI
+40 LSHKKTKSV

-69 ALGGL
+69 VLGGL
-74 PHLRA
+74 SHLRA
-79 SECRYWSWWSGYHD
+79 SECRYWSWSSWGYHD
-93 KIESGS
+93 NIESGS
-99 NSPTHNSYCLFS
+99 NSPTHNSYCLFNS
-111 STQGSGTYYLNTLTT
+111 AQGSGTYYLNTLTT
-126 YSAGGAS
+126 YSPGGAS

-155 VNGVNVGYIT
+155 VNGGDVGYIT

-174 FNSSRITTGNS
+174 FNSNRITTGNS
-185 LSDGGGATLN
+185 FSTGGGATLN
-195 FNATNRI
+195 FNATNHI

-208 FDNSDAGAQHSY
+208 FDNGDAGTQHSY
-220 MNFKGSNINV
+220 MNFSGSNINV
-230 SGSSFTDDTNG
+230 SSSSFTDDTNG

-246 GNNNNSA
+246 GNGANSNL
-253 ISFNKTKFNQ
+253 SFNKTNFNQ
-263 GTYNFTNSANLSF
+263 GTYKFTNSANLNF
-276 NNSNFN
+276 NNSA
-282 QSTYNFNSLQS
+282 
-293 TFNNSTFNQGTYNF
+293 FNQGTYNF
-307 TDNTSFNNDTFNQ
+307 TDNTGLNFNNDTFNQ
-320 GTYNFNT
+320 GTYNFNA
-327 SKVSFSGANTLNSS
+327 SKVSFSGANTLNSN

-355 GAVFNLNQTLNANQT
+355 DAIFNLNQTLNSNQI
-370 YDILTTNGTIQYGVY
+370 YDILTTNKTIQYGVY

-400 ISHVEVGNNTY
+400 ISHVEVGSNTY

-426 TFSNKSITTQFLGD
+426 TFNNQSITTQFLGD
-440 DLQAKAKA
+440 DLQAKAQA
-448 TYQQDLN
+448 TYQQDLTG
-455 NSQSALSNATNDNKI
+455 SQTALNNATSDNKI
-470 ASADTGYTN
+470 ASNDTGYTN

-486 QDAQNLEHTSQ
+486 KDAQSLENTNQ
-497 QIAKDE
+497 QIAQDE
-503 QALQGDLNKL
+503 QALEKDLANV
-513 KQLANSSFNEQ
+513 KQLANAPTGFNQQ
-524 AFNQAQSKEQQDE
+524 AFNQAQDKEQQDE
-537 QTLQNEENT
+537 QTLQNEEKT
-546 FSSEQEGLEKALA
+546 FSNEQEGLKQAIA
-559 NAKEQ
+559 N
-564 QEQQQ
+564 
-569 AQATY
+569 
-574 QQDLNNSQSA
+574 
-584 LSNATNDNK
+584 TNP
-593 IASADTDYTK
+593 
-603 NQNTA
+603 
-608 IKQDAQNLE
+608 
-617 NTSQQITQDQK
+617 TSPTP
-628 DLEQDL
+628 
-634 DKLQQL
+634 
-640 ANSKTGFNEQ
+640 SPT
-650 AFNQAQSTEQ
+650 
-660 QDEQTLQNEEET
+660 
-672 FSSEQEGLEKAL
+672 
-684 ANAKHTSPTPTKHT
+684 PTPTKHT
-698 AQNNPPN
+698 APN
-705 KVSPPTQNLPTTN
+705 
-718 VWNGVYNFQNQ
+718 
-729 TYSKKGIYYIDPNL
+729 
-743 SGQSGQSGNTLST
+743 
-756 YGYLDWF
+756 
-763 TLKNKF
+763 
-769 SVNAN
+769 
-774 NGTLIIGNNTES
+774 
-786 ANTKGLIWIGDDKGL
+786 
-801 VYYNTGT
+801 
-808 FNAANIYLTSN
+808 
-819 LKTGNGFS
+819 
-827 GEGATLN
+827 
-834 FNATNRITINQA
+834 
-846 SFDNSDA
+846 
-853 GAQHSYMNFKGS
+853 
-865 NINVSGSS
+865 
-873 FTDDTNGGFSFSG
+873 
-886 NNNNSAISFNKTKF
+886 
-900 NQGTYNFTNSA
+900 
-911 NLSFNNSNFNQSTYN
+911 
-926 FNSLQSTFNNST
+926 
-938 FNQGTY
+938 
-944 NFTDN
+944 
-949 TSFNNDTF
+949 
-957 NQGTYNFNTSKVSF
+957 
-971 SGANTLNSSSPFA
+971 
-984 SLKGS
+984 
-989 VSFGSGAVFNLNQ
+989 
-1002 TLNANQTYDILTTNG
+1002 
-1017 TIQYGV
+1017 
-1023 YQSYLWDL
+1023 
-1031 INYKGDKAISHVEVG
+1031 
-1046 NNTYDVTFDIN
+1046 
-1057 GQDETLQ
+1057 
-1064 ETFSNKSITT
+1064 
-1074 QFLGDDLQ
+1074 
-1082 AKAKAT
+1082 
-1088 YQQDLNNSQ
+1088 
-1097 SALSNATND
+1097 
-1106 NKIASADT
+1106 
-1114 GYTNNQNTTIKQDA
+1114 
-1128 QNLEHTSQQI
+1128 
-1138 AKDEQALQGD
+1138 
-1148 LNKLKQL
+1148 
-1155 ANSSFNEQAF
+1155 
-1165 NQAQS
+1165 
-1170 KEQQDEQTLQNEEE
+1170 
-1184 TFSSEQEG
+1184 
-1192 LEKAL
+1192 
-1197 ANAKPASPTPTPTPT
+1197 TP
-1212 PTPSPTPNPTPTKH
+1212 
-1226 TAPNKVPPTPP
+1226 PNKVPPTPP

-1250 YWLQNQTYSQKGVY
+1250 YNLQNQTYSQKGVY

-1275 QSANTLSTYT
+1275 QSGNTLSTYT
-1285 ANLLGRSFGVNI
+1285 ANLLGRSFSVNAN
-1297 QNGTLIIG
+1297 NGTLIIG

-1323 FGYIIGTFNAANIY
+1323 FGYITGTFNAANIY

-1388 QHSYATFDATNNI
+1388 QHSYAAFDATNNI

-1418 NAKNISFSNAS
+1418 SAKNISFSNAS

-1439 SVISANAANSLSF
+1439 SAISANAANSLSF

-1490 NATTQLLGNTSFTLS
+1490 NATTQLLGNTSFALS

-1518 QNNANITLGNKSQT
+1518 QNNANITLGNKSQAT
-1532 AFKNSLTLDNNS
+1532 FKNSLTLDNNS
-1544 NLSLDNQS
+1544 NLSLYNQS
-1552 VLNAS
+1552 VLNANNT
-1557 GASAFNNQ
+1557 SAFNNQ
-1565 ASLNI
+1565 VSLNI

-1580 LFFNGATLS
+1580 LFFNGGTLS

-1607 TINLDDSVLSVSN
+1607 TINLDDSVLSASN
-1620 ASSLNANINFQGASQ
+1620 TSSLNANINFQGASQ
-1635 ATFGGNTTIDAAS
+1635 ANFGGNTTIDTAS

-1667 LNFNGYAPSLSK
+1667 LNFNGYAPSLTK

-1738 MKIQNATYSD
+1738 MKIQNATYSG

-1837 SQTPQTPGTYS
+1837 SQTPQTPSTYS

-1887 ETNQLDNITSIN
+1887 ESNQLDNITSIN
-1899 EVLQLLDRI
+1899 EVLQLLDEI

-1938 VIGATQDHVTNS
+1938 VIGTTQDNVTNS

-2009 GSGNAFE
+2009 GSANAFE
-2016 SGGSADITFQS
+2016 SGGSADVTFQS
-2027 ANNLVLNKA
+2027 TNNLVLDKA

-2067 LSQMA
+2067 LSQVA

-2087 NALIPLSKE
+2087 NALSPLSKE
-2096 LPSSL
+2096 LPTSL

-2169 IGGYMDASEL
+2169 IGGYIDASEL

-2206 DLLDEFLGQDV
+2206 DLLNEFLGQDV
-2217 VKKLESQGLVSNI
+2217 VKKLESQSLVSNI

-2240 SGIYNQGLGSVLPP
+2240 SGVYNQGLGSVLPP

-2403 FLGVIASNGAID
+2403 FLGTIASNGAID

-2435 LQANNLTIAN
+2435 LQANNLTITN

-2454 ANINGDFTLNQQA
+2454 ANINGNFTLNQQA

-2493 HSVSHAIINAQG
+2493 HSASHAIINAQG
-2505 IATIMT
+2505 TATIMA
-2511 NYNNPLIQFNT
+2511 NNNNPLIQFNT
-2522 SSKETGAYTLI
+2522 SSKETGTYTLI
-2533 DSAKAI
+2533 GSAKAI

-2548 GGSSLDNYLKLY
+2548 GGSSLADYLKLY
-2560 TLININGKHMVM
+2560 TLIDINGKRMVM

-2579 NGQAVSIKD
+2579 NGQAVNIKD

-2618 APINNLQAPTLKQYI
+2618 DPINNLQAPTLKQYI
-2633 AQIQGIQGVDSIEQ
+2633 AQIQGAQGVDSIDQ
-2647 AGGTQAINWLN
+2647 VGGTQAINWLN

-2790 GINVGYDRFI
+2790 GINIGYDRFI

-2872 RYNTWTTDAKINYG
+2872 KYNTWTTDAKINYG

-2906 YYIGMSGLRGIMDD
+2906 YYIGLSGLRGIMDD

>member
-1 MAFKKAGLIS
+1 M
-11 KFISKGSFKLNKISK
+11 NKISK
-26 KIFKLNPILKREKP
+26 KFFTLNQILKREKP

-50 KKPFNK
+50 EKPFNK

-74 PHLRA
+74 SHLRA
-79 SECRYWSWWSGYHD
+79 NECRYWSWSSWSYQD
-93 KIESGS
+93 NIESGP

-111 STQGSGTYYLNTLTT
+111 SAQGSGTYYLNTLTT

-139 NGTLNVGGN
+139 NGTLDIGGN

-155 VNGVNVGYIT
+155 INGGDVGYIT
-165 GTYDAQTIN
+165 GTYDAQTMN

-185 LSDGGGATLN
+185 YADGGGTTLN
-195 FNATNRI
+195 FNATNNI

-208 FDNSDAGAQHSY
+208 FDNSDAGTQKSY
-220 MNFKGSNINV
+220 MNFKGSNIKV
-230 SGSSFTDDTNG
+230 SGSSFTDDTDG
-241 GFSFS
+241 GFNFS
-246 GNNNNSA
+246 GSSNNSA
-253 ISFNKTKFNQ
+253 ISFNQTSFNQ
-263 GTYNFTNSANLSF
+263 GTYNFSNSASSSFGNSSF
-276 NNSNFN
+276 N
-282 QSTYNFNSLQS
+282 QGTYHFNSAQS
-293 TFNNSTFNQGTYNF
+293 TFENSSFNQGTYNF
-307 TDNTSFNNDTFNQ
+307 NDSVSFNNDTFNQ

-327 SKVSFSGANTLNSS
+327 SKVSFSGINTLNSS
-341 SPFASLKGSVSFGS
+341 SPFASLKGSVSFNS
-355 GAVFNLNQTLNANQT
+355 NAIFNLNQTLSDNQT
-370 YDILTTNGTIQYGVY
+370 YDILTTNGAIQYGVY

-426 TFSNKSITTQFLGD
+426 TFDKQSIITQFLGD
-440 DLQAKAKA
+440 DLQ
-448 TYQQDLN
+448 
-455 NSQSALSNATNDNKI
+455 
-470 ASADTGYTN
+470 
-479 NQNTTIK
+479 
-486 QDAQNLEHTSQ
+486 
-497 QIAKDE
+497 
-503 QALQGDLNKL
+503 
-513 KQLANSSFNEQ
+513 
-524 AFNQAQSKEQQDE
+524 
-537 QTLQNEENT
+537 
-546 FSSEQEGLEKALA
+546 
-559 NAKEQ
+559 
-564 QEQQQ
+564 QQ
-569 AQATY
+569 AQQTY
-574 QQDLNNSQSA
+574 QEDVAHSQNA
-584 LSNATNDNK
+584 LSGVTSDNTIASNDTSYTQSKNATILK
-593 IASADTDYTK
+593 
-603 NQNTA
+603 
-608 IKQDAQNLE
+608 DAQNLE
-617 NTSQQITQDQK
+617 NTNQQITKDKQALEK
-628 DLEQDL
+628 DLAQI
-634 DKLQQL
+634 KQL
-640 ANSKTGFNEQ
+640 ANPTTGFNEQ
-650 AFNQAQSTEQ
+650 AFNQAQKQEQ
-660 QDEQTLQNEEET
+660 QDEQTLQNDENAFNTEQEGLKQAIQQAQEQQQKQEQAQAQKTYQEDLTNSQNALSGVTSDNTIASTDTSYTQSKNTTIATDAQSLENTNQQVQQDEQALEKDLAQIQQLANSTTGFNEQAFNQAQKQEQQEEQTLQNDENAFNT
-672 FSSEQEGLEKAL
+672 EQEGLEQAI
-684 ANAKHTSPTPTKHT
+684 ANAKHVSPTPNPTPSPTPTPTKHT
-698 AQNNPPN
+698 APNTPPSQ
-705 KVSPPTQNLPTTN
+705 VPPTPTQNPPAES
-718 VWNGVYNFQNQ
+718 VWSGVYWLQNK
-729 TYSKKGIYYIDPNL
+729 TYSNKGIYYIDPNL

-756 YGYLDWF
+756 Y
-763 TLKNKF
+763 
-769 SVNAN
+769 
-774 NGTLIIGNNTES
+774 
-786 ANTKGLIWIGDDKGL
+786 
-801 VYYNTGT
+801 
-808 FNAANIYLTSN
+808 
-819 LKTGNGFS
+819 
-827 GEGATLN
+827 
-834 FNATNRITINQA
+834 
-846 SFDNSDA
+846 
-853 GAQHSYMNFKGS
+853 
-865 NINVSGSS
+865 
-873 FTDDTNGGFSFSG
+873 
-886 NNNNSAISFNKTKF
+886 
-900 NQGTYNFTNSA
+900 
-911 NLSFNNSNFNQSTYN
+911 
-926 FNSLQSTFNNST
+926 
-938 FNQGTY
+938 
-944 NFTDN
+944 
-949 TSFNNDTF
+949 
-957 NQGTYNFNTSKVSF
+957 
-971 SGANTLNSSSPFA
+971 
-984 SLKGS
+984 
-989 VSFGSGAVFNLNQ
+989 
-1002 TLNANQTYDILTTNG
+1002 
-1017 TIQYGV
+1017 
-1023 YQSYLWDL
+1023 
-1031 INYKGDKAISHVEVG
+1031 
-1046 NNTYDVTFDIN
+1046 
-1057 GQDETLQ
+1057 
-1064 ETFSNKSITT
+1064 
-1074 QFLGDDLQ
+1074 
-1082 AKAKAT
+1082 
-1088 YQQDLNNSQ
+1088 
-1097 SALSNATND
+1097 
-1106 NKIASADT
+1106 
-1114 GYTNNQNTTIKQDA
+1114 
-1128 QNLEHTSQQI
+1128 
-1138 AKDEQALQGD
+1138 
-1148 LNKLKQL
+1148 
-1155 ANSSFNEQAF
+1155 
-1165 NQAQS
+1165 
-1170 KEQQDEQTLQNEEE
+1170 
-1184 TFSSEQEG
+1184 
-1192 LEKAL
+1192 
-1197 ANAKPASPTPTPTPT
+1197 
-1212 PTPSPTPNPTPTKH
+1212 
-1226 TAPNKVPPTPP
+1226 
-1237 TQNLPTTNVWNGV
+1237 
-1250 YWLQNQTYSQKGVY
+1250 
-1264 YIDPNLSGQSG
+1264 
-1275 QSANTLSTYT
+1275 T
-1285 ANLLGRSFGVNI
+1285 ANLLGRSFGVNAN
-1297 QNGTLIIG
+1297 NGTLIIG

-1323 FGYIIGTFNAANIY
+1323 FGYITGTFSAANIY

-1363 DNITMDGLNYND
+1363 DNITMDGLNYNN

-1388 QHSYATFDATNNI
+1388 QHSYTTFDATNNI

-1418 NAKNISFSNAS
+1418 SAENISFSNAS

-1439 SVISANAANSLSF
+1439 STISTNASNSLSF
-1452 NNSRLNGG
+1452 IDSRLNGG
-1460 AVYNLWANSL
+1460 AVYNLQANSL

-1518 QNNANITLGNKSQT
+1518 QNNANITLGNKSQV

-1557 GASAFNNQ
+1557 GTSAFNNQ

-1580 LFFNGATLS
+1580 LFFNGGTLS

-1607 TINLDDSVLSVSN
+1607 TINLDDSVLN
-1620 ASSLNANINFQGASQ
+1620 ANNTSSLNANINFQGASQ
-1635 ATFGGNTTIDAAS
+1635 ADFGGNTTIDTAS

-1653 ASSLSFNNLTANGA
+1653 ASSLNFNNLTANGA
-1667 LNFNGYAPSLSK
+1667 LNFNGYAPSLTK

-1703 FDNITKSVT
+1703 FNNITKSVT

-1738 MKIQNATYSD
+1738 MKVQNATYSD

-1778 EVLNNPNS
+1778 EALNNPNS

-1837 SQTPQTPGTYS
+1837 SQTPQAPGTYS

-1861 KGFSSGNLKTLLG
+1861 KGFSSENLKTLLG

-1887 ETNQLDNITSIN
+1887 ESNQLDNITNIN
-1899 EVLQLLDRI
+1899 EVLQLLDKI
-1908 KITPAQKQALLETIN
+1908 KITQAQKQALLDIIN

-1938 VIGATQDHVTNS
+1938 VIGATQDNVTNS

-1996 DFKAKSIYITGTL
+1996 DFKAKSIYITGTI

-2016 SGGSADITFQS
+2016 SGGSADVTFQS

-2072 MEKIKQAGGLGNFVE
+2072 MEKIKQAGGLGNFIE
-2087 NALIPLSKE
+2087 NALSPLSKE
-2096 LPSSL
+2096 LPASL
-2101 QNETLGQLIG
+2101 QDETLGQLIG
-2111 QNNLDNLLNNS
+2111 QNNLDDLLNNS
-2122 GVMNAIQNIISK
+2122 GVMNEIQNIISQ

-2146 IIENYLAKQSLK
+2146 VIENYLAKQSLK

-2169 IGGYMDASEL
+2169 IGGYIDASEL
-2179 SSILSVILKDITNPP
+2179 SSILGVILKDITNPP
-2194 TSLQKDIGVVAN
+2194 TSLQKDIGLVVN
-2206 DLLDEFLGQDV
+2206 DLLNEFLGQDV

-2230 INNIISQGGL
+2230 INNVISQGGL
-2240 SGIYNQGLGSVLPP
+2240 SGVYNQGLGSVLPP

-2389 PTNES
+2389 PTNET

-2403 FLGVIASNGAID
+2403 FLGTIASNGAID
-2415 LSQVKNNSVI
+2415 LSQVTNNSVI

-2435 LQANNLTIAN
+2435 LQANNLTITN

-2454 ANINGDFTLNQQA
+2454 ADIDGNFTLNQQA

-2493 HSVSHAIINAQG
+2493 HSVSHAIINTQG
-2505 IATIMT
+2505 TATIMA
-2511 NYNNPLIQFNT
+2511 NNNPLIQFNA
-2522 SSKETGAYTLI
+2522 SSKETGTYTLI

-2539 YYGYNDQIT
+2539 YYGYNNQIT

-2560 TLININGKHMVM
+2560 ALIDINGKHMVM

-2579 NGQAVSIKD
+2579 NGQAVSVKD
-2588 GGLIVGFKDSQNQYI
+2588 GGLVVGFKDSQNQYI

-2618 APINNLQAPTLKQYI
+2618 DPINNLQAPTLKQYI
-2633 AQIQGIQGVDSIEQ
+2633 AQIQGVQSVDSIDQ
-2647 AGGTQAINWLN
+2647 AGGNQAINWLN

-2728 TFASADFHERL
+2728 TFARSDFLERL

-2782 NGGTGTLY
+2782 SGGTGTLY
-2790 GINVGYDRFI
+2790 GINIGYDRFI

-2822 SGSSNVNMGVYSR
+2822 SGSSNVNVGVYSR

-2872 RYNTWTTDAKINYG
+2872 RYDTWTTDAKINYG

-2893 KSVIFKPQIGLAY
+2893 KSVIFKPQVGLSY
-2906 YYIGMSGLRGIMDD
+2906 YYIGLSGLRGIMDD

>member
-1 MAFKKAGLIS
+1 MAFKKARLIS

-26 KIFKLNPILKREKP
+26 KIFKLNQILKCEKP
-40 LKRHKKTKSI
+40 LKCHKKALKPI
-50 KKPFNK
+50 KKLSNR
-56 NKSFLKAS
+56 NKSFLKVS

-74 PHLRA
+74 SHLRA
-79 SECRYWSWWSGYHD
+79 NECRYWSWSSWSYQD
-93 KIESGS
+93 NIESGP

-139 NGTLNVGGN
+139 NGTLDIEGN

-155 VNGVNVGYIT
+155 INGGDVGYIT
-165 GTYDAQTIN
+165 GTYDAANIYLT
-174 FNSSRITTGNS
+174 SHLTTGNS
-185 LSDGGGATLN
+185 YADGGGATLN
-195 FNATNRI
+195 FNAANNI

-208 FDNSDAGAQHSY
+208 FDNNDAGTQKSY
-220 MNFKGSNINV
+220 MNFKGSNIKV
-230 SGSSFTDDTNG
+230 SGSSFKDDTDG
-241 GFSFS
+241 GFNFS
-246 GNNNNSA
+246 GNSNNST
-253 ISFNKTKFNQ
+253 ISFNQTNFNQGAYSFSNSTTLSFDNSNFNQ
-263 GTYNFTNSANLSF
+263 GTYHFNSTQSTF
-276 NNSNFN
+276 ENSNFN
-282 QSTYNFNSLQS
+282 QGTYHFNSTQS
-293 TFNNSTFNQGTYNF
+293 TFENSNFNQGTYSFN
-307 TDNTSFNNDTFNQ
+307 DNTSFNNDTFNQ
-320 GTYNFNT
+320 GAYSFNT
-327 SKVSFSGANTLNSS
+327 NKVSFSGTNTLNSS
-341 SPFASLKGSVSFGS
+341 SPFASLKGSVSFNS
-355 GAVFNLNQTLNANQT
+355 NVSNAIFNLNQTLNNNQT
-370 YDILTTNGTIQYGVY
+370 YDILTTNGAIQYGVY

-400 ISHVEVGNNTY
+400 ISHVGVGNNTY

-426 TFSNKSITTQFLGD
+426 TFNKQSIITQFLGD
-440 DLQAKAKA
+440 DLQQQAQQ
-448 TYQQDLN
+448 TYQEDVA
-455 NSQSALSNATNDNKI
+455 NSQNALNGATSDKTI
-470 ASADTGYTN
+470 ASNDTGYTQSKN
-479 NQNTTIK
+479 ATVAK
-486 QDAQNLEHTSQ
+486 DAQNLEHTNQ
-497 QIAKDE
+497 QIAQDE
-503 QALQGDLNKL
+503 QALQGDLDKL
-513 KQLANSSFNEQ
+513 KQLANSTTGFSEQ
-524 AFNQAQSKEQQDE
+524 AFNQAQKQEQQDE
-537 QTLQNEENT
+537 QTLQNDENAFNT
-546 FSSEQEGLEKALA
+546 EQDSLNKAIQQA
-559 NAKEQ
+559 QAQQQK

-569 AQATY
+569 AQQTY
-574 QQDLNNSQSA
+574 QEDVAHSQNALNNVTS
-584 LSNATNDNK
+584 DNK
-593 IASADTDYTK
+593 IASNDTSYTQSK
-603 NQNTA
+603 NTTIA
-608 IKQDAQNLE
+608 KDAQNLE
-617 NTSQQITQDQK
+617 NTNQEIQQD
-628 DLEQDL
+628 EQALQGDL
-634 DKLQQL
+634 DKLKQL
-640 ANSKTGFNEQ
+640 ANSTTGFNEQ

-660 QDEQTLQNEEET
+660 QDEQTLQNDEKT
-672 FSSEQEGLEKAL
+672 FSNEQEGLK
-684 ANAKHTSPTPTKHT
+684 
-698 AQNNPPN
+698 
-705 KVSPPTQNLPTTN
+705 
-718 VWNGVYNFQNQ
+718 
-729 TYSKKGIYYIDPNL
+729 
-743 SGQSGQSGNTLST
+743 
-756 YGYLDWF
+756 
-763 TLKNKF
+763 
-769 SVNAN
+769 
-774 NGTLIIGNNTES
+774 
-786 ANTKGLIWIGDDKGL
+786 
-801 VYYNTGT
+801 
-808 FNAANIYLTSN
+808 
-819 LKTGNGFS
+819 
-827 GEGATLN
+827 
-834 FNATNRITINQA
+834 QA
-846 SFDNSDA
+846 
-853 GAQHSYMNFKGS
+853 
-865 NINVSGSS
+865 I
-873 FTDDTNGGFSFSG
+873 
-886 NNNNSAISFNKTKF
+886 
-900 NQGTYNFTNSA
+900 
-911 NLSFNNSNFNQSTYN
+911 
-926 FNSLQSTFNNST
+926 
-938 FNQGTY
+938 
-944 NFTDN
+944 
-949 TSFNNDTF
+949 
-957 NQGTYNFNTSKVSF
+957 
-971 SGANTLNSSSPFA
+971 
-984 SLKGS
+984 
-989 VSFGSGAVFNLNQ
+989 
-1002 TLNANQTYDILTTNG
+1002 
-1017 TIQYGV
+1017 
-1023 YQSYLWDL
+1023 
-1031 INYKGDKAISHVEVG
+1031 
-1046 NNTYDVTFDIN
+1046 
-1057 GQDETLQ
+1057 
-1064 ETFSNKSITT
+1064 
-1074 QFLGDDLQ
+1074 
-1082 AKAKAT
+1082 
-1088 YQQDLNNSQ
+1088 
-1097 SALSNATND
+1097 
-1106 NKIASADT
+1106 
-1114 GYTNNQNTTIKQDA
+1114 
-1128 QNLEHTSQQI
+1128 
-1138 AKDEQALQGD
+1138 
-1148 LNKLKQL
+1148 
-1155 ANSSFNEQAF
+1155 
-1165 NQAQS
+1165 
-1170 KEQQDEQTLQNEEE
+1170 
-1184 TFSSEQEG
+1184 
-1192 LEKAL
+1192 
-1197 ANAKPASPTPTPTPT
+1197 ANAKPASPTPTPI
-1212 PTPSPTPNPTPTKH
+1212 KH
-1226 TAPNKVPPTPP
+1226 TAPNTPPSQVPPP

-1250 YWLQNQTYSQKGVY
+1250 YWLQNQTYSKQGIY

-1323 FGYIIGTFNAANIY
+1323 FGYITGTFSAANIY

-1342 KTGEGVSG
+1342 KTGEGVSN

-1388 QHSYATFDATNNI
+1388 QHSYATFDALNNI

-1418 NAKNISFSNAS
+1418 SAKNISFSNAS

-1439 SVISANAANSLSF
+1439 STISANASNSLSF
-1452 NNSRLNGG
+1452 INSRLNGG
-1460 AVYNLWANSL
+1460 AIYNLQANSL

-1490 NATTQLLGNTSFTLS
+1490 NATTQLLGNTNFTLS

-1518 QNNANITLGNKSQT
+1518 QNNANITLGNKSQA

-1552 VLNAS
+1552 VLNANNT
-1557 GASAFNNQ
+1557 SAFNNQ

-1580 LFFNGATLS
+1580 LFFNGGTLS
-1589 LNANSKLNASS
+1589 LNASSKLNASS

-1607 TINLDDSVLSVSN
+1607 TINLDDSVLSAN
-1620 ASSLNANINFQGASQ
+1620 NTSSLNANINFQGTSQ
-1635 ATFGGNTTIDAAS
+1635 ADFGGNTTIDTAS

-1653 ASSLSFNNLTANGA
+1653 ASSLNFNNLTANGA
-1667 LNFNGYAPSLSK
+1667 LNFNGYAPSLTK
-1679 ALMSVSGQF
+1679 ALMNVSGQF
-1688 VLGNNGDINLSDINI
+1688 VLGSNGDINLSDINI

-1778 EVLNNPNS
+1778 EVLNSPNS

-1813 DYSDNQAGTYYLT
+1813 DYSDNQVGTYYLT

-1837 SQTPQTPGTYS
+1837 SQTPQAPGTYS

-1861 KGFSSGNLKTLLG
+1861 KGFSSENLKTLLG

-1887 ETNQLDNITSIN
+1887 ESNQLDNITNIN
-1899 EVLQLLDRI
+1899 EVLQLLDKI
-1908 KITPAQKQALLETIN
+1908 KITQAQKQALLETIN
-1923 HLTDNINQTFSNGNL
+1923 HLTDNINQTFNNGNL
-1938 VIGATQDHVTNS
+1938 VIGATQDNVTNS

-1964 CALDSATC
+1964 CTLDSATC

-1996 DFKAKSIYITGTL
+1996 DFKAKSIYITGTI

-2016 SGGSADITFQS
+2016 SGGSADVTFQS

-2067 LSQMA
+2067 LSQVA
-2072 MEKIKQAGGLGNFVE
+2072 MEKIKQAGGLGNFIE
-2087 NALIPLSKE
+2087 NALSPLSKE
-2096 LPSSL
+2096 LPASL
-2101 QNETLGQLIG
+2101 QSETLGQLIG
-2111 QNNLDNLLNNS
+2111 QNNLDDLLNNS
-2122 GVMNAIQNIISK
+2122 GVMNAIQNIISQ

-2169 IGGYMDASEL
+2169 IGGYIDASEL
-2179 SSILSVILKDITNPP
+2179 SSILGVVLKDITNPP
-2194 TSLQKDIGVVAN
+2194 ASLQKDIGVVAN
-2206 DLLDEFLGQDV
+2206 DLLNEFLGQDV
-2217 VKKLESQGLVSNI
+2217 VKKLKSQGLVSNI

-2240 SGIYNQGLGSVLPP
+2240 SSVYNQGLGSVLPL

-2369 INLANCPTTKNSSS
+2369 VNLANCPTTKNSSS

-2394 LSVRANNFT
+2394 LSVHANNFT
-2403 FLGVIASNGAID
+2403 FLGAIASNGAID

-2435 LQANNLTIAN
+2435 LQANNLTITN

-2454 ANINGDFTLNQQA
+2454 ANINGNFTLNQQA

-2493 HSVSHAIINAQG
+2493 HSASHAIINAQG
-2505 IATIMT
+2505 AATIMA
-2511 NYNNPLIQFNT
+2511 NDNNPLIQFNT
-2522 SSKETGAYTLI
+2522 SSKETGTYTLI

-2560 TLININGKHMVM
+2560 VLIDINGKHMVM
-2572 TDNGLTY
+2572 AGNGLTY
-2579 NGQAVSIKD
+2579 NGQAVNVKD
-2588 GGLIVGFKDSQNQYI
+2588 GGLVVGFKDSQNQYI

-2618 APINNLQAPTLKQYI
+2618 DPINNLQAPTLKQYI
-2633 AQIQGIQGVDSIEQ
+2633 AQIQGVQSVDSIDQ
-2647 AGGTQAINWLN
+2647 AGGNQAINWLN

-2672 YLESHSTKDLTTIAG
+2672 YLESHSAKDLTTIAG

-2697 NPNFKND
+2697 NPDFKND

-2857 INSYDPLLSIINQSY
+2857 INSYDSLLSIINQSY
-2872 RYNTWTTDAKINYG
+2872 KYNTWTTDAKINYG

-2906 YYIGMSGLRGIMDD
+2906 YYIGLSGLRGIMDD

>member
-1 MAFKKAGLIS
+1 MAFKKARLIS
-11 KFISKGSFKLNKISK
+11 NFISKGSFKLNKISK
-26 KIFKLNPILKREKP
+26 KIFKLNLILKRENP
-40 LKRHKKTKSI
+40 LSHKKTKSI

-56 NKSFLKAS
+56 NRSFLKAS

-74 PHLRA
+74 SHLRA
-79 SECRYWSWWSGYHD
+79 SECRYWSWSSWSYHD
-93 KIESGS
+93 NIESGS
-99 NSPTHNSYCLFS
+99 NSPTHNSYCLFNS
-111 STQGSGTYYLNTLTT
+111 AQGSGTYYLNTLTT
-126 YSAGGAS
+126 YSPGGAS

-155 VNGVNVGYIT
+155 VNGGDVGYIT

-185 LSDGGGATLN
+185 FSTGGGATLN
-195 FNATNRI
+195 FNAANHI

-208 FDNSDAGAQHSY
+208 FDNGDAGTQRSY
-220 MNFKGSNINV
+220 MNFSGSNINV

-246 GNNNNSA
+246 GN
-253 ISFNKTKFNQ
+253 
-263 GTYNFTNSANLSF
+263 GTNSNLSF
-276 NNSNFN
+276 N
-282 QSTYNFNSLQS
+282 Q
-293 TFNNSTFNQGTYNF
+293 
-307 TDNTSFNNDTFNQ
+307 TSFNQ
-320 GTYNFNT
+320 GTYNFNSAQSVFENSNFNQGT
-327 SKVSFSGANTLNSS
+327 YSFTDNTGLNFDNDIFNQGTYNFNASKVSFSGANTLNSS

-355 GAVFNLNQTLNANQT
+355 DAIFNLNQTLNSNQT
-370 YDILTTNGTIQYGVY
+370 YDILTTNKTIQYGVY

-400 ISHVEVGNNTY
+400 ISHVEVGSNTY

-426 TFSNKSITTQFLGD
+426 TFNNQSITTQFLGD
-440 DLQAKAKA
+440 DLQAKAQA
-448 TYQQDLN
+448 TYQQDLS
-455 NSQSALSNATNDNKI
+455 NSQSALNNATSDNKI
-470 ASADTGYTN
+470 ASSDTNYTN

-486 QDAQNLEHTSQ
+486 KDAQS
-497 QIAKDE
+497 
-503 QALQGDLNKL
+503 
-513 KQLANSSFNEQ
+513 
-524 AFNQAQSKEQQDE
+524 
-537 QTLQNEENT
+537 
-546 FSSEQEGLEKALA
+546 
-559 NAKEQ
+559 
-564 QEQQQ
+564 
-569 AQATY
+569 
-574 QQDLNNSQSA
+574 
-584 LSNATNDNK
+584 
-593 IASADTDYTK
+593 
-603 NQNTA
+603 
-608 IKQDAQNLE
+608 LE
-617 NTSQQITQDQK
+617 NTSQQIAQDQK

-634 DKLQQL
+634 DNLKQL
-640 ANSKTGFNEQ
+640 ANSPTGFNEQ
-650 AFNQAQSTEQ
+650 AFKNAQSTEQ
-660 QDEQTLQNEEET
+660 QDLQTLQENENT
-672 FSSEQEGLEKAL
+672 FNSEQEGLKQAI
-684 ANAKHTSPTPTKHT
+684 ANAKPTSPTPSPTPTKHT
-698 AQNNPPN
+698 AQNTPPN
-705 KVSPPTQNLPTTN
+705 KVPTPSPTQNLPTTN
-718 VWNGVYNFQNQ
+718 VW
-729 TYSKKGIYYIDPNL
+729 S
-743 SGQSGQSGNTLST
+743 
-756 YGYLDWF
+756 
-763 TLKNKF
+763 
-769 SVNAN
+769 
-774 NGTLIIGNNTES
+774 
-786 ANTKGLIWIGDDKGL
+786 
-801 VYYNTGT
+801 
-808 FNAANIYLTSN
+808 
-819 LKTGNGFS
+819 
-827 GEGATLN
+827 
-834 FNATNRITINQA
+834 
-846 SFDNSDA
+846 
-853 GAQHSYMNFKGS
+853 
-865 NINVSGSS
+865 
-873 FTDDTNGGFSFSG
+873 
-886 NNNNSAISFNKTKF
+886 
-900 NQGTYNFTNSA
+900 
-911 NLSFNNSNFNQSTYN
+911 
-926 FNSLQSTFNNST
+926 
-938 FNQGTY
+938 
-944 NFTDN
+944 
-949 TSFNNDTF
+949 
-957 NQGTYNFNTSKVSF
+957 
-971 SGANTLNSSSPFA
+971 
-984 SLKGS
+984 
-989 VSFGSGAVFNLNQ
+989 
-1002 TLNANQTYDILTTNG
+1002 
-1017 TIQYGV
+1017 
-1023 YQSYLWDL
+1023 
-1031 INYKGDKAISHVEVG
+1031 
-1046 NNTYDVTFDIN
+1046 
-1057 GQDETLQ
+1057 
-1064 ETFSNKSITT
+1064 
-1074 QFLGDDLQ
+1074 
-1082 AKAKAT
+1082 
-1088 YQQDLNNSQ
+1088 
-1097 SALSNATND
+1097 
-1106 NKIASADT
+1106 
-1114 GYTNNQNTTIKQDA
+1114 
-1128 QNLEHTSQQI
+1128 
-1138 AKDEQALQGD
+1138 
-1148 LNKLKQL
+1148 
-1155 ANSSFNEQAF
+1155 
-1165 NQAQS
+1165 
-1170 KEQQDEQTLQNEEE
+1170 
-1184 TFSSEQEG
+1184 
-1192 LEKAL
+1192 
-1197 ANAKPASPTPTPTPT
+1197 
-1212 PTPSPTPNPTPTKH
+1212 
-1226 TAPNKVPPTPP
+1226 
-1237 TQNLPTTNVWNGV
+1237 GV
-1250 YWLQNQTYSQKGVY
+1250 YWLQNQTYSKQGVY

-1275 QSANTLSTYT
+1275 QSGNTLSTYT

-1323 FGYIIGTFNAANIY
+1323 FGYITGTFNAANIY

-1388 QHSYATFDATNNI
+1388 QHSYAVFDATNNI

-1418 NAKNISFSNAS
+1418 NAKNISFSNTS

-1518 QNNANITLGNKSQT
+1518 QNNANITLGNKSQA

-1552 VLNAS
+1552 VLNAN
-1557 GASAFNNQ
+1557 GASVFNNQ

-1580 LFFNGATLS
+1580 LFFNGGILS

-1607 TINLDDSVLSVSN
+1607 TINLDDSVLSASN
-1620 ASSLNANINFQGASQ
+1620 TSSLNANINFQGASQ
-1635 ATFGGNTTIDAAS
+1635 ANFGGNTTIDTAS

-1667 LNFNGYAPSLSK
+1667 LNFNGYAPSLTK

-1712 YNILNAQKGITGIS
+1712 YNILNAQKSITGIS

-1887 ETNQLDNITSIN
+1887 ESNQLDNITSIN
-1899 EVLQLLDRI
+1899 EVLQLLDEI

-1938 VIGATQDHVTNS
+1938 VIGATQDNVTNS

-2016 SGGSADITFQS
+2016 SGGSADVTFQS
-2027 ANNLVLNKA
+2027 ANNLVLDKA

-2067 LSQMA
+2067 LSQVA

-2087 NALIPLSKE
+2087 NALSPLSKE
-2096 LPSSL
+2096 LPTSL

-2122 GVMNAIQNIISK
+2122 GVMNEIQNIISK

-2169 IGGYMDASEL
+2169 IGGYIDASEL

-2206 DLLDEFLGQDV
+2206 DLLNEFLGQDV
-2217 VKKLESQGLVSNI
+2217 VKKLEGQGLVSNI

-2240 SGIYNQGLGSVLPP
+2240 SGVYNQGLGSVLPP

-2353 LNAGL
+2353 LNADL

-2394 LSVRANNFT
+2394 LSVHANNFT
-2403 FLGVIASNGAID
+2403 FLGAIASNGAID

-2435 LQANNLTIAN
+2435 LQANNLTITN

-2454 ANINGDFTLNQQA
+2454 ANINGNFTLNQQA

-2493 HSVSHAIINAQG
+2493 HSASHAIINAQG
-2505 IATIMT
+2505 VATIMA
-2511 NYNNPLIQFNT
+2511 NNNNPLIQFNT
-2522 SSKETGAYTLI
+2522 FSKETGTYTLI

-2548 GGSSLDNYLKLY
+2548 GGNSLADYLKLY
-2560 TLININGKHMVM
+2560 TLIDINGKRMVM
-2572 TDNGLTY
+2572 SNNGLTY
-2579 NGQAVSIKD
+2579 NGQAVNIKD

-2603 YTSILYNKVKIAVSN
+2603 YTSILYNKVKITVSN
-2618 APINNLQAPTLKQYI
+2618 DSINNLQAPTLKQYI
-2633 AQIQGIQGVDSIEQ
+2633 AQIQGAQGVDSIEQ

-2790 GINVGYDRFI
+2790 GINIGYDRFI

-2872 RYNTWTTDAKINYG
+2872 KYDTWTTDAKINYG

-2906 YYIGMSGLRGIMDD
+2906 YYIGLSGLRGIMDD

>member
-1 MAFKKAGLIS
+1 MAFKKARLIS
-11 KFISKGSFKLNKISK
+11 RFISKGSFKLNKISK
-26 KIFKLNPILKREKP
+26 KIFKLNQILKREKP

-69 ALGGL
+69 VLGGL
-74 PHLRA
+74 SHLRA
-79 SECRYWSWWSGYHD
+79 NECRYWSWSSWNYQD
-93 KIESGS
+93 NIESGP

-111 STQGSGTYYLNTLTT
+111 SAQGSGTYYLDTLTT

-155 VNGVNVGYIT
+155 INGGDVGYIT

-174 FNSSRITTGNS
+174 FNSSHLTTGNS
-185 LSDGGGATLN
+185 YADGGGATLN
-195 FNATNRI
+195 FNAANNI

-208 FDNSDAGAQHSY
+208 FDNSDAGTQKSY
-220 MNFKGSNINV
+220 MNFKGSNIKV
-230 SGSSFTDDTNG
+230 SGSSFTDDTDG

-246 GNNNNSA
+246 GNNNHSA
-253 ISFNKTKFNQ
+253 ISFNQTSFNQ
-263 GTYNFTNSANLSF
+263 GTYHFSNSASSSF
-276 NNSNFN
+276 NHSNFN
-282 QSTYNFNSLQS
+282 QGTYDFNDSVS
-293 TFNNSTFNQGTYNF
+293 FNNNTFNQGTYNF
-307 TDNTSFNNDTFNQ
+307 NDNTSFNNDTFNQGTYNFNDNTSFNNDTFNQ

-327 SKVSFSGANTLNSS
+327 SKVSFSGINTLNSS

-355 GAVFNLNQTLNANQT
+355 DAVFNLNQTLNSNQT
-370 YDILTTNGTIQYGVY
+370 YDILTTNGAIQYGVY

-411 DVTFDINGQDETLQE
+411 DVTFDIDGQDETLQE
-426 TFSNKSITTQFLGD
+426 TFNNQSITTQFLGD
-440 DLQAKAKA
+440 DLQQQAQQ
-448 TYQQDLN
+448 TYQEDVAHSRNALN
-455 NSQSALSNATNDNKI
+455 NVTSDNTI
-470 ASADTGYTN
+470 ASNDTSYT
-479 NQNTTIK
+479 QSKNTTVAK
-486 QDAQNLEHTSQ
+486 DAQNLENTNQKIQ
-497 QIAKDE
+497 QDE
-503 QALQGDLNKL
+503 QALEKDLAQI
-513 KQLANSSFNEQ
+513 KQLANSTTGFNEQ
-524 AFNQAQSKEQQDE
+524 AFNTAQKQEQQDEQTLQNDENAFNTEQEGLKQAIQQAQAQQQKQEQQQAQQTYQQDLSNSQSALNNAASDSKIANSDTDYTTNKNTTIATDAQGLEHTNQKIAQDEQALEKDLAQIKQLANSTTGFNEQAFTQAQSKEQQDE
-537 QTLQNEENT
+537 QTLQNDEKTFNT
-546 FSSEQEGLEKALA
+546 EQEGLKQAIA
-559 NAKEQ
+559 NAKP
-564 QEQQQ
+564 
-569 AQATY
+569 
-574 QQDLNNSQSA
+574 
-584 LSNATNDNK
+584 
-593 IASADTDYTK
+593 
-603 NQNTA
+603 
-608 IKQDAQNLE
+608 
-617 NTSQQITQDQK
+617 TSPTP
-628 DLEQDL
+628 
-634 DKLQQL
+634 
-640 ANSKTGFNEQ
+640 SPT
-650 AFNQAQSTEQ
+650 
-660 QDEQTLQNEEET
+660 
-672 FSSEQEGLEKAL
+672 
-684 ANAKHTSPTPTKHT
+684 PTPTKHT
-698 AQNNPPN
+698 APNTPPN
-705 KVSPPTQNLPTTN
+705 KVSPTPPTQNPPAEN
-718 VWNGVYNFQNQ
+718 VWNGVYWLQNQ
-729 TYSKKGIYYIDPNL
+729 TYSNKGIYYIDPNL

-756 YGYLDWF
+756 Y
-763 TLKNKF
+763 
-769 SVNAN
+769 
-774 NGTLIIGNNTES
+774 
-786 ANTKGLIWIGDDKGL
+786 
-801 VYYNTGT
+801 
-808 FNAANIYLTSN
+808 
-819 LKTGNGFS
+819 
-827 GEGATLN
+827 
-834 FNATNRITINQA
+834 
-846 SFDNSDA
+846 
-853 GAQHSYMNFKGS
+853 
-865 NINVSGSS
+865 
-873 FTDDTNGGFSFSG
+873 
-886 NNNNSAISFNKTKF
+886 
-900 NQGTYNFTNSA
+900 
-911 NLSFNNSNFNQSTYN
+911 
-926 FNSLQSTFNNST
+926 
-938 FNQGTY
+938 
-944 NFTDN
+944 
-949 TSFNNDTF
+949 
-957 NQGTYNFNTSKVSF
+957 
-971 SGANTLNSSSPFA
+971 
-984 SLKGS
+984 
-989 VSFGSGAVFNLNQ
+989 
-1002 TLNANQTYDILTTNG
+1002 
-1017 TIQYGV
+1017 
-1023 YQSYLWDL
+1023 
-1031 INYKGDKAISHVEVG
+1031 
-1046 NNTYDVTFDIN
+1046 
-1057 GQDETLQ
+1057 
-1064 ETFSNKSITT
+1064 
-1074 QFLGDDLQ
+1074 
-1082 AKAKAT
+1082 
-1088 YQQDLNNSQ
+1088 
-1097 SALSNATND
+1097 
-1106 NKIASADT
+1106 
-1114 GYTNNQNTTIKQDA
+1114 
-1128 QNLEHTSQQI
+1128 
-1138 AKDEQALQGD
+1138 
-1148 LNKLKQL
+1148 
-1155 ANSSFNEQAF
+1155 
-1165 NQAQS
+1165 
-1170 KEQQDEQTLQNEEE
+1170 
-1184 TFSSEQEG
+1184 
-1192 LEKAL
+1192 
-1197 ANAKPASPTPTPTPT
+1197 
-1212 PTPSPTPNPTPTKH
+1212 
-1226 TAPNKVPPTPP
+1226 
-1237 TQNLPTTNVWNGV
+1237 
-1250 YWLQNQTYSQKGVY
+1250 
-1264 YIDPNLSGQSG
+1264 
-1275 QSANTLSTYT
+1275 T
-1285 ANLLGRSFGVNI
+1285 ANLLGRSFGVNAN
-1297 QNGTLIIG
+1297 NGTLIIG

-1323 FGYIIGTFNAANIY
+1323 FGYITGTFSAANIY

-1388 QHSYATFDATNNI
+1388 QHSYAVFDALNNI

-1418 NAKNISFSNAS
+1418 SAKNISFSSAS

-1439 SVISANAANSLSF
+1439 SVISANASNSLSF
-1452 NNSRLNGG
+1452 INSRLNGG
-1460 AVYNLWANSL
+1460 AIYNLQANSL

-1490 NATTQLLGNTSFTLS
+1490 NATTQLLGNTNFTLS

-1518 QNNANITLGNKSQT
+1518 QNNANITLGNKSQA

-1552 VLNAS
+1552 VLNAN

-1570 YNGSQATFNS
+1570 YNGSQAAFNN
-1580 LFFNGATLS
+1580 LFFNGGTLS
-1589 LNANSKLNASS
+1589 LNASSKLNASN

-1607 TINLDDSVLSVSN
+1607 TINLDDSVLSANN

-1635 ATFGGNTTIDAAS
+1635 ADFGGNTTIDTAS

-1667 LNFNGYAPSLSK
+1667 LNFNGYAPSLTK

-1688 VLGNNGDINLSDINI
+1688 VLGSNGDINLSDINI

-1738 MKIQNATYSD
+1738 MKIQNAAYSD

-1837 SQTPQTPGTYS
+1837 SQTPQAPGTYS

-1853 LNSLNIYN
+1853 LSSLNIYN
-1861 KGFSSGNLKTLLG
+1861 KGFSSENLKTLLG

-1887 ETNQLDNITSIN
+1887 ESNQLDNITNIN
-1899 EVLQLLDRI
+1899 EVLQLLDKI
-1908 KITPAQKQALLETIN
+1908 KITQAQKQALLETIN
-1923 HLTDNINQTFSNGNL
+1923 HLTDNINQTFNNGNL
-1938 VIGATQDHVTNS
+1938 IIGATQDNVTNS

-1964 CALDSATC
+1964 CTLDSATC

-1996 DFKAKSIYITGTL
+1996 DFKAKSIYITGTI

-2016 SGGSADITFQS
+2016 SGGSADVTFQS

-2048 LLGQEGIDKIFN
+2048 LLGQKGIDEIFN

-2067 LSQMA
+2067 LSQVA

-2087 NALIPLSKE
+2087 NALSPLSKE
-2096 LPSSL
+2096 LPASL

-2111 QNNLDNLLNNS
+2111 QNNLDDLLNNS
-2122 GVMNAIQNIISK
+2122 GVMNEIQNIISK

-2169 IGGYMDASEL
+2169 IGGYIDASEL
-2179 SSILSVILKDITNPP
+2179 SSILSVVLKDITNPP
-2194 TSLQKDIGVVAN
+2194 ASLQKDIGVVAN
-2206 DLLDEFLGQDV
+2206 DLLNELLGQDV

-2240 SGIYNQGLGSVLPP
+2240 SGVYNQGLGSVLPL

-2283 NFLSNG
+2283 NFLSDG

-2321 IDFSKYQGALIFA
+2321 IDFSKYQGTLIFA

-2369 INLANCPTTKNSSS
+2369 VNLASCPTTKNSSS
-2383 TNSSVT
+2383 ANSSVT
-2389 PTNES
+2389 PTNET
-2394 LSVRANNFT
+2394 LSVHANNFT
-2403 FLGVIASNGAID
+2403 FLGAIASNGAIN
-2415 LSQVKNNSVI
+2415 LSQVTNNSVI

-2435 LQANNLTIAN
+2435 LQANNLTITN

-2454 ANINGDFTLNQQA
+2454 ANINGNFTLNQQA

-2505 IATIMT
+2505 NATIMA
-2511 NYNNPLIQFNT
+2511 NNNNPLIQFNT
-2522 SSKETGAYTLI
+2522 SSKETGTYTLI
-2533 DSAKAI
+2533 NSAKAI

-2560 TLININGKHMVM
+2560 ALIDINGKHMVM

-2588 GGLIVGFKDSQNQYI
+2588 GGLVVGFKDSQNQYI

-2618 APINNLQAPTLKQYI
+2618 DPINNLQAPTLKQYI
-2633 AQIQGIQGVDSIEQ
+2633 AQIQGTQGVDSIDQ
-2647 AGGTQAINWLN
+2647 AGGNQAINWLN

-2672 YLESHSTKDLTTIAG
+2672 YLESHSVKDLTTIAG

-2697 NPNFKND
+2697 NPDFKND

-2728 TFASADFHERL
+2728 TFARSDFLERL
-2739 EALKNKR
+2739 ESLKNKR

-2810 YGYSGFHANITQ
+2810 YGYSGFHGNITQ
-2822 SGSSNVNMGVYSR
+2822 SGSSNVNVGVYSR

-2872 RYNTWTTDAKINYG
+2872 RYDTWTTDAKINYG

-2893 KSVIFKPQIGLAY
+2893 KSVIFKPQVGLAY
-2906 YYIGMSGLRGIMDD
+2906 YYIGLSGLRGIMDD

>member
-1 MAFKKAGLIS
+1 MAFKKARLIS

-26 KIFKLNPILKREKP
+26 KIFKLNQILKCEKP
-40 LKRHKKTKSI
+40 LKCHKKALKPI
-50 KKPFNK
+50 KKLSNR

-74 PHLRA
+74 SHLRA
-79 SECRYWSWWSGYHD
+79 NECRHWSWSSWSYQD
-93 KIESGS
+93 NIESGP

-111 STQGSGTYYLNTLTT
+111 SAQGSGTYYLNTLTT

-139 NGTLNVGGN
+139 GGTLNVGGN

-155 VNGVNVGYIT
+155 INGGDVGYIT

-174 FNSSRITTGNS
+174 FNSSHLITGNS
-185 LSDGGGATLN
+185 YADGGGATLN
-195 FNATNRI
+195 FNAANNI

-208 FDNSDAGAQHSY
+208 FDNSDAGTQKSY

-230 SGSSFTDDTNG
+230 SGSSFTDDTDG
-241 GFSFS
+241 GFNFS
-246 GNNNNSA
+246 GDNNHST
-253 ISFNKTKFNQ
+253 ISFNQTNFNQ
-263 GTYNFTNSANLSF
+263 GTYNFSNSASSSF
-276 NNSNFN
+276 NNSSFN
-282 QSTYNFNSLQS
+282 QGTYHFNSTQS
-293 TFNNSTFNQGTYNF
+293 TFENSNFNQGTYNF
-307 TDNTSFNNDTFNQ
+307 NGNASFNNDTFNQ
-320 GTYNFNT
+320 GTYDFNT

-355 GAVFNLNQTLNANQT
+355 DAVFNLNQTLNSNQT

-400 ISHVEVGNNTY
+400 ISHVGVGNNTY

-426 TFSNKSITTQFLGD
+426 TFNNQSIITQFLGD
-440 DLQAKAKA
+440 DLQQQAQK
-448 TYQQDLN
+448 TYQQDLSD
-455 NSQSALSNATNDNKI
+455 SQSALNNAASDNKI
-470 ASADTGYTN
+470 ANSDTDYTTN
-479 NQNTTIK
+479 KNATIAT
-486 QDAQNLEHTSQ
+486 DAQNLEHTNQ
-497 QIAKDE
+497 QIAQDE
-503 QALQGDLNKL
+503 QALEKDLAQI
-513 KQLANSSFNEQ
+513 KQLANSTTGFSEQ

-537 QTLQNEENT
+537 QTLQNDENAFNT
-546 FSSEQEGLEKALA
+546 EQEGLK
-559 NAKEQ
+559 
-564 QEQQQ
+564 Q
-569 AQATY
+569 A
-574 QQDLNNSQSA
+574 
-584 LSNATNDNK
+584 
-593 IASADTDYTK
+593 I
-603 NQNTA
+603 
-608 IKQDAQNLE
+608 
-617 NTSQQITQDQK
+617 
-628 DLEQDL
+628 
-634 DKLQQL
+634 
-640 ANSKTGFNEQ
+640 
-650 AFNQAQSTEQ
+650 
-660 QDEQTLQNEEET
+660 
-672 FSSEQEGLEKAL
+672 
-684 ANAKHTSPTPTKHT
+684 ANAKHANPTPNPTPSPTKHT
-698 AQNNPPN
+698 APNTPPS
-705 KVSPPTQNLPTTN
+705 KISPTPTPPTQNPPAES
-718 VWNGVYNFQNQ
+718 VWSGVYWLQNK
-729 TYSKKGIYYIDPNL
+729 TYSNKGIYYIDPNL

-756 YGYLDWF
+756 Y
-763 TLKNKF
+763 
-769 SVNAN
+769 
-774 NGTLIIGNNTES
+774 
-786 ANTKGLIWIGDDKGL
+786 
-801 VYYNTGT
+801 
-808 FNAANIYLTSN
+808 
-819 LKTGNGFS
+819 
-827 GEGATLN
+827 
-834 FNATNRITINQA
+834 
-846 SFDNSDA
+846 
-853 GAQHSYMNFKGS
+853 
-865 NINVSGSS
+865 
-873 FTDDTNGGFSFSG
+873 
-886 NNNNSAISFNKTKF
+886 
-900 NQGTYNFTNSA
+900 
-911 NLSFNNSNFNQSTYN
+911 
-926 FNSLQSTFNNST
+926 
-938 FNQGTY
+938 
-944 NFTDN
+944 
-949 TSFNNDTF
+949 
-957 NQGTYNFNTSKVSF
+957 
-971 SGANTLNSSSPFA
+971 
-984 SLKGS
+984 
-989 VSFGSGAVFNLNQ
+989 
-1002 TLNANQTYDILTTNG
+1002 
-1017 TIQYGV
+1017 
-1023 YQSYLWDL
+1023 
-1031 INYKGDKAISHVEVG
+1031 
-1046 NNTYDVTFDIN
+1046 
-1057 GQDETLQ
+1057 
-1064 ETFSNKSITT
+1064 
-1074 QFLGDDLQ
+1074 
-1082 AKAKAT
+1082 
-1088 YQQDLNNSQ
+1088 
-1097 SALSNATND
+1097 
-1106 NKIASADT
+1106 
-1114 GYTNNQNTTIKQDA
+1114 
-1128 QNLEHTSQQI
+1128 
-1138 AKDEQALQGD
+1138 
-1148 LNKLKQL
+1148 
-1155 ANSSFNEQAF
+1155 
-1165 NQAQS
+1165 
-1170 KEQQDEQTLQNEEE
+1170 
-1184 TFSSEQEG
+1184 
-1192 LEKAL
+1192 
-1197 ANAKPASPTPTPTPT
+1197 
-1212 PTPSPTPNPTPTKH
+1212 
-1226 TAPNKVPPTPP
+1226 
-1237 TQNLPTTNVWNGV
+1237 
-1250 YWLQNQTYSQKGVY
+1250 
-1264 YIDPNLSGQSG
+1264 
-1275 QSANTLSTYT
+1275 T
-1285 ANLLGRSFGVNI
+1285 ANLFGRSFSVNI

-1323 FGYIIGTFNAANIY
+1323 FGYITGTFSAANIY

-1342 KTGEGVSG
+1342 KTGEGVSN

-1388 QHSYATFDATNNI
+1388 QHSYAAFDALNNI

-1418 NAKNISFSNAS
+1418 SAKNISFSNAS

-1439 SVISANAANSLSF
+1439 SVISANATNSLSF
-1452 NNSRLNGG
+1452 INSRLNGG
-1460 AVYNLWANSL
+1460 AVYNLQASSL

-1490 NATTQLLGNTSFTLS
+1490 NATTQLLGNTNFTLS

-1518 QNNANITLGNKSQT
+1518 QNNANITLGNKSQA

-1552 VLNAS
+1552 VLNANNT
-1557 GASAFNNQ
+1557 SAFNNQ

-1570 YNGSQATFNS
+1570 YNGSQATFKS
-1580 LFFNGATLS
+1580 LFFNGGTLS
-1589 LNANSKLNASS
+1589 LNASSKFNASS
-1600 ASFSNNT
+1600 TSFSNNT
-1607 TINLDDSVLSVSN
+1607 TINLDDSVLSAN
-1620 ASSLNANINFQGASQ
+1620 NTSSLNANINFQGASQ
-1635 ATFGGNTTIDAAS
+1635 ADFGGNTTIDTAS

-1653 ASSLSFNNLTANGA
+1653 TSSLSFNNLTANGA
-1667 LNFNGYAPSLSK
+1667 LNFNGYAPSLTK
-1679 ALMSVSGQF
+1679 ALMNVSGQF
-1688 VLGNNGDINLSDINI
+1688 VLGSNGDINLSDINI

-1861 KGFSSGNLKTLLG
+1861 KGFSSENLKTLLG
-1874 ILSQNSAT
+1874 ILSQNSAA

-1887 ETNQLDNITSIN
+1887 ESNQLDNITNIN
-1899 EVLQLLDRI
+1899 EVLQLLDKI
-1908 KITPAQKQALLETIN
+1908 KITQAQKQALLETIN
-1923 HLTDNINQTFSNGNL
+1923 HLTDNINQTFNNGNL
-1938 VIGATQDHVTNS
+1938 VIGATQDNVTNS

-2009 GSGNAFE
+2009 GSANAFE
-2016 SGGSADITFQS
+2016 SGGSADVTFQS

-2072 MEKIKQAGGLGNFVE
+2072 MEKIKQAGGLGNFIE
-2087 NALIPLSKE
+2087 NALSPLSKE
-2096 LPSSL
+2096 LPASL
-2101 QNETLGQLIG
+2101 QDETLGQLIG
-2111 QNNLDNLLNNS
+2111 QNNLDDLLNNS
-2122 GVMNAIQNIISK
+2122 GVMNEIQNIISK

-2169 IGGYMDASEL
+2169 IGGYIDASEL
-2179 SSILSVILKDITNPP
+2179 SSILSVVLKDITNPP

-2206 DLLDEFLGQDV
+2206 DLLNEFLGQNV

-2240 SGIYNQGLGSVLPP
+2240 SGVYNQGLGSVLPP

-2334 SNGVSNINITTL
+2334 SNDVSNINITTL

-2353 LNAGL
+2353 LNASL

-2369 INLANCPTTKNSSS
+2369 VNLANCPTTKNSSS

-2415 LSQVKNNSVI
+2415 LSQVTNNSVI

-2435 LQANNLTIAN
+2435 LQANNLTITN

-2454 ANINGDFTLNQQA
+2454 ASINGNFTLNQQA

-2505 IATIMT
+2505 SATIMA
-2511 NYNNPLIQFNT
+2511 NNNNPLIQFNT
-2522 SSKETGAYTLI
+2522 SSKEAGVYTLI

-2560 TLININGKHMVM
+2560 TLIDINGKHMVM
-2572 TDNGLTY
+2572 TGNGLTY
-2579 NGQAVSIKD
+2579 NGQAVNIKD
-2588 GGLIVGFKDSQNQYI
+2588 GGLVVGLKDSQNQYI

-2618 APINNLQAPTLKQYI
+2618 DPINNLQAPTLKQYI
-2633 AQIQGIQGVDSIEQ
+2633 AQIQGVQSVDSIDQ
-2647 AGGTQAINWLN
+2647 AGGNQAINWLN

-2672 YLESHSTKDLTTIAG
+2672 YLESHSIKDLTTIAG

-2697 NPNFKND
+2697 NPDFKND

-2857 INSYDPLLSIINQSY
+2857 INSYDSLLSIINQSY
-2872 RYNTWTTDAKINYG
+2872 KYNTWTTDAKINYG

-2906 YYIGMSGLRGIMDD
+2906 YYIGLSGLRGIMDD

>member
-11 KFISKGSFKLNKISK
+11 KFISKGSFKLNKISR
-26 KIFKLNPILKREKP
+26 KIFKLNQILKREKP
-40 LKRHKKTKSI
+40 LKRHKKTKSV

-74 PHLRA
+74 SHLRA
-79 SECRYWSWWSGYHD
+79 SECRYWSWSSWSYHD
-93 KIESGS
+93 KIESGP

-139 NGTLNVGGN
+139 GGTLNVGGN

-155 VNGVNVGYIT
+155 INGGDVGYIT
-165 GTYDAQTIN
+165 GT
-174 FNSSRITTGNS
+174 FNAANIYLTSHLTTGNS
-185 LSDGGGATLN
+185 FSTGGGATLN
-195 FNATNRI
+195 FNATNHI

-208 FDNSDAGAQHSY
+208 FDNSDAGTQHSY

-246 GNNNNSA
+246 GNSNNSA
-253 ISFNKTKFNQ
+253 ISFNQTNFNQGTYKFTNSTNLSFNNSAFNQ
-263 GTYNFTNSANLSF
+263 GTYNFNSAQSAF
-276 NNSNFN
+276 QNSNFN
-282 QSTYNFNSLQS
+282 Q
-293 TFNNSTFNQGTYNF
+293 GTYHF
-307 TDNTSFNNDTFNQ
+307 TDNASFDNDTFNQ
-320 GTYNFNT
+320 GTYSFNT

-355 GAVFNLNQTLNANQT
+355 GAIFNLNQTLNSNQT
-370 YDILTTNGTIQYGVY
+370 YDILTTSKTIQYGVY

-400 ISHVEVGNNTY
+400 ISHVGVGNNTY

-426 TFSNKSITTQFLGD
+426 TFNNQSIITQFLGD
-440 DLQAKAKA
+440 DLQQQAQK
-448 TYQQDLN
+448 TYQQDLS
-455 NSQSALSNATNDNKI
+455 NSQSALK
-470 ASADTGYTN
+470 
-479 NQNTTIK
+479 
-486 QDAQNLEHTSQ
+486 
-497 QIAKDE
+497 
-503 QALQGDLNKL
+503 
-513 KQLANSSFNEQ
+513 
-524 AFNQAQSKEQQDE
+524 
-537 QTLQNEENT
+537 
-546 FSSEQEGLEKALA
+546 
-559 NAKEQ
+559 
-564 QEQQQ
+564 
-569 AQATY
+569 
-574 QQDLNNSQSA
+574 
-584 LSNATNDNK
+584 NATNDNK
-593 IASADTDYTK
+593 IASADTDYTS
-603 NQNTA
+603 NQNTT
-608 IKQDAQNLE
+608 IKKDAQSLE
-617 NTSQQITQDQK
+617 NTDQTIQQDKQALEK
-628 DLEQDL
+628 DLANL
-634 DKLQQL
+634 KQL
-640 ANSKTGFNEQ
+640 ANAPTGFNEQ
-650 AFNQAQSTEQ
+650 AFNTAQKQEQ
-660 QDEQTLQNEEET
+660 QDEQTLQENENI
-672 FSSEQEGLEKAL
+672 FSSEQEGLKQAI
-684 ANAKHTSPTPTKHT
+684 ANAKPASPTPSPTPTKHT
-698 AQNNPPN
+698 VPNTPPN
-705 KVSPPTQNLPTTN
+705 KVPPTPPTQNLPTTN
-718 VWNGVYNFQNQ
+718 VWSGVYWLQNQ
-729 TYSKKGIYYIDPNL
+729 TYSKQGVYYIDPNL

-756 YGYLDWF
+756 Y
-763 TLKNKF
+763 
-769 SVNAN
+769 
-774 NGTLIIGNNTES
+774 
-786 ANTKGLIWIGDDKGL
+786 
-801 VYYNTGT
+801 
-808 FNAANIYLTSN
+808 
-819 LKTGNGFS
+819 
-827 GEGATLN
+827 
-834 FNATNRITINQA
+834 
-846 SFDNSDA
+846 
-853 GAQHSYMNFKGS
+853 
-865 NINVSGSS
+865 
-873 FTDDTNGGFSFSG
+873 
-886 NNNNSAISFNKTKF
+886 
-900 NQGTYNFTNSA
+900 
-911 NLSFNNSNFNQSTYN
+911 
-926 FNSLQSTFNNST
+926 
-938 FNQGTY
+938 
-944 NFTDN
+944 
-949 TSFNNDTF
+949 
-957 NQGTYNFNTSKVSF
+957 
-971 SGANTLNSSSPFA
+971 
-984 SLKGS
+984 
-989 VSFGSGAVFNLNQ
+989 
-1002 TLNANQTYDILTTNG
+1002 
-1017 TIQYGV
+1017 
-1023 YQSYLWDL
+1023 
-1031 INYKGDKAISHVEVG
+1031 
-1046 NNTYDVTFDIN
+1046 
-1057 GQDETLQ
+1057 
-1064 ETFSNKSITT
+1064 
-1074 QFLGDDLQ
+1074 
-1082 AKAKAT
+1082 
-1088 YQQDLNNSQ
+1088 
-1097 SALSNATND
+1097 
-1106 NKIASADT
+1106 
-1114 GYTNNQNTTIKQDA
+1114 
-1128 QNLEHTSQQI
+1128 
-1138 AKDEQALQGD
+1138 
-1148 LNKLKQL
+1148 
-1155 ANSSFNEQAF
+1155 
-1165 NQAQS
+1165 
-1170 KEQQDEQTLQNEEE
+1170 
-1184 TFSSEQEG
+1184 
-1192 LEKAL
+1192 
-1197 ANAKPASPTPTPTPT
+1197 
-1212 PTPSPTPNPTPTKH
+1212 
-1226 TAPNKVPPTPP
+1226 
-1237 TQNLPTTNVWNGV
+1237 
-1250 YWLQNQTYSQKGVY
+1250 
-1264 YIDPNLSGQSG
+1264 
-1275 QSANTLSTYT
+1275 T
-1285 ANLLGRSFGVNI
+1285 ANLFGRSFGVNI

-1323 FGYIIGTFNAANIY
+1323 FGYITGTFNAANIY

-1388 QHSYATFDATNNI
+1388 QHSYATFDAVNNI

-1418 NAKNISFSNAS
+1418 SAKNISFSNVS

-1490 NATTQLLGNTSFTLS
+1490 NATTQLLGNTNFTLS

-1518 QNNANITLGNKSQT
+1518 QNNANITLGNKSQA
-1532 AFKNSLTLDNNS
+1532 AFKDSLTLDNDS

-1552 VLNAS
+1552 VLNAN

-1580 LFFNGATLS
+1580 LFFNGGTLS
-1589 LNANSKLNASS
+1589 LNANSKLNASN

-1607 TINLDDSVLSVSN
+1607 TINLDDSVLSTSN

-1635 ATFGGNTTIDAAS
+1635 ANFGGNTTIDAAS

-1667 LNFNGYAPSLSK
+1667 LNFNGYAPSLTK

-1763 SQIIQESIK
+1763 SQIIQESVK

-1813 DYSDNQAGTYYLT
+1813 NYSDNQAGTYYLT

-1837 SQTPQTPGTYS
+1837 SQTPQAPGTYS

-1861 KGFSSGNLKTLLG
+1861 KGFSSENLKTLLG

-1887 ETNQLDNITSIN
+1887 ESNQLDNITSIN
-1899 EVLQLLDRI
+1899 EVLQLLNEI

-1938 VIGATQDHVTNS
+1938 VIGTTQDNVTSS

-1964 CALDSATC
+1964 CTLDSATC

-2009 GSGNAFE
+2009 GSANAFE
-2016 SGGSADITFQS
+2016 SGGSADVTFQS
-2027 ANNLVLNKA
+2027 ANNLVLDKA

-2087 NALIPLSKE
+2087 NALSPLSKE
-2096 LPSSL
+2096 LPASL

-2122 GVMNAIQNIISK
+2122 GVMNEIQNIISK

-2169 IGGYMDASEL
+2169 IGGYIDASEL

-2206 DLLDEFLGQDV
+2206 DLLNEFLGQDV
-2217 VKKLESQGLVSNI
+2217 VKKLEGQGLVSNI

-2266 ALLSPRGL
+2266 TLLSPRGL

-2289 YVFVNNSSF
+2289 YVFVNSSSF

-2369 INLANCPTTKNSSS
+2369 ANLANCPTTKNSSS

-2454 ANINGDFTLNQQA
+2454 ANINGNFTLNQQA

-2505 IATIMT
+2505 TATIMA
-2511 NYNNPLIQFNT
+2511 NNNNPLIQFNT
-2522 SSKETGAYTLI
+2522 SSKEAGAYTLI

-2560 TLININGKHMVM
+2560 TLIDINGKRMVM

-2618 APINNLQAPTLKQYI
+2618 DPINNLQAPTLKQYI
-2633 AQIQGIQGVDSIEQ
+2633 AQIQGTQSVDSIDQ
-2647 AGGTQAINWLN
+2647 AGGSQAINWLN

-2672 YLESHSTKDLTTIAG
+2672 YLESHSAKDLTTIAG

-2728 TFASADFHERL
+2728 TFASADFHKRL

-2872 RYNTWTTDAKINYG
+2872 KYDTWTTDAKINYG

-2906 YYIGMSGLRGIMDD
+2906 YYIGLSGLRGIMDD

>member
-1 MAFKKAGLIS
+1 MAFKKVGLIS

-26 KIFKLNPILKREKP
+26 KIFKLNLILKREKP
-40 LKRHKKTKSI
+40 LSHKKTKSV

-56 NKSFLKAS
+56 SKSFLKAS

-74 PHLRA
+74 SHLRA
-79 SECRYWSWWSGYHD
+79 SECRYWSWSSWSYHD
-93 KIESGS
+93 NIESGS
-99 NSPTHNSYCLFS
+99 NSPTHNSYCLFNS
-111 STQGSGTYYLNTLTT
+111 AQGSGTYYLNTLTT

-155 VNGVNVGYIT
+155 VNGGNVGYII

-174 FNSSRITTGNS
+174 FNSSHITTGNS
-185 LSDGGGATLN
+185 FSTGGGATLN
-195 FNATNRI
+195 FNATNHI

-208 FDNSDAGAQHSY
+208 FDNGDAGTQHSY
-220 MNFKGSNINV
+220 MNFSGSNINV
-230 SGSSFTDDTNG
+230 SGSSFTDDTDG

-246 GNNNNSA
+246 GNGTNSNL
-253 ISFNKTKFNQ
+253 SFNKTNFNQGTYKFTNSANLNFNNSAFNQ
-263 GTYNFTNSANLSF
+263 GTYNFNSA
-276 NNSNFN
+276 
-282 QSTYNFNSLQS
+282 QS
-293 TFNNSTFNQGTYNF
+293 TFNNDTFNQGTYNF
-307 TDNTSFNNDTFNQ
+307 TDNTGLNFNNDTFNQ
-320 GTYNFNT
+320 GTYNFNA

-341 SPFASLKGSVSFGS
+341 SPFASLKGSVFFGS
-355 GAVFNLNQTLNANQT
+355 GAIFNLNQTLNTNQT
-370 YDILTTNGTIQYGVY
+370 YDILTTNKTIQYGVY

-400 ISHVEVGNNTY
+400 ISHVEVGSNTY

-426 TFSNKSITTQFLGD
+426 TFNNQSITTQFLGD
-440 DLQAKAKA
+440 DLQAKAQA
-448 TYQQDLN
+448 TYQQDLS
-455 NSQSALSNATNDNKI
+455 NSQSALNNAANDNKI
-470 ASADTGYTN
+470 ANSDTDYTN
-479 NQNTTIK
+479 NKNTTIAT
-486 QDAQNLEHTSQ
+486 DAQNLESANQ
-497 QIAKDE
+497 QIVKDQ
-503 QALQGDLNKL
+503 QALQGDLDKL
-513 KQLANSSFNEQ
+513 QQLVNSTGFSEQ
-524 AFNQAQSKEQQDE
+524 AFNQAQDKEQQDE
-537 QTLQNEENT
+537 QTLQNEEKT
-546 FSSEQEGLEKALA
+546 FSNEQEGLRQAIA
-559 NAKEQ
+559 NAKP
-564 QEQQQ
+564 
-569 AQATY
+569 
-574 QQDLNNSQSA
+574 
-584 LSNATNDNK
+584 
-593 IASADTDYTK
+593 
-603 NQNTA
+603 
-608 IKQDAQNLE
+608 
-617 NTSQQITQDQK
+617 TSPIPSPT
-628 DLEQDL
+628 
-634 DKLQQL
+634 
-640 ANSKTGFNEQ
+640 
-650 AFNQAQSTEQ
+650 
-660 QDEQTLQNEEET
+660 
-672 FSSEQEGLEKAL
+672 
-684 ANAKHTSPTPTKHT
+684 PTPTKHT
-698 AQNNPPN
+698 APN
-705 KVSPPTQNLPTTN
+705 
-718 VWNGVYNFQNQ
+718 
-729 TYSKKGIYYIDPNL
+729 
-743 SGQSGQSGNTLST
+743 
-756 YGYLDWF
+756 
-763 TLKNKF
+763 
-769 SVNAN
+769 
-774 NGTLIIGNNTES
+774 
-786 ANTKGLIWIGDDKGL
+786 
-801 VYYNTGT
+801 
-808 FNAANIYLTSN
+808 
-819 LKTGNGFS
+819 
-827 GEGATLN
+827 
-834 FNATNRITINQA
+834 
-846 SFDNSDA
+846 
-853 GAQHSYMNFKGS
+853 
-865 NINVSGSS
+865 
-873 FTDDTNGGFSFSG
+873 
-886 NNNNSAISFNKTKF
+886 
-900 NQGTYNFTNSA
+900 
-911 NLSFNNSNFNQSTYN
+911 
-926 FNSLQSTFNNST
+926 
-938 FNQGTY
+938 
-944 NFTDN
+944 
-949 TSFNNDTF
+949 
-957 NQGTYNFNTSKVSF
+957 
-971 SGANTLNSSSPFA
+971 
-984 SLKGS
+984 
-989 VSFGSGAVFNLNQ
+989 
-1002 TLNANQTYDILTTNG
+1002 
-1017 TIQYGV
+1017 
-1023 YQSYLWDL
+1023 
-1031 INYKGDKAISHVEVG
+1031 
-1046 NNTYDVTFDIN
+1046 
-1057 GQDETLQ
+1057 
-1064 ETFSNKSITT
+1064 
-1074 QFLGDDLQ
+1074 
-1082 AKAKAT
+1082 
-1088 YQQDLNNSQ
+1088 
-1097 SALSNATND
+1097 
-1106 NKIASADT
+1106 
-1114 GYTNNQNTTIKQDA
+1114 
-1128 QNLEHTSQQI
+1128 
-1138 AKDEQALQGD
+1138 
-1148 LNKLKQL
+1148 
-1155 ANSSFNEQAF
+1155 
-1165 NQAQS
+1165 
-1170 KEQQDEQTLQNEEE
+1170 
-1184 TFSSEQEG
+1184 
-1192 LEKAL
+1192 
-1197 ANAKPASPTPTPTPT
+1197 TP
-1212 PTPSPTPNPTPTKH
+1212 
-1226 TAPNKVPPTPP
+1226 PNKVPPTPP

-1250 YWLQNQTYSQKGVY
+1250 YNLQNQTYSNKGVY

-1275 QSANTLSTYT
+1275 QSGNTLSTYT
-1285 ANLLGRSFGVNI
+1285 ANLFGRSFSVNI

-1305 NNTESVNDNGLIW
+1305 NDTESVNSNGLIW

-1323 FGYIIGTFNAANIY
+1323 FGYITGTFSAANIY

-1342 KTGEGVSG
+1342 KTGEGVSN

-1429 FSGFTNPGGS
+1429 FSGFTNPGES

-1518 QNNANITLGNKSQT
+1518 QNNANITLGNKSQ
-1532 AFKNSLTLDNNS
+1532 AVFKNSLTLNNNS

-1552 VLNAS
+1552 VLNAN

-1580 LFFNGATLS
+1580 LFFNGGIIS

-1607 TINLDDSVLSVSN
+1607 IINLDDSVLSASN
-1620 ASSLNANINFQGASQ
+1620 TSSLNANINFQGASQ
-1635 ATFGGNTTIDAAS
+1635 ADFGGNTTIDTAS

-1667 LNFNGYAPSLSK
+1667 LNFNGYAPSLTK

-1887 ETNQLDNITSIN
+1887 ESNQLDNITSIN
-1899 EVLQLLDRI
+1899 EVLQLLDEI

-1938 VIGATQDHVTNS
+1938 VIGATQDNVTNS

-2009 GSGNAFE
+2009 GSANAFE
-2016 SGGSADITFQS
+2016 SGGSADVTFQS
-2027 ANNLVLNKA
+2027 ANNLVLDKA

-2067 LSQMA
+2067 LSQVA

-2087 NALIPLSKE
+2087 NALSPLSKE
-2096 LPSSL
+2096 LPTSL

-2122 GVMNAIQNIISK
+2122 GVMNEIQNIISK

-2169 IGGYMDASEL
+2169 IGGYIDASEL

-2206 DLLDEFLGQDV
+2206 DLLNEFLGQDV
-2217 VKKLESQGLVSNI
+2217 VKKLEGQGLVSNI

-2240 SGIYNQGLGSVLPP
+2240 SGVYNQGLGSVLPP

-2394 LSVRANNFT
+2394 LSVHANNFT
-2403 FLGVIASNGAID
+2403 FLGTIASNGAID

-2435 LQANNLTIAN
+2435 LQANNLTITN
-2445 AFNNASNST
+2445 AFNNDSNST

-2493 HSVSHAIINAQG
+2493 HSASHAIINAQG
-2505 IATIMT
+2505 VATIMA
-2511 NYNNPLIQFNT
+2511 NNNNPLIQFNT
-2522 SSKETGAYTLI
+2522 SSKEAGAYTLI

-2548 GGSSLDNYLKLY
+2548 GGNSLADYLKLY
-2560 TLININGKHMVM
+2560 TLIDINGKRMVM

-2579 NGQAVSIKD
+2579 NGQAVNIKD

-2618 APINNLQAPTLKQYI
+2618 DPINNLQAPTLKQYI
-2633 AQIQGIQGVDSIEQ
+2633 AQIHGTQGVDSIDQ

-2672 YLESHSTKDLTTIAG
+2672 YLESHSTKDLTMIAG

-2790 GINVGYDRFI
+2790 GINIGYDRFI

-2872 RYNTWTTDAKINYG
+2872 KYNTWTTDAKINYG

-2906 YYIGMSGLRGIMDD
+2906 YYIGLSGLRGIMDD

>member
-1 MAFKKAGLIS
+1 MAFKKVRLIS

-26 KIFKLNPILKREKP
+26 KIFKLNQILKREKP
-40 LKRHKKTKSI
+40 LKCHKKTKSI
-50 KKPFNK
+50 KKPFNQ

-74 PHLRA
+74 SHLRA
-79 SECRYWSWWSGYHD
+79 NECRYWSWSSWSYQD
-93 KIESGS
+93 NIESGP

-126 YSAGGAS
+126 YSTGGAS

-148 IRFGGTG
+148 IRFGGTSI
-155 VNGVNVGYIT
+155 NGGDVGYIT
-165 GTYDAQTIN
+165 GTYDAQTID
-174 FNSSRITTGNS
+174 FNSSHLTTGNS
-185 LSDGGGATLN
+185 YADGGGATLN
-195 FNATNRI
+195 FNAANNI
-202 TINQAS
+202 TINQAD
-208 FDNSDAGAQHSY
+208 FDNSGAGSQHSY

-230 SGSSFTDDTNG
+230 SGSSFKDNTNG

-246 GNNNNSA
+246 GNNNNST
-253 ISFNKTKFNQ
+253 ISFNQTNFNQ
-263 GTYNFTNSANLSF
+263 GTYHFNSAQSVF
-276 NNSNFN
+276 GNS
-282 QSTYNFNSLQS
+282 S
-293 TFNNSTFNQGTYNF
+293 FNQGTYDFNG
-307 TDNTSFNNDTFNQ
+307 NASFNNDTFNQ
-320 GTYNFNT
+320 GTYSFNT
-327 SKVSFSGANTLNSS
+327 SQVSFSGVNTLNSS

-355 GAVFNLNQTLNANQT
+355 DAIFNLNQTLNSNQT

-400 ISHVEVGNNTY
+400 ISHVGVGNNTY

-426 TFSNKSITTQFLGD
+426 TFNKQSIITQFLGD
-440 DLQAKAKA
+440 DLQQQAQK
-448 TYQQDLN
+448 TYQEDITNSKSALN
-455 NSQSALSNATNDNKI
+455 NAASDNEI
-470 ASADTGYTN
+470 ASSDTDYTKSSN
-479 NQNTTIK
+479 PTIAK
-486 QDAQNLEHTSQ
+486 DAQSLENTNQ

-503 QALQGDLNKL
+503 QAL
-513 KQLANSSFNEQ
+513 
-524 AFNQAQSKEQQDE
+524 
-537 QTLQNEENT
+537 
-546 FSSEQEGLEKALA
+546 
-559 NAKEQ
+559 
-564 QEQQQ
+564 
-569 AQATY
+569 
-574 QQDLNNSQSA
+574 
-584 LSNATNDNK
+584 
-593 IASADTDYTK
+593 
-603 NQNTA
+603 
-608 IKQDAQNLE
+608 
-617 NTSQQITQDQK
+617 
-628 DLEQDL
+628 EQDL
-634 DKLQQL
+634 DNLKSL

-650 AFNQAQSTEQ
+650 AFNQAQDKEQ
-660 QDEQTLQNEEET
+660 QDEQTLQNEEKT
-672 FSSEQEGLEKAL
+672 FNAEQEGLKQAI
-684 ANAKHTSPTPTKHT
+684 AKPASPTPSPTPAPTKHT
-698 AQNNPPN
+698 AQNTPPSQ
-705 KVSPPTQNLPTTN
+705 VPPTPPTQNLPATN
-718 VWNGVYNFQNQ
+718 VWDGVYNLQNQ
-729 TYSKKGIYYIDPNL
+729 TYSNKGVYYIDPNL

-756 YGYLDWF
+756 Y
-763 TLKNKF
+763 
-769 SVNAN
+769 
-774 NGTLIIGNNTES
+774 
-786 ANTKGLIWIGDDKGL
+786 
-801 VYYNTGT
+801 
-808 FNAANIYLTSN
+808 
-819 LKTGNGFS
+819 
-827 GEGATLN
+827 
-834 FNATNRITINQA
+834 
-846 SFDNSDA
+846 
-853 GAQHSYMNFKGS
+853 
-865 NINVSGSS
+865 
-873 FTDDTNGGFSFSG
+873 
-886 NNNNSAISFNKTKF
+886 
-900 NQGTYNFTNSA
+900 
-911 NLSFNNSNFNQSTYN
+911 
-926 FNSLQSTFNNST
+926 
-938 FNQGTY
+938 
-944 NFTDN
+944 
-949 TSFNNDTF
+949 
-957 NQGTYNFNTSKVSF
+957 
-971 SGANTLNSSSPFA
+971 
-984 SLKGS
+984 
-989 VSFGSGAVFNLNQ
+989 
-1002 TLNANQTYDILTTNG
+1002 
-1017 TIQYGV
+1017 
-1023 YQSYLWDL
+1023 
-1031 INYKGDKAISHVEVG
+1031 
-1046 NNTYDVTFDIN
+1046 
-1057 GQDETLQ
+1057 
-1064 ETFSNKSITT
+1064 
-1074 QFLGDDLQ
+1074 
-1082 AKAKAT
+1082 
-1088 YQQDLNNSQ
+1088 
-1097 SALSNATND
+1097 
-1106 NKIASADT
+1106 
-1114 GYTNNQNTTIKQDA
+1114 
-1128 QNLEHTSQQI
+1128 
-1138 AKDEQALQGD
+1138 
-1148 LNKLKQL
+1148 
-1155 ANSSFNEQAF
+1155 
-1165 NQAQS
+1165 
-1170 KEQQDEQTLQNEEE
+1170 
-1184 TFSSEQEG
+1184 
-1192 LEKAL
+1192 
-1197 ANAKPASPTPTPTPT
+1197 
-1212 PTPSPTPNPTPTKH
+1212 
-1226 TAPNKVPPTPP
+1226 
-1237 TQNLPTTNVWNGV
+1237 
-1250 YWLQNQTYSQKGVY
+1250 
-1264 YIDPNLSGQSG
+1264 
-1275 QSANTLSTYT
+1275 T
-1285 ANLLGRSFGVNI
+1285 ANLFGRSFGVNI

-1323 FGYIIGTFNAANIY
+1323 FGYITGTFNAANIY

-1342 KTGEGVSG
+1342 KTGEGVSN

-1375 AETVTKMIQTGAS
+1375 AETVTKMVQTGAS
-1388 QHSYATFDATNNI
+1388 QHSYAVFDAMNNI
-1401 SVTNSS
+1401 SVTDSS

-1418 NAKNISFSNAS
+1418 SAKNISFSNAS

-1452 NNSRLNGG
+1452 SNSRLNGG
-1460 AVYNLWANSL
+1460 AIYNLQANSL

-1518 QNNANITLGNKSQT
+1518 QNNANITLGNKSQAT
-1532 AFKNSLTLDNNS
+1532 FKNSLTLDNNS

-1552 VLNAS
+1552 VLNAN

-1570 YNGSQATFNS
+1570 YNGSQATFKS
-1580 LFFNGATLS
+1580 LFFNGGTLS
-1589 LNANSKLNASS
+1589 FNASSKLNASS

-1607 TINLDDSVLSVSN
+1607 TINLDDSVLSAN
-1620 ASSLNANINFQGASQ
+1620 NTSSLNANINFQGASQ
-1635 ATFGGNTTIDAAS
+1635 ADFGGNTTIDTAS

-1653 ASSLSFNNLTANGA
+1653 ASSLSFNNLMANGA
-1667 LNFNGYAPSLSK
+1667 LNFNGYVPSLAN

-1748 NNNIQTWSFINPLNS
+1748 SNNIQTWSFINPLNS
-1763 SQIIQESIK
+1763 SQIIQESVK

-1801 QASKQNPTGYSY
+1801 QASKQNPTGYDY

-1887 ETNQLDNITSIN
+1887 ESNQLDNITNIN
-1899 EVLQLLDRI
+1899 EVLQLLDKI

-1923 HLTDNINQTFSNGNL
+1923 HLTDNINQTFNNGNL
-1938 VIGATQDHVTNS
+1938 IIGATQDNVTNS

-1964 CALDSATC
+1964 CVLDSATC

-1996 DFKAKSIYITGTL
+1996 DFKAKSVYITGTV

-2016 SGGSADITFQS
+2016 SGGSADATFQS

-2036 NIEAQATDNIFN
+2036 SIEAQATDNIFN

-2067 LSQMA
+2067 LSQVA
-2072 MEKIKQAGGLGNFVE
+2072 MEKIKQAGGLGNFIE
-2087 NALIPLSKE
+2087 NALSPLSKE
-2096 LPSSL
+2096 LPTSL

-2111 QNNLDNLLNNS
+2111 QNNLDNLLDNS

-2169 IGGYMDASEL
+2169 IGGYIDASEL

-2206 DLLDEFLGQDV
+2206 DLLNEFLGQDV
-2217 VKKLESQGLVSNI
+2217 VKKLESQGLVNNI

-2240 SGIYNQGLGSVLPP
+2240 SGVYNQGLGSVLPP

-2306 NFVAN
+2306 NFAAN

-2334 SNGVSNINITTL
+2334 SNDVSNINITTL

-2369 INLANCPTTKNSSS
+2369 VNLANCPTTKNSSS

-2394 LSVRANNFT
+2394 LSVRTNNFT

-2425 GTLNLNENAT
+2425 GTLNLNENAA
-2435 LQANNLTIAN
+2435 LQANNLTITN

-2454 ANINGDFTLNQQA
+2454 ANINGNFTLNQQA
-2467 TLSTNA
+2467 TLSTNS

-2505 IATIMT
+2505 NATIMA
-2511 NYNNPLIQFNT
+2511 NNNNPLIQFNT
-2522 SSKETGAYTLI
+2522 SSKEAGTYTLI

-2539 YYGYNDQIT
+2539 YYGYNNQIT

-2560 TLININGKHMVM
+2560 TLIDINGKHMVM
-2572 TDNGLTY
+2572 AGNGLTY
-2579 NGQAVSIKD
+2579 NGQAVNIKD
-2588 GGLIVGFKDSQNQYI
+2588 GGLVVGFKDSQNQYI

-2618 APINNLQAPTLKQYI
+2618 DPINNPQAPTLKQYI
-2633 AQIQGIQGVDSIEQ
+2633 AQIQGTQGVDSIDQ
-2647 AGGTQAINWLN
+2647 AGGSQAINWLN

-2697 NPNFKND
+2697 NPDFKND

-2728 TFASADFHERL
+2728 TFARSDFLERL

-2790 GINVGYDRFI
+2790 GINIGYDRFI

-2872 RYNTWTTDAKINYG
+2872 KYDTWTTDAKINYG

-2906 YYIGMSGLRGIMDD
+2906 YYIGLSGLRGIMDD

>member
-1 MAFKKAGLIS
+1 MAFKKARLIS
-11 KFISKGSFKLNKISK
+11 RFISKGSFKLNKISK
-26 KIFKLNPILKREKP
+26 KFFTLNQILKREKP

-50 KKPFNK
+50 EKPFNK

-74 PHLRA
+74 SHLRA
-79 SECRYWSWWSGYHD
+79 NECRYWSWSSWSYQD
-93 KIESGS
+93 NIESGP

-111 STQGSGTYYLNTLTT
+111 SAQGSGTYYLNTLTT

-139 NGTLNVGGN
+139 NGTLDIGGN

-155 VNGVNVGYIT
+155 INGGDVGYIT
-165 GTYDAQTIN
+165 GTYDAANIYLTSN
-174 FNSSRITTGNS
+174 LKTGNS
-185 LSDGGGATLN
+185 YADGGGATLN
-195 FNATNRI
+195 FNATNNI

-208 FDNSDAGAQHSY
+208 FDNGDAGTQKSY
-220 MNFKGSNINV
+220 MNFKGSNIKV

-241 GFSFS
+241 GFNFS

-253 ISFNKTKFNQ
+253 ISFDKT
-263 GTYNFTNSANLSF
+263 
-276 NNSNFN
+276 
-282 QSTYNFNSLQS
+282 
-293 TFNNSTFNQGTYNF
+293 TFNQGTYNF
-307 TDNTSFNNDTFNQ
+307 SNSATLSFNNSSFNQGTYDFNSAQSTFSNSSFNQGIYDFNDSVSFNNNTFNQ
-320 GTYNFNT
+320 GTYHFNT

-341 SPFASLKGSVSFGS
+341 SPFASLKGSVSFNS
-355 GAVFNLNQTLNANQT
+355 NAIFNLNQTLSDNQT
-370 YDILTTNGTIQYGVY
+370 YDILTTNGAIQYGVY

-426 TFSNKSITTQFLGD
+426 TFNNQSIITQFLGD
-440 DLQAKAKA
+440 DLQQQAQK
-448 TYQQDLN
+448 TYQEDVN
-455 NSQSALSNATNDNKI
+455 NSQNALNGVNNDNTI
-470 ASADTGYTN
+470 ANNDTGYTQSKN
-479 NQNTTIK
+479 ATIAT
-486 QDAQNLEHTSQ
+486 DAQGLENTNQ
-497 QIAKDE
+497 QIQKDE
-503 QALQGDLNKL
+503 QALEKDLDNL
-513 KQLANSSFNEQ
+513 NQLANS
-524 AFNQAQSKEQQDE
+524 
-537 QTLQNEENT
+537 T
-546 FSSEQEGLEKALA
+546 
-559 NAKEQ
+559 
-564 QEQQQ
+564 
-569 AQATY
+569 
-574 QQDLNNSQSA
+574 
-584 LSNATNDNK
+584 
-593 IASADTDYTK
+593 
-603 NQNTA
+603 
-608 IKQDAQNLE
+608 
-617 NTSQQITQDQK
+617 
-628 DLEQDL
+628 
-634 DKLQQL
+634 
-640 ANSKTGFNEQ
+640 TGFNEQ
-650 AFNQAQSTEQ
+650 AFNQAQKQEQ
-660 QDEQTLQNEEET
+660 QDEQALQNDENAFNT
-672 FSSEQEGLEKAL
+672 EQEGLKQAI
-684 ANAKHTSPTPTKHT
+684 ANAKPVSPTPNPTPNPTKHT
-698 AQNNPPN
+698 APNTPPSQ
-705 KVSPPTQNLPTTN
+705 VPPTPPTQNPPAEN
-718 VWNGVYNFQNQ
+718 VWNGVYWLQNK
-729 TYSKKGIYYIDPNL
+729 TYSNKGIYYIDPNL

-756 YGYLDWF
+756 Y
-763 TLKNKF
+763 
-769 SVNAN
+769 
-774 NGTLIIGNNTES
+774 
-786 ANTKGLIWIGDDKGL
+786 
-801 VYYNTGT
+801 
-808 FNAANIYLTSN
+808 
-819 LKTGNGFS
+819 
-827 GEGATLN
+827 
-834 FNATNRITINQA
+834 
-846 SFDNSDA
+846 
-853 GAQHSYMNFKGS
+853 
-865 NINVSGSS
+865 
-873 FTDDTNGGFSFSG
+873 
-886 NNNNSAISFNKTKF
+886 
-900 NQGTYNFTNSA
+900 
-911 NLSFNNSNFNQSTYN
+911 
-926 FNSLQSTFNNST
+926 
-938 FNQGTY
+938 
-944 NFTDN
+944 
-949 TSFNNDTF
+949 
-957 NQGTYNFNTSKVSF
+957 
-971 SGANTLNSSSPFA
+971 
-984 SLKGS
+984 
-989 VSFGSGAVFNLNQ
+989 
-1002 TLNANQTYDILTTNG
+1002 
-1017 TIQYGV
+1017 
-1023 YQSYLWDL
+1023 
-1031 INYKGDKAISHVEVG
+1031 
-1046 NNTYDVTFDIN
+1046 
-1057 GQDETLQ
+1057 
-1064 ETFSNKSITT
+1064 
-1074 QFLGDDLQ
+1074 
-1082 AKAKAT
+1082 
-1088 YQQDLNNSQ
+1088 
-1097 SALSNATND
+1097 
-1106 NKIASADT
+1106 
-1114 GYTNNQNTTIKQDA
+1114 
-1128 QNLEHTSQQI
+1128 
-1138 AKDEQALQGD
+1138 
-1148 LNKLKQL
+1148 
-1155 ANSSFNEQAF
+1155 
-1165 NQAQS
+1165 
-1170 KEQQDEQTLQNEEE
+1170 
-1184 TFSSEQEG
+1184 
-1192 LEKAL
+1192 
-1197 ANAKPASPTPTPTPT
+1197 
-1212 PTPSPTPNPTPTKH
+1212 
-1226 TAPNKVPPTPP
+1226 
-1237 TQNLPTTNVWNGV
+1237 
-1250 YWLQNQTYSQKGVY
+1250 
-1264 YIDPNLSGQSG
+1264 
-1275 QSANTLSTYT
+1275 T
-1285 ANLLGRSFGVNI
+1285 ANLLGRSFGVNAN
-1297 QNGTLIIG
+1297 NGTLIIG

-1323 FGYIIGTFNAANIY
+1323 FGYITGTFNAANIY

-1342 KTGEGVSG
+1342 KTGEGVSD

-1363 DNITMDGLNYND
+1363 DNITMNGLNYNN

-1388 QHSYATFDATNNI
+1388 QHSYTTFDATNNI

-1439 SVISANAANSLSF
+1439 SVISTNASNSLSF
-1452 NNSRLNGG
+1452 IDSRLNGG
-1460 AVYNLWANSL
+1460 AIYNLQANSL

-1490 NATTQLLGNTSFTLS
+1490 NAITQLLGNTSFTLS

-1518 QNNANITLGNKSQT
+1518 QNHANITLGNKSQA

-1552 VLNAS
+1552 VLNAN

-1570 YNGSQATFNS
+1570 YNGSQAAFNS
-1580 LFFNGATLS
+1580 LFFNGGTLS

-1607 TINLDDSVLSVSN
+1607 TINLDDSVLSAN
-1620 ASSLNANINFQGASQ
+1620 NTSSLNANINFQGASQ
-1635 ATFGGNTTIDAAS
+1635 ADFGGNTIIDTAS

-1653 ASSLSFNNLTANGA
+1653 ASSLNFNNLTANGV
-1667 LNFNGYAPSLSK
+1667 LNFNGYAPSLTK

-1703 FDNITKSVT
+1703 FDDITKSVT

-1801 QASKQNPTGYSY
+1801 QTSKQNPTGYSY

-1861 KGFSSGNLKTLLG
+1861 KGFSSENLKTLLG

-1887 ETNQLDNITSIN
+1887 ESNQLDNITNIN
-1899 EVLQLLDRI
+1899 EVLQLLDKI
-1908 KITPAQKQALLETIN
+1908 KITQAQKQALLETIN
-1923 HLTDNINQTFSNGNL
+1923 HLTDNINQTFNNGNL
-1938 VIGATQDHVTNS
+1938 VIGATQDNVTNS

-1996 DFKAKSIYITGTL
+1996 DFKAKSIYITGTI

-2016 SGGSADITFQS
+2016 SGGSADVTFQS

-2072 MEKIKQAGGLGNFVE
+2072 MEKIKQAGGLGNFIE
-2087 NALIPLSKE
+2087 NALSPLSKE
-2096 LPSSL
+2096 LPASL
-2101 QNETLGQLIG
+2101 QDETLGQLIG
-2111 QNNLDNLLNNS
+2111 QNNLDDLLNNS
-2122 GVMNAIQNIISK
+2122 GVMNEIQNIISQ

-2169 IGGYMDASEL
+2169 IGGYIDASEI
-2179 SSILSVILKDITNPP
+2179 SSILGVILKDITNPP

-2206 DLLDEFLGQDV
+2206 DLLNEFLGQDV

-2240 SGIYNQGLGSVLPP
+2240 SGVYNQGLGSVLPP

-2283 NFLSNG
+2283 NFLSND

-2369 INLANCPTTKNSSS
+2369 INLANCPTTKNGSTSSA
-2383 TNSSVT
+2383 NSSVT
-2389 PTNES
+2389 PTNET
-2394 LSVRANNFT
+2394 LSVHANNFT
-2403 FLGVIASNGAID
+2403 FLGTIASNGAID
-2415 LSQVKNNSVI
+2415 LSQVTNNSVI

-2435 LQANNLTIAN
+2435 LQANNLTITN

-2454 ANINGDFTLNQQA
+2454 ANIDGNFTLNQQA

-2493 HSVSHAIINAQG
+2493 HSVSHAIINTQG
-2505 IATIMT
+2505 TATIMA
-2511 NYNNPLIQFNT
+2511 NNNPLIQFNA
-2522 SSKETGAYTLI
+2522 SSKEAGTYTLI

-2539 YYGYNDQIT
+2539 YYGYNNQIT

-2560 TLININGKHMVM
+2560 TLIDINGKHIMM

-2579 NGQAVSIKD
+2579 NGQAVSVKD
-2588 GGLIVGFKDSQNQYI
+2588 GGLVVGFKDSQNQYI

-2618 APINNLQAPTLKQYI
+2618 DPINNLQAPTLKQYI
-2633 AQIQGIQGVDSIEQ
+2633 AQIQGVQSVDSIDQ
-2647 AGGTQAINWLN
+2647 AGGNQAINWLN

-2728 TFASADFHERL
+2728 TFARSDFLERL

-2822 SGSSNVNMGVYSR
+2822 SGSSNVNVGVYSR

-2872 RYNTWTTDAKINYG
+2872 KYDTWTTDAKINYG

-2893 KSVIFKPQIGLAY
+2893 KSVIFKPQVGLAY
-2906 YYIGMSGLRGIMDD
+2906 YYIGLSGLRGIMDD

>member
-1 MAFKKAGLIS
+1 MAFKKARLIS
-11 KFISKGSFKLNKISK
+11 NFISKGSFLNKISK
-26 KIFKLNPILKREKP
+26 KIFKLNQILKREKL
-40 LKRHKKTKSI
+40 LKRHKKTKSV

-74 PHLRA
+74 SHLRA
-79 SECRYWSWWSGYHD
+79 SECRYWSWSSWGYHD
-93 KIESGS
+93 NIESGS
-99 NSPTHNSYCLFS
+99 NSPTHNSYCLFN
-111 STQGSGTYYLNTLTT
+111 STQGFGTYYLNTLTT

-155 VNGVNVGYIT
+155 VNGGDVGYIT

-185 LSDGGGATLN
+185 YSTGGGATLN
-195 FNATNRI
+195 FNATNHI

-208 FDNSDAGAQHSY
+208 FDNGDAGAQHSY
-220 MNFKGSNINV
+220 MNFSGSNINV
-230 SGSSFTDDTNG
+230 SDSSFTDDTDG

-246 GNNNNSA
+246 GNGANSNL
-253 ISFNKTKFNQ
+253 SFNKTNFNQGTYKFTNSANLNFNNSAFNQ
-263 GTYNFTNSANLSF
+263 GTYNFNSAQSVF
-276 NNSNFN
+276 ENSN
-282 QSTYNFNSLQS
+282 
-293 TFNNSTFNQGTYNF
+293 FNQGTYNF
-307 TDNTSFNNDTFNQ
+307 TDNTGLNFDNDTFNQ
-320 GTYNFNT
+320 GTYSFNA
-327 SKVSFSGANTLNSS
+327 SKVSFSGTNTLNSS

-355 GAVFNLNQTLNANQT
+355 GAIFNLNQTLNTNQT

-400 ISHVEVGNNTY
+400 ISHVEVGSNTY

-426 TFSNKSITTQFLGD
+426 TFNNQAITTQFLGD

-448 TYQQDLN
+448 TYQQDLTG
-455 NSQSALSNATNDNKI
+455 SQTALNNATSDSKI
-470 ASADTGYTN
+470 ASNDTDYTN

-486 QDAQNLEHTSQ
+486 KDAQS
-497 QIAKDE
+497 
-503 QALQGDLNKL
+503 
-513 KQLANSSFNEQ
+513 
-524 AFNQAQSKEQQDE
+524 
-537 QTLQNEENT
+537 
-546 FSSEQEGLEKALA
+546 
-559 NAKEQ
+559 
-564 QEQQQ
+564 
-569 AQATY
+569 
-574 QQDLNNSQSA
+574 
-584 LSNATNDNK
+584 
-593 IASADTDYTK
+593 
-603 NQNTA
+603 
-608 IKQDAQNLE
+608 LE
-617 NTSQQITQDQK
+617 NTDQTIQQDKQALEK
-628 DLEQDL
+628 DLA
-634 DKLQQL
+634 KLQQL
-640 ANSKTGFNEQ
+640 ANSTTGFNQQ

-660 QDEQTLQNEEET
+660 QDLQTLQENENT
-672 FSSEQEGLEKAL
+672 FNAEQEGLEQAL
-684 ANAKHTSPTPTKHT
+684 ANAKPTSPTPSHAPTPTKHT
-698 AQNNPPN
+698 APN
-705 KVSPPTQNLPTTN
+705 
-718 VWNGVYNFQNQ
+718 
-729 TYSKKGIYYIDPNL
+729 
-743 SGQSGQSGNTLST
+743 
-756 YGYLDWF
+756 
-763 TLKNKF
+763 
-769 SVNAN
+769 
-774 NGTLIIGNNTES
+774 
-786 ANTKGLIWIGDDKGL
+786 
-801 VYYNTGT
+801 
-808 FNAANIYLTSN
+808 
-819 LKTGNGFS
+819 
-827 GEGATLN
+827 
-834 FNATNRITINQA
+834 
-846 SFDNSDA
+846 
-853 GAQHSYMNFKGS
+853 
-865 NINVSGSS
+865 
-873 FTDDTNGGFSFSG
+873 
-886 NNNNSAISFNKTKF
+886 
-900 NQGTYNFTNSA
+900 
-911 NLSFNNSNFNQSTYN
+911 
-926 FNSLQSTFNNST
+926 
-938 FNQGTY
+938 
-944 NFTDN
+944 
-949 TSFNNDTF
+949 
-957 NQGTYNFNTSKVSF
+957 
-971 SGANTLNSSSPFA
+971 
-984 SLKGS
+984 
-989 VSFGSGAVFNLNQ
+989 
-1002 TLNANQTYDILTTNG
+1002 
-1017 TIQYGV
+1017 
-1023 YQSYLWDL
+1023 
-1031 INYKGDKAISHVEVG
+1031 
-1046 NNTYDVTFDIN
+1046 
-1057 GQDETLQ
+1057 
-1064 ETFSNKSITT
+1064 
-1074 QFLGDDLQ
+1074 
-1082 AKAKAT
+1082 
-1088 YQQDLNNSQ
+1088 
-1097 SALSNATND
+1097 
-1106 NKIASADT
+1106 
-1114 GYTNNQNTTIKQDA
+1114 
-1128 QNLEHTSQQI
+1128 
-1138 AKDEQALQGD
+1138 
-1148 LNKLKQL
+1148 
-1155 ANSSFNEQAF
+1155 
-1165 NQAQS
+1165 
-1170 KEQQDEQTLQNEEE
+1170 
-1184 TFSSEQEG
+1184 
-1192 LEKAL
+1192 
-1197 ANAKPASPTPTPTPT
+1197 TP
-1212 PTPSPTPNPTPTKH
+1212 
-1226 TAPNKVPPTPP
+1226 PNKVPPTPP
-1237 TQNLPTTNVWNGV
+1237 TQNLPATNVWNGV
-1250 YWLQNQTYSQKGVY
+1250 YNLQNQTYSKQGVY

-1275 QSANTLSTYT
+1275 QSGNTLSTYT

-1323 FGYIIGTFNAANIY
+1323 FGYITGTFNAANIY

-1342 KTGEGVSG
+1342 KTGEGVSD

-1401 SVTNSS
+1401 SVTDSS

-1418 NAKNISFSNAS
+1418 SAKNISFSNAS

-1452 NNSRLNGG
+1452 INSRLNGG

-1518 QNNANITLGNKSQT
+1518 QDNANITLGNKSQAT
-1532 AFKNSLTLDNNS
+1532 FKNSLTLDNNS

-1552 VLNAS
+1552 VLNANGS
-1557 GASAFNNQ
+1557 SAFNNQ
-1565 ASLNI
+1565 ASFNI

-1580 LFFNGATLS
+1580 LFFNGGILS

-1607 TINLDDSVLSVSN
+1607 TINLDDSVLSASN
-1620 ASSLNANINFQGASQ
+1620 TSSLNANINFQGASQ
-1635 ATFGGNTTIDAAS
+1635 ANFGGNTTIDTAS

-1653 ASSLSFNNLTANGA
+1653 ASSLNFNNLTANGA
-1667 LNFNGYAPSLSK
+1667 LNFNGYAPSLTK

-1688 VLGNNGDINLSDINI
+1688 VLGNNGGINLSDINI

-1826 SNIKGL
+1826 SSIKGL

-1887 ETNQLDNITSIN
+1887 ESNQLDNITSIN
-1899 EVLQLLDRI
+1899 EVLQLLDKI

-1938 VIGATQDHVTNS
+1938 VIGATQDNVTNS

-1964 CALDSATC
+1964 CTLDSATC

-2016 SGGSADITFQS
+2016 SGGSADVTFQS
-2027 ANNLVLNKA
+2027 ANNLVLNNA

-2048 LLGQEGIDKIFN
+2048 FLGQEGIDKIFN

-2096 LPSSL
+2096 LPASL

-2122 GVMNAIQNIISK
+2122 GVMNEIQNIISK

-2169 IGGYMDASEL
+2169 IGGYIDASEL

-2206 DLLDEFLGQDV
+2206 DLLNEFLGQDV

-2240 SGIYNQGLGSVLPP
+2240 SGVYNQGLGSVLPL
-2254 SLQNALKENDLG
+2254 SLQNTLKENDLG

-2369 INLANCPTTKNSSS
+2369 INLANCPTTKDSSS

-2389 PTNES
+2389 PINES
-2394 LSVRANNFT
+2394 LSVHANNFT
-2403 FLGVIASNGAID
+2403 FLGTIASNGAID

-2425 GTLNLNENAT
+2425 GTLNLNENAA
-2435 LQANNLTIAN
+2435 LQANNLTITN

-2493 HSVSHAIINAQG
+2493 HSASHAIINAQG
-2505 IATIMT
+2505 SATIMA
-2511 NYNNPLIQFNT
+2511 NNNNPLIQFNT
-2522 SSKETGAYTLI
+2522 SSKETGTYTLI

-2539 YYGYNDQIT
+2539 YYGHNDQIT
-2548 GGSSLDNYLKLY
+2548 GGNSLADYLKLY
-2560 TLININGKHMVM
+2560 TLIDINGKHMVM

-2579 NGQAVSIKD
+2579 NGQAVNIKD
-2588 GGLIVGFKDSQNQYI
+2588 GGLVVGFKDSQNQYI
-2603 YTSILYNKVKIAVSN
+2603 YTSILYNKVKIAVSDD
-2618 APINNLQAPTLKQYI
+2618 PINNLQAPTLKQYI
-2633 AQIQGIQGVDSIEQ
+2633 TQIQGTQGVDSIDQ
-2647 AGGTQAINWLN
+2647 AGGAQAINWLN

-2697 NPNFKND
+2697 NPDFKND

-2790 GINVGYDRFI
+2790 GINIGYDRFI

-2872 RYNTWTTDAKINYG
+2872 KYDTWTTDAKINYG

-2906 YYIGMSGLRGIMDD
+2906 YYIGLSGLRGIMDD

-3010 YVNAGIGA
+3010 YVNASIGA

>member
-1 MAFKKAGLIS
+1 MAFKKARLIS
-11 KFISKGSFKLNKISK
+11 KFISKGSFLNKISK
-26 KIFKLNPILKREKP
+26 KIFKLNQILKREKP

-74 PHLRA
+74 SHLRA
-79 SECRYWSWWSGYHD
+79 SECRYWSWSSWSYHD
-93 KIESGS
+93 NIESGS

-111 STQGSGTYYLNTLTT
+111 SAQGSGTYYLNTLTT
-126 YSAGGAS
+126 YSPGGAS

-139 NGTLNVGGN
+139 NGTLDVGGN

-155 VNGVNVGYIT
+155 VNGGNVGYIT

-185 LSDGGGATLN
+185 FSTGGGVTLN
-195 FNATNRI
+195 FNATNHI

-208 FDNSDAGAQHSY
+208 FDNSDAGTQHSY

-230 SGSSFTDDTNG
+230 SASSFTDDTNG
-241 GFSFS
+241 GFSFN
-246 GNNNNSA
+246 GNGTNSNL
-253 ISFNKTKFNQ
+253 SFNKTNFNQ
-263 GTYNFTNSANLSF
+263 GTYKFTNSTNLNF
-276 NNSNFN
+276 NNSA
-282 QSTYNFNSLQS
+282 
-293 TFNNSTFNQGTYNF
+293 FNQGTYNF
-307 TDNTSFNNDTFNQ
+307 TDNTGLNFNNDTFNQ
-320 GTYNFNT
+320 GTYSFNIN
-327 SKVSFSGANTLNSS
+327 KVSFSGANTLNSS
-341 SPFASLKGSVSFGS
+341 SPFANLKGSVSFGS
-355 GAVFNLNQTLNANQT
+355 DAIFNLNQTLNSNQT
-370 YDILTTNGTIQYGVY
+370 YDILTTNKTIQYGVY

-400 ISHVEVGNNTY
+400 ISHVEVGSNTY

-426 TFSNKSITTQFLGD
+426 TFNKQAITTQFLGD
-440 DLQAKAKA
+440 DLQQQAQA
-448 TYQQDLN
+448 TYQQDLTG
-455 NSQSALSNATNDNKI
+455 SQTALNNATSDNKI
-470 ASADTGYTN
+470 ASSDTGYTN

-486 QDAQNLEHTSQ
+486 KDAQSLENTSQ
-497 QIAKDE
+497 TIQQDE
-503 QALQGDLNKL
+503 ALLKGDLDKL
-513 KQLANSSFNEQ
+513 QQLTNSPTGFNQQ
-524 AFNQAQSKEQQDE
+524 AFKNAQSTEQQDL
-537 QTLQNEENT
+537 QTLQENEKT
-546 FSSEQEGLEKALA
+546 FSSEQEGLEKAIA
-559 NAKEQ
+559 NAKP
-564 QEQQQ
+564 
-569 AQATY
+569 
-574 QQDLNNSQSA
+574 
-584 LSNATNDNK
+584 
-593 IASADTDYTK
+593 
-603 NQNTA
+603 
-608 IKQDAQNLE
+608 
-617 NTSQQITQDQK
+617 TSPT
-628 DLEQDL
+628 
-634 DKLQQL
+634 
-640 ANSKTGFNEQ
+640 
-650 AFNQAQSTEQ
+650 
-660 QDEQTLQNEEET
+660 
-672 FSSEQEGLEKAL
+672 
-684 ANAKHTSPTPTKHT
+684 PTPTKHT
-698 AQNNPPN
+698 APNTPPN
-705 KVSPPTQNLPTTN
+705 KVSPPTQNLPITN
-718 VWNGVYNFQNQ
+718 VWNGVYNLQNQ
-729 TYSKKGIYYIDPNL
+729 TYSQKGIYYIDSNL
-743 SGQSGQSGNTLST
+743 SGQSGQSG
-756 YGYLDWF
+756 
-763 TLKNKF
+763 
-769 SVNAN
+769 
-774 NGTLIIGNNTES
+774 
-786 ANTKGLIWIGDDKGL
+786 
-801 VYYNTGT
+801 
-808 FNAANIYLTSN
+808 
-819 LKTGNGFS
+819 
-827 GEGATLN
+827 
-834 FNATNRITINQA
+834 
-846 SFDNSDA
+846 
-853 GAQHSYMNFKGS
+853 
-865 NINVSGSS
+865 
-873 FTDDTNGGFSFSG
+873 
-886 NNNNSAISFNKTKF
+886 
-900 NQGTYNFTNSA
+900 
-911 NLSFNNSNFNQSTYN
+911 
-926 FNSLQSTFNNST
+926 
-938 FNQGTY
+938 
-944 NFTDN
+944 
-949 TSFNNDTF
+949 
-957 NQGTYNFNTSKVSF
+957 
-971 SGANTLNSSSPFA
+971 
-984 SLKGS
+984 
-989 VSFGSGAVFNLNQ
+989 
-1002 TLNANQTYDILTTNG
+1002 
-1017 TIQYGV
+1017 
-1023 YQSYLWDL
+1023 
-1031 INYKGDKAISHVEVG
+1031 
-1046 NNTYDVTFDIN
+1046 
-1057 GQDETLQ
+1057 
-1064 ETFSNKSITT
+1064 
-1074 QFLGDDLQ
+1074 
-1082 AKAKAT
+1082 
-1088 YQQDLNNSQ
+1088 
-1097 SALSNATND
+1097 
-1106 NKIASADT
+1106 
-1114 GYTNNQNTTIKQDA
+1114 
-1128 QNLEHTSQQI
+1128 
-1138 AKDEQALQGD
+1138 
-1148 LNKLKQL
+1148 
-1155 ANSSFNEQAF
+1155 
-1165 NQAQS
+1165 
-1170 KEQQDEQTLQNEEE
+1170 
-1184 TFSSEQEG
+1184 
-1192 LEKAL
+1192 
-1197 ANAKPASPTPTPTPT
+1197 
-1212 PTPSPTPNPTPTKH
+1212 
-1226 TAPNKVPPTPP
+1226 
-1237 TQNLPTTNVWNGV
+1237 
-1250 YWLQNQTYSQKGVY
+1250 
-1264 YIDPNLSGQSG
+1264 
-1275 QSANTLSTYT
+1275 NTLSTYT

-1323 FGYIIGTFNAANIY
+1323 FGYITGTFNAANIY

-1388 QHSYATFDATNNI
+1388 QHSYAAFDATNNI

-1418 NAKNISFSNAS
+1418 NAKNISFSNAL

-1490 NATTQLLGNTSFTLS
+1490 NATTQLLGNTSLTLS

-1518 QNNANITLGNKSQT
+1518 QDNANITLGNKSQAT
-1532 AFKNSLTLDNNS
+1532 FKNSLTLDNNS

-1552 VLNAS
+1552 VLNANGS
-1557 GASAFNNQ
+1557 STFNNQ

-1580 LFFNGATLS
+1580 LFFNGGILS

-1607 TINLDDSVLSVSN
+1607 TINLDDSVLSASN
-1620 ASSLNANINFQGASQ
+1620 TSSLNANINFQGASQ
-1635 ATFGGNTTIDAAS
+1635 ADFGGNTTIDTAS

-1667 LNFNGYAPSLSK
+1667 LNFNGYAPSLTK

-1688 VLGNNGDINLSDINI
+1688 VLGDNGDINLSDINI

-1887 ETNQLDNITSIN
+1887 ESNQLDNITSIN
-1899 EVLQLLDRI
+1899 EVLQLLDKI
-1908 KITPAQKQALLETIN
+1908 KITPAQKQVLLETIN

-1938 VIGATQDHVTNS
+1938 VIGATQDNVTNS

-1964 CALDSATC
+1964 CTLDSTTC

-1996 DFKAKSIYITGTL
+1996 DFKAKSIYITGTV
-2009 GSGNAFE
+2009 GSANAFE
-2016 SGGSADITFQS
+2016 SGGSADVTFQS
-2027 ANNLVLNKA
+2027 TNNLVLNKA

-2067 LSQMA
+2067 LSQVA

-2087 NALIPLSKE
+2087 NALSPLSKE
-2096 LPSSL
+2096 LPASL

-2122 GVMNAIQNIISK
+2122 GVMNEIQNIISK

-2169 IGGYMDASEL
+2169 IGGYIDASEL

-2206 DLLDEFLGQDV
+2206 DLLNEFLGKDV

-2240 SGIYNQGLGSVLPP
+2240 SGVYNQGLGSVLPP
-2254 SLQNALKENDLG
+2254 SLQNALKENDLS

-2403 FLGVIASNGAID
+2403 FLGTIASNGAID

-2435 LQANNLTIAN
+2435 LQANNLTITN

-2505 IATIMT
+2505 IATIMA
-2511 NYNNPLIQFNT
+2511 NNNNPLIQFNT
-2522 SSKETGAYTLI
+2522 SSKETGTYTLI
-2533 DSAKAI
+2533 DSTKAI

-2548 GGSSLDNYLKLY
+2548 GGNSLDNYLKLY
-2560 TLININGKHMVM
+2560 TLIDINGKHMVM

-2579 NGQAVSIKD
+2579 NGQAVNIKD
-2588 GGLIVGFKDSQNQYI
+2588 GGLVVGFKDSQNQYI

-2618 APINNLQAPTLKQYI
+2618 DPINNLQAPTLKQYI
-2633 AQIQGIQGVDSIEQ
+2633 AQIQGAQGVDSIDQ

-2672 YLESHSTKDLTTIAG
+2672 YLESHSTKNLTTIAG

-2697 NPNFKND
+2697 NPDFKND

-2776 GGASFI
+2776 GGASFII

-2872 RYNTWTTDAKINYG
+2872 KYNTWTTDAKINYG

-2906 YYIGMSGLRGIMDD
+2906 YYIGLSSLRGIMDD

>member
-1 MAFKKAGLIS
+1 MAFKKARLIS
-11 KFISKGSFKLNKISK
+11 RFISKGSFKLNKISK
-26 KIFKLNPILKREKP
+26 KFFTLNQILKREKP
-40 LKRHKKTKSI
+40 LKRHKKTRSI
-50 KKPFNK
+50 KKLSNR

-74 PHLRA
+74 SHLRA
-79 SECRYWSWWSGYHD
+79 NECRYWSWPSWSYQD
-93 KIESGS
+93 NIESGP

-111 STQGSGTYYLNTLTT
+111 SAQGSGTYYLNTLTT
-126 YSAGGAS
+126 YSTGGAS

-139 NGTLNVGGN
+139 NGTLDIGGN

-155 VNGVNVGYIT
+155 INGGDVGYIT
-165 GTYDAQTIN
+165 GTYDAQVIN

-185 LSDGGGATLN
+185 YADGGGATLN
-195 FNATNRI
+195 FNATNNI

-208 FDNSDAGAQHSY
+208 FDNSDAGTQKSY
-220 MNFKGSNINV
+220 MNFKGSNIKV
-230 SGSSFTDDTNG
+230 SGSSFTDDTDG

-246 GNNNNSA
+246 GSDNNNSA
-253 ISFNKTKFNQ
+253 ISFNQTSFNQ
-263 GTYNFTNSANLSF
+263 GTYNFNS
-276 NNSNFN
+276 
-282 QSTYNFNSLQS
+282 TQS
-293 TFNNSTFNQGTYNF
+293 TFENSNFNQGTYNF
-307 TDNTSFNNDTFNQ
+307 NSTQSTFENSSFNQGTYNFNDSVSFNNNTFNQ

-327 SKVSFSGANTLNSS
+327 SKVSFSGINTLNSS

-355 GAVFNLNQTLNANQT
+355 NAIFNLNQTLNNNQT
-370 YDILTTNGTIQYGVY
+370 YDILTTNGAIQYGVY

-411 DVTFDINGQDETLQE
+411 DVTFDIDGQDETLQE
-426 TFSNKSITTQFLGD
+426 TFNNQSIITQFLGD
-440 DLQAKAKA
+440 NLQQQAQQ
-448 TYQQDLN
+448 TYQEDVN
-455 NSQSALSNATNDNKI
+455 NSQNALRGATSDNTI
-470 ASADTGYTN
+470 ASADTSDTTSK
-479 NQNTTIK
+479 NTTIAT
-486 QDAQNLEHTSQ
+486 DAQTLEKTNQ
-497 QIAKDE
+497 QIQKDE
-503 QALQGDLNKL
+503 QALEKDLAQIKE
-513 KQLANSSFNEQ
+513 LANSTTGFNEQ
-524 AFNQAQSKEQQDE
+524 AFTQAQKQEQQEEQALQNDENAFNTEQDSLNKAIQQAQAQQQKQEQAQAQETYQEDVANSQNALNKVTSDNTIANNDTSYTQSKNATILKDAQSLENTNQKIQQDEQALEKDLAQINQLANPTTGFNEQAFTQAQQQEQQDE
-537 QTLQNEENT
+537 QTLQDDENAFNT
-546 FSSEQEGLEKALA
+546 EQEGLEQAIA
-559 NAKEQ
+559 NAKP
-564 QEQQQ
+564 
-569 AQATY
+569 
-574 QQDLNNSQSA
+574 
-584 LSNATNDNK
+584 
-593 IASADTDYTK
+593 
-603 NQNTA
+603 
-608 IKQDAQNLE
+608 
-617 NTSQQITQDQK
+617 
-628 DLEQDL
+628 
-634 DKLQQL
+634 
-640 ANSKTGFNEQ
+640 ANPTPNPTPSPT
-650 AFNQAQSTEQ
+650 
-660 QDEQTLQNEEET
+660 
-672 FSSEQEGLEKAL
+672 
-684 ANAKHTSPTPTKHT
+684 PTPTKHT
-698 AQNNPPN
+698 AQNTPPN
-705 KVSPPTQNLPTTN
+705 KVPPPTQNLPTTN
-718 VWNGVYNFQNQ
+718 VWNGVYNLQNQ
-729 TYSKKGIYYIDPNL
+729 TYSNKGVYYIDPNL

-756 YGYLDWF
+756 Y
-763 TLKNKF
+763 
-769 SVNAN
+769 
-774 NGTLIIGNNTES
+774 
-786 ANTKGLIWIGDDKGL
+786 
-801 VYYNTGT
+801 
-808 FNAANIYLTSN
+808 
-819 LKTGNGFS
+819 
-827 GEGATLN
+827 
-834 FNATNRITINQA
+834 
-846 SFDNSDA
+846 
-853 GAQHSYMNFKGS
+853 
-865 NINVSGSS
+865 
-873 FTDDTNGGFSFSG
+873 
-886 NNNNSAISFNKTKF
+886 
-900 NQGTYNFTNSA
+900 
-911 NLSFNNSNFNQSTYN
+911 
-926 FNSLQSTFNNST
+926 
-938 FNQGTY
+938 
-944 NFTDN
+944 
-949 TSFNNDTF
+949 
-957 NQGTYNFNTSKVSF
+957 
-971 SGANTLNSSSPFA
+971 
-984 SLKGS
+984 
-989 VSFGSGAVFNLNQ
+989 
-1002 TLNANQTYDILTTNG
+1002 
-1017 TIQYGV
+1017 
-1023 YQSYLWDL
+1023 
-1031 INYKGDKAISHVEVG
+1031 
-1046 NNTYDVTFDIN
+1046 
-1057 GQDETLQ
+1057 
-1064 ETFSNKSITT
+1064 
-1074 QFLGDDLQ
+1074 
-1082 AKAKAT
+1082 
-1088 YQQDLNNSQ
+1088 
-1097 SALSNATND
+1097 
-1106 NKIASADT
+1106 
-1114 GYTNNQNTTIKQDA
+1114 
-1128 QNLEHTSQQI
+1128 
-1138 AKDEQALQGD
+1138 
-1148 LNKLKQL
+1148 
-1155 ANSSFNEQAF
+1155 
-1165 NQAQS
+1165 
-1170 KEQQDEQTLQNEEE
+1170 
-1184 TFSSEQEG
+1184 
-1192 LEKAL
+1192 
-1197 ANAKPASPTPTPTPT
+1197 
-1212 PTPSPTPNPTPTKH
+1212 
-1226 TAPNKVPPTPP
+1226 
-1237 TQNLPTTNVWNGV
+1237 
-1250 YWLQNQTYSQKGVY
+1250 
-1264 YIDPNLSGQSG
+1264 
-1275 QSANTLSTYT
+1275 T
-1285 ANLLGRSFGVNI
+1285 ANLFGRSFGVNI

-1305 NNTESVNDNGLIW
+1305 NNTENVNDNGLIW

-1323 FGYIIGTFNAANIY
+1323 FGYITGTFNAANIY

-1342 KTGEGVSG
+1342 KTGEGVSN

-1363 DNITMDGLNYND
+1363 DNITMNGLNYNN

-1388 QHSYATFDATNNI
+1388 QHSYTAFDATNNI
-1401 SVTNSS
+1401 SVTDSN

-1418 NAKNISFSNAS
+1418 NAENISFSNAS

-1439 SVISANAANSLSF
+1439 STISANATNSLSF
-1452 NNSRLNGG
+1452 IDSRLNGG
-1460 AVYNLWANSL
+1460 AVYNLQANSL

-1518 QNNANITLGNKSQT
+1518 QNNANITLGNKSQA

-1557 GASAFNNQ
+1557 GASTFNNQ

-1570 YNGSQATFNS
+1570 YNGSQAAFNS
-1580 LFFNGATLS
+1580 LFFNGGTLS

-1607 TINLDDSVLSVSN
+1607 TINLDDSVLSAN
-1620 ASSLNANINFQGASQ
+1620 NTSSLNANINFQGASQ
-1635 ATFGGNTTIDAAS
+1635 ADFGGNTTIDTAS

-1653 ASSLSFNNLTANGA
+1653 ASSLNFNNLTANGA
-1667 LNFNGYAPSLSK
+1667 LNFNGYAPSLTK
-1679 ALMSVSGQF
+1679 ALMNVSGQF

-1748 NNNIQTWSFINPLNS
+1748 NNNVQTWSFINPLNS

-1861 KGFSSGNLKTLLG
+1861 KGFSSENLKTLLG

-1887 ETNQLDNITSIN
+1887 ESNQLDNITNIN
-1899 EVLQLLDRI
+1899 EVLQLLDKI
-1908 KITPAQKQALLETIN
+1908 KITQAQKQALLETIN

-1938 VIGATQDHVTNS
+1938 VIGATQDNVTNS

-1964 CALDSATC
+1964 CALDSTTC

-1996 DFKAKSIYITGTL
+1996 DFKAKSIYITGTI

-2016 SGGSADITFQS
+2016 SGGSADVTFQS
-2027 ANNLVLNKA
+2027 SNNLVLNKA

-2072 MEKIKQAGGLGNFVE
+2072 MEKIKQAGGLGNFIE
-2087 NALIPLSKE
+2087 NALSPLSKE
-2096 LPSSL
+2096 LPASL
-2101 QNETLGQLIG
+2101 QDETLDQLIG
-2111 QNNLDNLLNNS
+2111 QNNLDDLLNNS
-2122 GVMNAIQNIISK
+2122 GVMNEIQNIISQ

-2169 IGGYMDASEL
+2169 IGGYIDASEL

-2206 DLLDEFLGQDV
+2206 DLLNEFLGQDV

-2240 SGIYNQGLGSVLPP
+2240 SGVYNQGLGSVLPP
-2254 SLQNALKENDLG
+2254 SLQNALKENNLG

-2283 NFLSNG
+2283 NFLSDG

-2369 INLANCPTTKNSSS
+2369 VNLANCPTTKNSSS

-2403 FLGVIASNGAID
+2403 FLGTIISNGAID
-2415 LSQVKNNSVI
+2415 LSQVTNNSVI

-2435 LQANNLTIAN
+2435 LQANNLTITN

-2454 ANINGDFTLNQQA
+2454 ANINGNFTLNQQA

-2493 HSVSHAIINAQG
+2493 HSVSHAIINTQG
-2505 IATIMT
+2505 AATIMA
-2511 NYNNPLIQFNT
+2511 NNNPLIQFNA
-2522 SSKETGAYTLI
+2522 SSKEVGTYTLI

-2539 YYGYNDQIT
+2539 YYGYNNQIT

-2560 TLININGKHMVM
+2560 ALIDINGKHMVM

-2579 NGQAVSIKD
+2579 NGQAVSVKD
-2588 GGLIVGFKDSQNQYI
+2588 GGLVVGFKDSQNQYI

-2618 APINNLQAPTLKQYI
+2618 DPINNPQAPTLKQYI
-2633 AQIQGIQGVDSIEQ
+2633 AQIQGVQSVDSIDQ
-2647 AGGTQAINWLN
+2647 AGGNQAINWLN

-2728 TFASADFHERL
+2728 TFARSDFLERL

-2782 NGGTGTLY
+2782 SGGTGTLY
-2790 GINVGYDRFI
+2790 GINIGYDRFI

-2872 RYNTWTTDAKINYG
+2872 RYDTWTTDAKINYG

-2893 KSVIFKPQIGLAY
+2893 KSVIFKPQVGLSY
-2906 YYIGMSGLRGIMDD
+2906 YYIGLSGLRGIMDD

>member
-1 MAFKKAGLIS
+1 MAFKKARLIS
-11 KFISKGSFKLNKISK
+11 KFISKGFFKLNKISK
-26 KIFKLNPILKREKP
+26 KIFKLNQILKREKP
-40 LKRHKKTKSI
+40 LKCHKKTKSI

-64 VLLIG
+64 ILLIG

-74 PHLRA
+74 SHLRA
-79 SECRYWSWWSGYHD
+79 NECRYWSWSSWSYHD
-93 KIESGS
+93 NIESGP

-111 STQGSGTYYLNTLTT
+111 SAQGSGTYYLNTLTT

-139 NGTLNVGGN
+139 NGTLDIGGN

-155 VNGVNVGYIT
+155 INGGDVGYIT
-165 GTYDAQTIN
+165 GTYDAANIYLT
-174 FNSSRITTGNS
+174 SHLKTGNS
-185 LSDGGGATLN
+185 YADGGGATLN
-195 FNATNRI
+195 FNATNNI

-208 FDNSDAGAQHSY
+208 FDNSHAGTQKSY
-220 MNFKGSNINV
+220 MDFKGSNIKV

-246 GNNNNSA
+246 GNSNNST
-253 ISFNKTKFNQ
+253 ISFNQTNFNQGAYNFSNSASSSFDNSSFNQ
-263 GTYNFTNSANLSF
+263 GTYNFNSVQSAF
-276 NNSNFN
+276 NNSA
-282 QSTYNFNSLQS
+282 
-293 TFNNSTFNQGTYNF
+293 FNQGTYNF
-307 TDNTSFNNDTFNQ
+307 NDNVSFNNDTFNQ
-320 GTYNFNT
+320 GTYSFNT
-327 SKVSFSGANTLNSS
+327 SKVSFLGANTLNSS
-341 SPFASLKGSVSFGS
+341 SPFASLKGSVSFNS
-355 GAVFNLNQTLNANQT
+355 NAIFNLNQTLNNNQT
-370 YDILTTNGTIQYGVY
+370 YDILTTNGAIQYGVY

-426 TFSNKSITTQFLGD
+426 TFNKQSIITQFLGD
-440 DLQAKAKA
+440 DLQQQAQK
-448 TYQQDLN
+448 TYQEDVTNSQTALN
-455 NSQSALSNATNDNKI
+455 NAANDSKI
-470 ASADTGYTN
+470 ANNDTSYTN
-479 NQNTTIK
+479 NKNTTIAK
-486 QDAQNLEHTSQ
+486 DAQGLENTNQ
-497 QIAKDE
+497 QIQQDE
-503 QALQGDLNKL
+503 QALEKDLAQI
-513 KQLANSSFNEQ
+513 KQLANS
-524 AFNQAQSKEQQDE
+524 
-537 QTLQNEENT
+537 T
-546 FSSEQEGLEKALA
+546 
-559 NAKEQ
+559 
-564 QEQQQ
+564 
-569 AQATY
+569 
-574 QQDLNNSQSA
+574 
-584 LSNATNDNK
+584 
-593 IASADTDYTK
+593 
-603 NQNTA
+603 
-608 IKQDAQNLE
+608 
-617 NTSQQITQDQK
+617 
-628 DLEQDL
+628 
-634 DKLQQL
+634 
-640 ANSKTGFNEQ
+640 TGFNEQ
-650 AFNQAQSTEQ
+650 AFNQAQKQEQ
-660 QDEQTLQNEEET
+660 QDEQTLQNDENAFNT
-672 FSSEQEGLEKAL
+672 EQEGLEQAI
-684 ANAKHTSPTPTKHT
+684 ANAKHANPTPSHAPTPTKHT
-698 AQNNPPN
+698 AQNTPPSQ
-705 KVSPPTQNLPTTN
+705 VPPTPTQNLPKTN
-718 VWNGVYNFQNQ
+718 VWSEVYWLQNQ
-729 TYSKKGIYYIDPNL
+729 TYSKQGVYYIDPNL

-756 YGYLDWF
+756 Y
-763 TLKNKF
+763 
-769 SVNAN
+769 
-774 NGTLIIGNNTES
+774 
-786 ANTKGLIWIGDDKGL
+786 
-801 VYYNTGT
+801 
-808 FNAANIYLTSN
+808 
-819 LKTGNGFS
+819 
-827 GEGATLN
+827 
-834 FNATNRITINQA
+834 
-846 SFDNSDA
+846 
-853 GAQHSYMNFKGS
+853 
-865 NINVSGSS
+865 
-873 FTDDTNGGFSFSG
+873 
-886 NNNNSAISFNKTKF
+886 
-900 NQGTYNFTNSA
+900 
-911 NLSFNNSNFNQSTYN
+911 
-926 FNSLQSTFNNST
+926 
-938 FNQGTY
+938 
-944 NFTDN
+944 
-949 TSFNNDTF
+949 
-957 NQGTYNFNTSKVSF
+957 
-971 SGANTLNSSSPFA
+971 
-984 SLKGS
+984 
-989 VSFGSGAVFNLNQ
+989 
-1002 TLNANQTYDILTTNG
+1002 
-1017 TIQYGV
+1017 
-1023 YQSYLWDL
+1023 
-1031 INYKGDKAISHVEVG
+1031 
-1046 NNTYDVTFDIN
+1046 
-1057 GQDETLQ
+1057 
-1064 ETFSNKSITT
+1064 
-1074 QFLGDDLQ
+1074 
-1082 AKAKAT
+1082 
-1088 YQQDLNNSQ
+1088 
-1097 SALSNATND
+1097 
-1106 NKIASADT
+1106 
-1114 GYTNNQNTTIKQDA
+1114 
-1128 QNLEHTSQQI
+1128 
-1138 AKDEQALQGD
+1138 
-1148 LNKLKQL
+1148 
-1155 ANSSFNEQAF
+1155 
-1165 NQAQS
+1165 
-1170 KEQQDEQTLQNEEE
+1170 
-1184 TFSSEQEG
+1184 
-1192 LEKAL
+1192 
-1197 ANAKPASPTPTPTPT
+1197 
-1212 PTPSPTPNPTPTKH
+1212 
-1226 TAPNKVPPTPP
+1226 
-1237 TQNLPTTNVWNGV
+1237 
-1250 YWLQNQTYSQKGVY
+1250 
-1264 YIDPNLSGQSG
+1264 
-1275 QSANTLSTYT
+1275 T
-1285 ANLLGRSFGVNI
+1285 ANLLGRSFSVNI

-1305 NNTESVNDNGLIW
+1305 NNTESVNSNGLIW

-1323 FGYIIGTFNAANIY
+1323 FGYITGTFSAANIY

-1342 KTGEGVSG
+1342 KTGEGVSN

-1388 QHSYATFDATNNI
+1388 QHSYATFDALNNI

-1418 NAKNISFSNAS
+1418 SAENISFSNAS

-1439 SVISANAANSLSF
+1439 STISANASNSLSF
-1452 NNSRLNGG
+1452 INSRLNGG
-1460 AVYNLWANSL
+1460 AVYNLQANSL

-1490 NATTQLLGNTSFTLS
+1490 NATTQLLGNTNFTLS

-1518 QNNANITLGNKSQT
+1518 QNNANITLGNKSQA

-1552 VLNAS
+1552 VLNAN
-1557 GASAFNNQ
+1557 GTSAFNNQ

-1570 YNGSQATFNS
+1570 YNGSQAAFNS
-1580 LFFNGATLS
+1580 LFFNGGTLS
-1589 LNANSKLNASS
+1589 LNASSKLNASS

-1607 TINLDDSVLSVSN
+1607 TINLDDSVLN
-1620 ASSLNANINFQGASQ
+1620 ANNTSSLNANINFQGASQ
-1635 ATFGGNTTIDAAS
+1635 ADFGGNTTIDTAS

-1653 ASSLSFNNLTANGA
+1653 ASSLNFNNLTANGA
-1667 LNFNGYAPSLSK
+1667 LNFNGYAPSLTK

-1861 KGFSSGNLKTLLG
+1861 KGFSSENLKTLLG

-1887 ETNQLDNITSIN
+1887 ESNQLDNITNIN
-1899 EVLQLLDRI
+1899 EVLQLLDKI
-1908 KITPAQKQALLETIN
+1908 KITQAQKQVLLETIN
-1923 HLTDNINQTFSNGNL
+1923 HLTDNINQTFNNGNL
-1938 VIGATQDHVTNS
+1938 VIGATQDNVTNS

-1996 DFKAKSIYITGTL
+1996 DFKAKSIYITGTI

-2016 SGGSADITFQS
+2016 SGGSADVTFQS

-2048 LLGQEGIDKIFN
+2048 LLGQKGINEIFN

-2067 LSQMA
+2067 LSQVA
-2072 MEKIKQAGGLGNFVE
+2072 MEKIKQAGGLGNFIE
-2087 NALIPLSKE
+2087 NALSPLSKE
-2096 LPSSL
+2096 LPASL
-2101 QNETLGQLIG
+2101 QDETLGQLIG

-2122 GVMNAIQNIISK
+2122 GVMNEIQNIISK

-2169 IGGYMDASEL
+2169 IGGYIDASEL
-2179 SSILSVILKDITNPP
+2179 SSILSVVLKDITNPP
-2194 TSLQKDIGVVAN
+2194 ASLQKDIGVVAN
-2206 DLLDEFLGQDV
+2206 DLLNEFLGQDV
-2217 VKKLESQGLVSNI
+2217 VKKLESQGLVNNI

-2240 SGIYNQGLGSVLPP
+2240 SGVYNQGLGNVLPP

-2369 INLANCPTTKNSSS
+2369 VNLASCPTTKNSSS

-2394 LSVRANNFT
+2394 LSVHANNFT
-2403 FLGVIASNGAID
+2403 FLGAITSNGAID

-2435 LQANNLTIAN
+2435 LQANNLTITN

-2454 ANINGDFTLNQQA
+2454 ANINGNFTLNQQA

-2478 MGNFNSYGDLVFNLS
+2478 MGNFNSYGDLVFNIS
-2493 HSVSHAIINAQG
+2493 HSISHAIINAQG
-2505 IATIMT
+2505 NATIMA
-2511 NYNNPLIQFNT
+2511 NNNNPLIQFNT
-2522 SSKETGAYTLI
+2522 YSKEAGTYTLI

-2548 GGSSLDNYLKLY
+2548 GGSSLYNYLKLY
-2560 TLININGKHMVM
+2560 TLIDINGKHMVM

-2579 NGQAVSIKD
+2579 NGQAVSVKD
-2588 GGLIVGFKDSQNQYI
+2588 GGLVVGFKDSQNQYI

-2618 APINNLQAPTLKQYI
+2618 DPINNLQAPTLKQYI
-2633 AQIQGIQGVDSIEQ
+2633 AQIQGVQSVNSIDQ
-2647 AGGTQAINWLN
+2647 AGGNQAIDWLN

-2687 DIANTLEVIA
+2687 DIANTLEIIA
-2697 NPNFKND
+2697 NPDFKND

-2728 TFASADFHERL
+2728 TFARSDFLERL

-2810 YGYSGFHANITQ
+2810 YGYSGFHGNITQ

-2872 RYNTWTTDAKINYG
+2872 RYDTWTTDAKINYG

-2893 KSVIFKPQIGLAY
+2893 KSVIFKPQVGLAY
-2906 YYIGMSGLRGIMDD
+2906 YYIGLSGLRGIMDD

-3033 GMRYAF
+3033 GIRYAF

>member
-1 MAFKKAGLIS
+1 MAFKKARLIS
-11 KFISKGSFKLNKISK
+11 RFVSKGSFKLNKILK
-26 KIFKLNPILKREKP
+26 KIFTLNQILKRERP
-40 LKRHKKTKSI
+40 LKRHKKALKPI
-50 KKPFNK
+50 KKLSNR

-74 PHLRA
+74 SHLRA
-79 SECRYWSWWSGYHD
+79 NECRYWSWSSWSYQD
-93 KIESGS
+93 NIESGP

-111 STQGSGTYYLNTLTT
+111 SAQGSGTYYLNTLTT

-133 FTQKFN
+133 FTQTFN
-139 NGTLNVGGN
+139 GGTLDIGGN

-155 VNGVNVGYIT
+155 INGGDVGYIT
-165 GTYDAQTIN
+165 GTYDTQTIN
-174 FNSSRITTGNS
+174 FNSSHITTGNS
-185 LSDGGGATLN
+185 YADGGGATLN
-195 FNATNRI
+195 FNATNNI

-208 FDNSDAGAQHSY
+208 FDNSDAGTQHSY
-220 MNFKGSNINV
+220 MNFKGSNIKV
-230 SGSSFTDDTNG
+230 SGSSFTDDTDG

-246 GNNNNSA
+246 GSSNNSA
-253 ISFNKTKFNQ
+253 ISFNQTNFNQ
-263 GTYNFTNSANLSF
+263 GTYNFSNSATLSF
-276 NNSNFN
+276 NNS
-282 QSTYNFNSLQS
+282 S
-293 TFNNSTFNQGTYNF
+293 FNQGTYHFNDNASF
-307 TDNTSFNNDTFNQ
+307 NNNAFNQGTYDFSNNTSFNNDTFNQ
-320 GTYNFNT
+320 GAYNFNT

-355 GAVFNLNQTLNANQT
+355 NAIFNLNQTLNDNQT
-370 YDILTTNGTIQYGVY
+370 YDILTTNGAIQYGVY

-400 ISHVEVGNNTY
+400 ISHVGVGNNTY
-411 DVTFDINGQDETLQE
+411 DVTFDIDGQDETLQE
-426 TFSNKSITTQFLGD
+426 TFNNQSIITQFLGD
-440 DLQAKAKA
+440 NLQQQAQQ
-448 TYQQDLN
+448 TYQEDLT
-455 NSQSALSNATNDNKI
+455 NSKNALRGATSDNTIASNDTSYTQSKNATVAK
-470 ASADTGYTN
+470 
-479 NQNTTIK
+479 
-486 QDAQNLEHTSQ
+486 DAQSLENTNQ
-497 QIAKDE
+497 QIQQDEKALEKDLA
-503 QALQGDLNKL
+503 QI
-513 KQLANSSFNEQ
+513 KQLANPTTSFNEQ
-524 AFNQAQSKEQQDE
+524 AFTQAQKQEQQDE
-537 QTLQNEENT
+537 QTLQNDENAFNT
-546 FSSEQEGLEKALA
+546 EQEGLK
-559 NAKEQ
+559 
-564 QEQQQ
+564 Q
-569 AQATY
+569 A
-574 QQDLNNSQSA
+574 
-584 LSNATNDNK
+584 
-593 IASADTDYTK
+593 I
-603 NQNTA
+603 
-608 IKQDAQNLE
+608 
-617 NTSQQITQDQK
+617 
-628 DLEQDL
+628 
-634 DKLQQL
+634 
-640 ANSKTGFNEQ
+640 
-650 AFNQAQSTEQ
+650 
-660 QDEQTLQNEEET
+660 
-672 FSSEQEGLEKAL
+672 
-684 ANAKHTSPTPTKHT
+684 ANAKHVSPTPNPTPSPTPTPTKHT
-698 AQNNPPN
+698 APNTPP
-705 KVSPPTQNLPTTN
+705 SQIPPTPTQNPPAES
-718 VWNGVYNFQNQ
+718 VWSGVYWLQNK
-729 TYSKKGIYYIDPNL
+729 TYSNKGIYYIDPNL

-756 YGYLDWF
+756 Y
-763 TLKNKF
+763 
-769 SVNAN
+769 
-774 NGTLIIGNNTES
+774 
-786 ANTKGLIWIGDDKGL
+786 
-801 VYYNTGT
+801 
-808 FNAANIYLTSN
+808 
-819 LKTGNGFS
+819 
-827 GEGATLN
+827 
-834 FNATNRITINQA
+834 
-846 SFDNSDA
+846 
-853 GAQHSYMNFKGS
+853 
-865 NINVSGSS
+865 
-873 FTDDTNGGFSFSG
+873 
-886 NNNNSAISFNKTKF
+886 
-900 NQGTYNFTNSA
+900 
-911 NLSFNNSNFNQSTYN
+911 
-926 FNSLQSTFNNST
+926 
-938 FNQGTY
+938 
-944 NFTDN
+944 
-949 TSFNNDTF
+949 
-957 NQGTYNFNTSKVSF
+957 
-971 SGANTLNSSSPFA
+971 
-984 SLKGS
+984 
-989 VSFGSGAVFNLNQ
+989 
-1002 TLNANQTYDILTTNG
+1002 
-1017 TIQYGV
+1017 
-1023 YQSYLWDL
+1023 
-1031 INYKGDKAISHVEVG
+1031 
-1046 NNTYDVTFDIN
+1046 
-1057 GQDETLQ
+1057 
-1064 ETFSNKSITT
+1064 
-1074 QFLGDDLQ
+1074 
-1082 AKAKAT
+1082 
-1088 YQQDLNNSQ
+1088 
-1097 SALSNATND
+1097 
-1106 NKIASADT
+1106 
-1114 GYTNNQNTTIKQDA
+1114 
-1128 QNLEHTSQQI
+1128 
-1138 AKDEQALQGD
+1138 
-1148 LNKLKQL
+1148 
-1155 ANSSFNEQAF
+1155 
-1165 NQAQS
+1165 
-1170 KEQQDEQTLQNEEE
+1170 
-1184 TFSSEQEG
+1184 
-1192 LEKAL
+1192 
-1197 ANAKPASPTPTPTPT
+1197 
-1212 PTPSPTPNPTPTKH
+1212 
-1226 TAPNKVPPTPP
+1226 
-1237 TQNLPTTNVWNGV
+1237 
-1250 YWLQNQTYSQKGVY
+1250 
-1264 YIDPNLSGQSG
+1264 
-1275 QSANTLSTYT
+1275 T
-1285 ANLLGRSFGVNI
+1285 ANLLGRNFGVNAN
-1297 QNGTLIIG
+1297 NGTLIIG

-1323 FGYIIGTFNAANIY
+1323 FGYITGTFSAANIY

-1342 KTGEGVSG
+1342 KTGEGVSN

-1363 DNITMDGLNYND
+1363 DDITMDSLNYNN

-1388 QHSYATFDATNNI
+1388 QHSYTTFDALNNI

-1418 NAKNISFSNAS
+1418 NAENISFSNAS

-1439 SVISANAANSLSF
+1439 STISANASNSLSF
-1452 NNSRLNGG
+1452 IDSRLNGG
-1460 AVYNLWANSL
+1460 AVYNLHANSL

-1477 VFNVLYSRGTSNF
+1477 VFNVLYSRGTNNF

-1518 QNNANITLGNKSQT
+1518 QNNANITLGNKSQA

-1557 GASAFNNQ
+1557 GTSAFNNQ

-1580 LFFNGATLS
+1580 LFFNGGTLS
-1589 LNANSKLNASS
+1589 LNASSKLSTSS
-1600 ASFSNNT
+1600 ASFSNDT
-1607 TINLDDSVLSVSN
+1607 TINLDDSVLSAN
-1620 ASSLNANINFQGASQ
+1620 NTSSLNANINFQGASQ
-1635 ATFGGNTTIDAAS
+1635 ADFGGNTTIDTAS

-1653 ASSLSFNNLTANGA
+1653 ASSLNFNNLTANGA
-1667 LNFNGYAPSLSK
+1667 LNFNGYVPSLTK

-1837 SQTPQTPGTYS
+1837 SQTPQAPGTYS

-1861 KGFSSGNLKTLLG
+1861 KGFSSENLKTLLG

-1887 ETNQLDNITSIN
+1887 ESNQLDNITNIN
-1899 EVLQLLDRI
+1899 EVLQLLDKI
-1908 KITPAQKQALLETIN
+1908 KITQVQKQVLLDTIN
-1923 HLTDNINQTFSNGNL
+1923 HLTDNINQTFNNGNL
-1938 VIGATQDHVTNS
+1938 VIGATQDNVTNS

-1984 GSTSPYLGYINA
+1984 DSTSPYLGYINA
-1996 DFKAKSIYITGTL
+1996 DFKAKSIYITGTI

-2016 SGGSADITFQS
+2016 SGGSADVTFQS

-2067 LSQMA
+2067 LSQVA
-2072 MEKIKQAGGLGNFVE
+2072 MEKIKQAGGLGNFIE
-2087 NALIPLSKE
+2087 NALSPLSKE
-2096 LPSSL
+2096 LPASL
-2101 QNETLGQLIG
+2101 QDETLGQLIG
-2111 QNNLDNLLNNS
+2111 QNNLDDLLNNS
-2122 GVMNAIQNIISK
+2122 GVMNEIQNIISQ

-2169 IGGYMDASEL
+2169 IGGYIDASEL
-2179 SSILSVILKDITNPP
+2179 SSILGVILKDITNPP

-2206 DLLDEFLGQDV
+2206 DLLNEFLGQDV

-2230 INNIISQGGL
+2230 INNVISQGGL
-2240 SGIYNQGLGSVLPP
+2240 SGVYNQGLGSVLPP

-2394 LSVRANNFT
+2394 LSVHANNFT
-2403 FLGVIASNGAID
+2403 FLGTITSNGAID
-2415 LSQVKNNSVI
+2415 LSQVTNNSVI

-2435 LQANNLTIAN
+2435 LQANNLTITN
-2445 AFNNASNST
+2445 AFDNASNST
-2454 ANINGDFTLNQQA
+2454 ANINGNFTLNQQA

-2473 SGLNV
+2473 NGLNV

-2505 IATIMT
+2505 AATIMA
-2511 NYNNPLIQFNT
+2511 NNNPLIQFNA
-2522 SSKETGAYTLI
+2522 SSKEVGTYTLI

-2539 YYGYNDQIT
+2539 YYGYNNQIT

-2560 TLININGKHMVM
+2560 ALIDINGKHMVM

-2579 NGQAVSIKD
+2579 NGQAVSVKD
-2588 GGLIVGFKDSQNQYI
+2588 GGLVVGFKDSQNQYI

-2618 APINNLQAPTLKQYI
+2618 DPINNLQAPTLKQYI
-2633 AQIQGIQGVDSIEQ
+2633 AQIQGVQSVDSIDQ
-2647 AGGTQAINWLN
+2647 AGGNQAIDWLN

-2728 TFASADFHERL
+2728 TFARSDFLERL

-2782 NGGTGTLY
+2782 SGGTGTLY

-2822 SGSSNVNMGVYSR
+2822 SGSSNVNVGVYSR

-2872 RYNTWTTDAKINYG
+2872 RYDTWTTDAKINYG

-2906 YYIGMSGLRGIMDD
+2906 YYIGLSGLRGIMDD

>member
-1 MAFKKAGLIS
+1 MAFKKARLIS
-11 KFISKGSFKLNKISK
+11 RFISKGSFKLNKISK
-26 KIFKLNPILKREKP
+26 KFFTLNQILKREKP

-50 KKPFNK
+50 EKPFNK

-74 PHLRA
+74 SHLRA
-79 SECRYWSWWSGYHD
+79 NECRYWSWSSWSYQD
-93 KIESGS
+93 NIESGP

-111 STQGSGTYYLNTLTT
+111 SAQGSGTYYLNTLTT
-126 YSAGGAS
+126 YSTGGAS

-139 NGTLNVGGN
+139 NGTLDIGGN

-155 VNGVNVGYIT
+155 INGGDVGYIT
-165 GTYDAQTIN
+165 GTYDAQTMN

-185 LSDGGGATLN
+185 YADGGGATLN
-195 FNATNRI
+195 FNATNNI

-208 FDNSDAGAQHSY
+208 FDNSDAGTQHSY
-220 MNFKGSNINV
+220 MNFKGSNIKI
-230 SGSSFTDDTNG
+230 SGSSFKDDTDG
-241 GFSFS
+241 GFNFS
-246 GNNNNSA
+246 GNNNNST
-253 ISFNKTKFNQ
+253 ISFNQTSFNQ
-263 GTYNFTNSANLSF
+263 GTYNFSNSATLSF
-276 NNSNFN
+276 NNS
-282 QSTYNFNSLQS
+282 S
-293 TFNNSTFNQGTYNF
+293 
-307 TDNTSFNNDTFNQ
+307 FNQ
-320 GTYNFNT
+320 GTYNFNDNVSFNNNT
-327 SKVSFSGANTLNSS
+327 FNQGTYDFNDSKVSFSGINTLNSS

-355 GAVFNLNQTLNANQT
+355 NAIFNLNQTLNNNQT
-370 YDILTTNGTIQYGVY
+370 YDILTTNGAIQYGVY

-426 TFSNKSITTQFLGD
+426 TFSNQSIITQFLGD
-440 DLQAKAKA
+440 DLQQQAQQ
-448 TYQQDLN
+448 TYQEDVAH
-455 NSQSALSNATNDNKI
+455 SQNALRGATSDNTI
-470 ASADTGYTN
+470 ASNDTGYT
-479 NQNTTIK
+479 
-486 QDAQNLEHTSQ
+486 
-497 QIAKDE
+497 
-503 QALQGDLNKL
+503 
-513 KQLANSSFNEQ
+513 
-524 AFNQAQSKEQQDE
+524 QSK
-537 QTLQNEENT
+537 
-546 FSSEQEGLEKALA
+546 
-559 NAKEQ
+559 
-564 QEQQQ
+564 
-569 AQATY
+569 
-574 QQDLNNSQSA
+574 
-584 LSNATNDNK
+584 NATILK
-593 IASADTDYTK
+593 
-603 NQNTA
+603 
-608 IKQDAQNLE
+608 DAQNLE
-617 NTSQQITQDQK
+617 NTNQQIQK
-628 DLEQDL
+628 DEQALEKDL
-634 DKLQQL
+634 AQIKQL
-640 ANSKTGFNEQ
+640 ANPTTGFNEQ
-650 AFNQAQSTEQ
+650 AFNQAQKQEQ
-660 QDEQTLQNEEET
+660 QEEQTLQNDENAFNT
-672 FSSEQEGLEKAL
+672 EQEGLEQAI
-684 ANAKHTSPTPTKHT
+684 ANAKHVSPTPNPTPSPTPTPTKHT
-698 AQNNPPN
+698 APNTPPSQ
-705 KVSPPTQNLPTTN
+705 VPPTPTQNPPAES
-718 VWNGVYNFQNQ
+718 VWSGVYWLQNK
-729 TYSKKGIYYIDPNL
+729 TYSNKGIYYIDPNL

-756 YGYLDWF
+756 Y
-763 TLKNKF
+763 
-769 SVNAN
+769 
-774 NGTLIIGNNTES
+774 
-786 ANTKGLIWIGDDKGL
+786 
-801 VYYNTGT
+801 
-808 FNAANIYLTSN
+808 
-819 LKTGNGFS
+819 
-827 GEGATLN
+827 
-834 FNATNRITINQA
+834 
-846 SFDNSDA
+846 
-853 GAQHSYMNFKGS
+853 
-865 NINVSGSS
+865 
-873 FTDDTNGGFSFSG
+873 
-886 NNNNSAISFNKTKF
+886 
-900 NQGTYNFTNSA
+900 
-911 NLSFNNSNFNQSTYN
+911 
-926 FNSLQSTFNNST
+926 
-938 FNQGTY
+938 
-944 NFTDN
+944 
-949 TSFNNDTF
+949 
-957 NQGTYNFNTSKVSF
+957 
-971 SGANTLNSSSPFA
+971 
-984 SLKGS
+984 
-989 VSFGSGAVFNLNQ
+989 
-1002 TLNANQTYDILTTNG
+1002 
-1017 TIQYGV
+1017 
-1023 YQSYLWDL
+1023 
-1031 INYKGDKAISHVEVG
+1031 
-1046 NNTYDVTFDIN
+1046 
-1057 GQDETLQ
+1057 
-1064 ETFSNKSITT
+1064 
-1074 QFLGDDLQ
+1074 
-1082 AKAKAT
+1082 
-1088 YQQDLNNSQ
+1088 
-1097 SALSNATND
+1097 
-1106 NKIASADT
+1106 
-1114 GYTNNQNTTIKQDA
+1114 
-1128 QNLEHTSQQI
+1128 
-1138 AKDEQALQGD
+1138 
-1148 LNKLKQL
+1148 
-1155 ANSSFNEQAF
+1155 
-1165 NQAQS
+1165 
-1170 KEQQDEQTLQNEEE
+1170 
-1184 TFSSEQEG
+1184 
-1192 LEKAL
+1192 
-1197 ANAKPASPTPTPTPT
+1197 
-1212 PTPSPTPNPTPTKH
+1212 
-1226 TAPNKVPPTPP
+1226 
-1237 TQNLPTTNVWNGV
+1237 
-1250 YWLQNQTYSQKGVY
+1250 
-1264 YIDPNLSGQSG
+1264 
-1275 QSANTLSTYT
+1275 T
-1285 ANLLGRSFGVNI
+1285 ANLLGRSFGVNAN
-1297 QNGTLIIG
+1297 NGTLIIG

-1323 FGYIIGTFNAANIY
+1323 FGYITGTFSAANIY

-1363 DNITMDGLNYND
+1363 DNITMDGLNYNN

-1388 QHSYATFDATNNI
+1388 QHSYTTFDATNNI

-1418 NAKNISFSNAS
+1418 SAENISFSNAS

-1439 SVISANAANSLSF
+1439 STISANASNSLSF
-1452 NNSRLNGG
+1452 TDSRLNGG
-1460 AVYNLWANSL
+1460 AIYNLQANSL

-1518 QNNANITLGNKSQT
+1518 QNNANITLGNKSQA

-1552 VLNAS
+1552 VLNAN

-1570 YNGSQATFNS
+1570 YNGSQVAFNS
-1580 LFFNGATLS
+1580 LFFNGGTLS
-1589 LNANSKLNASS
+1589 LNASSKLSASS
-1600 ASFSNNT
+1600 ASFSNDT
-1607 TINLDDSVLSVSN
+1607 TINLDDSVLN
-1620 ASSLNANINFQGASQ
+1620 ANNTSSLNANINFQGASQ
-1635 ATFGGNTTIDAAS
+1635 ADFGGNTTIDTAS

-1653 ASSLSFNNLTANGA
+1653 TSSLNFNNLTANGA
-1667 LNFNGYAPSLSK
+1667 LNFNGYAPSLTK

-1748 NNNIQTWSFINPLNS
+1748 NNNVQTWSFINPLNS

-1801 QASKQNPTGYSY
+1801 QASKQNLTGYSY

-1861 KGFSSGNLKTLLG
+1861 KGFSSENLKTLLG

-1887 ETNQLDNITSIN
+1887 ESNQLDNITNIN
-1899 EVLQLLDRI
+1899 EVLQLLDKI
-1908 KITPAQKQALLETIN
+1908 KITQAQKQALLETIN

-1938 VIGATQDHVTNS
+1938 VIGATQDNVTNS

-1996 DFKAKSIYITGTL
+1996 DFKAKSIYITGTI

-2016 SGGSADITFQS
+2016 SGGSADVTFQS

-2072 MEKIKQAGGLGNFVE
+2072 MEKIKQAGGLGNFIE
-2087 NALIPLSKE
+2087 NALSPLSKE
-2096 LPSSL
+2096 LPASL
-2101 QNETLGQLIG
+2101 QDETLGQLIG
-2111 QNNLDNLLNNS
+2111 QNNLDDLLNNS
-2122 GVMNAIQNIISK
+2122 GVMNEIQNIISQ

-2169 IGGYMDASEL
+2169 IGGYIDASEL

-2206 DLLDEFLGQDV
+2206 DLLNEFLGQDV

-2230 INNIISQGGL
+2230 INNVISQGGL
-2240 SGIYNQGLGSVLPP
+2240 SGVYNQGLGSVLPP

-2321 IDFSKYQGALIFA
+2321 IDFSKYQGTLIFA

-2383 TNSSVT
+2383 ANSSVT

-2394 LSVRANNFT
+2394 LSVHANNFT
-2403 FLGVIASNGAID
+2403 FLGAIASNGAID
-2415 LSQVKNNSVI
+2415 LSQVTNNSVI

-2435 LQANNLTIAN
+2435 LQANNLTITN
-2445 AFNNASNST
+2445 AFDNASNST
-2454 ANINGDFTLNQQA
+2454 ANINGNFTLNQQA

-2473 SGLNV
+2473 NGLNV

-2493 HSVSHAIINAQG
+2493 HSVSHAIINTQG
-2505 IATIMT
+2505 TATIMA
-2511 NYNNPLIQFNT
+2511 NDNNPLIQFNT
-2522 SSKETGAYTLI
+2522 SSKETGTYTLI

-2539 YYGYNDQIT
+2539 YYGYNNQIT

-2560 TLININGKHMVM
+2560 ALIDINGKHMVM

-2579 NGQAVSIKD
+2579 NGQAVSVKD
-2588 GGLIVGFKDSQNQYI
+2588 GGLVVGFKDSQNQYI

-2618 APINNLQAPTLKQYI
+2618 DPINNLQAPTLKQYI
-2633 AQIQGIQGVDSIEQ
+2633 AQIQGVQSVDSIDQ
-2647 AGGTQAINWLN
+2647 AGGNQAINWLN

-2672 YLESHSTKDLTTIAG
+2672 FLESHSTKDLTTIAG

-2728 TFASADFHERL
+2728 TFAHSDFLERL

-2790 GINVGYDRFI
+2790 GINIGYDRFI

-2872 RYNTWTTDAKINYG
+2872 KYDTWTTDAKINYG

-2893 KSVIFKPQIGLAY
+2893 KSVIFKPQVGLSY
-2906 YYIGMSGLRGIMDD
+2906 YYIGLSGLRGIMDD

-2995 ASIITGGEIRLFKTF
+2995 ASIITGGEIRLSKTF

-3018 RFGLDYKDINITGNI
+3018 RFGLDYKDISITGNI

>member
-1 MAFKKAGLIS
+1 MAFKKARLIS

-26 KIFKLNPILKREKP
+26 KIFKLNQILKCEKP
-40 LKRHKKTKSI
+40 LKCHKKALKPI
-50 KKPFNK
+50 KKLSNR
-56 NKSFLKAS
+56 NKSFLKVS

-74 PHLRA
+74 SHLRA
-79 SECRYWSWWSGYHD
+79 NECRYWSWSTWSYHD
-93 KIESGS
+93 NIESGS

-111 STQGSGTYYLNTLTT
+111 SAQGSGTYYLNTLTT

-139 NGTLNVGGN
+139 GGTLNVGGN

-155 VNGVNVGYIT
+155 INGGDVGYIT

-174 FNSSRITTGNS
+174 FNSSHLTTGNS
-185 LSDGGGATLN
+185 YADGGGATLN
-195 FNATNRI
+195 FNAANNI

-208 FDNSDAGAQHSY
+208 LDNSDAGTQKSY
-220 MNFKGSNINV
+220 MNFKGSNIKV

-246 GNNNNSA
+246 GNSNNST
-253 ISFNKTKFNQ
+253 ISFNQTNFNQGTYHFNSAQSTFENSNFNQ
-263 GTYNFTNSANLSF
+263 GTYNFNGNA
-276 NNSNFN
+276 
-282 QSTYNFNSLQS
+282 
-293 TFNNSTFNQGTYNF
+293 
-307 TDNTSFNNDTFNQ
+307 SFNNDTFNQ
-320 GTYNFNT
+320 GTYHFNT
-327 SKVSFSGANTLNSS
+327 SNVSFSGTNTLNSS
-341 SPFASLKGSVSFGS
+341 SPFASLKGSVSFNS
-355 GAVFNLNQTLNANQT
+355 GAIFNLNQTLNNNQT
-370 YDILTTNGTIQYGVY
+370 YDILTTNGAIQYGVY

-400 ISHVEVGNNTY
+400 ISHVEVGNNIY

-426 TFSNKSITTQFLGD
+426 TFNNQSIITQFLGD
-440 DLQAKAKA
+440 DLQQQAQQ
-448 TYQQDLN
+448 TYQEDLTHSQNALN
-455 NSQSALSNATNDNKI
+455 NATSDNKI
-470 ASADTGYTN
+470 ASNDTSYT
-479 NQNTTIK
+479 QSKNTTVAK
-486 QDAQNLEHTSQ
+486 DAQGLENTNQ
-497 QIAKDE
+497 QIQQDE
-503 QALQGDLNKL
+503 QALQGDLDKL
-513 KQLANSSFNEQ
+513 KQLANSTTGFNEQ
-524 AFNQAQSKEQQDE
+524 AFTQAQKQEQQDE
-537 QTLQNEENT
+537 QTLQNEEKT
-546 FSSEQEGLEKALA
+546 FNNEQEGLKQALA
-559 NAKEQ
+559 NAKP
-564 QEQQQ
+564 
-569 AQATY
+569 
-574 QQDLNNSQSA
+574 
-584 LSNATNDNK
+584 
-593 IASADTDYTK
+593 
-603 NQNTA
+603 
-608 IKQDAQNLE
+608 
-617 NTSQQITQDQK
+617 TSPT
-628 DLEQDL
+628 
-634 DKLQQL
+634 
-640 ANSKTGFNEQ
+640 
-650 AFNQAQSTEQ
+650 
-660 QDEQTLQNEEET
+660 
-672 FSSEQEGLEKAL
+672 
-684 ANAKHTSPTPTKHT
+684 PTPTKHT
-698 AQNNPPN
+698 APNTPPN
-705 KVSPPTQNLPTTN
+705 KVSPTPTPPTQNLPTTN
-718 VWNGVYNFQNQ
+718 VWNGVYNLQNQ
-729 TYSKKGIYYIDPNL
+729 TYSNKGIYYIDPNL

-756 YGYLDWF
+756 Y
-763 TLKNKF
+763 
-769 SVNAN
+769 
-774 NGTLIIGNNTES
+774 
-786 ANTKGLIWIGDDKGL
+786 
-801 VYYNTGT
+801 
-808 FNAANIYLTSN
+808 
-819 LKTGNGFS
+819 
-827 GEGATLN
+827 
-834 FNATNRITINQA
+834 
-846 SFDNSDA
+846 
-853 GAQHSYMNFKGS
+853 
-865 NINVSGSS
+865 
-873 FTDDTNGGFSFSG
+873 
-886 NNNNSAISFNKTKF
+886 
-900 NQGTYNFTNSA
+900 
-911 NLSFNNSNFNQSTYN
+911 
-926 FNSLQSTFNNST
+926 
-938 FNQGTY
+938 
-944 NFTDN
+944 
-949 TSFNNDTF
+949 
-957 NQGTYNFNTSKVSF
+957 
-971 SGANTLNSSSPFA
+971 
-984 SLKGS
+984 
-989 VSFGSGAVFNLNQ
+989 
-1002 TLNANQTYDILTTNG
+1002 
-1017 TIQYGV
+1017 
-1023 YQSYLWDL
+1023 
-1031 INYKGDKAISHVEVG
+1031 
-1046 NNTYDVTFDIN
+1046 
-1057 GQDETLQ
+1057 
-1064 ETFSNKSITT
+1064 
-1074 QFLGDDLQ
+1074 
-1082 AKAKAT
+1082 
-1088 YQQDLNNSQ
+1088 
-1097 SALSNATND
+1097 
-1106 NKIASADT
+1106 
-1114 GYTNNQNTTIKQDA
+1114 
-1128 QNLEHTSQQI
+1128 
-1138 AKDEQALQGD
+1138 
-1148 LNKLKQL
+1148 
-1155 ANSSFNEQAF
+1155 
-1165 NQAQS
+1165 
-1170 KEQQDEQTLQNEEE
+1170 
-1184 TFSSEQEG
+1184 
-1192 LEKAL
+1192 
-1197 ANAKPASPTPTPTPT
+1197 
-1212 PTPSPTPNPTPTKH
+1212 
-1226 TAPNKVPPTPP
+1226 
-1237 TQNLPTTNVWNGV
+1237 
-1250 YWLQNQTYSQKGVY
+1250 
-1264 YIDPNLSGQSG
+1264 
-1275 QSANTLSTYT
+1275 T
-1285 ANLLGRSFGVNI
+1285 ANLFGRSFGVNI

-1323 FGYIIGTFNAANIY
+1323 FGYITGTFNAANIY

-1342 KTGEGVSG
+1342 KTGEGVSN

-1388 QHSYATFDATNNI
+1388 QHSYAAFDAMNNI

-1418 NAKNISFSNAS
+1418 SAKNISFSNAS

-1439 SVISANAANSLSF
+1439 SVISTNATNSLSF
-1452 NNSRLNGG
+1452 VNSRLNGG
-1460 AVYNLWANSL
+1460 AVYNLQANSL

-1490 NATTQLLGNTSFTLS
+1490 NATTQLLGNTNFTLS

-1511 FNGDTTL
+1511 FNDDTTL
-1518 QNNANITLGNKSQT
+1518 QNNANITLGNKSQA

-1570 YNGSQATFNS
+1570 YNGSQAAFNS
-1580 LFFNGATLS
+1580 LFFNGGTLS
-1589 LNANSKLNASS
+1589 LNASSKLNASS

-1607 TINLDDSVLSVSN
+1607 TINLDDSVLSASN
-1620 ASSLNANINFQGASQ
+1620 TSSLNANINFQGASQ
-1635 ATFGGNTTIDAAS
+1635 ADFGGNTTIDTAS

-1667 LNFNGYAPSLSK
+1667 LNFNGYTPSLAK
-1679 ALMSVSGQF
+1679 ALMSISGQF
-1688 VLGNNGDINLSDINI
+1688 VLGNNGDVNLSDINI

-1813 DYSDNQAGTYYLT
+1813 DYSDNQVGTYYLT

-1837 SQTPQTPGTYS
+1837 SQTPQAPGTYS

-1861 KGFSSGNLKTLLG
+1861 KGFSSENLKTLLG

-1887 ETNQLDNITSIN
+1887 ESNQLDNITNIN
-1899 EVLQLLDRI
+1899 EVLQLLDKI
-1908 KITPAQKQALLETIN
+1908 KITQTQKQALLETIN

-1938 VIGATQDHVTNS
+1938 IIGATQDNVTNS

-1996 DFKAKSIYITGTL
+1996 NFKAKSIYITGTI

-2016 SGGSADITFQS
+2016 SGGSADVTFQS
-2027 ANNLVLNKA
+2027 TNNLVLNKA

-2048 LLGQEGIDKIFN
+2048 LLGQKGIDKIFN

-2067 LSQMA
+2067 LSQVA
-2072 MEKIKQAGGLGNFVE
+2072 MEKIKQAGGLGNFIE
-2087 NALIPLSKE
+2087 NALSPLSKE
-2096 LPSSL
+2096 LPASL

-2122 GVMNAIQNIISK
+2122 GVMNAIQNIISQ

-2169 IGGYMDASEL
+2169 IGGYIDASEL
-2179 SSILSVILKDITNPP
+2179 SSILSVVLKDITNPP

-2206 DLLDEFLGQDV
+2206 DLLNEFLGQNV

-2240 SGIYNQGLGSVLPP
+2240 SGVYNQGLGSVLPP

-2306 NFVAN
+2306 NFIAN

-2369 INLANCPTTKNSSS
+2369 VNLASCPTTKNGSTSS

-2389 PTNES
+2389 PTNET

-2403 FLGVIASNGAID
+2403 FLGAITSNGVID
-2415 LSQVKNNSVI
+2415 LSQVTNNSVI

-2435 LQANNLTIAN
+2435 LQANNLTITN

-2454 ANINGDFTLNQQA
+2454 ANINGNFTLNQQA

-2493 HSVSHAIINAQG
+2493 HSASHAIINAQG
-2505 IATIMT
+2505 TATIMA
-2511 NYNNPLIQFNT
+2511 NNNNPLIQFNA
-2522 SSKETGAYTLI
+2522 SSKEAGTYTLI

-2539 YYGYNDQIT
+2539 YYGYNNQIT

-2560 TLININGKHMVM
+2560 ALIDINGKHMVM

-2579 NGQAVSIKD
+2579 NGQAVSVKD
-2588 GGLIVGFKDSQNQYI
+2588 GGLVVGFKDSQNQYI

-2618 APINNLQAPTLKQYI
+2618 DPINNLQAPTLKQYI
-2633 AQIQGIQGVDSIEQ
+2633 AQIQGVQSVDSIDQ
-2647 AGGTQAINWLN
+2647 AGGNQAINWLN

-2810 YGYSGFHANITQ
+2810 YGYSGFHGNITQ

-2872 RYNTWTTDAKINYG
+2872 RYDTWTTDAKINYG

-2893 KSVIFKPQIGLAY
+2893 KSVIFKPQVGLAY
-2906 YYIGMSGLRGIMDD
+2906 YYIGLSGLRGIMDD

>member
-1 MAFKKAGLIS
+1 MAFKKARLIS
-11 KFISKGSFKLNKISK
+11 RFISKGSFKLNKISK
-26 KIFKLNPILKREKP
+26 KIFKLNQILKREKP
-40 LKRHKKTKSI
+40 LKCHKKTKSI

-74 PHLRA
+74 SHLRA
-79 SECRYWSWWSGYHD
+79 NECRYWSWSSWSYQD
-93 KIESGS
+93 NIESGP

-111 STQGSGTYYLNTLTT
+111 SAQGSGTYYLNTLTT

-139 NGTLNVGGN
+139 GGTLDIGGN

-155 VNGVNVGYIT
+155 INGGDVGYIT
-165 GTYDAQTIN
+165 GTYDAQTMN
-174 FNSSRITTGNS
+174 FNSSHIITGNS
-185 LSDGGGATLN
+185 YADGGGTTLN
-195 FNATNRI
+195 FNATNNI

-208 FDNSDAGAQHSY
+208 FDNSHAGTQHSY
-220 MNFKGSNINV
+220 MNFKGSNIKV
-230 SGSSFTDDTNG
+230 SGSSFKDDTDG
-241 GFSFS
+241 GLSFS
-246 GNNNNSA
+246 GNNNNST
-253 ISFNKTKFNQ
+253 ISFNQTSFNQ
-263 GTYNFTNSANLSF
+263 GTYNFSNNATLSF

-282 QSTYNFNSLQS
+282 QGTYHFNSAQS
-293 TFNNSTFNQGTYNF
+293 AFNNSTFNQGTYNF
-307 TDNTSFNNDTFNQ
+307 NGNASFDNDTFNQ

-341 SPFASLKGSVSFGS
+341 SPFASLKGSVSFGF
-355 GAVFNLNQTLNANQT
+355 GAIFNLNQTLNSNQT

-400 ISHVEVGNNTY
+400 ISHVGVGNNTY

-426 TFSNKSITTQFLGD
+426 TFNKQSIITQFLGD
-440 DLQAKAKA
+440 DLQQQAQQ
-448 TYQQDLN
+448 TYQEDVTNSQTALN
-455 NSQSALSNATNDNKI
+455 NAASDNKI
-470 ASADTGYTN
+470 ASNDTGYTN
-479 NQNTTIK
+479 NQNATIK
-486 QDAQNLEHTSQ
+486 KDAQSLENTSQ
-497 QIAKDE
+497 QIAQDG
-503 QALQGDLNKL
+503 QALQGDLNNL
-513 KQLANSSFNEQ
+513 KQLANSTTGFNEQ
-524 AFNQAQSKEQQDE
+524 AFNQAQKQEQQDEQTLQNEEKTFNNEQDSLNKAIQQAQAQQQKQEQQQAQQTYQEDVTNSQTALNNAASDNKIANSDTDYTKNKNTAIATDAQNLENTNQQIQQDEQALEKDLAQIKQLANSTTGFNEQAFNQVQSKEQQDE
-537 QTLQNEENT
+537 QTLQNDENA
-546 FSSEQEGLEKALA
+546 FNAEQEGLK
-559 NAKEQ
+559 
-564 QEQQQ
+564 Q
-569 AQATY
+569 A
-574 QQDLNNSQSA
+574 
-584 LSNATNDNK
+584 
-593 IASADTDYTK
+593 I
-603 NQNTA
+603 
-608 IKQDAQNLE
+608 
-617 NTSQQITQDQK
+617 
-628 DLEQDL
+628 
-634 DKLQQL
+634 
-640 ANSKTGFNEQ
+640 
-650 AFNQAQSTEQ
+650 
-660 QDEQTLQNEEET
+660 
-672 FSSEQEGLEKAL
+672 
-684 ANAKHTSPTPTKHT
+684 ANAKHANPTPSHAPTPTKHT
-698 AQNNPPN
+698 AQN
-705 KVSPPTQNLPTTN
+705 
-718 VWNGVYNFQNQ
+718 
-729 TYSKKGIYYIDPNL
+729 
-743 SGQSGQSGNTLST
+743 
-756 YGYLDWF
+756 
-763 TLKNKF
+763 
-769 SVNAN
+769 
-774 NGTLIIGNNTES
+774 
-786 ANTKGLIWIGDDKGL
+786 
-801 VYYNTGT
+801 
-808 FNAANIYLTSN
+808 
-819 LKTGNGFS
+819 
-827 GEGATLN
+827 
-834 FNATNRITINQA
+834 
-846 SFDNSDA
+846 
-853 GAQHSYMNFKGS
+853 
-865 NINVSGSS
+865 
-873 FTDDTNGGFSFSG
+873 
-886 NNNNSAISFNKTKF
+886 
-900 NQGTYNFTNSA
+900 
-911 NLSFNNSNFNQSTYN
+911 
-926 FNSLQSTFNNST
+926 
-938 FNQGTY
+938 
-944 NFTDN
+944 
-949 TSFNNDTF
+949 
-957 NQGTYNFNTSKVSF
+957 
-971 SGANTLNSSSPFA
+971 
-984 SLKGS
+984 
-989 VSFGSGAVFNLNQ
+989 
-1002 TLNANQTYDILTTNG
+1002 
-1017 TIQYGV
+1017 
-1023 YQSYLWDL
+1023 
-1031 INYKGDKAISHVEVG
+1031 
-1046 NNTYDVTFDIN
+1046 
-1057 GQDETLQ
+1057 
-1064 ETFSNKSITT
+1064 
-1074 QFLGDDLQ
+1074 
-1082 AKAKAT
+1082 
-1088 YQQDLNNSQ
+1088 
-1097 SALSNATND
+1097 
-1106 NKIASADT
+1106 
-1114 GYTNNQNTTIKQDA
+1114 
-1128 QNLEHTSQQI
+1128 
-1138 AKDEQALQGD
+1138 
-1148 LNKLKQL
+1148 
-1155 ANSSFNEQAF
+1155 
-1165 NQAQS
+1165 
-1170 KEQQDEQTLQNEEE
+1170 
-1184 TFSSEQEG
+1184 
-1192 LEKAL
+1192 
-1197 ANAKPASPTPTPTPT
+1197 TP
-1212 PTPSPTPNPTPTKH
+1212 
-1226 TAPNKVPPTPP
+1226 PNKVPPTPP

-1250 YWLQNQTYSQKGVY
+1250 YNLQNQTYSKQGVY

-1285 ANLLGRSFGVNI
+1285 ANLFGRSFGVNI
-1297 QNGTLIIG
+1297 QNGTLVIG
-1305 NNTESVNDNGLIW
+1305 NDTESVNDNGLIW

-1323 FGYIIGTFNAANIY
+1323 FGYITGTFSAANIY

-1342 KTGEGVSG
+1342 KTGEGVSN

-1388 QHSYATFDATNNI
+1388 QHSYAAFDATNNI
-1401 SVTNSS
+1401 SVTDSS

-1418 NAKNISFSNAS
+1418 SAKNISFSNAS

-1439 SVISANAANSLSF
+1439 STISTNASNSLSF
-1452 NNSRLNGG
+1452 VNSRLNGG
-1460 AVYNLWANSL
+1460 AIYNLQANSL

-1490 NATTQLLGNTSFTLS
+1490 NATTQLLGNTNFTLS

-1518 QNNANITLGNKSQT
+1518 QNNANITLGNKSQA

-1552 VLNAS
+1552 VLNAN

-1570 YNGSQATFNS
+1570 YNGSQAAFSS
-1580 LFFNGATLS
+1580 LFFNGGTLS
-1589 LNANSKLNASS
+1589 LNASSKLNASS

-1607 TINLDDSVLSVSN
+1607 TINLDDSVLSASN
-1620 ASSLNANINFQGASQ
+1620 TSSLNANINFQGASQ
-1635 ATFGGNTTIDAAS
+1635 ADFGGNTTIDTAS

-1667 LNFNGYAPSLSK
+1667 LNFNGYAPSLTK

-1738 MKIQNATYSD
+1738 MKIQNATYSG

-1837 SQTPQTPGTYS
+1837 SQTPQAPGTYS

-1861 KGFSSGNLKTLLG
+1861 KGFSSENLKTLLG
-1874 ILSQNSAT
+1874 ILSQNSAA

-1887 ETNQLDNITSIN
+1887 ESNQLDNITNIN
-1899 EVLQLLDRI
+1899 EVLQLLDKI
-1908 KITPAQKQALLETIN
+1908 KITQAQKQALLETIN

-1938 VIGATQDHVTNS
+1938 IIGATQDNVTNS

-1964 CALDSATC
+1964 CALDSTTC

-1996 DFKAKSIYITGTL
+1996 DFKAKSIYITGTV

-2016 SGGSADITFQS
+2016 SGGSADVTFQS

-2067 LSQMA
+2067 LSQVA

-2087 NALIPLSKE
+2087 NALNPLSKE
-2096 LPSSL
+2096 LPASL

-2111 QNNLDNLLNNS
+2111 QNNLDDLLNNS

-2169 IGGYMDASEL
+2169 IGGYIDASEI
-2179 SSILSVILKDITNPP
+2179 SSILSVVLKDITNPP

-2206 DLLDEFLGQDV
+2206 DLLNEFLGQDV
-2217 VKKLESQGLVSNI
+2217 IKKLESQGLVSNI

-2240 SGIYNQGLGSVLPP
+2240 SGVYNQGLGSVLPP

-2334 SNGVSNINITTL
+2334 SNDVSNINITTL

-2403 FLGVIASNGAID
+2403 FLGAITSNGAID

-2425 GTLNLNENAT
+2425 GTLNLNENAA
-2435 LQANNLTIAN
+2435 LQANNLTITN

-2478 MGNFNSYGDLVFNLS
+2478 MGNFDSYGDLVFNLS

-2505 IATIMT
+2505 NATVMA
-2511 NYNNPLIQFNT
+2511 NNNNPLIQFNT
-2522 SSKETGAYTLI
+2522 SSKEVGVYTLI

-2560 TLININGKHMVM
+2560 TLIDINGKHMVM
-2572 TDNGLTY
+2572 TGNGLTY
-2579 NGQAVSIKD
+2579 NGQAVNIKD
-2588 GGLIVGFKDSQNQYI
+2588 GGLVVGFKDSQNQYI

-2618 APINNLQAPTLKQYI
+2618 DPINNLQAPTLKQYI
-2633 AQIQGIQGVDSIEQ
+2633 AQIQGVQSVDSIDQ
-2647 AGGTQAINWLN
+2647 AGGSQAINWLN

-2728 TFASADFHERL
+2728 TFASTDFHEHL

-2790 GINVGYDRFI
+2790 GINMGYDRFI

-2872 RYNTWTTDAKINYG
+2872 KYDTWTTDAKINYG

-2893 KSVIFKPQIGLAY
+2893 KSVIFKPQVSLAY
-2906 YYIGMSGLRGIMDD
+2906 YYIGLSGLRGIMDD

-3033 GMRYAF
+3033 GIRYAF

>member
-1 MAFKKAGLIS
+1 MWDLIKTIGVLMAFKKARLIS

-26 KIFKLNPILKREKP
+26 KIFKLNQILKREKP
-40 LKRHKKTKSI
+40 LKCHKKTKSI
-50 KKPFNK
+50 KKLSNR
-56 NKSFLKAS
+56 NKSFLKVS

-74 PHLRA
+74 SHLRA
-79 SECRYWSWWSGYHD
+79 NECTYWSWSTWNYHD
-93 KIESGS
+93 NIESGP

-111 STQGSGTYYLNTLTT
+111 SAQGSGTYYLNTLTT

-139 NGTLNVGGN
+139 GGTLDIGGN

-155 VNGVNVGYIT
+155 INGGDVGYIT

-174 FNSSRITTGNS
+174 FNSSHLTTGNS
-185 LSDGGGATLN
+185 YADGGGATLN
-195 FNATNRI
+195 FNAANNI

-208 FDNSDAGAQHSY
+208 LDNSDAGTQKSY
-220 MNFKGSNINV
+220 MNFKGSNIKV
-230 SGSSFTDDTNG
+230 SGSSFKDDTNG
-241 GFSFS
+241 GFNFS
-246 GNNNNSA
+246 GNNNNSV
-253 ISFNKTKFNQ
+253 ISFNQTNFNQ
-263 GTYNFTNSANLSF
+263 GTYHFNSAQSTF
-276 NNSNFN
+276 ENSNFN
-282 QSTYNFNSLQS
+282 Q
-293 TFNNSTFNQGTYNF
+293 GTYDFSN
-307 TDNTSFNNDTFNQ
+307 NTSFNNDTFNQ
-320 GTYNFNT
+320 GTYSFNT
-327 SKVSFSGANTLNSS
+327 SKVSFSGTNTLNSS

-355 GAVFNLNQTLNANQT
+355 GAVFNLNQTLNNNQT

-426 TFSNKSITTQFLGD
+426 TFNKQSIITQFLGD
-440 DLQAKAKA
+440 DLQQQAQK
-448 TYQQDLN
+448 TYQEDVAHSQNALN
-455 NSQSALSNATNDNKI
+455 NVTSDNTI
-470 ASADTGYTN
+470 ASNDTSYT
-479 NQNTTIK
+479 QSKNTTIAK
-486 QDAQNLEHTSQ
+486 DAQNLENTNQEIQ
-497 QIAKDE
+497 QDE
-503 QALQGDLNKL
+503 QALQGDLDKL
-513 KQLANSSFNEQ
+513 KQLANS
-524 AFNQAQSKEQQDE
+524 
-537 QTLQNEENT
+537 T
-546 FSSEQEGLEKALA
+546 
-559 NAKEQ
+559 
-564 QEQQQ
+564 
-569 AQATY
+569 
-574 QQDLNNSQSA
+574 
-584 LSNATNDNK
+584 
-593 IASADTDYTK
+593 
-603 NQNTA
+603 
-608 IKQDAQNLE
+608 
-617 NTSQQITQDQK
+617 
-628 DLEQDL
+628 
-634 DKLQQL
+634 
-640 ANSKTGFNEQ
+640 TGFNEQ
-650 AFNQAQSTEQ
+650 AFNQAQKQEQ
-660 QDEQTLQNEEET
+660 QDEQTLQNDENA
-672 FSSEQEGLEKAL
+672 FNNEQEGLKQAI
-684 ANAKHTSPTPTKHT
+684 ANAKPTSPTPSHAPTPTKHT
-698 AQNNPPN
+698 VQNTPPN
-705 KVSPPTQNLPTTN
+705 KVSPT
-718 VWNGVYNFQNQ
+718 
-729 TYSKKGIYYIDPNL
+729 
-743 SGQSGQSGNTLST
+743 
-756 YGYLDWF
+756 
-763 TLKNKF
+763 
-769 SVNAN
+769 
-774 NGTLIIGNNTES
+774 
-786 ANTKGLIWIGDDKGL
+786 
-801 VYYNTGT
+801 
-808 FNAANIYLTSN
+808 
-819 LKTGNGFS
+819 
-827 GEGATLN
+827 
-834 FNATNRITINQA
+834 
-846 SFDNSDA
+846 
-853 GAQHSYMNFKGS
+853 
-865 NINVSGSS
+865 
-873 FTDDTNGGFSFSG
+873 
-886 NNNNSAISFNKTKF
+886 
-900 NQGTYNFTNSA
+900 
-911 NLSFNNSNFNQSTYN
+911 
-926 FNSLQSTFNNST
+926 
-938 FNQGTY
+938 
-944 NFTDN
+944 
-949 TSFNNDTF
+949 
-957 NQGTYNFNTSKVSF
+957 
-971 SGANTLNSSSPFA
+971 
-984 SLKGS
+984 
-989 VSFGSGAVFNLNQ
+989 
-1002 TLNANQTYDILTTNG
+1002 
-1017 TIQYGV
+1017 
-1023 YQSYLWDL
+1023 
-1031 INYKGDKAISHVEVG
+1031 
-1046 NNTYDVTFDIN
+1046 
-1057 GQDETLQ
+1057 
-1064 ETFSNKSITT
+1064 
-1074 QFLGDDLQ
+1074 
-1082 AKAKAT
+1082 
-1088 YQQDLNNSQ
+1088 
-1097 SALSNATND
+1097 
-1106 NKIASADT
+1106 
-1114 GYTNNQNTTIKQDA
+1114 
-1128 QNLEHTSQQI
+1128 
-1138 AKDEQALQGD
+1138 
-1148 LNKLKQL
+1148 
-1155 ANSSFNEQAF
+1155 
-1165 NQAQS
+1165 
-1170 KEQQDEQTLQNEEE
+1170 
-1184 TFSSEQEG
+1184 
-1192 LEKAL
+1192 
-1197 ANAKPASPTPTPTPT
+1197 
-1212 PTPSPTPNPTPTKH
+1212 
-1226 TAPNKVPPTPP
+1226 PTPP

-1250 YWLQNQTYSQKGVY
+1250 YNLQNQTYSNKGVY

-1285 ANLLGRSFGVNI
+1285 ANLLGRSFSVNI

-1305 NNTESVNDNGLIW
+1305 NDTESVNSNGLIW

-1323 FGYIIGTFNAANIY
+1323 FGYITGTFNAANIY

-1342 KTGEGVSG
+1342 KTGEGVSN

-1388 QHSYATFDATNNI
+1388 QHSYATFDALNNI
-1401 SVTNSS
+1401 SVTDSS

-1418 NAKNISFSNAS
+1418 SAKNISFSNAS

-1452 NNSRLNGG
+1452 INSRLNGG
-1460 AVYNLWANSL
+1460 AIYNLQANSL

-1490 NATTQLLGNTSFTLS
+1490 NATTQLLGNTNFTLS

-1518 QNNANITLGNKSQT
+1518 QNNANITLGNKSQA

-1570 YNGSQATFNS
+1570 YNGSQATFSS
-1580 LFFNGATLS
+1580 LFFNGGTLS
-1589 LNANSKLNASS
+1589 LNASSKLNASS

-1607 TINLDDSVLSVSN
+1607 TINLDDSVLN
-1620 ASSLNANINFQGASQ
+1620 ANNTSSLNANINFQGTSQ
-1635 ATFGGNTTIDAAS
+1635 ADFGGNTTIDTAS

-1653 ASSLSFNNLTANGA
+1653 ASSLNFNNLTANGA
-1667 LNFNGYAPSLSK
+1667 LNFNGYAPSLAK

-1813 DYSDNQAGTYYLT
+1813 DYSDNQVGTYYLT

-1837 SQTPQTPGTYS
+1837 SQTPQAPGTYS

-1861 KGFSSGNLKTLLG
+1861 KGFSSENLKTLLG

-1887 ETNQLDNITSIN
+1887 ESNQLDNITNIN
-1899 EVLQLLDRI
+1899 EVLQLLDKI
-1908 KITPAQKQALLETIN
+1908 KITQAQKQALLETIN
-1923 HLTDNINQTFSNGNL
+1923 HLTDNINQTFNNGNL
-1938 VIGATQDHVTNS
+1938 IIGATQDNVTNS

-2009 GSGNAFE
+2009 GSANAFE
-2016 SGGSADITFQS
+2016 SGGSADVTFQS

-2067 LSQMA
+2067 LSQVA
-2072 MEKIKQAGGLGNFVE
+2072 MEKIKQAGGLGNFIE
-2087 NALIPLSKE
+2087 NALSPLSKE
-2096 LPSSL
+2096 LPASL
-2101 QNETLGQLIG
+2101 QDETLGQLIG
-2111 QNNLDNLLNNS
+2111 QNNLDDLLNNS

-2169 IGGYMDASEL
+2169 IGGYIDASEL
-2179 SSILSVILKDITNPP
+2179 SSILSVVLKDITNPP
-2194 TSLQKDIGVVAN
+2194 ASLQKDIGVVAN
-2206 DLLDEFLGQDV
+2206 DLLNEFLGQDV
-2217 VKKLESQGLVSNI
+2217 VKKLESQGLVNNI

-2240 SGIYNQGLGSVLPP
+2240 SGVYNQGLGSVLPP

-2334 SNGVSNINITTL
+2334 SNGISNINITTL

-2369 INLANCPTTKNSSS
+2369 VNLANCPTTKNSSS

-2403 FLGVIASNGAID
+2403 FLGAITSNGVID
-2415 LSQVKNNSVI
+2415 LSQVTNNSVI
-2425 GTLNLNENAT
+2425 GTLNLNENAA
-2435 LQANNLTIAN
+2435 LQANNLTITN

-2454 ANINGDFTLNQQA
+2454 ANINGNFTLNQQA

-2505 IATIMT
+2505 TATIMA
-2511 NYNNPLIQFNT
+2511 NNNPLIQFNT
-2522 SSKETGAYTLI
+2522 SSKETGTYTLI
-2533 DSAKAI
+2533 DSTKAI

-2560 TLININGKHMVM
+2560 ALIDINGKHMVM
-2572 TDNGLTY
+2572 TGNGLTY

-2588 GGLIVGFKDSQNQYI
+2588 GGLVVGFKDSQNQYI

-2618 APINNLQAPTLKQYI
+2618 DPINNLQAPTLKQYI
-2633 AQIQGIQGVDSIEQ
+2633 AQIQGTQGVDSIDQ
-2647 AGGTQAINWLN
+2647 AGGSQAINWLN

-2697 NPNFKND
+2697 NPDFKND

-2810 YGYSGFHANITQ
+2810 YGYSGFHGNITQ
-2822 SGSSNVNMGVYSR
+2822 SGSSNVNIGVYSR

-2872 RYNTWTTDAKINYG
+2872 RYDTWTTDAKINYG

-2893 KSVIFKPQIGLAY
+2893 KSVIFKPQVGLAY
-2906 YYIGMSGLRGIMDD
+2906 YYIGLSGLRGIMDD

-3033 GMRYAF
+3033 GIRYAF

>member
-1 MAFKKAGLIS
+1 MAFKKARLIS
-11 KFISKGSFKLNKISK
+11 RFISKGSFKLNKISK
-26 KIFKLNPILKREKP
+26 KIFKLNQILKREKP
-40 LKRHKKTKSI
+40 LKRHKKALKPI
-50 KKPFNK
+50 KKLSNR

-74 PHLRA
+74 SHLKA
-79 SECRYWSWWSGYHD
+79 NECRYWSWSSWGYQD
-93 KIESGS
+93 NIESGP

-111 STQGSGTYYLNTLTT
+111 SVQGSGTYYLNTLTT

-139 NGTLNVGGN
+139 GGTLDIGGN

-155 VNGVNVGYIT
+155 INGGDVGYIT

-174 FNSSRITTGNS
+174 FNSSHITTGNS
-185 LSDGGGATLN
+185 YADGGGATLN
-195 FNATNRI
+195 FNATNNI

-208 FDNSDAGAQHSY
+208 FDNSDAGTQKSY
-220 MNFKGSNINV
+220 MNFKGSNIKV
-230 SGSSFTDDTNG
+230 SGSSFTDDTDG
-241 GFSFS
+241 GFNFS
-246 GNNNNSA
+246 GNNNNSV
-253 ISFNKTKFNQ
+253 ISFNQTNFNQ
-263 GTYNFTNSANLSF
+263 GTYNFSNSATLNF

-282 QSTYNFNSLQS
+282 QGAYHFNSAQS
-293 TFNNSTFNQGTYNF
+293 TFENSSFNQGTYDFN
-307 TDNTSFNNDTFNQ
+307 DSVSFNNNTFNQ

-327 SKVSFSGANTLNSS
+327 NKVSFSGTNTLNSS

-355 GAVFNLNQTLNANQT
+355 NAIFNLNQTLSGNQT
-370 YDILTTNGTIQYGVY
+370 YDILTTNGAIQYGVY

-426 TFSNKSITTQFLGD
+426 TFNKQSIITQFLGD
-440 DLQAKAKA
+440 DLQQQAQQ
-448 TYQQDLN
+448 TYQKDVAH
-455 NSQSALSNATNDNKI
+455 SQNALSGATSDSTI
-470 ASADTGYTN
+470 ASNDTGYTQSKN
-479 NQNTTIK
+479 ATVAK
-486 QDAQNLEHTSQ
+486 DAQSLENTDQ
-497 QIAKDE
+497 QIQKDE
-503 QALQGDLNKL
+503 QVLEKDLAQI
-513 KQLANSSFNEQ
+513 KQLANSTTGFNEQ

-537 QTLQNEENT
+537 QTLQNDENA
-546 FSSEQEGLEKALA
+546 F
-559 NAKEQ
+559 
-564 QEQQQ
+564 
-569 AQATY
+569 
-574 QQDLNNSQSA
+574 
-584 LSNATNDNK
+584 
-593 IASADTDYTK
+593 
-603 NQNTA
+603 NT
-608 IKQDAQNLE
+608 
-617 NTSQQITQDQK
+617 
-628 DLEQDL
+628 EQDSL
-634 DKLQQL
+634 
-640 ANSKTGFNEQ
+640 N
-650 AFNQAQSTEQ
+650 
-660 QDEQTLQNEEET
+660 
-672 FSSEQEGLEKAL
+672 KAI
-684 ANAKHTSPTPTKHT
+684 ANAKHANPTPSPTPTPTKHT
-698 AQNNPPN
+698 APNTPPSQ
-705 KVSPPTQNLPTTN
+705 VPPTPTQNPPAES
-718 VWNGVYNFQNQ
+718 VWNGVYWLQNK
-729 TYSKKGIYYIDPNL
+729 TYSNKGIYYIDPNL

-756 YGYLDWF
+756 Y
-763 TLKNKF
+763 
-769 SVNAN
+769 
-774 NGTLIIGNNTES
+774 
-786 ANTKGLIWIGDDKGL
+786 
-801 VYYNTGT
+801 
-808 FNAANIYLTSN
+808 
-819 LKTGNGFS
+819 
-827 GEGATLN
+827 
-834 FNATNRITINQA
+834 
-846 SFDNSDA
+846 
-853 GAQHSYMNFKGS
+853 
-865 NINVSGSS
+865 
-873 FTDDTNGGFSFSG
+873 
-886 NNNNSAISFNKTKF
+886 
-900 NQGTYNFTNSA
+900 
-911 NLSFNNSNFNQSTYN
+911 
-926 FNSLQSTFNNST
+926 
-938 FNQGTY
+938 
-944 NFTDN
+944 
-949 TSFNNDTF
+949 
-957 NQGTYNFNTSKVSF
+957 
-971 SGANTLNSSSPFA
+971 
-984 SLKGS
+984 
-989 VSFGSGAVFNLNQ
+989 
-1002 TLNANQTYDILTTNG
+1002 
-1017 TIQYGV
+1017 
-1023 YQSYLWDL
+1023 
-1031 INYKGDKAISHVEVG
+1031 
-1046 NNTYDVTFDIN
+1046 
-1057 GQDETLQ
+1057 
-1064 ETFSNKSITT
+1064 
-1074 QFLGDDLQ
+1074 
-1082 AKAKAT
+1082 
-1088 YQQDLNNSQ
+1088 
-1097 SALSNATND
+1097 
-1106 NKIASADT
+1106 
-1114 GYTNNQNTTIKQDA
+1114 
-1128 QNLEHTSQQI
+1128 
-1138 AKDEQALQGD
+1138 
-1148 LNKLKQL
+1148 
-1155 ANSSFNEQAF
+1155 
-1165 NQAQS
+1165 
-1170 KEQQDEQTLQNEEE
+1170 
-1184 TFSSEQEG
+1184 
-1192 LEKAL
+1192 
-1197 ANAKPASPTPTPTPT
+1197 
-1212 PTPSPTPNPTPTKH
+1212 
-1226 TAPNKVPPTPP
+1226 
-1237 TQNLPTTNVWNGV
+1237 
-1250 YWLQNQTYSQKGVY
+1250 
-1264 YIDPNLSGQSG
+1264 
-1275 QSANTLSTYT
+1275 T
-1285 ANLLGRSFGVNI
+1285 ANLLGRSFGVNT

-1305 NNTESVNDNGLIW
+1305 NNTESVNSNGLIW

-1323 FGYIIGTFNAANIY
+1323 FGYITGAFSAANIY

-1342 KTGEGVSG
+1342 KTGEGVSN

-1388 QHSYATFDATNNI
+1388 QHSYAAFDALNNI

-1418 NAKNISFSNAS
+1418 SAKNISFSNAS

-1439 SVISANAANSLSF
+1439 STISANATNSLSF
-1452 NNSRLNGG
+1452 TDSRLNGG
-1460 AVYNLWANSL
+1460 AIYNLQANSL

-1490 NATTQLLGNTSFTLS
+1490 NATTQLLGNTNFTLS

-1518 QNNANITLGNKSQT
+1518 QNNANITLGNKSQA

-1552 VLNAS
+1552 VLNAN

-1580 LFFNGATLS
+1580 LFFNGGTLS
-1589 LNANSKLNASS
+1589 LNASSKLNASS

-1607 TINLDDSVLSVSN
+1607 TINLDDSVLSANSTS
-1620 ASSLNANINFQGASQ
+1620 ALNANINFQGASQ
-1635 ATFGGNTTIDAAS
+1635 ADFGGNTTIDTAS

-1653 ASSLSFNNLTANGA
+1653 ASSLNFNNLTANGA
-1667 LNFNGYAPSLSK
+1667 LNFNGYAPSLTK

-1688 VLGNNGDINLSDINI
+1688 VLGSNGDINLSDINI

-1837 SQTPQTPGTYS
+1837 SQTPQAPGTYS

-1853 LNSLNIYN
+1853 LSSLNIYN
-1861 KGFSSGNLKTLLG
+1861 KGFSSENLKTLLG

-1887 ETNQLDNITSIN
+1887 ESNQLDNITNIN
-1899 EVLQLLDRI
+1899 EVLQLLDKI
-1908 KITPAQKQALLETIN
+1908 KITQAQKQALLETIN
-1923 HLTDNINQTFSNGNL
+1923 HLTDNINQTFNNGNL
-1938 VIGATQDHVTNS
+1938 VIGATQDNVTNS

-1984 GSTSPYLGYINA
+1984 DSTSPYLGYINA
-1996 DFKAKSIYITGTL
+1996 DFKAKSIYITGTI

-2016 SGGSADITFQS
+2016 SGGSADVTFQS

-2067 LSQMA
+2067 LSQVA
-2072 MEKIKQAGGLGNFVE
+2072 MEKIKQAGGLGNFIE
-2087 NALIPLSKE
+2087 NALSPLSKE
-2096 LPSSL
+2096 LPASL
-2101 QNETLGQLIG
+2101 QDETLGQLIG
-2111 QNNLDNLLNNS
+2111 QNNLDDLLNNS
-2122 GVMNAIQNIISK
+2122 GVMNEIQNIISK

-2169 IGGYMDASEL
+2169 IGGYIDASEL
-2179 SSILSVILKDITNPP
+2179 SSILGVILKDITNPP

-2206 DLLDEFLGQDV
+2206 DLLNEFLGQDV
-2217 VKKLESQGLVSNI
+2217 IKKLESQGLVSNI

-2240 SGIYNQGLGSVLPP
+2240 SGVYNQGLGSVLPP

-2369 INLANCPTTKNSSS
+2369 VNLANCPTTKNSSS

-2403 FLGVIASNGAID
+2403 FLGAITSNGAID
-2415 LSQVKNNSVI
+2415 LSQVTNNSVI

-2435 LQANNLTIAN
+2435 LQANNLTITN

-2454 ANINGDFTLNQQA
+2454 ANINGNFTLNQQA

-2478 MGNFNSYGDLVFNLS
+2478 MGNFNSYGDLVFNIS
-2493 HSVSHAIINAQG
+2493 HSASHAIINAQG
-2505 IATIMT
+2505 AATIMA
-2511 NYNNPLIQFNT
+2511 NNNNPLIQFNT
-2522 SSKETGAYTLI
+2522 SSKEVGTYTLI

-2539 YYGYNDQIT
+2539 YYGYNNQIT

-2560 TLININGKHMVM
+2560 ALIDINGKHMVM
-2572 TDNGLTY
+2572 TGNGLTY
-2579 NGQAVSIKD
+2579 NGQAVSVKD
-2588 GGLIVGFKDSQNQYI
+2588 GGLVVGFKDSQNQYI

-2618 APINNLQAPTLKQYI
+2618 DPINNLQAPTLKQYI
-2633 AQIQGIQGVDSIEQ
+2633 AQIQGVQSVDSIDQ
-2647 AGGTQAINWLN
+2647 AGGNQAIDWLN

-2672 YLESHSTKDLTTIAG
+2672 YLESHSIKDLTTIAG

-2697 NPNFKND
+2697 NPDFKND

-2728 TFASADFHERL
+2728 TFARSDFLERL

-2810 YGYSGFHANITQ
+2810 YGYSGFHGNITQ

-2872 RYNTWTTDAKINYG
+2872 RYDTWTTDAKINYG

-2893 KSVIFKPQIGLAY
+2893 KSVIFKPQVGLAY
-2906 YYIGMSGLRGIMDD
+2906 YYIGLSGLRGIMDD

>member
-1 MAFKKAGLIS
+1 MAFKKVRLIS
-11 KFISKGSFKLNKISK
+11 RFVSKGSFKLNKISK
-26 KIFKLNPILKREKP
+26 KFFTLNQILKREKP

-50 KKPFNK
+50 EKPFNK

-74 PHLRA
+74 SHLRA
-79 SECRYWSWWSGYHD
+79 NECRYWSWSSWSYQD
-93 KIESGS
+93 NIESGP

-111 STQGSGTYYLNTLTT
+111 SAQGSGTYYLNTLTT

-139 NGTLNVGGN
+139 NGTLDIGGN

-155 VNGVNVGYIT
+155 INGGDVGYIT

-174 FNSSRITTGNS
+174 FNSSHITTGNS
-185 LSDGGGATLN
+185 YADGGGATLN
-195 FNATNRI
+195 FNATNNI

-208 FDNSDAGAQHSY
+208 FDNSDAGTQKSY
-220 MNFKGSNINV
+220 MNFKGSNIKV

-241 GFSFS
+241 GFNFS
-246 GNNNNSA
+246 GNNNNSV
-253 ISFNKTKFNQ
+253 ISFNQTNFNQ
-263 GTYNFTNSANLSF
+263 GTYNFSNSATLSF
-276 NNSNFN
+276 NNS
-282 QSTYNFNSLQS
+282 S
-293 TFNNSTFNQGTYNF
+293 FNQGTYNF
-307 TDNTSFNNDTFNQ
+307 NSAQSTFENSNFNQGTYDFNDSVSFNNNTFNQ
-320 GTYNFNT
+320 GTYHFNT
-327 SKVSFSGANTLNSS
+327 SKVSFSGINTLNSS
-341 SPFASLKGSVSFGS
+341 SPFASLKGSVSFNS
-355 GAVFNLNQTLNANQT
+355 NAIFNLNQTLNNNQT
-370 YDILTTNGTIQYGVY
+370 YDILTTNGAIQYGVY

-426 TFSNKSITTQFLGD
+426 TFSNQSITTQFLGD
-440 DLQAKAKA
+440 NLQQEAQQ
-448 TYQQDLN
+448 TYQEDLT
-455 NSQSALSNATNDNKI
+455 NSKNALSGATSDNKI
-470 ASADTGYTN
+470 ASTDTSYTQSSN
-479 NQNTTIK
+479 PTI
-486 QDAQNLEHTSQ
+486 
-497 QIAKDE
+497 
-503 QALQGDLNKL
+503 L
-513 KQLANSSFNEQ
+513 K
-524 AFNQAQSKEQQDE
+524 
-537 QTLQNEENT
+537 
-546 FSSEQEGLEKALA
+546 
-559 NAKEQ
+559 
-564 QEQQQ
+564 
-569 AQATY
+569 
-574 QQDLNNSQSA
+574 
-584 LSNATNDNK
+584 
-593 IASADTDYTK
+593 
-603 NQNTA
+603 
-608 IKQDAQNLE
+608 DAQNLE
-617 NTSQQITQDQK
+617 NTNQKIQQDEQDLEK
-628 DLEQDL
+628 DLENV
-634 DKLQQL
+634 KQL
-640 ANSKTGFNEQ
+640 ANSTTGFNEQ
-650 AFNQAQSTEQ
+650 AFNQAQKQEQ
-660 QDEQTLQNEEET
+660 QDEQTLQNDENAFNTEQDSLNKAIQQAQAQQQKQEQQQAQKTYQEDVAHSQNALRGATSDNTIANNDTSYTQSKNATILKDAQSLENTNQKIQQDEQALEKDLAQIKQLANPTTGFNEQAFTQAQKQEQQDLKTLQSEENAFNT
-672 FSSEQEGLEKAL
+672 KQEGLKQAI
-684 ANAKHTSPTPTKHT
+684 ANAKPASPTPSPSQ
-698 AQNNPPN
+698 APPT
-705 KVSPPTQNLPTTN
+705 PTQNPPAEN
-718 VWNGVYNFQNQ
+718 VWNGVYWLQNK
-729 TYSKKGIYYIDPNL
+729 TYSNKGIYYIDPNL

-756 YGYLDWF
+756 Y
-763 TLKNKF
+763 
-769 SVNAN
+769 
-774 NGTLIIGNNTES
+774 
-786 ANTKGLIWIGDDKGL
+786 
-801 VYYNTGT
+801 
-808 FNAANIYLTSN
+808 
-819 LKTGNGFS
+819 
-827 GEGATLN
+827 
-834 FNATNRITINQA
+834 
-846 SFDNSDA
+846 
-853 GAQHSYMNFKGS
+853 
-865 NINVSGSS
+865 
-873 FTDDTNGGFSFSG
+873 
-886 NNNNSAISFNKTKF
+886 
-900 NQGTYNFTNSA
+900 
-911 NLSFNNSNFNQSTYN
+911 
-926 FNSLQSTFNNST
+926 
-938 FNQGTY
+938 
-944 NFTDN
+944 
-949 TSFNNDTF
+949 
-957 NQGTYNFNTSKVSF
+957 
-971 SGANTLNSSSPFA
+971 
-984 SLKGS
+984 
-989 VSFGSGAVFNLNQ
+989 
-1002 TLNANQTYDILTTNG
+1002 
-1017 TIQYGV
+1017 
-1023 YQSYLWDL
+1023 
-1031 INYKGDKAISHVEVG
+1031 
-1046 NNTYDVTFDIN
+1046 
-1057 GQDETLQ
+1057 
-1064 ETFSNKSITT
+1064 
-1074 QFLGDDLQ
+1074 
-1082 AKAKAT
+1082 
-1088 YQQDLNNSQ
+1088 
-1097 SALSNATND
+1097 
-1106 NKIASADT
+1106 
-1114 GYTNNQNTTIKQDA
+1114 
-1128 QNLEHTSQQI
+1128 
-1138 AKDEQALQGD
+1138 
-1148 LNKLKQL
+1148 
-1155 ANSSFNEQAF
+1155 
-1165 NQAQS
+1165 
-1170 KEQQDEQTLQNEEE
+1170 
-1184 TFSSEQEG
+1184 
-1192 LEKAL
+1192 
-1197 ANAKPASPTPTPTPT
+1197 
-1212 PTPSPTPNPTPTKH
+1212 
-1226 TAPNKVPPTPP
+1226 
-1237 TQNLPTTNVWNGV
+1237 
-1250 YWLQNQTYSQKGVY
+1250 
-1264 YIDPNLSGQSG
+1264 
-1275 QSANTLSTYT
+1275 T
-1285 ANLLGRSFGVNI
+1285 ANLLGRSFGVNAN
-1297 QNGTLIIG
+1297 NGTLIIG

-1323 FGYIIGTFNAANIY
+1323 FGYITGTFSAANIY

-1342 KTGEGVSG
+1342 KTGEGVSN

-1363 DNITMDGLNYND
+1363 DNITMDGLNYNN
-1375 AETVTKMIQTGAS
+1375 AETVTKMIQTGVS
-1388 QHSYATFDATNNI
+1388 QHSYTTFDATNNI

-1418 NAKNISFSNAS
+1418 SAENISFSNAS

-1439 SVISANAANSLSF
+1439 STISANASNSLSF
-1452 NNSRLNGG
+1452 IDSRLNDG
-1460 AVYNLWANSL
+1460 AVYNLQANSL

-1518 QNNANITLGNKSQT
+1518 QNNANITLGNKSQA

-1552 VLNAS
+1552 VLNAN

-1580 LFFNGATLS
+1580 LFFNGGTLS

-1607 TINLDDSVLSVSN
+1607 TINLDDSVLSAN
-1620 ASSLNANINFQGASQ
+1620 NTSSLNANINFQGTSQ
-1635 ATFGGNTTIDAAS
+1635 ADFGGNTIIDTAS

-1653 ASSLSFNNLTANGA
+1653 ASSLNFNNLTANGA
-1667 LNFNGYAPSLSK
+1667 LNFNGYAPSLTK

-1837 SQTPQTPGTYS
+1837 SQTPQAPGTYS

-1861 KGFSSGNLKTLLG
+1861 KGFSSENLKTLLG

-1887 ETNQLDNITSIN
+1887 ESNQLDNITNIN
-1899 EVLQLLDRI
+1899 EVLQLLDKI
-1908 KITPAQKQALLETIN
+1908 KITQVQKQALLETIN
-1923 HLTDNINQTFSNGNL
+1923 HLTDNINQTFNNGNL
-1938 VIGATQDHVTNS
+1938 VIGATQDNVTNS

-1964 CALDSATC
+1964 CVLDSATC

-1996 DFKAKSIYITGTL
+1996 DFKAKSIYITGTI

-2016 SGGSADITFQS
+2016 SGGSADVTFQS

-2072 MEKIKQAGGLGNFVE
+2072 MEKIKQAGGLGNFIE
-2087 NALIPLSKE
+2087 NALSPLSKE
-2096 LPSSL
+2096 LPASL
-2101 QNETLGQLIG
+2101 QDETLGQLIG
-2111 QNNLDNLLNNS
+2111 QNNLDDLLNNS
-2122 GVMNAIQNIISK
+2122 GVMNEIQNIISK

-2146 IIENYLAKQSLK
+2146 VIENYLAKQSLK

-2169 IGGYMDASEL
+2169 IGGYIDASEL
-2179 SSILSVILKDITNPP
+2179 SSILGVILKDITNPP

-2206 DLLDEFLGQDV
+2206 DLLNEFLGQDV

-2230 INNIISQGGL
+2230 INNVISQGGL
-2240 SGIYNQGLGSVLPP
+2240 SGVYNQGLGSVLPP

-2383 TNSSVT
+2383 ANSSVT

-2394 LSVRANNFT
+2394 LSVHANNFT
-2403 FLGVIASNGAID
+2403 FLGAITSNGAID
-2415 LSQVKNNSVI
+2415 LSQVTNNSVI

-2435 LQANNLTIAN
+2435 LQANNLTITN
-2445 AFNNASNST
+2445 AFDNASNST
-2454 ANINGDFTLNQQA
+2454 ANINGNFTLNQQA

-2493 HSVSHAIINAQG
+2493 HSVSHAIINTQG
-2505 IATIMT
+2505 TATIMA
-2511 NYNNPLIQFNT
+2511 NNNPLIQFNA
-2522 SSKETGAYTLI
+2522 SSKEVGTYTLI

-2539 YYGYNDQIT
+2539 YYGYNNQIT

-2560 TLININGKHMVM
+2560 ALIDINGKHMVM

-2579 NGQAVSIKD
+2579 NGQAVSVKD
-2588 GGLIVGFKDSQNQYI
+2588 GGLVVGFKDSQNQYI

-2618 APINNLQAPTLKQYI
+2618 DPINNPQAPTLKQYI
-2633 AQIQGIQGVDSIEQ
+2633 AQIQGVQSVDSIDQ
-2647 AGGTQAINWLN
+2647 AGGNQAINWLN

-2728 TFASADFHERL
+2728 TFAHSDFLERL

-2782 NGGTGTLY
+2782 SGGTGTLY

-2872 RYNTWTTDAKINYG
+2872 RYDTWTTDAKINYG

-2893 KSVIFKPQIGLAY
+2893 KSVIFKPQVGLSY
-2906 YYIGMSGLRGIMDD
+2906 YYIGLSGLRGIMDD

>member
-11 KFISKGSFKLNKISK
+11 KFILKGSFKLNKISK

-40 LKRHKKTKSI
+40 LSHKKTKSI

-74 PHLRA
+74 SHLRA

-111 STQGSGTYYLNTLTT
+111 STQDSGTYYLNTLTT

-155 VNGVNVGYIT
+155 INGGDVGYIT

-174 FNSSRITTGNS
+174 FNSSRLTTGNS
-185 LSDGGGATLN
+185 YADGGGATLN
-195 FNATNRI
+195 FNATNHI
-202 TINQAS
+202 TINQAN

-220 MNFKGSNINV
+220 MNFKGSSINV

-246 GNNNNSA
+246 GNSNNST
-253 ISFNKTKFNQ
+253 ISFNQTNFNQ
-263 GTYNFTNSANLSF
+263 GTYNFNNAQSTF

-282 QSTYNFNSLQS
+282 QGTYNFNNAQS
-293 TFNNSTFNQGTYNF
+293 TFNNSNFNQGTYHF
-307 TDNTSFNNDTFNQ
+307 TDNASFNNDTFNQ
-320 GTYNFNT
+320 GTYDFNT

-355 GAVFNLNQTLNANQT
+355 DAIFNLNQTLNANQT

-400 ISHVEVGNNTY
+400 ISHVGVGNNTY

-426 TFSNKSITTQFLGD
+426 TFNNQSIITQFLGD
-440 DLQAKAKA
+440 DLQAKAQK
-448 TYQQDLN
+448 TYQQDLS
-455 NSQSALSNATNDNKI
+455 NSQSALNSAANDNKI
-470 ASADTGYTN
+470 ANSDTDYTN
-479 NQNTTIK
+479 NKNTTIAT
-486 QDAQNLEHTSQ
+486 DAQNLEHTNQ
-497 QIAKDE
+497 QIVKDK
-503 QALQGDLNKL
+503 QALQGDLDKL
-513 KQLANSSFNEQ
+513 QQLANSTGFNEQ
-524 AFNQAQSKEQQDE
+524 AFNTAQKQEQQDE
-537 QTLQNEENT
+537 QTLQNEEKT
-546 FSSEQEGLEKALA
+546 FNSEQEGLKQAIA
-559 NAKEQ
+559 NAKP
-564 QEQQQ
+564 
-569 AQATY
+569 
-574 QQDLNNSQSA
+574 
-584 LSNATNDNK
+584 
-593 IASADTDYTK
+593 
-603 NQNTA
+603 
-608 IKQDAQNLE
+608 
-617 NTSQQITQDQK
+617 TSPTP
-628 DLEQDL
+628 
-634 DKLQQL
+634 
-640 ANSKTGFNEQ
+640 
-650 AFNQAQSTEQ
+650 
-660 QDEQTLQNEEET
+660 
-672 FSSEQEGLEKAL
+672 
-684 ANAKHTSPTPTKHT
+684 SPTPTKHT
-698 AQNNPPN
+698 APNTPPN

-718 VWNGVYNFQNQ
+718 VWDGVYNLQNQ
-729 TYSKKGIYYIDPNL
+729 TYSKQGVYYIDPNL

-756 YGYLDWF
+756 Y
-763 TLKNKF
+763 
-769 SVNAN
+769 
-774 NGTLIIGNNTES
+774 
-786 ANTKGLIWIGDDKGL
+786 
-801 VYYNTGT
+801 
-808 FNAANIYLTSN
+808 
-819 LKTGNGFS
+819 
-827 GEGATLN
+827 
-834 FNATNRITINQA
+834 
-846 SFDNSDA
+846 
-853 GAQHSYMNFKGS
+853 
-865 NINVSGSS
+865 
-873 FTDDTNGGFSFSG
+873 
-886 NNNNSAISFNKTKF
+886 
-900 NQGTYNFTNSA
+900 
-911 NLSFNNSNFNQSTYN
+911 
-926 FNSLQSTFNNST
+926 
-938 FNQGTY
+938 
-944 NFTDN
+944 
-949 TSFNNDTF
+949 
-957 NQGTYNFNTSKVSF
+957 
-971 SGANTLNSSSPFA
+971 
-984 SLKGS
+984 
-989 VSFGSGAVFNLNQ
+989 
-1002 TLNANQTYDILTTNG
+1002 
-1017 TIQYGV
+1017 
-1023 YQSYLWDL
+1023 
-1031 INYKGDKAISHVEVG
+1031 
-1046 NNTYDVTFDIN
+1046 
-1057 GQDETLQ
+1057 
-1064 ETFSNKSITT
+1064 
-1074 QFLGDDLQ
+1074 
-1082 AKAKAT
+1082 
-1088 YQQDLNNSQ
+1088 
-1097 SALSNATND
+1097 
-1106 NKIASADT
+1106 
-1114 GYTNNQNTTIKQDA
+1114 
-1128 QNLEHTSQQI
+1128 
-1138 AKDEQALQGD
+1138 
-1148 LNKLKQL
+1148 
-1155 ANSSFNEQAF
+1155 
-1165 NQAQS
+1165 
-1170 KEQQDEQTLQNEEE
+1170 
-1184 TFSSEQEG
+1184 
-1192 LEKAL
+1192 
-1197 ANAKPASPTPTPTPT
+1197 
-1212 PTPSPTPNPTPTKH
+1212 
-1226 TAPNKVPPTPP
+1226 
-1237 TQNLPTTNVWNGV
+1237 
-1250 YWLQNQTYSQKGVY
+1250 
-1264 YIDPNLSGQSG
+1264 
-1275 QSANTLSTYT
+1275 T
-1285 ANLLGRSFGVNI
+1285 ANLFGRSFGVNI

-1323 FGYIIGTFNAANIY
+1323 FGYITGTFNAANIY

-1342 KTGEGVSG
+1342 KTGEGVSN

-1388 QHSYATFDATNNI
+1388 QHSYAVFDATNNI
-1401 SVTNSS
+1401 SVTDSS

-1418 NAKNISFSNAS
+1418 SAKNISFSNAS

-1439 SVISANAANSLSF
+1439 SVISANATNSLSF
-1452 NNSRLNGG
+1452 INSRLNGG
-1460 AVYNLWANSL
+1460 AIYNLQANSL

-1518 QNNANITLGNKSQT
+1518 QNNANITLGNKSQAT
-1532 AFKNSLTLDNNS
+1532 FKNSLTLDNNS

-1552 VLNAS
+1552 VLNAN

-1570 YNGSQATFNS
+1570 YNGSQTTFNS
-1580 LFFNGATLS
+1580 LFFNGGTLS

-1607 TINLDDSVLSVSN
+1607 TINLDDSVLSASN
-1620 ASSLNANINFQGASQ
+1620 TSSLNANINFQGASQ
-1635 ATFGGNTTIDAAS
+1635 ADFGGNTTIDTAS

-1653 ASSLSFNNLTANGA
+1653 TSSLSFNNLTANGA
-1667 LNFNGYAPSLSK
+1667 LNFNGYAPSLTK

-1861 KGFSSGNLKTLLG
+1861 KGFSSGDLKTLLG
-1874 ILSQNSAT
+1874 ILSQNSAA

-1887 ETNQLDNITSIN
+1887 ESNQLDNITSIN

-1908 KITPAQKQALLETIN
+1908 KITQTQKQALLETIN
-1923 HLTDNINQTFSNGNL
+1923 HLTDNINQTFNNGNL
-1938 VIGATQDHVTNS
+1938 IIGATQDNVTNS

-1996 DFKAKSIYITGTL
+1996 DFKAKSIYITGTV

-2016 SGGSADITFQS
+2016 SGGSADVTFQS

-2067 LSQMA
+2067 LSQVA

-2087 NALIPLSKE
+2087 NALSPLSKE
-2096 LPSSL
+2096 LPASL

-2111 QNNLDNLLNNS
+2111 QNNLDDLLNNS

-2206 DLLDEFLGQDV
+2206 DLLNKFLGQDV
-2217 VKKLESQGLVSNI
+2217 VKKLESQGLVNNI

-2240 SGIYNQGLGSVLPP
+2240 SGIYNQGLGSVLPL

-2334 SNGVSNINITTL
+2334 SNNVSNINITTL

-2435 LQANNLTIAN
+2435 LQANNLTITN

-2505 IATIMT
+2505 SATIMA
-2511 NYNNPLIQFNT
+2511 NNNNPLIQFNT
-2522 SSKETGAYTLI
+2522 SSKETGTYTLI

-2560 TLININGKHMVM
+2560 TLIDINGKRMVM
-2572 TDNGLTY
+2572 ADNGLTY

-2588 GGLIVGFKDSQNQYI
+2588 GGLVVGFKDSQNQYI

-2618 APINNLQAPTLKQYI
+2618 DPINNPQAPTLKQYI
-2633 AQIQGIQGVDSIEQ
+2633 AQIQGTQSVDSIDQ

-2842 LTMSLNETWGYNKTF
+2842 LTMSLSETWGYNKTF

-2872 RYNTWTTDAKINYG
+2872 KYDTWTTDAKINYG

-2906 YYIGMSGLRGIMDD
+2906 YYIGLSSLRGIMDD

-2995 ASIITGGEIRLFKTF
+2995 ASIITGGELRLFKTF

>member
-1 MAFKKAGLIS
+1 MAFKKARLIS
-11 KFISKGSFKLNKISK
+11 RFVSKGSFKLNKISK
-26 KIFKLNPILKREKP
+26 KFFTLNRILKREKP

-50 KKPFNK
+50 EKPFNK

-74 PHLRA
+74 SHLRA
-79 SECRYWSWWSGYHD
+79 NECRYWSWSSWSYQD
-93 KIESGS
+93 NIESGS

-111 STQGSGTYYLNTLTT
+111 SAQGSGTYYLNTLTT

-139 NGTLNVGGN
+139 NGTLDIGGN

-155 VNGVNVGYIT
+155 INGGDVGYIT
-165 GTYDAQTIN
+165 GTYDAQTMN
-174 FNSSRITTGNS
+174 FNSSHITTGNS
-185 LSDGGGATLN
+185 YADGGGTTLN
-195 FNATNRI
+195 FNATNNI

-208 FDNSDAGAQHSY
+208 FDNSDAGTQKSY
-220 MNFKGSNINV
+220 MNFKGSNIKV
-230 SGSSFTDDTNG
+230 SGSSFTDDTDG
-241 GFSFS
+241 GFNFS
-246 GNNNNSA
+246 GSSNNSA
-253 ISFNKTKFNQ
+253 ISFNQTSFNQ
-263 GTYNFTNSANLSF
+263 GTYNFSNSASSSF
-276 NNSNFN
+276 GNSNFN
-282 QSTYNFNSLQS
+282 QGTYHFNSAQS
-293 TFNNSTFNQGTYNF
+293 TFENSSFNQGTYNF
-307 TDNTSFNNDTFNQ
+307 NDSVSFNNDTFNQ

-327 SKVSFSGANTLNSS
+327 SKVSFSGINTLNSS
-341 SPFASLKGSVSFGS
+341 SPFASLKGSVSFNS
-355 GAVFNLNQTLNANQT
+355 NAIFNLNQTLSDNQT
-370 YDILTTNGTIQYGVY
+370 YDILTTNGAIQYGVY

-400 ISHVEVGNNTY
+400 ISHVGVGNNTY

-426 TFSNKSITTQFLGD
+426 TFNKQSIITQFLGD
-440 DLQAKAKA
+440 DLQQQAQQ
-448 TYQQDLN
+448 TYQEDVTNSQTALN
-455 NSQSALSNATNDNKI
+455 NATSDNKI
-470 ASADTGYTN
+470 ASNDTSYT
-479 NQNTTIK
+479 QSKNTTVAK
-486 QDAQNLEHTSQ
+486 DAQGLENTNQ
-497 QIAKDE
+497 QIAQDE
-503 QALQGDLNKL
+503 QALQGDLDKL
-513 KQLANSSFNEQ
+513 KQLANS
-524 AFNQAQSKEQQDE
+524 
-537 QTLQNEENT
+537 T
-546 FSSEQEGLEKALA
+546 
-559 NAKEQ
+559 
-564 QEQQQ
+564 
-569 AQATY
+569 
-574 QQDLNNSQSA
+574 
-584 LSNATNDNK
+584 
-593 IASADTDYTK
+593 
-603 NQNTA
+603 
-608 IKQDAQNLE
+608 
-617 NTSQQITQDQK
+617 
-628 DLEQDL
+628 
-634 DKLQQL
+634 
-640 ANSKTGFNEQ
+640 TGFNEQ
-650 AFNQAQSTEQ
+650 AFNQAQKQEQ
-660 QDEQTLQNEEET
+660 QDEQTLQNDENA
-672 FSSEQEGLEKAL
+672 FNAEQEGLKQAI
-684 ANAKHTSPTPTKHT
+684 ANAKPTSPTPSPTPTPTKHT
-698 AQNNPPN
+698 AQN
-705 KVSPPTQNLPTTN
+705 
-718 VWNGVYNFQNQ
+718 
-729 TYSKKGIYYIDPNL
+729 
-743 SGQSGQSGNTLST
+743 
-756 YGYLDWF
+756 
-763 TLKNKF
+763 
-769 SVNAN
+769 
-774 NGTLIIGNNTES
+774 
-786 ANTKGLIWIGDDKGL
+786 
-801 VYYNTGT
+801 
-808 FNAANIYLTSN
+808 
-819 LKTGNGFS
+819 
-827 GEGATLN
+827 
-834 FNATNRITINQA
+834 
-846 SFDNSDA
+846 
-853 GAQHSYMNFKGS
+853 
-865 NINVSGSS
+865 
-873 FTDDTNGGFSFSG
+873 
-886 NNNNSAISFNKTKF
+886 
-900 NQGTYNFTNSA
+900 
-911 NLSFNNSNFNQSTYN
+911 
-926 FNSLQSTFNNST
+926 
-938 FNQGTY
+938 
-944 NFTDN
+944 
-949 TSFNNDTF
+949 
-957 NQGTYNFNTSKVSF
+957 
-971 SGANTLNSSSPFA
+971 
-984 SLKGS
+984 
-989 VSFGSGAVFNLNQ
+989 
-1002 TLNANQTYDILTTNG
+1002 
-1017 TIQYGV
+1017 
-1023 YQSYLWDL
+1023 
-1031 INYKGDKAISHVEVG
+1031 
-1046 NNTYDVTFDIN
+1046 
-1057 GQDETLQ
+1057 
-1064 ETFSNKSITT
+1064 
-1074 QFLGDDLQ
+1074 
-1082 AKAKAT
+1082 
-1088 YQQDLNNSQ
+1088 
-1097 SALSNATND
+1097 
-1106 NKIASADT
+1106 
-1114 GYTNNQNTTIKQDA
+1114 
-1128 QNLEHTSQQI
+1128 
-1138 AKDEQALQGD
+1138 
-1148 LNKLKQL
+1148 
-1155 ANSSFNEQAF
+1155 
-1165 NQAQS
+1165 
-1170 KEQQDEQTLQNEEE
+1170 
-1184 TFSSEQEG
+1184 
-1192 LEKAL
+1192 
-1197 ANAKPASPTPTPTPT
+1197 TP
-1212 PTPSPTPNPTPTKH
+1212 
-1226 TAPNKVPPTPP
+1226 PNKVPPTPP

-1250 YWLQNQTYSQKGVY
+1250 YNLQNQTYSNKGVY

-1275 QSANTLSTYT
+1275 QSGNTLSTYT
-1285 ANLLGRSFGVNI
+1285 ANLFGRSFGVNI

-1323 FGYIIGTFNAANIY
+1323 FGYITGTFSAANIY

-1342 KTGEGVSG
+1342 KTGEGVSN

-1388 QHSYATFDATNNI
+1388 QHSYAAFDALNNI

-1407 FSDMTWGKFSF
+1407 FSDTTWGKFSF
-1418 NAKNISFSNAS
+1418 SAKNISFSNAS

-1439 SVISANAANSLSF
+1439 SVISANASNSLSF
-1452 NNSRLNGG
+1452 INSRLNGG
-1460 AVYNLWANSL
+1460 AVYNLQANSL

-1518 QNNANITLGNKSQT
+1518 QNNANITLGNKSQA

-1557 GASAFNNQ
+1557 GASGFNNQ

-1570 YNGSQATFNS
+1570 YNGSQAAFNS
-1580 LFFNGATLS
+1580 LFFNGGTLS
-1589 LNANSKLNASS
+1589 LNASSKLNASS

-1607 TINLDDSVLSVSN
+1607 TINLDDSVLSAN
-1620 ASSLNANINFQGASQ
+1620 NTSSLNANINFQGASQ
-1635 ATFGGNTTIDAAS
+1635 ADFGGNTTIDTAS

-1653 ASSLSFNNLTANGA
+1653 ASSLNFNNLTANGA
-1667 LNFNGYAPSLSK
+1667 LDFNGYAPSLAK

-1688 VLGNNGDINLSDINI
+1688 VLGSNGDINLSDINI

-1813 DYSDNQAGTYYLT
+1813 DYSDDQAGTYYLT

-1837 SQTPQTPGTYS
+1837 SQTPQAPGTYS

-1861 KGFSSGNLKTLLG
+1861 KGFSSENLKTLLG
-1874 ILSQNSAT
+1874 ILSQNSAA

-1887 ETNQLDNITSIN
+1887 ESNQLDNITNIN
-1899 EVLQLLDRI
+1899 EVLQLLDKI
-1908 KITPAQKQALLETIN
+1908 KITQTQKQALLETIN
-1923 HLTDNINQTFSNGNL
+1923 HLTDNINQTFNNGNL
-1938 VIGATQDHVTNS
+1938 IIGATQDNVTNS

-1996 DFKAKSIYITGTL
+1996 DFKAKSIYITGTM

-2016 SGGSADITFQS
+2016 SGGSADVTFQS

-2048 LLGQEGIDKIFN
+2048 LLGQKGIEKIFN

-2067 LSQMA
+2067 LSQVA
-2072 MEKIKQAGGLGNFVE
+2072 MEKIKQAGGLGNFIE
-2087 NALIPLSKE
+2087 NALSPLSKE
-2096 LPSSL
+2096 LPASL
-2101 QNETLGQLIG
+2101 QDETLGQLIG
-2111 QNNLDNLLNNS
+2111 QNNLDDLLNNS
-2122 GVMNAIQNIISK
+2122 GVMNEIQNIISK

-2169 IGGYMDASEL
+2169 IGGYIDASEL
-2179 SSILSVILKDITNPP
+2179 SSILGVILKDITNPP

-2206 DLLDEFLGQDV
+2206 DLLNEFLGQDV

-2240 SGIYNQGLGSVLPP
+2240 SGVYNQGLGSVLPP

-2321 IDFSKYQGALIFA
+2321 IDFSKYQGTLIFA

-2369 INLANCPTTKNSSS
+2369 INLANCPTTKNGSTSSA
-2383 TNSSVT
+2383 NSSVT

-2394 LSVRANNFT
+2394 LSVHANNFT

-2435 LQANNLTIAN
+2435 LQANNLTITN

-2454 ANINGDFTLNQQA
+2454 ANINGNFTLNQQA

-2473 SGLNV
+2473 NGLNV

-2505 IATIMT
+2505 NATIMA
-2511 NYNNPLIQFNT
+2511 NNNNPLIQFNT
-2522 SSKETGAYTLI
+2522 SSKEAGTYTLI

-2539 YYGYNDQIT
+2539 YYGYNNQIT

-2560 TLININGKHMVM
+2560 TLIDINGKHMVM

-2579 NGQAVSIKD
+2579 NGRAVNIKD
-2588 GGLIVGFKDSQNQYI
+2588 GGLVVGFKDSQNQYI

-2618 APINNLQAPTLKQYI
+2618 DPINNLQAPTLKQYI
-2633 AQIQGIQGVDSIEQ
+2633 AQIQGVQSVNSIDQ
-2647 AGGTQAINWLN
+2647 AGGNQAINWLN

-2697 NPNFKND
+2697 NPDFKND
-2704 ATNILQINTYT
+2704 ATIILQINTYT

-2810 YGYSGFHANITQ
+2810 YGYSGFHGNITQ

-2872 RYNTWTTDAKINYG
+2872 RYDTWTTDAKINYG

-2906 YYIGMSGLRGIMDD
+2906 YYIGLSGLRGIMDD

>member
-1 MAFKKAGLIS
+1 MAFKKVRLIS
-11 KFISKGSFKLNKISK
+11 KLISKGSFKLNKISK
-26 KIFKLNPILKREKP
+26 KIFKLNQILKREKP
-40 LKRHKKTKSI
+40 LKCHKKTKSV
-50 KKPFNK
+50 KKPFNQ

-74 PHLRA
+74 SHLRA
-79 SECRYWSWWSGYHD
+79 NECRYWSWSSWNYQD
-93 KIESGS
+93 NIESGP

-111 STQGSGTYYLNTLTT
+111 NAQGSGTYYLNTLTT

-139 NGTLNVGGN
+139 GGTLNVGGN

-155 VNGVNVGYIT
+155 INGGDVGYIT

-185 LSDGGGATLN
+185 FSTGGGATLN
-195 FNATNRI
+195 FNATNNI

-208 FDNSDAGAQHSY
+208 FDNSGAGSQHSY

-230 SGSSFTDDTNG
+230 SGSSFKDNTNG

-246 GNNNNSA
+246 GSNNHSA
-253 ISFNKTKFNQ
+253 ISFNQTNFNQGTYHFSNSTTLSFNHSAFNQ
-263 GTYNFTNSANLSF
+263 GTYNFNDNASF
-276 NNSNFN
+276 DND
-282 QSTYNFNSLQS
+282 
-293 TFNNSTFNQGTYNF
+293 TFNQGTYDFNG
-307 TDNTSFNNDTFNQ
+307 NASFNNDTFNQ
-320 GTYNFNT
+320 GTYSFNT
-327 SKVSFSGANTLNSS
+327 SQVSFSGANTLNSS
-341 SPFASLKGSVSFGS
+341 SPFANLKGSVSFGS
-355 GAVFNLNQTLNANQT
+355 GAVFNLNQTLNSNQT
-370 YDILTTNGTIQYGVY
+370 YDILTTNGIIQYGVY
-385 QSYLWDLINYKGDKA
+385 QSYLWDLINYKSDKA
-400 ISHVEVGNNTY
+400 ISHVGVGNNTY

-426 TFSNKSITTQFLGD
+426 TFNNQSIITQFLGD
-440 DLQAKAKA
+440 DLQAKAQK
-448 TYQQDLN
+448 TYQEDIS
-455 NSQSALSNATNDNKI
+455 NSQSTLNNATSDNKI
-470 ASADTGYTN
+470 ANSDTDYTK
-479 NQNTTIK
+479 NQNATIAT
-486 QDAQNLEHTSQ
+486 DAQNLEHTSQ
-497 QIAKDE
+497 QIVKDE
-503 QALQGDLNKL
+503 QALQG
-513 KQLANSSFNEQ
+513 
-524 AFNQAQSKEQQDE
+524 
-537 QTLQNEENT
+537 
-546 FSSEQEGLEKALA
+546 
-559 NAKEQ
+559 
-564 QEQQQ
+564 
-569 AQATY
+569 
-574 QQDLNNSQSA
+574 
-584 LSNATNDNK
+584 
-593 IASADTDYTK
+593 
-603 NQNTA
+603 
-608 IKQDAQNLE
+608 
-617 NTSQQITQDQK
+617 
-628 DLEQDL
+628 DL

-650 AFNQAQSTEQ
+650 AFNQAQDKEQ
-660 QDEQTLQNEEET
+660 QDEQTLQNEEKT
-672 FSSEQEGLEKAL
+672 FNAEQEGLKQAI
-684 ANAKHTSPTPTKHT
+684 AKPTSPTPSPTPAPTKHT
-698 AQNNPPN
+698 APNTPPN
-705 KVSPPTQNLPTTN
+705 KVPPTPPTQNLPTTN
-718 VWNGVYNFQNQ
+718 VWDGVYNLQNQ
-729 TYSKKGIYYIDPNL
+729 TYSNKGVYYIDPNL

-756 YGYLDWF
+756 Y
-763 TLKNKF
+763 
-769 SVNAN
+769 
-774 NGTLIIGNNTES
+774 
-786 ANTKGLIWIGDDKGL
+786 
-801 VYYNTGT
+801 
-808 FNAANIYLTSN
+808 
-819 LKTGNGFS
+819 
-827 GEGATLN
+827 
-834 FNATNRITINQA
+834 
-846 SFDNSDA
+846 
-853 GAQHSYMNFKGS
+853 
-865 NINVSGSS
+865 
-873 FTDDTNGGFSFSG
+873 
-886 NNNNSAISFNKTKF
+886 
-900 NQGTYNFTNSA
+900 
-911 NLSFNNSNFNQSTYN
+911 
-926 FNSLQSTFNNST
+926 
-938 FNQGTY
+938 
-944 NFTDN
+944 
-949 TSFNNDTF
+949 
-957 NQGTYNFNTSKVSF
+957 
-971 SGANTLNSSSPFA
+971 
-984 SLKGS
+984 
-989 VSFGSGAVFNLNQ
+989 
-1002 TLNANQTYDILTTNG
+1002 
-1017 TIQYGV
+1017 
-1023 YQSYLWDL
+1023 
-1031 INYKGDKAISHVEVG
+1031 
-1046 NNTYDVTFDIN
+1046 
-1057 GQDETLQ
+1057 
-1064 ETFSNKSITT
+1064 
-1074 QFLGDDLQ
+1074 
-1082 AKAKAT
+1082 
-1088 YQQDLNNSQ
+1088 
-1097 SALSNATND
+1097 
-1106 NKIASADT
+1106 
-1114 GYTNNQNTTIKQDA
+1114 
-1128 QNLEHTSQQI
+1128 
-1138 AKDEQALQGD
+1138 
-1148 LNKLKQL
+1148 
-1155 ANSSFNEQAF
+1155 
-1165 NQAQS
+1165 
-1170 KEQQDEQTLQNEEE
+1170 
-1184 TFSSEQEG
+1184 
-1192 LEKAL
+1192 
-1197 ANAKPASPTPTPTPT
+1197 
-1212 PTPSPTPNPTPTKH
+1212 
-1226 TAPNKVPPTPP
+1226 
-1237 TQNLPTTNVWNGV
+1237 
-1250 YWLQNQTYSQKGVY
+1250 
-1264 YIDPNLSGQSG
+1264 
-1275 QSANTLSTYT
+1275 T
-1285 ANLLGRSFGVNI
+1285 ANLFGRSFGVNI

-1323 FGYIIGTFNAANIY
+1323 FGYITGTFNASNIY

-1342 KTGEGVSG
+1342 KTGEGVSN

-1388 QHSYATFDATNNI
+1388 QHSYAAFDAVNNI
-1401 SVTNSS
+1401 SVTDSS

-1418 NAKNISFSNAS
+1418 SAKNISFSNAS

-1452 NNSRLNGG
+1452 SNSRLNGG
-1460 AVYNLWANSL
+1460 AVYNLQANSL

-1518 QNNANITLGNKSQT
+1518 QNNANITLGNKSQAT
-1532 AFKNSLTLDNNS
+1532 FKNSLTLDNNS

-1552 VLNAS
+1552 VLNAN

-1570 YNGSQATFNS
+1570 YNGSQATFKS
-1580 LFFNGATLS
+1580 LFFNGGTLS
-1589 LNANSKLNASS
+1589 LNASSKLNASS

-1607 TINLDDSVLSVSN
+1607 TINLDDSVLSAN
-1620 ASSLNANINFQGASQ
+1620 NTSSLNANINFQGASQ
-1635 ATFGGNTTIDAAS
+1635 ADFGGNTTIDTAS

-1667 LNFNGYAPSLSK
+1667 LNFNGYAPSLTK

-1772 NGDLTI
+1772 NRDLTI

-1813 DYSDNQAGTYYLT
+1813 DYSDDQAGTYYLT

-1837 SQTPQTPGTYS
+1837 SQTSQTPGTYS

-1887 ETNQLDNITSIN
+1887 ESNQLDNITNIN
-1899 EVLQLLDRI
+1899 EVLQLLDKI
-1908 KITPAQKQALLETIN
+1908 KITQAQKQALLETIN
-1923 HLTDNINQTFSNGNL
+1923 HLTDNINQTFNNGNL
-1938 VIGATQDHVTNS
+1938 IIGATQDNVTNS

-1996 DFKAKSIYITGTL
+1996 DFKAKSVYITGTV

-2016 SGGSADITFQS
+2016 SGGSADVTFQS

-2067 LSQMA
+2067 LSQVA
-2072 MEKIKQAGGLGNFVE
+2072 MEKIKQAGGLGNFIE
-2087 NALIPLSKE
+2087 NALSPLSKE
-2096 LPSSL
+2096 LPASL

-2111 QNNLDNLLNNS
+2111 QNNLDDLLNNS
-2122 GVMNAIQNIISK
+2122 GVMNEIQNIISK

-2169 IGGYMDASEL
+2169 IGGYIDASEL
-2179 SSILSVILKDITNPP
+2179 SSILSVVLKDITNPP

-2206 DLLDEFLGQDV
+2206 DLLNEFLGQDV

-2240 SGIYNQGLGSVLPP
+2240 SGVYNQGLGSVLPL

-2334 SNGVSNINITTL
+2334 SNDVSNINITTL

-2363 QKGEIC
+2363 QKGEVC
-2369 INLANCPTTKNSSS
+2369 VNLANCPTTKNSSPA
-2383 TNSSVT
+2383 NSSVT

-2435 LQANNLTIAN
+2435 LQANNLTITN

-2454 ANINGDFTLNQQA
+2454 ANINGNFTLNQQA

-2478 MGNFNSYGDLVFNLS
+2478 MGNFNSYGGLVFNLS
-2493 HSVSHAIINAQG
+2493 HSASHAIINAQG
-2505 IATIMT
+2505 ATTIMA
-2511 NYNNPLIQFNT
+2511 NNNNPLIQFNT
-2522 SSKETGAYTLI
+2522 SSKETTTYTLI

-2560 TLININGKHMVM
+2560 TLIDINGKHMVM
-2572 TDNGLTY
+2572 TGNGLTY
-2579 NGQAVSIKD
+2579 NGQAVNVKD
-2588 GGLIVGFKDSQNQYI
+2588 GGLIVDFKDSQNQYI

-2618 APINNLQAPTLKQYI
+2618 DPINNLQAPTLKQYI
-2633 AQIQGIQGVDSIEQ
+2633 AQIQGVQSVDSIDQ
-2647 AGGTQAINWLN
+2647 VGGSQAINWLN

-2687 DIANTLEVIA
+2687 NIANTLEVIA
-2697 NPNFKND
+2697 NPDFKND

-2728 TFASADFHERL
+2728 TFARSDFLERL

-2790 GINVGYDRFI
+2790 GINIGYDRFI

-2872 RYNTWTTDAKINYG
+2872 KYDTWTTDAKINYG

-2906 YYIGMSGLRGIMDD
+2906 YYIGLSGLRGIMDD